1 MSKAYAES
9 RVRKAQEQRR
19 KEEEQKKKQK
29 QQAQVSK
36 SSAKSAVGG
45 ALRGATASKSTGKAY
60 KPAVESP
67 SYDWLSGT
75 TRTPSQFG
83 QKAYDDNKATPYQQY
98 MQNADAISSADALN
112 RYMQQA
118 NDYFNNTY
126 TDRNAGMKL
135 RNSGLMS
142 GVQNAN
148 TAGQKVQQYFSSN
161 PQIYSNGQYAKEKA
175 NYDRVSSE
183 VADPTLNY
191 KMRARTGDAS
201 VFNENMDDTTRSQA
215 RRYFRQSQFEN
226 FTNAMKRGIANGGH
240 VGGSAQ
246 KQYSDREIA
255 EIMAGKVPDF
265 KATQAVT
272 GGADTYQGVADMQSA
287 YSRDQVAADVET
299 VTYQDGTAR
308 EIQAA
313 AERLDALVGSGYSAR
328 LQQNW
333 SKDPNVRMEALNA
346 YDANEQML
354 SNYYD
359 QTVGTNS
366 PDEVKTSYDDYKN
379 YLVGY
384 NKQLAKEAKDE
395 KLRQQ
400 LEADFGDRVQS
411 ANAKKSSGGT
421 VAAAFAG
428 LRGQEATK
436 KQQGVYT
443 MIAEGYDAA
452 RKAGYID
459 EWQDAQGHDPVTREY
474 YDSGYDHMT
483 DEEKNN
489 FIALYNDP
497 TQGPEVAFE
506 YLNRL
511 KYFTQQRDAYEM
523 EKWTSDLAQKG
534 FWGATAATGV
544 GIAAGYANN
553 AASLYVMT
561 DRLINGD
568 QDGKYNEYSPELRY
582 SLIHDVALGTV
593 GQVIED
599 ATPNLELAGINI
611 PKAFY
616 NAATS
621 AAESFLN
628 TVSFGEFGAVSMG
641 VGAAGSSYRSN
652 LEKVGSVDGYTEKD
666 AFVDGAFDG
675 FVETLTEYV
684 SVENLLNPTLNPK
697 KNVLRAMW
705 TEPSEEVLG
714 WLLDNGYDTIKYGSR
729 GEIAQRYDE
738 LLVQGYS
745 DAEARATITQE
756 MAQELT
762 ETILVAGLS
771 GGMMG
776 GPQAIAAQVE
786 NSRVGSKVQQNNNV
800 TGLLDLADTLELPDD
815 VRRMSAEQRS
825 ASEKGE
831 KVSNAKLGRILR
843 ESMAKLDESSQQILS
858 ESAEKLAKNVLL
870 ENGYD
875 GDSVNLNTLAEK
887 VVKLVTGQNLTELEM
902 KDVARSDAATKAVQA
917 LTERTAELK
926 KINEKARKLD
936 SFLKPREAAQTEI
949 SERLK
954 EASAPQEV
962 TEAFDE
968 SVAKADEAV
977 AKATEA
983 AESDTLSAEE
993 ERTVRLE
1000 SFAAEYGKNA
1010 DVMQNAI
1017 NDGQDVDAYAK
1028 AFKVAEVRGE
1038 DGQSFDVVKK
1048 LSVLSDLTENQV
1060 RIAYELGRG
1069 IRGARNAQLR
1079 QNTNYGGKQVQVGNV
1094 DTSAIKGHLTGAQQR
1109 SVDAARSVAQALG
1122 VNIRFFESAA
1132 NEIGQYT
1139 TENGSFDGD
1148 TMTISLDIH
1157 AGSNS
1162 KFNTD
1167 YAVMQTLGHEL
1178 THFVKSFA
1186 DSEIFDAYQDF
1197 VIGHLSEKMD
1207 VDAEVERVTAL
1218 SSERGVNLSRDGAIE
1233 EIIANASGEALMNI
1247 TQEQIT
1253 QLAQANPSLAKRIG
1267 NRIQEWVKKVLDRIR
1282 TAYKGGSVKYEVA
1295 RQMQDVLTEMSEKWN
1310 NALVNAAQNRFGT
1323 KGQQQETAQQAETAV
1338 ENTVENSETAH
1349 ADEPVG
1355 KTEALAEAAQPAQE
1369 ETESIPQPIAGRHID
1384 QRTTDSVKGVDM
1396 DLFSSES
1403 ERIQIGFA
1411 EAAKILLADLNNTIR
1426 GDKTFVSDGGAD
1438 QTVLGQKRM
1447 TSALLEE
1454 IKDQTGWTWERIGK
1468 SLRAFVLAGETGDL
1482 VKNTVTNRTMELYLN
1497 EMLTEG
1503 YTTLEGVKLTPWGE
1517 YVDFVQGLEG
1527 AKEHTVREAE
1537 DAIPFEDYASADVE
1551 EAGAGGRE
1559 GYGDSE
1565 PKYSL
1570 RVQDQDTLDFLNDQ
1584 ETVTTYK
1591 TMQLVNGKLFP
1602 PMAAVVAGQYEDAS
1616 VLGQWEA
1623 AVEHPELVKVDKSGK
1638 TKFTL
1643 NKGKGKG
1650 SLDAAYNPYMHS
1662 SNLVLNDQFSSAY
1675 ARPNLVTV
1683 ECEVPVSELTSG
1695 YRAQYAKDTVGWH
1708 SWHTGTVAGALRKAN
1723 GTERKVLL
1731 SRWIKPVRILENS
1744 EVARMY
1750 SELLDGTG
1758 IAVPDNVV
1766 PPDLLVELKKAG
1778 VPIAESGK
1786 VKAEAN
1792 GDGVKYSVRDNSDE
1806 VRSIKAQIQAHSD
1819 ELNEMDPVA
1828 RVNVTLPARSDAA
1841 TLRKWAVE
1849 MLKHTG
1855 FKVDRKGFGT
1865 IEFSENRIKN
1875 SLNYLNGRG
1884 EIAALATLHKVLKKG
1899 IEIGAHSDHKQRG
1912 YGSVTFAAPVE
1923 INGVRGNMAA
1933 TVIQTNANHYKTHR
1947 IVMPDGSV
1955 FAYNNKNEAT
1965 VGTRVYNTDNGAV
1978 PTIIQVASETSIA
1991 QPGENVKFSLREPV
2005 ERTNDLIAVHNLTE
2019 RNLLDAMNLGG
2030 LPSPSIA
2037 IVKARDGHSKYG
2049 PISIVFDRS
2058 SIDPQ
2063 VDAKNHVYGG
2073 DAYTPTAPGVEY
2085 PVNYDRMLSIEK
2097 RLNQLATQVAGG
2109 IFQNSSVIRSA
2120 GIEDTSSRSAEQLAE
2135 QLANRDT
2142 VRAAYLAAQGE
2153 SLDPVMQDKEFSR
2166 FGNDTLK
2173 AFVEQ
2178 VGEQEL
2184 AELNAAIKLGEKGDN
2199 YAAAENQVRQLIRAW
2214 YADKHKGFLDR
2225 KPELREKR
2233 IDNYMDNNVT
2243 TFTIEDFIKNAWEFY
2258 QDGGRIKGEI
2268 NRMATS
2274 DALMERTDEREV
2286 TQWLLQQFD
2295 GILGAPGIYN
2305 GKERYTSGGN
2315 RRSFAQLHYAY
2326 TLENIVR
2333 AMTENQRQ
2341 RGEGTW
2347 GISATA
2353 LLSTATPEYGSI
2365 DEVRADSNRLQLAS
2379 DEEYGKLLKELDGD
2393 IDSVIRQVRRQ
2404 NNPHSDNSFE
2414 EGEIIGSVLMEA
2426 ATGKQTPAAIIKAFS
2441 REGYAIDKDTAKLI
2455 QALYHTAAQFPTG
2468 YFEAKPERAVRFDE
2482 VKYAVV
2488 PASMNENVRSRLEKL
2503 VPDVRTYADGDETQR
2518 LELLN
2523 ARDDLRFQMRMQDDA
2538 NQISDRELL
2547 ANALDTVAQNETERD
2562 YLKRYRKYIREL
2574 EQKQTQLDDL
2584 SARLKDL
2591 KADKASAKAN
2601 RDLIMRMENNAKT
2614 LENSIQR
2621 TDKRLL
2627 DFEATKALKDVM
2639 AREKAAWKQTAKK
2652 RSDARVERLR
2662 ESNRANTQAR
2672 VDAARERVRA
2682 SYERKLEA
2690 QQKKSASA
2698 LEKAM
2703 DRKDK
2708 TIGKLEDKLERT
2720 EARFEERIAKMKE
2733 SEKRTEYRKRILED
2747 SATMREWL
2755 TTPTNK
2761 AHVPE
2766 FLRAPLGDFLKSID
2780 YSSDSVLK
2788 GRAETKGDLKLIDA
2802 MDRMSRALA
2811 QARTQPDSLSTVE
2824 GFMGYLDL
2832 PSGFESEFNKLRDDI
2847 RSAMEAGAYET
2858 EDTPLNLMTS
2868 DQLKTLS
2875 NAIRTLNTSVRK
2887 MNRLI
2892 VNARYQTARDA
2903 SASTIEELA
2912 KLGDRKKMGALRDT
2926 LSGWVDWKSATPFY
2940 AFQRFGEGG
2949 KAIFEG
2955 IQDGWDRMAFNV
2967 KQVLDFAESAYTPK
2981 QVRQWSRETHSVEL
2995 SSKKTVQMTTA
3006 QLMSLYCLSR
3016 REQAL
3021 KHLQGG
3027 GIRIASFKTKGGTV
3041 NQAENYTLSTA
3052 DISKLTGMLTAE
3064 QIEVADKL
3072 QAFMSSTCADWG
3084 NEVSM
3089 QRFGYNAFT
3098 EENYFPIETDSNNR
3112 AAVDESARE
3121 NDLFR
3126 LLNLS
3131 ATKALVQNANNAVV
3145 LQDIFDVFAAHAAD
3159 MAKYNGLAL
3168 PILDTLK
3175 WYNYVEKTKPVNG
3188 QFTTQSVQKSL
3199 EAAYGRDAQKY
3210 VTNFIRDLNGK
3221 KEGGRND
3228 GLINRMI
3235 SNYKVAAVGA
3245 NLRVGFL
3252 QITSMPRAAYVIS
3265 PKYLAVGVAK
3275 NAFFHNSPIAEKKV
3289 GIALWK
3295 SLGFYDTNISR
3306 NIRDLIKND
3315 AGFLEKARELSMTPA
3330 EKGDYW
3336 TMGVIYGA
3344 VEAEMADKHADVKKN
3359 TAKYDQM
3366 VNDRMREII
3375 YKTQVVDSTMT
3386 RSDIMRGK
3394 GLASVAS
3401 AFMSEPTL
3409 TMNLLS
3415 ESVYEA
3421 RMKARAGDSRSV
3433 AQALVGNRK
3442 FGKALAATTFV
3453 CAVSAVFEAVFSAYR
3468 DDDEYETFLEKFNDA
3483 LVGDLSGADSG
3494 WEKFQAFWDG
3504 SIMDNFKLWNNI
3516 VFVKDISEAL
3526 AGDSGDAAMWAAGF
3540 SDLATG
3546 VQQLYKSIFT
3556 DSGKPM
3562 YGSIYTTL
3570 KGVSEIGGFPMSAAT
3585 RDTIGLYNTIAGAV
3599 GWKRIQTSNDKPSDA
3614 AEAIMR
3620 AEENGNTV
3628 LADRYRRIANEHGIG
3643 EEKLQ
3648 NAMKSIIQSR
3658 FDAGKIEDKRAAELL
3673 EDYAGKDADDA
3684 SVQVARWRYAKDT
3697 GLKYGD
3703 MKEDYLSGLL
3713 DETTALRY
3721 LTAEIGA
3728 DKAAARV
3735 DRWNFEQLHGE
3746 DADYSSRWK
3755 LWEAFEGSGSYE
3767 GKTAEQYVREWAKTT
3782 DKKNIAAAIAGRYKD
3797 EYLKIKGTPA
3807 GNSMLEKLLNL
3818 YVAAGYE
3825 REYERDYINRKWV
3838 K

>member
-19 KEEEQKKKQK
+19 KEEEQKKRQK
-29 QQAQVSK
+29 QQAQASK

-83 QKAYDDNKATPYQQY
+83 QKVYDDSRATPYQQY

-148 TAGQKVQQYFSSN
+148 AAGRKVQQYFSGN
-161 PQIYSNGQYAKEKA
+161 PQIYSNGHYAEEKA
-175 NYDRVSSE
+175 NYGRISSE
-183 VADPTLNY
+183 VADPALNY
-191 KMRARTGDAS
+191 RLRARTGDAS
-201 VFNENMDDTTRSQA
+201 VFNENMDDSTRSQA
-215 RRYFRQSQFEN
+215 GRLFKLSQYEN
-226 FTNAMKRGIANGGH
+226 FTNAMRQRLPSNGH

-313 AERLDALVGSGYSAR
+313 SERLDALVGSGYSAR

-359 QTVGTNS
+359 QTVGANS
-366 PDEVKTSYDDYKN
+366 PDEVKTTYEDYKN

-400 LEADFGDRVQS
+400 LEADFGGKVQS

-443 MIAEGYDAA
+443 MIADGYDAA

-483 DEEKNN
+483 DEEKDN
-489 FIALYNDP
+489 FISLYNDP
-497 TQGPEVAFE
+497 AQGPEVAFE

-599 ATPNLELAGINI
+599 ATPNLELAGVNV

-628 TVSFGEFGAVSMG
+628 AVSFDHFGAVAMG

-652 LEKVGSVDGYTEKD
+652 LEKVGSVQGYTEKD
-666 AFVDGAFDG
+666 AFIDGAFDG

-684 SVENLLNPTLNPK
+684 SVENLLNPTLSPM
-697 KNVLRAMW
+697 KNAVRAPL
-705 TEPSEEVLG
+705 TEMSEEVLG
-714 WLLDNGYDTIKYGSR
+714 YLLDNGYDTIKYGSR

-756 MAQELT
+756 MAQELA

-771 GGMMG
+771 GEMMG
-776 GPQAIAAQVE
+776 GTQAIAAQVE
-786 NSRVGSKVQQNNNV
+786 NSHVGSEVRKNDNV
-800 TGLLDLADTLELPDD
+800 TGLLDLADTLELPKD
-815 VRRMSAEQRS
+815 VQRMSAEQRS
-825 ASEKGE
+825 AAEKGE

-843 ESMAKLDESSQQILS
+843 ESMAKLDESGRQILS

-875 GDSVNLNTLAEK
+875 GDNVNLNALAKK
-887 VVKLVTGQNLTELEM
+887 VVRLVSGQKLTELEM

-917 LTERTAELK
+917 LTERTTELK
-926 KINEKARKLD
+926 KIGEKAGKLD
-936 SFLKPREAAQTEI
+936 SLMKPREAAQTEI
-949 SERLK
+949 SDRLK
-954 EASAPQEV
+954 EASVPQEV

-968 SVAKADEAV
+968 AVAKADEAV
-977 AKATEA
+977 AKATEE
-983 AESDTLSAEE
+983 AESDALSTEE
-993 ERTVRLE
+993 ERAVRLE
-1000 SFAAEYGKNA
+1000 SFASEYGKNA

-1069 IRGARNAQLR
+1069 IRGARSAQLR
-1079 QNTNYGGKQVQVGNV
+1079 QNTNYSGKQVQVGSV

-1109 SVDAARSVAQALG
+1109 NIDAARSVAQALG

-1139 TENGSFDGD
+1139 AENGSFDGD

-1186 DSEIFDAYQDF
+1186 DSEAFNAYQDF

-1207 VDAEVERVTAL
+1207 VDAEVERVMAL
-1218 SSERGVNLSRDGAIE
+1218 SAERGVNLSRDGAIE

-1282 TAYKGGSVKYEVA
+1282 AAYKGGSVKYEVA

-1323 KGQQQETAQQAETAV
+1323 KNQQQENMQQAETAV
-1338 ENTVENSETAH
+1338 ENSVENSETVH
-1349 ADEPVG
+1349 AEEPDV
-1355 KTEALAEAAQPAQE
+1355 KTEALIEETQSAQE
-1369 ETESIPQPIAGRHID
+1369 EAESKPQPIAGRHID

-1396 DLFSSES
+1396 DLFSSEG
-1403 ERIQIGFA
+1403 EQIQVGFA

-1426 GDKTFVSDGGAD
+1426 GDKTFVSDDGAD

-1503 YTTLEGVKLTPWGE
+1503 YTTLDGVKLTPWGE

-1527 AKEHTVREAE
+1527 AKEHAVRETE
-1537 DAIPFEDYASADVE
+1537 DAIPFEDYAFADVE
-1551 EAGAGGRE
+1551 EAAEEE
-1559 GYGDSE
+1559 GND
-1565 PKYSL
+1565 L
-1570 RVQDQDTLDFLNDQ
+1570 R
-1584 ETVTTYK
+1584 
-1591 TMQLVNGKLFP
+1591 
-1602 PMAAVVAGQYEDAS
+1602 
-1616 VLGQWEA
+1616 
-1623 AVEHPELVKVDKSGK
+1623 
-1638 TKFTL
+1638 
-1643 NKGKGKG
+1643 
-1650 SLDAAYNPYMHS
+1650 
-1662 SNLVLNDQFSSAY
+1662 
-1675 ARPNLVTV
+1675 
-1683 ECEVPVSELTSG
+1683 
-1695 YRAQYAKDTVGWH
+1695 
-1708 SWHTGTVAGALRKAN
+1708 
-1723 GTERKVLL
+1723 
-1731 SRWIKPVRILENS
+1731 
-1744 EVARMY
+1744 
-1750 SELLDGTG
+1750 
-1758 IAVPDNVV
+1758 
-1766 PPDLLVELKKAG
+1766 
-1778 VPIAESGK
+1778 
-1786 VKAEAN
+1786 
-1792 GDGVKYSVRDNSDE
+1792 
-1806 VRSIKAQIQAHSD
+1806 
-1819 ELNEMDPVA
+1819 
-1828 RVNVTLPARSDAA
+1828 
-1841 TLRKWAVE
+1841 
-1849 MLKHTG
+1849 
-1855 FKVDRKGFGT
+1855 
-1865 IEFSENRIKN
+1865 
-1875 SLNYLNGRG
+1875 
-1884 EIAALATLHKVLKKG
+1884 
-1899 IEIGAHSDHKQRG
+1899 
-1912 YGSVTFAAPVE
+1912 
-1923 INGVRGNMAA
+1923 
-1933 TVIQTNANHYKTHR
+1933 
-1947 IVMPDGSV
+1947 
-1955 FAYNNKNEAT
+1955 
-1965 VGTRVYNTDNGAV
+1965 
-1978 PTIIQVASETSIA
+1978 
-1991 QPGENVKFSLREPV
+1991 FSLREPV
-2005 ERTNDLIAVHNLTE
+2005 ERTKDLIAVHNLTE
-2019 RNLLDAMNLGG
+2019 QKLKKALALGG
-2030 LPSPSIA
+2030 FPMPSIA
-2037 IVKARDGHSKYG
+2037 VTKTSIGHSTFGDISLVFSSDTIDPKANRKNKVYSADAWTPTFPQIDYEVNSAAYGRIVKRLETLS
-2049 PISIVFDRS
+2049 RE
-2058 SIDPQ
+2058 
-2063 VDAKNHVYGG
+2063 VDSNFSNDLRRIAYSLDDYLNRQGG
-2073 DAYTPTAPGVEY
+2073 ESGLIEY
-2085 PVNYDRMLSIEK
+2085 VMDNVGLK
-2097 RLNQLATQVAGG
+2097 
-2109 IFQNSSVIRSA
+2109 
-2120 GIEDTSSRSAEQLAE
+2120 
-2135 QLANRDT
+2135 
-2142 VRAAYLAAQGE
+2142 AAYLEEQGKHIPRMTKQTE
-2153 SLDPVMQDKEFSR
+2153 VQKGYAEDRVEKYRAIADELGTHDAEALGKMPIAEIRSEHGEALDRIFPGMMKSEMRMSGILR
-2166 FGNDTLK
+2166 
-2173 AFVEQ
+2173 
-2178 VGEQEL
+2178 
-2184 AELNAAIKLGEKGDN
+2184 
-2199 YAAAENQVRQLIRAW
+2199 QVRAW
-2214 YADKHKGFLDR
+2214 
-2225 KPELREKR
+2225 LRES
-2233 IDNYMDNNVT
+2233 NSGPEYETVT
-2243 TFTIEDFIKNAWEFY
+2243 DVAAMRRAVN
-2258 QDGGRIKGEI
+2258 
-2268 NRMATS
+2268 
-2274 DALMERTDEREV
+2274 DALNSSDYRKWVQEM
-2286 TQWLLQQFD
+2286 FS
-2295 GILGAPGIYN
+2295 GIEGNSGVYN
-2305 GKERYTSGGN
+2305 NKGLYTPSGN
-2315 RRSFAQLHYAY
+2315 RRSFASTHYPV
-2326 TLENIVR
+2326 TLENIAKAMAGQNGGNAKNVGGFYGAKTLR
-2333 AMTENQRQ
+2333 A
-2341 RGEGTW
+2341 
-2347 GISATA
+2347 ATA
-2353 LLSTATPEYGSI
+2353 ETFRSVDEMRRKSSRLQALTQEQIDARTSALNDRLYAII
-2365 DEVRADSNRLQLAS
+2365 DEVSDGSKSIGNRLVEMDTIGQIIAEIAEGRYSVSSIQNTLGEYRMNVS
-2379 DEEYGKLLKELDGD
+2379 EETARKIKNLLDD
-2393 IDSVIRQVRRQ
+2393 I
-2404 NNPHSDNSFE
+2404 
-2414 EGEIIGSVLMEA
+2414 
-2426 ATGKQTPAAIIKAFS
+2426 
-2441 REGYAIDKDTAKLI
+2441 
-2455 QALYHTAAQFPTG
+2455 AQMPVNM
-2468 YFEAKPERAVRFDE
+2468 FEAKPERAVRFGE

-2488 PASMNENVRSRLEKL
+2488 PASMNENVRSRLEEL
-2503 VPDVRTYADGDETQR
+2503 VPDVRTYADGDEAQR

-2523 ARDDLRFQMRMQDDA
+2523 ARDDLRFQLRYQDDA

-2547 ANALDTVAQNETERD
+2547 ANALDTVAQNDTERD

-2584 SARLKDL
+2584 SARVKDL

-2621 TDKRLL
+2621 TDKRLM

-2639 AREKAAWKQTAKK
+2639 AREKAAWKQTAKA
-2652 RSDARVERLR
+2652 RSDARVARLR

-2690 QQKKSASA
+2690 K
-2698 LEKAM
+2698 LEKAQAAM
-2703 DRKDK
+2703 EKNTDR
-2708 TIGKLEDKLERT
+2708 IVGKLENKLERN

-2733 SEKRTEYRKRILED
+2733 SEKRTEYRRRILED
-2747 SATMREWL
+2747 SAAMREWL

-2766 FLRAPLGDFLKSID
+2766 FLRAPLGDFLKSIN
-2780 YSSDSVLK
+2780 YSSDSLLRGK
-2788 GRAETKGDLKLIDA
+2788 GETKADAALIDA
-2802 MDRMSRALA
+2802 MERMSRALA
-2811 QARTQPDSLSTVE
+2811 QTRTQPDSLSTAE
-2824 GFMGYLDL
+2824 GYMGYLDL
-2832 PSGFESEFNKLRDDI
+2832 PSGFESEFNEMLDRVKG
-2847 RSAMEAGAYET
+2847 AMESGADVT
-2858 EDTPLNLMTS
+2858 DTPLSRMTS
-2868 DQLKTLS
+2868 AQLKILS
-2875 NAIRTLNTSVRK
+2875 DAIRTLNTSVRN

-2892 VNARYQTARDA
+2892 ANGRYQTARDA

-2912 KLGDRKKMGALRDT
+2912 KLGDRKKTGAVRDV
-2926 LSGWVDWKSATPFY
+2926 LSGWIDWKSATPFY

-2967 KQVLDFAESAYTPK
+2967 KQVLDFTKSAYTPK

-2995 SSKKTVQMTTA
+2995 SSKKKVQMTTA

-3016 REQAL
+3016 REQAM

-3052 DISKLTGMLTAE
+3052 DISKLTGMLTSE

-3072 QAFMSSTCADWG
+3072 QAFMSSVCADWG

-3145 LQDIFDVFAAHAAD
+3145 IQDIFDVFAAHAAD

-3199 EAAYGRDAQKY
+3199 ESAYGRDAQKY
-3210 VTNFIRDLNGK
+3210 VTNFLRDLNGK
-3221 KEGGRND
+3221 REGGRND

-3275 NAFFHNSPIAEKKV
+3275 NVAFRNSPIAERKV

-3315 AGFLEKARELSMTPA
+3315 AGFFEKTRDLSMTLA

-3344 VEAEMADKHADVKKN
+3344 VEAEMADRHADVKKN

-3394 GLASVAS
+3394 GLASIAS

-3421 RMKARAGDSRSV
+3421 RMKARAGDSKSV
-3433 AQALVGNRK
+3433 AQALVGSRK
-3442 FGKALAATTFV
+3442 FGKALAATTVV
-3453 CAVSAVFEAVFSAYR
+3453 CALSALFEAVFSAYR

-3483 LVGDLSGADSG
+3483 LWGDVSGADGG
-3494 WEKFQAFWDG
+3494 WEKFQAFWNG

-3540 SDLATG
+3540 GDLAKG
-3546 VQQLYKSIFT
+3546 VQQLYKSILG
-3556 DSGKPM
+3556 DGGKPL

-3570 KGVSEIGGFPMSAAT
+3570 KGVSELSGIPMSAAA
-3585 RDTIGLYNTIAGAV
+3585 RDTIGLYNTIAGEM
-3599 GWKRIQTSNDKPSDA
+3599 GWKRLQTSNDKPSDA
-3614 AEAIMR
+3614 AEAILR

-3628 LADRYRRIANEHGIG
+3628 LADRYRRIAGEHGID
-3643 EEKLQ
+3643 EAKLQ
-3648 NAMKSIIQSR
+3648 SAMKSAIQSR
-3658 FDAGKIEDKRAAELL
+3658 FDDGKIEDQRAAELL
-3673 EDYAGKDADDA
+3673 EDYAGKDADEA
-3684 SVQVARWRYAKDT
+3684 NTQVAKWRYAKDT

-3703 MKEDYLSGLL
+3703 MKDDYLSGLL
-3713 DETTALRY
+3713 DEATALRY

-3728 DKAAARV
+3728 DKAAARI

-3746 DADYSSRWK
+3746 DADYSSHWK
-3755 LWEAFEGSGSYE
+3755 LWEAFDGSGSYE

-3797 EYLKIKGTPA
+3797 EYLRIKGTPA

-3825 REYERDYINRKWV
+3825 REYECDYINRKWV

>member
-9 RVRKAQEQRR
+9 RAKRAQEQRR
-19 KEEEQKKKQK
+19 REEEQKKRQK
-29 QQAQVSK
+29 QQAQASK
-36 SSAKSAVGG
+36 SAGKSAAGG
-45 ALRGATASKSTGKAY
+45 ALRGATASKSAGKAY

-83 QKAYDDNKATPYQQY
+83 QKAYDDGRATPYQQY
-98 MQNADAISSADALN
+98 MHNADAISSADALN

-118 NDYFNNTY
+118 SDYFNNTY

-142 GVQNAN
+142 GVQSANA
-148 TAGQKVQQYFSSN
+148 AGQKVQQYFSSN
-161 PQIYSNGQYAKEKA
+161 PQIYSNRKYAEEKA

-183 VADPTLNY
+183 VADPALDY
-191 KMRARTGDAS
+191 KLRARTGDAS

-226 FTNAMKRGIANGGH
+226 FTNAMKKSIANGGH

-287 YSRDQVAADVET
+287 YSRDQVASDVET

-359 QTVGTNS
+359 QTVGANS
-366 PDEVKTSYDDYKN
+366 PDEVKTTYEDYKN

-400 LEADFGDRVQS
+400 LEADFGDRVHS

-443 MIAEGYDAA
+443 MIADGYDAA

-483 DEEKNN
+483 DEEKDN
-489 FIALYNDP
+489 FISLYNDP

-523 EKWTSDLAQKG
+523 EKWTSDLAQNG
-534 FWGATAATGV
+534 FLGAAAATGV

-599 ATPNLELAGINI
+599 ASPNLELAGINV

-628 TVSFGEFGAVSMG
+628 TVSFGHFGAVAMG

-652 LEKVGSVDGYTEKD
+652 LEKVGSVQGYTEKD
-666 AFVDGAFDG
+666 AFIDGAFDG

-714 WLLDNGYDTIKYGSR
+714 WLLENGYDTIKYGSR

-786 NSRVGSKVQQNNNV
+786 NSRVGSEVRKNDNV
-800 TGLLDLADTLELPDD
+800 TGLLDLADTLELPKD
-815 VRRMSAEQRS
+815 VQRMSAEQRS
-825 ASEKGE
+825 AAEKGE

-843 ESMAKLDESSQQILS
+843 ESMAKLDESGRQILS
-858 ESAEKLAKNVLL
+858 ESAEKLAKRVLL

-875 GDSVNLNTLAEK
+875 GDRVNLNALAKK
-887 VVKLVTGQNLTELEM
+887 VVRLVSGQDMTELEM
-902 KDVARSDAATKAVQA
+902 KDVARSDAATRAVQA

-926 KINEKARKLD
+926 KIDEKAGKLD
-936 SFLKPREAAQTEI
+936 SLMKPREAAQTEI
-949 SERLK
+949 SDRLK
-954 EASAPQEV
+954 EDSAPQEV

-977 AKATEA
+977 AKATEE
-983 AESDTLSAEE
+983 AESDTLSTEE
-993 ERTVRLE
+993 ERAVRLE
-1000 SFAAEYGKNA
+1000 SFASEYGKNA

-1017 NDGQDVDAYAK
+1017 NDGQDVDAYAR

-1079 QNTNYGGKQVQVGNV
+1079 QNTNYSGKQVQVGNV

-1109 SVDAARSVAQALG
+1109 SIDAARSVAQALG
-1122 VNIRFFESAA
+1122 VNIRFFESTA

-1162 KFNTD
+1162 KFSTD

-1186 DSEIFDAYQDF
+1186 DSEVFNAYQDF
-1197 VIGHLSEKMD
+1197 IIGHLSEKMD

-1218 SSERGVNLSRDGAIE
+1218 SAERGVNLSRDGAIE

-1282 TAYKGGSVKYEVA
+1282 AAYKGGSVKYEVA

-1323 KGQQQETAQQAETAV
+1323 KNQQQENVQQAETAV
-1338 ENTVENSETAH
+1338 ENSVENSETVH
-1349 ADEPVG
+1349 TEEPAV
-1355 KTEALAEAAQPAQE
+1355 KTEVLTEETQSAQE
-1369 ETESIPQPIAGRHID
+1369 EAESKPQPIAGRHID

-1503 YTTLEGVKLTPWGE
+1503 YTTLDGVKLTPWGE

-1527 AKEHTVREAE
+1527 AKEHTVREAK
-1537 DAIPFEDYASADVE
+1537 DAIPFEDYAFADVE
-1551 EAGAGGRE
+1551 EADGTKYQARDYSYDELIQKPDMTVVSIDTSRNISRDEAVRLGRE
-1559 GYGDSE
+1559 NVLQYAERFDKNGTPMMYVDDLGKYVVVGKKALQHGLDRRAAKQNAVIANIGDILSNSIVVNE
-1565 PKYSL
+1565 AHPKREGVKNTWVL
-1570 RVQDQDTLDFLNDQ
+1570 L
-1584 ETVTTYK
+1584 
-1591 TMQLVNGKLFP
+1591 G
-1602 PMAAVVAGQYEDAS
+1602 MATDSDRIPVYVRAVVNQSTNELEEVNALYSVYGKKSEAGR
-1616 VLGQWEA
+1616 VVA
-1623 AVEHPELVKVDKSGK
+1623 AYASGK
-1638 TKFTL
+1638 TIGVPSSSTITIAEFLSGVKEKFP
-1643 NKGKGKG
+1643 
-1650 SLDAAYNPYMHS
+1650 D
-1662 SNLVLNDQFSSAY
+1662 VLSD
-1675 ARPNLVTV
+1675 
-1683 ECEVPVSELTSG
+1683 
-1695 YRAQYAKDTVGWH
+1695 D
-1708 SWHTGTVAGALRKAN
+1708 
-1723 GTERKVLL
+1723 
-1731 SRWIKPVRILENS
+1731 
-1744 EVARMY
+1744 VARN
-1750 SELLDGTG
+1750 LG
-1758 IAVPDNVV
+1758 I
-1766 PPDLLVELKKAG
+1766 ER
-1778 VPIAESGK
+1778 AES
-1786 VKAEAN
+1786 
-1792 GDGVKYSVRDNSDE
+1792 
-1806 VRSIKAQIQAHSD
+1806 
-1819 ELNEMDPVA
+1819 
-1828 RVNVTLPARSDAA
+1828 
-1841 TLRKWAVE
+1841 
-1849 MLKHTG
+1849 
-1855 FKVDRKGFGT
+1855 
-1865 IEFSENRIKN
+1865 EFTPR
-1875 SLNYLNGRG
+1875 L
-1884 EIAALATLHKVLKKG
+1884 
-1899 IEIGAHSDHKQRG
+1899 
-1912 YGSVTFAAPVE
+1912 
-1923 INGVRGNMAA
+1923 
-1933 TVIQTNANHYKTHR
+1933 
-1947 IVMPDGSV
+1947 
-1955 FAYNNKNEAT
+1955 
-1965 VGTRVYNTDNGAV
+1965 
-1978 PTIIQVASETSIA
+1978 
-1991 QPGENVKFSLREPV
+1991 KFSLRDAETDRRYMAAVENGDTETAQRMVDEAAEEAMGKSKIRGKDKKLLPV
-2005 ERTNDLIAVHNLTE
+2005 YHGTRDAFWKFNTGVKGGVNGTNEGYGIYLSDNTEITSQYGERQIRLYAD
-2019 RNLLDAMNLGG
+2019 
-2030 LPSPSIA
+2030 
-2037 IVKARDGHSKYG
+2037 
-2049 PISIVFDRS
+2049 
-2058 SIDPQ
+2058 
-2063 VDAKNHVYGG
+2063 
-2073 DAYTPTAPGVEY
+2073 
-2085 PVNYDRMLSIEK
+2085 IEK
-2097 RLNQLATQVAGG
+2097 PATSLKKSITSRTLASLIKDTCVREAQRMV
-2109 IFQNSSVIRSA
+2109 
-2120 GIEDTSSRSAEQLAE
+2120 EDGDYS
-2135 QLANRDT
+2135 
-2142 VRAAYLAAQGE
+2142 
-2153 SLDPVMQDKEFSR
+2153 
-2166 FGNDTLK
+2166 
-2173 AFVEQ
+2173 
-2178 VGEQEL
+2178 
-2184 AELNAAIKLGEKGDN
+2184 KL
-2199 YAAAENQVRQLIRAW
+2199 
-2214 YADKHKGFLDR
+2214 
-2225 KPELREKR
+2225 
-2233 IDNYMDNNVT
+2233 
-2243 TFTIEDFIKNAWEFY
+2243 
-2258 QDGGRIKGEI
+2258 
-2268 NRMATS
+2268 S
-2274 DALMERTDEREV
+2274 DALKDTWISNYVYTYDMNMEQAYREAANEILRANDNDMSIVQEVMSGIGIRSYEEAYDFYHNSLIPVTGIDGFV
-2286 TQWLLQQFD
+2286 TQW
-2295 GILGAPGIYN
+2295 
-2305 GKERYTSGGN
+2305 
-2315 RRSFAQLHYAY
+2315 
-2326 TLENIVR
+2326 
-2333 AMTENQRQ
+2333 ENQND
-2341 RGEGTW
+2341 GSKSN
-2347 GISATA
+2347 IILA
-2353 LLSTATPEYGSI
+2353 L
-2365 DEVRADSNRLQLAS
+2365 DSNQLKIADPVTYDDNGDVIPLSQRFNS
-2379 DEEYGKLLKELDGD
+2379 DSDD
-2393 IDSVIRQVRRQ
+2393 I
-2404 NNPHSDNSFE
+2404 
-2414 EGEIIGSVLMEA
+2414 
-2426 ATGKQTPAAIIKAFS
+2426 
-2441 REGYAIDKDTAKLI
+2441 
-2455 QALYHTAAQFPTG
+2455 
-2468 YFEAKPERAVRFDE
+2468 
-2482 VKYAVV
+2482 
-2488 PASMNENVRSRLEKL
+2488 
-2503 VPDVRTYADGDETQR
+2503 
-2518 LELLN
+2518 
-2523 ARDDLRFQMRMQDDA
+2523 RFQLRYQDDA

-2547 ANALDTVAQNETERD
+2547 ASALDTVAQNDTERD
-2562 YLKRYRKYIREL
+2562 YLKRYRKYINEL

-2621 TDKRLL
+2621 TDKRLM

-2639 AREKAAWKQTAKK
+2639 AREKAAWKQTAKA
-2652 RSDARVERLR
+2652 RSDARVARLR

-2690 QQKKSASA
+2690 KLGKAQAAMEKKT
-2698 LEKAM
+2698 
-2703 DRKDK
+2703 DR
-2708 TIGKLEDKLERT
+2708 IVGKLENKLERT
-2720 EARFEERIAKMKE
+2720 EARFEKRIANMKE

-2747 SATMREWL
+2747 SAAMREWL

-2766 FLRAPLGDFLKSID
+2766 FLRAPLGDFLKSIN
-2780 YSSDSVLK
+2780 YSSDSLLRGK
-2788 GRAETKGDLKLIDA
+2788 GETKADVALVDA
-2802 MDRMSRALA
+2802 MERMSRALA
-2811 QARTQPDSLSTVE
+2811 QTRTQPDSLSTAE

-2832 PSGFESEFNKLRDDI
+2832 PSGFESEFNEMLDRVKG
-2847 RSAMEAGAYET
+2847 AMESGADVT
-2858 EDTPLNLMTS
+2858 DTPLNRMNS
-2868 DQLKTLS
+2868 AQLKALS
-2875 NAIRTLNTSVRK
+2875 DAIRTLNTSVRN

-2892 VNARYQTARDA
+2892 ANGRYQTARDA

-2912 KLGDRKKMGALRDT
+2912 KLGDRKKTGAVRDV
-2926 LSGWVDWKSATPFY
+2926 LSGWIDWKSATPFY

-2967 KQVLDFAESAYTPK
+2967 KQVLDFTKSAYTPK

-3016 REQAL
+3016 REQAM

-3072 QAFMSSTCADWG
+3072 QAFMSSVCADWG

-3145 LQDIFDVFAAHAAD
+3145 IQDIFDVFAAHAAD

-3175 WYNYVEKTKPVNG
+3175 WYNYVEKTRPVNG

-3210 VTNFIRDLNGK
+3210 VTNFLRDLNGK
-3221 KEGGRND
+3221 REGGRND

-3275 NAFFHNSPIAEKKV
+3275 NVAFRNSPIAERKV

-3306 NIRDLIKND
+3306 NIRELIKND
-3315 AGFLEKARELSMTPA
+3315 AGFFEKTRDLSMTPA

-3336 TMGVIYGA
+3336 TMGVLYGA
-3344 VEAEMADKHADVKKN
+3344 VEAEMADRHADVKKGM
-3359 TAKYDQM
+3359 AKYDQM

-3394 GLASVAS
+3394 GLASIAS

-3415 ESVYEA
+3415 ESIYEA
-3421 RMKARAGDSRSV
+3421 RMKARAGDAKSV
-3433 AQALVGNRK
+3433 AQALVGSRK
-3442 FGKALAATTFV
+3442 FGKALAATTVV
-3453 CAVSAVFEAVFSAYR
+3453 CALSAVFEAVFSAYR

-3483 LVGDLSGADSG
+3483 LVGDLSGADGG
-3494 WEKFQAFWDG
+3494 WEKFQAFWNG

-3540 SDLATG
+3540 GDLAKG
-3546 VQQLYKSIFT
+3546 VQQLYKSILG
-3556 DSGKPM
+3556 DGGKPL

-3570 KGVSEIGGFPMSAAT
+3570 KGVSELSGIPMSAAT
-3585 RDTIGLYNTIAGAV
+3585 RDTIGLYNTIAGEM
-3599 GWKRIQTSNDKPSDA
+3599 GWKRLQTSNDKPSDA
-3614 AEAIMR
+3614 AEAILR
-3620 AEENGNTV
+3620 VEENGNTV
-3628 LADRYRRIANEHGIG
+3628 LADRYRRIAGEHGID
-3643 EEKLQ
+3643 EAKLQ
-3648 NAMKSIIQSR
+3648 SAMKSAIQSR
-3658 FDAGKIEDKRAAELL
+3658 FDAGRIEDQRAAELL
-3673 EDYAGKDADDA
+3673 EDYAGKDADEA

-3703 MKEDYLSGLL
+3703 MKEDYLSGRL
-3713 DETTALRY
+3713 DDATALRY

-3728 DKAAARV
+3728 DKAAARI

-3755 LWEAFEGSGSYE
+3755 LWEAFEGSGSYD

-3797 EYLKIKGTPA
+3797 EYLRIKGTPA
-3807 GNSMLEKLLNL
+3807 GNRMLEKLLNL

-3825 REYERDYINRKWV
+3825 REYEREYIDKKWV

>member
-9 RVRKAQEQRR
+9 RAKRAQEQRR
-19 KEEEQKKKQK
+19 REEEQKKRQK
-29 QQAQVSK
+29 QQAQASK
-36 SSAKSAVGG
+36 SAGKSAAGG
-45 ALRGATASKSTGKAY
+45 ALRGAMASKSSGKAY

-67 SYDWLSGT
+67 SYDWLGGT

-83 QKAYDDNKATPYQQY
+83 QKAYDDSRATPYQQY
-98 MQNADAISSADALN
+98 MHNADAISSADALN

-118 NDYFNNTY
+118 SDYFNNTY

-142 GVQNAN
+142 GVQGANA
-148 TAGQKVQQYFSSN
+148 AGQKVQQYFSSN
-161 PQIYSNGQYAKEKA
+161 PQIYSNGKYAEEKA
-175 NYDRVSSE
+175 NYDRISSE
-183 VADPTLNY
+183 VADPALDY
-191 KMRARTGDAS
+191 KLRARTGDAS

-226 FTNAMKRGIANGGH
+226 FTNAMKKSIANGGH

-287 YSRDQVAADVET
+287 YSRDQVASDVET

-328 LQQNW
+328 LRQNW

-359 QTVGTNS
+359 QTVGANS
-366 PDEVKTSYDDYKN
+366 PDEVKTTYEDYKN

-400 LEADFGDRVQS
+400 LEADFGGKVQS

-443 MIAEGYDAA
+443 MIADGYDAA

-483 DEEKNN
+483 DEEKDN
-489 FIALYNDP
+489 FISLYNDP

-523 EKWTSDLAQKG
+523 EKWTSDLAQNG
-534 FWGATAATGV
+534 FLGAAAATGV

-599 ATPNLELAGINI
+599 AAPNLELAGINV

-628 TVSFGEFGAVSMG
+628 TVSFGHFGAVAMG

-666 AFVDGAFDG
+666 AFIDGAFDG

-776 GPQAIAAQVE
+776 GPQAIATQVE
-786 NSRVGSKVQQNNNV
+786 NSRVGSEVRKNDNV
-800 TGLLDLADTLELPDD
+800 TGLLDLADTLELPKD
-815 VRRMSAEQRS
+815 VQRMSAEQRS
-825 ASEKGE
+825 AAEKGE
-831 KVSNAKLGRILR
+831 KVSSAKLGRILR
-843 ESMAKLDESSQQILS
+843 ESMAKLDESGQKILS

-875 GDSVNLNTLAEK
+875 GDDVNLNALAKK
-887 VVKLVTGQNLTELEM
+887 VVRLVSGQGVTELEM
-902 KDVARSDAATKAVQA
+902 KDVARSDAATRAVQA
-917 LTERTAELK
+917 LTERTADLK
-926 KINEKARKLD
+926 KIGDKFGKLD
-936 SFLKPREAAQTEI
+936 SLMKPREAAQTEI
-949 SERLK
+949 SDRLR
-954 EASAPQEV
+954 EVSAPHEV

-968 SVAKADEAV
+968 AVAKADEAV
-977 AKATEA
+977 AKATEE
-983 AESDTLSAEE
+983 AESDALSAED
-993 ERTVRLE
+993 ERAVRLE
-1000 SFAAEYGKNA
+1000 SFASEYGKNA

-1017 NDGQDVDAYAK
+1017 NDGQNVDAYAR

-1069 IRGARNAQLR
+1069 IRGARSAQLR
-1079 QNTNYGGKQVQVGNV
+1079 QNTNFKGAQVQVGNV

-1109 SVDAARSVAQALG
+1109 SIDAARSVAQALG

-1139 TENGSFDGD
+1139 AENGSFDGD

-1162 KFNTD
+1162 KFSTD

-1186 DSEIFDAYQDF
+1186 DSEVFNAYQDF

-1218 SSERGVNLSRDGAIE
+1218 SAERGVNLSRDGAIE

-1282 TAYKGGSVKYEVA
+1282 AAYKGGSVKYEVA

-1338 ENTVENSETAH
+1338 ENAVESSETAH

-1355 KTEALAEAAQPAQE
+1355 KTEALPEETQSAQE
-1369 ETESIPQPIAGRHID
+1369 EAEPKPQPIAGRHID

-1396 DLFSSES
+1396 DLFSSEGDQ
-1403 ERIQIGFA
+1403 IQVGFA

-1426 GDKTFVSDGGAD
+1426 GDKTFISDGGAD

-1503 YTTLEGVKLTPWGE
+1503 YTTLDGVKLTPWGE

-1527 AKEHTVREAE
+1527 AKEHAVREAD
-1537 DAIPFEDYASADVE
+1537 DAIPFEEYAFADVE
-1551 EAGAGGRE
+1551 EAGTNSENLKFQLRKLDDGKQYTLIDASEIQGEGISDTDAIGRKARIYMRNRYRGVVLPVGE
-1559 GYGDSE
+1559 TRSAYIRRDGINEYTNPAKFIDSE
-1565 PKYSL
+1565 AYESKML
-1570 RVQDQDTLDFLNDQ
+1570 
-1584 ETVTTYK
+1584 
-1591 TMQLVNGKLFP
+1591 
-1602 PMAAVVAGQYEDAS
+1602 AAT
-1616 VLGQWEA
+1616 
-1623 AVEHPELVKVDKSGK
+1623 ELEN
-1638 TKFTL
+1638 L
-1643 NKGKGKG
+1643 LKG
-1650 SLDAAYNPYMHS
+1650 SKY
-1662 SNLVLNDQFSSAY
+1662 
-1675 ARPNLVTV
+1675 
-1683 ECEVPVSELTSG
+1683 
-1695 YRAQYAKDTVGWH
+1695 
-1708 SWHTGTVAGALRKAN
+1708 LRWA
-1723 GTERKVLL
+1723 
-1731 SRWIKPVRILENS
+1731 
-1744 EVARMY
+1744 
-1750 SELLDGTG
+1750 
-1758 IAVPDNVV
+1758 PDNGHHKEAVRGWTSWKTTFAV
-1766 PPDLLVELKKAG
+1766 RDAQT
-1778 VPIAESGK
+1778 GK
-1786 VKAEAN
+1786 VNVYEGEVKIMRIAR
-1792 GDGVKYSVRDNSDE
+1792 GDVFHDITQ
-1806 VRSIKAQIQAHSD
+1806 IK
-1819 ELNEMDPVA
+1819 
-1828 RVNVTLPARSDAA
+1828 NVTNDTIGQSIQMDA
-1841 TLRKWAVE
+1841 K
-1849 MLKHTG
+1849 
-1855 FKVDRKGFGT
+1855 
-1865 IEFSENRIKN
+1865 
-1875 SLNYLNGRG
+1875 
-1884 EIAALATLHKVLKKG
+1884 
-1899 IEIGAHSDHKQRG
+1899 
-1912 YGSVTFAAPVE
+1912 SVGDKP
-1923 INGVRGNMAA
+1923 
-1933 TVIQTNANHYKTHR
+1933 
-1947 IVMPDGSV
+1947 
-1955 FAYNNKNEAT
+1955 
-1965 VGTRVYNTDNGAV
+1965 
-1978 PTIIQVASETSIA
+1978 SIA
-1991 QPGENVKFSLREPV
+1991 QPNENVKFSLRDAETDRRYMTAV
-2005 ERTNDLIAVHNLTE
+2005 ENGDTE
-2019 RNLLDAMNLGG
+2019 TAQRM
-2030 LPSPSIA
+2030 
-2037 IVKARDGHSKYG
+2037 
-2049 PISIVFDRS
+2049 
-2058 SIDPQ
+2058 
-2063 VDAKNHVYGG
+2063 VD
-2073 DAYTPTAPGVEY
+2073 E
-2085 PVNYDRMLSIEK
+2085 
-2097 RLNQLATQVAGG
+2097 
-2109 IFQNSSVIRSA
+2109 
-2120 GIEDTSSRSAEQLAE
+2120 
-2135 QLANRDT
+2135 
-2142 VRAAYLAAQGE
+2142 
-2153 SLDPVMQDKEFSR
+2153 
-2166 FGNDTLK
+2166 
-2173 AFVEQ
+2173 
-2178 VGEQEL
+2178 
-2184 AELNAAIKLGEKGDN
+2184 
-2199 YAAAENQVRQLIRAW
+2199 AAAEAMGRSKIRGKDKKLLPVYHGTRDAFWKFNTGVKGGVNGTNEGYGIYLSDNTEITSQYGERQIRL
-2214 YADKHKGFLDR
+2214 YADIE
-2225 KPELREKR
+2225 KPATSLKKSITSRTLASLIKDTCVREAQR
-2233 IDNYMDNNVT
+2233 MVD
-2243 TFTIEDFIKNAWEFY
+2243 
-2258 QDGGRIKGEI
+2258 DGDYSKL
-2268 NRMATS
+2268 S
-2274 DALMERTDEREV
+2274 DALKDTWISNYVYTYDMSMEQAYRETANEILRANDNDMAIVQEVMSGIGVRSYEEAYDFYQNSLIPVTGIDGFV
-2286 TQWLLQQFD
+2286 TQW
-2295 GILGAPGIYN
+2295 
-2305 GKERYTSGGN
+2305 
-2315 RRSFAQLHYAY
+2315 
-2326 TLENIVR
+2326 
-2333 AMTENQRQ
+2333 ENQND
-2341 RGEGTW
+2341 GSKSN
-2347 GISATA
+2347 IILA
-2353 LLSTATPEYGSI
+2353 L
-2365 DEVRADSNRLQLAS
+2365 DSNQLKIADPVTYDDNGNVIPLSQRFKS
-2379 DEEYGKLLKELDGD
+2379 DSDD
-2393 IDSVIRQVRRQ
+2393 I
-2404 NNPHSDNSFE
+2404 
-2414 EGEIIGSVLMEA
+2414 
-2426 ATGKQTPAAIIKAFS
+2426 
-2441 REGYAIDKDTAKLI
+2441 
-2455 QALYHTAAQFPTG
+2455 
-2468 YFEAKPERAVRFDE
+2468 
-2482 VKYAVV
+2482 
-2488 PASMNENVRSRLEKL
+2488 
-2503 VPDVRTYADGDETQR
+2503 
-2518 LELLN
+2518 
-2523 ARDDLRFQMRMQDDA
+2523 RFQLRYQDDA

-2547 ANALDTVAQNETERD
+2547 ASALDTVAQNDTERD
-2562 YLKRYRKYIREL
+2562 YLKRYRKYIKEL

-2584 SARLKDL
+2584 SARLKEL

-2627 DFEATKALKDVM
+2627 DFEATKTLKDVM
-2639 AREKAAWKQTAKK
+2639 AREKAAWKQTAKA
-2652 RSDARVERLR
+2652 RSDARVARLR
-2662 ESNRANTQAR
+2662 ENNRANTQAR
-2672 VDAARERVRA
+2672 VDAAKERARA

-2690 QQKKSASA
+2690 K
-2698 LEKAM
+2698 LEKAKAAM
-2703 DRKDK
+2703 EKKTDRIVDR
-2708 TIGKLEDKLERT
+2708 LENKLERN

-2733 SEKRTEYRKRILED
+2733 SEKRTEYRRRILED
-2747 SATMREWL
+2747 SAAMREWL

-2766 FLRAPLGDFLKSID
+2766 FLRAPLGDFLKSIN
-2780 YSSDSVLK
+2780 YSSDSLLRGK
-2788 GRAETKGDLKLIDA
+2788 GETKADAALIDA
-2802 MDRMSRALA
+2802 MERMSRALA
-2811 QARTQPDSLSTVE
+2811 QTRIQPDSLSTAE
-2824 GFMGYLDL
+2824 GYMGYLDL
-2832 PSGFESEFNKLRDDI
+2832 PSRFESEFNEMLDRVKG
-2847 RSAMEAGAYET
+2847 AMESGVDVM
-2858 EDTPLNLMTS
+2858 DTPLNRMTS
-2868 DQLKTLS
+2868 AQLKTLS
-2875 NAIRTLNTSVRK
+2875 DAIRTLNTSVRN

-2892 VNARYQTARDA
+2892 ANGRYQTARDA
-2903 SASTIEELA
+2903 SASTIEELT
-2912 KLGDRKKMGALRDT
+2912 KLGDRKKTGAVRDA
-2926 LSGWVDWKSATPFY
+2926 LSGWIDWKSATPFY

-2967 KQVLDFAESAYTPK
+2967 KQVLDFTKSAYTPK

-2995 SSKKTVQMTTA
+2995 SSKKKVQMTTA

-3016 REQAL
+3016 REQAM

-3041 NQAENYTLSTA
+3041 TQAENYTLSAA

-3072 QAFMSSTCADWG
+3072 QAFMSSVCADWG

-3145 LQDIFDVFAAHAAD
+3145 IQDIFDVFAAHAAD

-3175 WYNYVEKTKPVNG
+3175 WYNYVEKTRPVNG

-3210 VTNFIRDLNGK
+3210 VTNFLRDLNGK
-3221 KEGGRND
+3221 REGGRND

-3265 PKYLAVGVAK
+3265 PKYLAVGVAR
-3275 NAFFHNSPIAEKKV
+3275 NAFFHNSPIAERKV

-3315 AGFLEKARELSMTPA
+3315 AGFFENVRELSMTPA

-3344 VEAEMADKHADVKKN
+3344 VEAEMADRHADVKKN

-3394 GLASVAS
+3394 GLASIAS

-3409 TMNLLS
+3409 TMNMLS

-3421 RMKARAGDSRSV
+3421 RMKARAGDSKSV
-3433 AQALVGNRK
+3433 AQALVGSRK
-3442 FGKALAATTFV
+3442 FGKALAATTVV
-3453 CAVSAVFEAVFSAYR
+3453 CALSAVFEAVFSAYR

-3483 LVGDLSGADSG
+3483 LVGDLSGADGG
-3494 WEKFQAFWDG
+3494 WEKFQAIWNG

-3540 SDLATG
+3540 GDLAKG
-3546 VQQLYKSIFT
+3546 VQQLYKSILG
-3556 DSGKPM
+3556 DGGKPL

-3570 KGVSEIGGFPMSAAT
+3570 KGVSELSGIPMSAAT
-3585 RDTIGLYNTIAGAV
+3585 RDTIGLYNTIAGEM
-3599 GWKRIQTSNDKPSDA
+3599 GWKRLQTSNDKPSDA
-3614 AEAIMR
+3614 AEAILR
-3620 AEENGNTV
+3620 AEENGNTM
-3628 LADRYRRIANEHGIG
+3628 LADRYRRIAGEHGID
-3643 EEKLQ
+3643 EAKLQ
-3648 NAMKSIIQSR
+3648 SAMKSAIQSR
-3658 FDAGKIEDKRAAELL
+3658 FDAGRIEDQRAAELL
-3673 EDYAGKDADDA
+3673 EDYAGKDAEDA
-3684 SVQVARWRYAKDT
+3684 GMQVSRWRYAKDT

-3713 DETTALRY
+3713 DEATALRY

-3728 DKAAARV
+3728 DKAAARI

-3755 LWEAFEGSGSYE
+3755 LWEAFEGSGSYD

-3797 EYLKIKGTPA
+3797 EYLRIKGTPA
-3807 GNSMLEKLLNL
+3807 GNRMLEKLLNL

-3825 REYERDYINRKWV
+3825 REYEREYIDKKWV

>member
-19 KEEEQKKKQK
+19 KEEEQKKRQK
-29 QQAQVSK
+29 QQAQASK
-36 SSAKSAVGG
+36 SAGKSAAGG
-45 ALRGATASKSTGKAY
+45 AMRGATASKSTGKAY

-75 TRTPSQFG
+75 TRTPSQFS
-83 QKAYDDNKATPYQQY
+83 QKVYDDSRATPYQQY
-98 MQNADAISSADALN
+98 MQNADAISSAEALN

-118 NDYFNNTY
+118 SDYFNNTY

-142 GVQNAN
+142 GVQSANA
-148 TAGQKVQQYFSSN
+148 AGQKVQQYFSSN

-183 VADPTLNY
+183 VADPALDY
-191 KMRARTGDAS
+191 KLRARTGDAS

-226 FTNAMKRGIANGGH
+226 FTNAMKQSIANGGH

-287 YSRDQVAADVET
+287 YSRDQVASDVET

-354 SNYYD
+354 SDYYD
-359 QTVGTNS
+359 QTVGANS
-366 PDEVKTSYDDYKN
+366 PDEVKTTYEDYKN

-400 LEADFGDRVQS
+400 LEADFGGKVQS

-459 EWQDAQGHDPVTREY
+459 EWQDAQGQDPVTREY
-474 YDSGYDHMT
+474 YDGGYDHMT
-483 DEEKNN
+483 DEEKDN
-489 FIALYNDP
+489 FISLYNDP

-523 EKWTSDLAQKG
+523 EKWTSDLAQNG
-534 FWGATAATGV
+534 FLGGLAATGV

-582 SLIHDVALGTV
+582 SMIHDVALGTV

-599 ATPNLELAGINI
+599 ATPNLELAGINV

-628 TVSFGEFGAVSMG
+628 TVSFGHFGAVAMG

-652 LEKVGSVDGYTEKD
+652 LEKVGSVQGYTEKD
-666 AFVDGAFDG
+666 AFIDGAFDG

-714 WLLDNGYDTIKYGSR
+714 WLLDNGYDMIKYGSR

-786 NSRVGSKVQQNNNV
+786 NSRVGAKVQQNDNV

-843 ESMAKLDESSQQILS
+843 ESMAKLDESSRQILS

-875 GDSVNLNTLAEK
+875 GDNANLNALAKK
-887 VVKLVTGQNLTELEM
+887 VVRLVTGQKLTELEM

-926 KINEKARKLD
+926 KIDEKAGKLD
-936 SFLKPREAAQTEI
+936 SLMKPREAAQTEI

-983 AESDTLSAEE
+983 AESDTLSTEE
-993 ERTVRLE
+993 ERAVRLE
-1000 SFAAEYGKNA
+1000 SFASEYGKNA

-1048 LSVLSDLTENQV
+1048 LSVLSELTENQV

-1079 QNTNYGGKQVQVGNV
+1079 QNTNYSGKQVQVGSV

-1186 DSEIFDAYQDF
+1186 DSDVFDAYQDF

-1218 SSERGVNLSRDGAIE
+1218 ASERGVNLSRDGAIE

-1282 TAYKGGSVKYEVA
+1282 AAYKGGSVKYEVA
-1295 RQMQDVLTEMSEKWN
+1295 RQMQDVLTEMSERWN

-1323 KGQQQETAQQAETAV
+1323 NGQQQETAV
-1338 ENTVENSETAH
+1338 ENAVENSETAH
-1349 ADEPVG
+1349 AEEPVV
-1355 KTEALAEAAQPAQE
+1355 KTEALTENAQE
-1369 ETESIPQPIAGRHID
+1369 ETESKPQPIAGRHID

-1396 DLFSSES
+1396 DLFSSEG
-1403 ERIQIGFA
+1403 EQIQVGFA

-1497 EMLTEG
+1497 EMLTDG
-1503 YTTLEGVKLTPWGE
+1503 YTTLDGVKLTPWGE
-1517 YVDFVQGLEG
+1517 YVVFVQGLEG
-1527 AKEHTVREAE
+1527 AKEHAVREAE
-1537 DAIPFEDYASADVE
+1537 DAIPFEEYAFADVE
-1551 EAGAGGRE
+1551 EA
-1559 GYGDSE
+1559 D
-1565 PKYSL
+1565 
-1570 RVQDQDTLDFLNDQ
+1570 
-1584 ETVTTYK
+1584 
-1591 TMQLVNGKLFP
+1591 
-1602 PMAAVVAGQYEDAS
+1602 
-1616 VLGQWEA
+1616 
-1623 AVEHPELVKVDKSGK
+1623 
-1638 TKFTL
+1638 
-1643 NKGKGKG
+1643 
-1650 SLDAAYNPYMHS
+1650 
-1662 SNLVLNDQFSSAY
+1662 
-1675 ARPNLVTV
+1675 
-1683 ECEVPVSELTSG
+1683 
-1695 YRAQYAKDTVGWH
+1695 
-1708 SWHTGTVAGALRKAN
+1708 
-1723 GTERKVLL
+1723 
-1731 SRWIKPVRILENS
+1731 
-1744 EVARMY
+1744 
-1750 SELLDGTG
+1750 
-1758 IAVPDNVV
+1758 
-1766 PPDLLVELKKAG
+1766 
-1778 VPIAESGK
+1778 
-1786 VKAEAN
+1786 

-1806 VRSIKAQIQAHSD
+1806 VRSIKEQIQAHSD

-1828 RVNVTLPARSDAA
+1828 QVNVTLPARSDAA

-1884 EIAALATLHKVLKKG
+1884 EIAALSTLHNVLKKG

-1955 FAYNNKNEAT
+1955 FVYNNKNEAT

-1991 QPGENVKFSLREPV
+1991 QPNENVKFSLRDAETDRRYMTAVENGDTETAQRMVDEAAEEVMGRSKIRGKDKKLLPV
-2005 ERTNDLIAVHNLTE
+2005 YHGTRDAFWRFNTGVKGGVNGTNEGYGIYLSDNTEVTSQYGERQIRLYAD
-2019 RNLLDAMNLGG
+2019 
-2030 LPSPSIA
+2030 
-2037 IVKARDGHSKYG
+2037 
-2049 PISIVFDRS
+2049 
-2058 SIDPQ
+2058 
-2063 VDAKNHVYGG
+2063 
-2073 DAYTPTAPGVEY
+2073 
-2085 PVNYDRMLSIEK
+2085 IEK
-2097 RLNQLATQVAGG
+2097 PATSLKKSITSRTLASL
-2109 IFQNSSVIRSA
+2109 IK
-2120 GIEDTSSRSAEQLAE
+2120 DTC
-2135 QLANRDT
+2135 
-2142 VRAAYLAAQGE
+2142 VREAQRMVDEGDY
-2153 SLDPVMQDKEFSR
+2153 S
-2166 FGNDTLK
+2166 
-2173 AFVEQ
+2173 
-2178 VGEQEL
+2178 
-2184 AELNAAIKLGEKGDN
+2184 KL
-2199 YAAAENQVRQLIRAW
+2199 
-2214 YADKHKGFLDR
+2214 
-2225 KPELREKR
+2225 
-2233 IDNYMDNNVT
+2233 
-2243 TFTIEDFIKNAWEFY
+2243 
-2258 QDGGRIKGEI
+2258 
-2268 NRMATS
+2268 S
-2274 DALMERTDEREV
+2274 DALKDTWISNYVYTYDMSMEQAYREAANEILRANDNDMAIVQEVMSGIGIRSYEEAYDFYHNSLIPVTGIDGFV
-2286 TQWLLQQFD
+2286 TQWANQND
-2295 GILGAPGIYN
+2295 GSKSNIIL
-2305 GKERYTSGGN
+2305 
-2315 RRSFAQLHYAY
+2315 
-2326 TLENIVR
+2326 
-2333 AMTENQRQ
+2333 
-2341 RGEGTW
+2341 
-2347 GISATA
+2347 A
-2353 LLSTATPEYGSI
+2353 L
-2365 DEVRADSNRLQLAS
+2365 DSNQLKIADPVTYDDNGNVIPLSERFNS
-2379 DEEYGKLLKELDGD
+2379 DSDD
-2393 IDSVIRQVRRQ
+2393 I
-2404 NNPHSDNSFE
+2404 
-2414 EGEIIGSVLMEA
+2414 
-2426 ATGKQTPAAIIKAFS
+2426 
-2441 REGYAIDKDTAKLI
+2441 
-2455 QALYHTAAQFPTG
+2455 
-2468 YFEAKPERAVRFDE
+2468 
-2482 VKYAVV
+2482 
-2488 PASMNENVRSRLEKL
+2488 
-2503 VPDVRTYADGDETQR
+2503 
-2518 LELLN
+2518 
-2523 ARDDLRFQMRMQDDA
+2523 RFQMRMQDDA

-2547 ANALDTVAQNETERD
+2547 ANALDTVAQNDTERD

-2584 SARLKDL
+2584 SARLKEL
-2591 KADKASAKAN
+2591 KADKANAKAN
-2601 RDLIMRMENNAKT
+2601 RDLMMRMENNAKT

-2639 AREKAAWKQTAKK
+2639 AREKAAWQQTAKA
-2652 RSDARVERLR
+2652 RSDARVERLK

-2690 QQKKSASA
+2690 Q
-2698 LEKAM
+2698 LEKTRAAM
-2703 DRKDK
+2703 EKKTDR
-2708 TIGKLEDKLERT
+2708 IVGKLENKLERT
-2720 EARFEERIAKMKE
+2720 EARFEKRIANMKE

-2780 YSSDSVLK
+2780 YSSNSLLRGK
-2788 GRAETKGDLKLIDA
+2788 GETKADTALVDA
-2802 MDRMSRALA
+2802 MERMSRALA
-2811 QARTQPDSLSTVE
+2811 QTRTQPDSLSTAE

-2832 PSGFESEFNKLRDDI
+2832 PSGFESEFNEMLDRVKG
-2847 RSAMEAGAYET
+2847 AMESGADVT
-2858 EDTPLNLMTS
+2858 DTPLNRMNS
-2868 DQLKTLS
+2868 AQLKALS
-2875 NAIRTLNTSVRK
+2875 DAIRTLNTSVRN

-2892 VNARYQTARDA
+2892 ANARYETARDA

-2912 KLGDRKKMGALRDT
+2912 KLGDRKKMGTIRDT
-2926 LSGWVDWKSATPFY
+2926 LSGWIDWKSATPFY

-2967 KQVLDFAESAYTPK
+2967 KQVLDFAESVYTPK

-2995 SSKKTVQMTTA
+2995 SSKKKVQMTTA

-3016 REQAL
+3016 REQAM

-3027 GIRIASFKTKGGTV
+3027 GIRIASFKAKGGTV
-3041 NQAENYTLSTA
+3041 NQAENYTLSMA

-3064 QIEVADKL
+3064 QIEVADRL

-3112 AAVDESARE
+3112 VAVDESARE

-3188 QFTTQSVQKSL
+3188 QFTTKSVQKSL
-3199 EAAYGRDAQKY
+3199 EASYGKDAQKY
-3210 VTNFIRDLNGK
+3210 VTSFIRDLNGK
-3221 KEGGRND
+3221 REGGRND

-3265 PKYLAVGVAK
+3265 PKYLAVGLAK
-3275 NAFFHNSPIAEKKV
+3275 NVAFHNSPIAEKKV

-3315 AGFLEKARELSMTPA
+3315 AGFFEKVRELSMTPA

-3394 GLASVAS
+3394 GLASIAS

-3442 FGKALAATTFV
+3442 FGKALATTTVV
-3453 CAVSAVFEAVFSAYR
+3453 CALSALFEAVFSAYR
-3468 DDDEYETFLEKFNDA
+3468 DDDEYETFLEKFTDA
-3483 LVGDLSGADSG
+3483 LVGDLSSADGG
-3494 WEKFQAFWDG
+3494 WEKFQAFWNG
-3504 SIMDNFKLWNNI
+3504 SIMDNFKLWNNV

-3585 RDTIGLYNTIAGAV
+3585 RDTISLYNTIAGEM
-3599 GWKRIQTSNDKPSDA
+3599 GWKRLQTSNDKPSDA
-3614 AEAIMR
+3614 AEAILR
-3620 AEENGNTV
+3620 VEENGNKV
-3628 LADRYRRIANEHGIG
+3628 LADRYRRIASEHGID
-3643 EEKLQ
+3643 EAKLQ
-3648 NAMKSIIQSR
+3648 NAMKSAIQKQ
-3658 FDAGKIEDKRAAELL
+3658 FDAGKIEDQRAAELL
-3673 EDYAGKDADDA
+3673 EDYAGKDADEA

-3713 DETTALRY
+3713 DEATALRY

-3728 DKAAARV
+3728 DKAAARI

-3797 EYLKIKGTPA
+3797 EYLKIKGAPA
-3807 GNSMLEKLLNL
+3807 GDRMLEKLLNL

>member
-19 KEEEQKKKQK
+19 KEEEQKKRQK

-36 SSAKSAVGG
+36 SAGKSAVGG

-60 KPAVESP
+60 RPAVESP

-83 QKAYDDNKATPYQQY
+83 QKSYDDNKATPYQQY
-98 MQNADAISSADALN
+98 MQNADAISSADALK

-135 RNSGLMS
+135 RNSGLVS

-148 TAGQKVQQYFSSN
+148 AAGRKVQQYFSGN
-161 PQIYSNGQYAKEKA
+161 PQIYSNGQYAEEKA
-175 NYDRVSSE
+175 NYGRISSE
-183 VADPTLNY
+183 VADPALNY
-191 KMRARTGDAS
+191 RLRARTGDAS
-201 VFNENMDDTTRSQA
+201 VFNENMDDSTRSQA
-215 RRYFRQSQFEN
+215 GRLFKLSQYEN
-226 FTNAMKRGIANGGH
+226 FTNAMRQRLPSNGH

-246 KQYSDREIA
+246 NQYSNREIVA
-255 EIMAGKVPDF
+255 IMAGEVPDF

-333 SKDPNVRMEALNA
+333 SKDPNVRMEALNT

-359 QTVGTNS
+359 QTVGANS
-366 PDEVKTSYDDYKN
+366 PDEVKTTYEDYKN

-400 LEADFGDRVQS
+400 LEADFGGKVQS

-483 DEEKNN
+483 DEEKDN
-489 FIALYNDP
+489 FISLYNDP
-497 TQGPEVAFE
+497 AQGPEVAFE

-511 KYFTQQRDAYEM
+511 KYFTQQRDAYEI

-599 ATPNLELAGINI
+599 ATPNLELAGVNV

-628 TVSFGEFGAVSMG
+628 AVSFDHFGAVAMG

-652 LEKVGSVDGYTEKD
+652 LGKVGSVQGYTEKD
-666 AFVDGAFDG
+666 AFIDGAFDG

-684 SVENLLNPTLNPK
+684 SVENLLNPTLSPM
-697 KNVLRAMW
+697 KNAVRAPL
-705 TEPSEEVLG
+705 TEMSEEVLG
-714 WLLDNGYDTIKYGSR
+714 YLLDNGYDTIKYGSR

-756 MAQELT
+756 MAQELA

-771 GGMMG
+771 GEMMG
-776 GPQAIAAQVE
+776 GTQAIAAQVE
-786 NSRVGSKVQQNNNV
+786 NSRVGSEVRKNDNV

-843 ESMAKLDESSQQILS
+843 ESMAKLDEIGQKILS

-875 GDSVNLNTLAEK
+875 GDNVNLNALAKK
-887 VVKLVTGQNLTELEM
+887 VVRLVSGQKLTELEM

-926 KINEKARKLD
+926 KIGDKFGKLD
-936 SFLKPREAAQTEI
+936 SLMKPREAAQTEI
-949 SERLK
+949 SEKLK

-968 SVAKADEAV
+968 AVAKADEAV
-977 AKATEA
+977 AKATEEA
-983 AESDTLSAEE
+983 DSDALSAED
-993 ERTVRLE
+993 ERAVRLE
-1000 SFAAEYGKNA
+1000 SFASEYGKNA

-1048 LSVLSDLTENQV
+1048 LPVLSDLTENQV

-1069 IRGARNAQLR
+1069 IRGARSAQLR
-1079 QNTNYGGKQVQVGNV
+1079 QNINYSGQQVQVGNV

-1109 SVDAARSVAQALG
+1109 SIDAARSVAQALG
-1122 VNIRFFESAA
+1122 VNIRFFESEA

-1148 TMTISLDIH
+1148 TMTISMDIH

-1186 DSEIFDAYQDF
+1186 DSEVFNAYQDF

-1218 SSERGVNLSRDGAIE
+1218 ASERGVALSRDGAIE

-1282 TAYKGGSVKYEVA
+1282 AAYKGGSVKYEVA

-1323 KGQQQETAQQAETAV
+1323 KNQQQENVQQAETAV
-1338 ENTVENSETAH
+1338 ENSVENFEMVHTE
-1349 ADEPVG
+1349 EPAV
-1355 KTEALAEAAQPAQE
+1355 KTEALTEETQSAQE
-1369 ETESIPQPIAGRHID
+1369 EAESKPQPIAGRHID

-1396 DLFSSES
+1396 DLFSSEG
-1403 ERIQIGFA
+1403 EQIQVGFA
-1411 EAAKILLADLNNTIR
+1411 EAAKILLADLNSTIR
-1426 GDKTFVSDGGAD
+1426 GDRTFVSDGGAD

-1503 YTTLEGVKLTPWGE
+1503 YTTLKGVKLTPWGE

-1527 AKEHTVREAE
+1527 AKEHAVREVKG
-1537 DAIPFEDYASADVE
+1537 AIPFEDYAFADVE
-1551 EAGAGGRE
+1551 EAGTGGRE

-1570 RVQDQDTLDFLNDQ
+1570 RVQDQDTLDFLNNQ

-1662 SNLVLNDQFSSAY
+1662 SNLVLNDQFSGAY

-1786 VKAEAN
+1786 VKTAAY
-1792 GDGVKYSVRDNSDE
+1792 GDVIPLSQRFNSD
-1806 VRSIKAQIQAHSD
+1806 SD
-1819 ELNEMDPVA
+1819 DI
-1828 RVNVTLPARSDAA
+1828 R
-1841 TLRKWAVE
+1841 
-1849 MLKHTG
+1849 
-1855 FKVDRKGFGT
+1855 
-1865 IEFSENRIKN
+1865 
-1875 SLNYLNGRG
+1875 
-1884 EIAALATLHKVLKKG
+1884 
-1899 IEIGAHSDHKQRG
+1899 
-1912 YGSVTFAAPVE
+1912 
-1923 INGVRGNMAA
+1923 
-1933 TVIQTNANHYKTHR
+1933 
-1947 IVMPDGSV
+1947 
-1955 FAYNNKNEAT
+1955 
-1965 VGTRVYNTDNGAV
+1965 
-1978 PTIIQVASETSIA
+1978 
-1991 QPGENVKFSLREPV
+1991 FSLREPV

-2085 PVNYDRMLSIEK
+2085 PVNYDRMLGVEK

-2120 GIEDTSSRSAEQLAE
+2120 GIEDTSSKSTEQLAE

-2142 VRAAYLAAQGE
+2142 VRAAYLAAKGK
-2153 SLDPVMQDKEFSR
+2153 SLEPVMQNKEFSR

-2184 AELNAAIKLGEKGDN
+2184 AKLNADIELGEKGED
-2199 YAAAENQVRQLIRAW
+2199 YAAAENQVRRLIRAW
-2214 YADKHKGFLDR
+2214 YANEHKSLFDR

-2233 IDNYMDNNVT
+2233 IDDYMNNNVT
-2243 TFTIEDFIKNAWEFY
+2243 AFTIEDFIKSAWEFY
-2258 QDGGRIKGEI
+2258 QDGGRTNGEI
-2268 NRMATS
+2268 NRMATR
-2274 DALMERTDEREV
+2274 DVLMERTDEGDV
-2286 TQWLLQQFD
+2286 IQWLLQQFD
-2295 GILGAPGIYN
+2295 GMLGAPGIYN
-2305 GKERYTSGGN
+2305 GKERYTPGGN
-2315 RRSFAQLHYAY
+2315 LRSFAQLHYAY

-2379 DEEYGKLLKELDGD
+2379 DEEYSKLLKELDGD

-2404 NNPHSDNSFE
+2404 NKPHSDNSFE

-2441 REGYAIDKDTAKLI
+2441 REGYAIDKDTAKQI

-2488 PASMNENVRSRLEKL
+2488 PASMNENVRSRLEEL
-2503 VPDVRTYADGDETQR
+2503 VPDVRTYADGDEAQR
-2518 LELLN
+2518 IELLN
-2523 ARDDLRFQMRMQDDA
+2523 ARDDLRFQLRYQDDA

-2547 ANALDTVAQNETERD
+2547 ASALDTVAQNDTERD
-2562 YLKRYRKYIREL
+2562 YLKRYRKYIKEL

-2621 TDKRLL
+2621 TDKRLM

-2639 AREKAAWKQTAKK
+2639 AREKAAWKQTAKA
-2652 RSDARVERLR
+2652 RSDARVARLR

-2690 QQKKSASA
+2690 K
-2698 LEKAM
+2698 LEKAKAAM
-2703 DRKDK
+2703 DKK
-2708 TIGKLEDKLERT
+2708 TDRIVGRLENKLERN

-2733 SEKRTEYRKRILED
+2733 SEKRTEYRRRILED
-2747 SATMREWL
+2747 SAAMREWL

-2766 FLRAPLGDFLKSID
+2766 FLRAPLGDFLKSIN
-2780 YSSDSVLK
+2780 YSSDSLLRGK
-2788 GRAETKGDLKLIDA
+2788 GETKADAALIDA
-2802 MDRMSRALA
+2802 MERMSRALA
-2811 QARTQPDSLSTVE
+2811 QTRTQPDSLSTAE
-2824 GFMGYLDL
+2824 GYMGYLDL
-2832 PSGFESEFNKLRDDI
+2832 PSGFESEFNEMLDRVKG
-2847 RSAMEAGAYET
+2847 AMESGSDVT
-2858 EDTPLNLMTS
+2858 DTPLNRMTS
-2868 DQLKTLS
+2868 AQLKTLS
-2875 NAIRTLNTSVRK
+2875 DAIRTLNTSVRN

-2892 VNARYQTARDA
+2892 ANGRYQTARDA
-2903 SASTIEELA
+2903 SASTIEELT
-2912 KLGDRKKMGALRDT
+2912 KLGDRKKTGAVRDV
-2926 LSGWVDWKSATPFY
+2926 LSGWIDWKSATPFY

-2967 KQVLDFAESAYTPK
+2967 KQVLDFTKSAYTPK

-2995 SSKKTVQMTTA
+2995 SSKKKVQMTTA

-3016 REQAL
+3016 REQAM

-3072 QAFMSSTCADWG
+3072 QAFMSSVCADWG

-3145 LQDIFDVFAAHAAD
+3145 IQDIFDVFAAHAAD

-3175 WYNYVEKTKPVNG
+3175 WYNYVEKTKAVNG
-3188 QFTTQSVQKSL
+3188 QFTTKSVQKSL
-3199 EAAYGRDAQKY
+3199 EASYGKDAQKY

-3235 SNYKVAAVGA
+3235 SNYKMAAVGA

-3275 NAFFHNSPIAEKKV
+3275 NVAFRNSPIAERKV

-3315 AGFLEKARELSMTPA
+3315 AGFFEKTRDLSMTLA

-3394 GLASVAS
+3394 GLASIAS

-3421 RMKARAGDSRSV
+3421 RMKARAGDSKSV
-3433 AQALVGNRK
+3433 AQALVGSRK
-3442 FGKALAATTFV
+3442 FGKALAATTVV
-3453 CAVSAVFEAVFSAYR
+3453 CALSAVFEAVFSAYR

-3483 LVGDLSGADSG
+3483 LWGDVSGADGG
-3494 WEKFQAFWDG
+3494 WEKFQAFWNG

-3540 SDLATG
+3540 GDLAKG
-3546 VQQLYKSIFT
+3546 VQQLYKSILS
-3556 DSGKPM
+3556 DGGKPL

-3570 KGVSEIGGFPMSAAT
+3570 KGVSELSGIPMSAAT
-3585 RDTIGLYNTIAGAV
+3585 RDTIGLYNTIAGEM

-3620 AEENGNTV
+3620 AEDNGNTA
-3628 LADRYRRIANEHGIG
+3628 LADRYRRIANEHGID
-3643 EEKLQ
+3643 EAKLQ

-3658 FDAGKIEDKRAAELL
+3658 FDDGKIEDQRAAELL
-3673 EDYAGKDADDA
+3673 EDYAGKDADEA
-3684 SVQVARWRYAKDT
+3684 NTQVAKWRYAKDT

-3713 DETTALRY
+3713 DEATALRY

-3728 DKAAARV
+3728 DKAAARI

-3746 DADYSSRWK
+3746 DADYSSHWK
-3755 LWEAFEGSGSYE
+3755 LWEAFDGSGSYD

-3797 EYLKIKGTPA
+3797 EYLRIKGTPA
-3807 GNSMLEKLLNL
+3807 GNRMLEKLLNL
-3818 YVAAGYE
+3818 YVAAGYD
-3825 REYERDYINRKWV
+3825 REYERKYIDKKWV

>member
-9 RVRKAQEQRR
+9 RARKAQEQRR
-19 KEEEQKKKQK
+19 KEEEQKKRQK

-36 SSAKSAVGG
+36 SAGKSAVGG

-60 KPAVESP
+60 RPAVESP

-83 QKAYDDNKATPYQQY
+83 QKSYDDNKATPYQQY

-118 NDYFNNTY
+118 NDYFNSTY

-142 GVQNAN
+142 GVQSANA
-148 TAGQKVQQYFSSN
+148 AGQKVHQYFSSN
-161 PQIYSNGQYAKEKA
+161 PQIYSNGKYAEEKA
-175 NYDRVSSE
+175 NYDRISSE
-183 VADPTLNY
+183 VADPALDY
-191 KMRARTGDAS
+191 KLRARTGDAS

-226 FTNAMKRGIANGGH
+226 FTNAMKQGLANGRH

-272 GGADTYQGVADMQSA
+272 GGADTYQGVADMLSA
-287 YSRDQVAADVET
+287 YSRDQVASDVET

-359 QTVGTNS
+359 QTVGANS
-366 PDEVKTSYDDYKN
+366 PDEVKTTYEDYKN

-400 LEADFGDRVQS
+400 IEADFGGKVQS

-483 DEEKNN
+483 DEEKDN
-489 FIALYNDP
+489 FISLYNDP

-523 EKWTSDLAQKG
+523 EKWTSDLAQNG
-534 FWGATAATGV
+534 FLGAAAATGV

-628 TVSFGEFGAVSMG
+628 AVSFDHFGAVAMG

-652 LEKVGSVDGYTEKD
+652 LEKVGSVQGYTEKD
-666 AFVDGAFDG
+666 AFIDGAFDG

-684 SVENLLNPTLNPK
+684 SVENLLNPTLSPM
-697 KNVLRAMW
+697 KNAVRAPL
-705 TEPSEEVLG
+705 TEMSEEVLG
-714 WLLDNGYDTIKYGSR
+714 YLLDNGYDTIKYGSR

-786 NSRVGSKVQQNNNV
+786 NNRVGSKVQQNDNV

-843 ESMAKLDESSQQILS
+843 ESMAKLDESGQKILS

-875 GDSVNLNTLAEK
+875 GDNVNLNALAKK
-887 VVKLVTGQNLTELEM
+887 VVRLVSGKKLTELEM
-902 KDVARSDAATKAVQA
+902 NDVARSNAATKAVQA

-926 KINEKARKLD
+926 KIDEKAGKLD
-936 SFLKPREAAQTEI
+936 SLMKPREAAQTEI
-949 SERLK
+949 SDRLK
-954 EASAPQEV
+954 EASVPQEV

-977 AKATEA
+977 AKATEKA
-983 AESDTLSAEE
+983 DSDALSAED
-993 ERTVRLE
+993 ERAVRLE
-1000 SFAAEYGKNA
+1000 SFASEYGKNA

-1017 NDGQDVDAYAK
+1017 NDGQDADAYAR

-1069 IRGARNAQLR
+1069 IRGARSAQLR
-1079 QNTNYGGKQVQVGNV
+1079 QNTNYSGTQVQVGNV

-1109 SVDAARSVAQALG
+1109 SIDAARSVAQALG

-1139 TENGSFDGD
+1139 AENGSFDGD

-1186 DSEIFDAYQDF
+1186 DSEVFNAYQDF

-1218 SSERGVNLSRDGAIE
+1218 SAERGVNLSRDGAIE

-1282 TAYKGGSVKYEVA
+1282 AAYKGGGVRYEVA

-1323 KGQQQETAQQAETAV
+1323 KNQQQETAQQAETAV
-1338 ENTVENSETAH
+1338 ENSVENSETVH
-1349 ADEPVG
+1349 AEEPDV
-1355 KTEALAEAAQPAQE
+1355 KTEALTEETQSAQE
-1369 ETESIPQPIAGRHID
+1369 EAESKPQPIAGRHID

-1396 DLFSSES
+1396 DLFSSEG
-1403 ERIQIGFA
+1403 EQIQVGFA

-1426 GDKTFVSDGGAD
+1426 GDKTFISDGGAD

-1497 EMLTEG
+1497 EMLTDG
-1503 YTTLEGVKLTPWGE
+1503 YTTLDGVKLTPWGE

-1527 AKEHTVREAE
+1527 AKEHAVREVKG
-1537 DAIPFEDYASADVE
+1537 AIPFEDYAFADVE
-1551 EAGAGGRE
+1551 EAADEE
-1559 GYGDSE
+1559 GND
-1565 PKYSL
+1565 L
-1570 RVQDQDTLDFLNDQ
+1570 R
-1584 ETVTTYK
+1584 
-1591 TMQLVNGKLFP
+1591 
-1602 PMAAVVAGQYEDAS
+1602 
-1616 VLGQWEA
+1616 
-1623 AVEHPELVKVDKSGK
+1623 
-1638 TKFTL
+1638 
-1643 NKGKGKG
+1643 
-1650 SLDAAYNPYMHS
+1650 
-1662 SNLVLNDQFSSAY
+1662 
-1675 ARPNLVTV
+1675 
-1683 ECEVPVSELTSG
+1683 
-1695 YRAQYAKDTVGWH
+1695 
-1708 SWHTGTVAGALRKAN
+1708 
-1723 GTERKVLL
+1723 
-1731 SRWIKPVRILENS
+1731 
-1744 EVARMY
+1744 
-1750 SELLDGTG
+1750 
-1758 IAVPDNVV
+1758 
-1766 PPDLLVELKKAG
+1766 
-1778 VPIAESGK
+1778 
-1786 VKAEAN
+1786 
-1792 GDGVKYSVRDNSDE
+1792 
-1806 VRSIKAQIQAHSD
+1806 
-1819 ELNEMDPVA
+1819 
-1828 RVNVTLPARSDAA
+1828 
-1841 TLRKWAVE
+1841 
-1849 MLKHTG
+1849 
-1855 FKVDRKGFGT
+1855 
-1865 IEFSENRIKN
+1865 
-1875 SLNYLNGRG
+1875 
-1884 EIAALATLHKVLKKG
+1884 
-1899 IEIGAHSDHKQRG
+1899 
-1912 YGSVTFAAPVE
+1912 
-1923 INGVRGNMAA
+1923 
-1933 TVIQTNANHYKTHR
+1933 
-1947 IVMPDGSV
+1947 
-1955 FAYNNKNEAT
+1955 
-1965 VGTRVYNTDNGAV
+1965 
-1978 PTIIQVASETSIA
+1978 
-1991 QPGENVKFSLREPV
+1991 FSLREPV

-2019 RNLLDAMNLGG
+2019 QKLKKALALGG
-2030 LPSPSIA
+2030 FPMPSIA
-2037 IVKARDGHSKYG
+2037 VTKSSIGHSTFGDISLVFSSDTIDPKANRKNKVYSADAWTPTFPQIDYEVNAAAHGRIVKRLETLS
-2049 PISIVFDRS
+2049 RE
-2058 SIDPQ
+2058 
-2063 VDAKNHVYGG
+2063 VDSNFSNDLRRIIYSLDDYLNRQGG
-2073 DAYTPTAPGVEY
+2073 ESGLVEY
-2085 PVNYDRMLSIEK
+2085 VMDNVGLK
-2097 RLNQLATQVAGG
+2097 
-2109 IFQNSSVIRSA
+2109 
-2120 GIEDTSSRSAEQLAE
+2120 
-2135 QLANRDT
+2135 
-2142 VRAAYLAAQGE
+2142 AAYLEEHGQHIPHMTKQTEVQKGYAEDRVDKYRAIADELGTQDADALGKMPIAEIRSEHGE
-2153 SLDPVMQDKEFSR
+2153 ALDRIFPGMMKSEMR
-2166 FGNDTLK
+2166 MIGILR
-2173 AFVEQ
+2173 
-2178 VGEQEL
+2178 
-2184 AELNAAIKLGEKGDN
+2184 
-2199 YAAAENQVRQLIRAW
+2199 QVRAW
-2214 YADKHKGFLDR
+2214 
-2225 KPELREKR
+2225 LRES
-2233 IDNYMDNNVT
+2233 NSGPEYETVT
-2243 TFTIEDFIKNAWEFY
+2243 DVAAMRRAV
-2258 QDGGRIKGEI
+2258 D
-2268 NRMATS
+2268 
-2274 DALMERTDEREV
+2274 DALNSSDYRKWVQEM
-2286 TQWLLQQFD
+2286 FS
-2295 GILGAPGIYN
+2295 GIEGNSGVYN
-2305 GKERYTSGGN
+2305 NKGLYTPSGN
-2315 RRSFAQLHYAY
+2315 RRSFASTHYPV
-2326 TLENIVR
+2326 TLENIAKAMAGQNGGNAKNVGGFYGAKTLR
-2333 AMTENQRQ
+2333 A
-2341 RGEGTW
+2341 
-2347 GISATA
+2347 ATA
-2353 LLSTATPEYGSI
+2353 ETFRSVDEMRRKSSRLQALTQEQIDARNSALNDRLYAII
-2365 DEVRADSNRLQLAS
+2365 DEVSDGSKSIGNRLAEMDTIGQIIAKIAEGRYSVSSIQNTLGEYRMNVS
-2379 DEEYGKLLKELDGD
+2379 EETARKIKNLLDD
-2393 IDSVIRQVRRQ
+2393 I
-2404 NNPHSDNSFE
+2404 
-2414 EGEIIGSVLMEA
+2414 
-2426 ATGKQTPAAIIKAFS
+2426 
-2441 REGYAIDKDTAKLI
+2441 
-2455 QALYHTAAQFPTG
+2455 AQMPVNM
-2468 YFEAKPERAVRFDE
+2468 FEAKPERAVRFDE

-2488 PASMNENVRSRLEKL
+2488 PASMNENVRSRLEEL
-2503 VPDVRTYADGDETQR
+2503 VPDVRTYADGDEAQR

-2523 ARDDLRFQMRMQDDA
+2523 ARDDLRFQIRYQDDA

-2547 ANALDTVAQNETERD
+2547 ASALDTVAQNDTERD
-2562 YLKRYRKYIREL
+2562 YLKRYRKYIKEL
-2574 EQKQTQLDDL
+2574 EQKQSQLDDL

-2621 TDKRLL
+2621 TDKRLM

-2639 AREKAAWKQTAKK
+2639 AREKAAWKQTAKA

-2690 QQKKSASA
+2690 K
-2698 LEKAM
+2698 LEKAKAAM
-2703 DRKDK
+2703 EKKTDRIVDR
-2708 TIGKLEDKLERT
+2708 LENKLERN

-2733 SEKRTEYRKRILED
+2733 SEKRTEYRRRILED
-2747 SATMREWL
+2747 SAAMREWL

-2766 FLRAPLGDFLKSID
+2766 FLRAPLGDFLKSIN
-2780 YSSDSVLK
+2780 YSSDSLLRGK
-2788 GRAETKGDLKLIDA
+2788 GETKADAALIDA
-2802 MDRMSRALA
+2802 MERMSRALA
-2811 QARTQPDSLSTVE
+2811 QTRTQPDSLSTAE
-2824 GFMGYLDL
+2824 GYMGYLDL
-2832 PSGFESEFNKLRDDI
+2832 PSGFESEFNEMLDRVKG
-2847 RSAMEAGAYET
+2847 AMESGADVT
-2858 EDTPLNLMTS
+2858 DTPLNRMTS
-2868 DQLKTLS
+2868 AQLKILS
-2875 NAIRTLNTSVRK
+2875 DAIRTLNTSVRN

-2892 VNARYQTARDA
+2892 ANGRYQTARDA

-2912 KLGDRKKMGALRDT
+2912 KLGDRKKTGAVRDA
-2926 LSGWVDWKSATPFY
+2926 LSGWIDWKSATPFY

-2949 KAIFEG
+2949 KAIFAG

-2967 KQVLDFAESAYTPK
+2967 KQVLDFTKSAYTPK

-2995 SSKKTVQMTTA
+2995 SSKKKVQMTTA

-3016 REQAL
+3016 REQAM

-3072 QAFMSSTCADWG
+3072 QAFMSSVCADWG

-3145 LQDIFDVFAAHAAD
+3145 IQDIFDVFAAHAAD

-3175 WYNYVEKTKPVNG
+3175 WYNYVEKTRPVNG

-3210 VTNFIRDLNGK
+3210 VTNFLRDLNGK
-3221 KEGGRND
+3221 REGGRND

-3275 NAFFHNSPIAEKKV
+3275 NVAFRNSPIAERKV

-3315 AGFLEKARELSMTPA
+3315 AGFFEKTRDLSMTLA

-3394 GLASVAS
+3394 GLASIAS

-3421 RMKARAGDSRSV
+3421 RMKARAGDSKSV
-3433 AQALVGNRK
+3433 AQALVGSRK
-3442 FGKALAATTFV
+3442 FGKALAATTVV
-3453 CAVSAVFEAVFSAYR
+3453 CALSAVFEAVFSAYR
-3468 DDDEYETFLEKFNDA
+3468 DDDEYETFLEKFSDA
-3483 LVGDLSGADSG
+3483 LWGDLSGADGG
-3494 WEKFQAFWDG
+3494 WEKFQAFWNG

-3540 SDLATG
+3540 GDLAKG
-3546 VQQLYKSIFT
+3546 VQQLYKSILG
-3556 DSGKPM
+3556 DGGKPL

-3570 KGVSEIGGFPMSAAT
+3570 KGVSELSGIPMSAAT
-3585 RDTIGLYNTIAGAV
+3585 RDTIGLYNTIAGEM
-3599 GWKRIQTSNDKPSDA
+3599 GWKRLQTSNDKPSDA
-3614 AEAIMR
+3614 AEAILR
-3620 AEENGNTV
+3620 VEENGNTV
-3628 LADRYRRIANEHGIG
+3628 LADRYRRIAGEHGID
-3643 EEKLQ
+3643 EAKLQ
-3648 NAMKSIIQSR
+3648 SAMKSAIQSR
-3658 FDAGKIEDKRAAELL
+3658 FDAGRIEDQRAAELL
-3673 EDYAGKDADDA
+3673 EDYAGKDADEA

-3713 DETTALRY
+3713 DEATALRY

-3728 DKAAARV
+3728 DKAAARI
-3735 DRWNFEQLHGE
+3735 DRWNFEQIHGE

-3755 LWEAFEGSGSYE
+3755 LWEAFEGSGSYD

-3797 EYLKIKGTPA
+3797 EYLRIKGTPA

-3825 REYERDYINRKWV
+3825 REYEREYIDKKWV

>member
-9 RVRKAQEQRR
+9 RAKRAQEQRR
-19 KEEEQKKKQK
+19 REEEQKKRQK
-29 QQAQVSK
+29 QQAQASK
-36 SSAKSAVGG
+36 SAGKSAAGG
-45 ALRGATASKSTGKAY
+45 ALRGAMASKSTGKAY

-83 QKAYDDNKATPYQQY
+83 QTAYDDSRATPYQQY
-98 MQNADAISSADALN
+98 MHNADAISSADALN

-118 NDYFNNTY
+118 SDYFNNTY

-142 GVQNAN
+142 GVQKANA
-148 TAGQKVQQYFSSN
+148 AGQKVQQYFSSN
-161 PQIYSNGQYAKEKA
+161 PQIYSNGKYAEEKA

-183 VADPTLNY
+183 VADPALDY
-191 KMRARTGDAS
+191 KLRARTGDAS

-226 FTNAMKRGIANGGH
+226 FTNAMKQGLANGGH

-287 YSRDQVAADVET
+287 YSRDQVASDVET

-354 SNYYD
+354 SSYYD
-359 QTVGTNS
+359 QTVGANS
-366 PDEVKTSYDDYKN
+366 PDEVKTTYGDYKK

-400 LEADFGDRVQS
+400 LEADFGDRVHS

-421 VAAAFAG
+421 VAAAFGG
-428 LRGQEATK
+428 LRGQKATK

-443 MIAEGYDAA
+443 MISEGYDAA

-483 DEEKNN
+483 DEEKGN
-489 FIALYNDP
+489 FIALYDDP
-497 TQGPEVAFE
+497 TQGPKVAFE

-523 EKWTSDLAQKG
+523 EKWTSDLAQNG
-534 FWGATAATGV
+534 FLGAAAATGV

-599 ATPNLELAGINI
+599 ASPNLELAGINV

-628 TVSFGEFGAVSMG
+628 TVSFGHFGAVAMG

-652 LEKVGSVDGYTEKD
+652 LEKVGSVQGYTEKD
-666 AFVDGAFDG
+666 AFIDGAFDG

-714 WLLDNGYDTIKYGSR
+714 WLLENGYDTIKYGSR

-786 NSRVGSKVQQNNNV
+786 NSRVGSKVQQNDNV
-800 TGLLDLADTLELPDD
+800 TGLLDLADTLELPKD
-815 VRRMSAEQRS
+815 VQRMSAEQRS
-825 ASEKGE
+825 AAEKGE

-843 ESMAKLDESSQQILS
+843 ESMAKLDESGRQILS

-875 GDSVNLNTLAEK
+875 GDNVNLNALAKK
-887 VVKLVTGQNLTELEM
+887 VVRLVSGQKLTELEM

-926 KINEKARKLD
+926 KIDEKAGKLD
-936 SFLKPREAAQTEI
+936 SLMKPREAAQTEI
-949 SERLK
+949 SDRLK

-968 SVAKADEAV
+968 AVAKADEAV
-977 AKATEA
+977 AKATEK
-983 AESDTLSAEE
+983 AESDALSAED
-993 ERTVRLE
+993 ERAVRLE
-1000 SFAAEYGKNA
+1000 SFASEYGKNA

-1017 NDGQDVDAYAK
+1017 NDGQDADAYAR

-1069 IRGARNAQLR
+1069 IRGARSAQLR
-1079 QNTNYGGKQVQVGNV
+1079 QNTNYSGTQVQVGNV

-1109 SVDAARSVAQALG
+1109 SIDAARSVAQALG

-1139 TENGSFDGD
+1139 AENGSFDGD

-1162 KFNTD
+1162 KFSTD

-1186 DSEIFDAYQDF
+1186 DSEVFNAYQDF

-1218 SSERGVNLSRDGAIE
+1218 SAERGVNLSRDGAIE

-1247 TQEQIT
+1247 TQDQIT

-1323 KGQQQETAQQAETAV
+1323 KNQQQENVQQAETAV
-1338 ENTVENSETAH
+1338 ENAVENSETVH
-1349 ADEPVG
+1349 TEEPAV
-1355 KTEALAEAAQPAQE
+1355 KTEAMTEETQSAQE
-1369 ETESIPQPIAGRHID
+1369 EAESKPQPIAGRHID

-1396 DLFSSES
+1396 DLFSSEG
-1403 ERIQIGFA
+1403 EQIQVGFA
-1411 EAAKILLADLNNTIR
+1411 EAAKIMLADLNNTIR
-1426 GDKTFVSDGGAD
+1426 GDKTFISDGGAD

-1503 YTTLEGVKLTPWGE
+1503 YTTLEGVKLTPWDE

-1527 AKEHTVREAE
+1527 AKEHAVREAD
-1537 DAIPFEDYASADVE
+1537 DAIPFEEYAFADVE
-1551 EAGAGGRE
+1551 EAGTGGRE

-1570 RVQDQDTLDFLNDQ
+1570 RVQDQDTLDFLNNQ

-1662 SNLVLNDQFSSAY
+1662 SNLVLNDQFSGAY

-1786 VKAEAN
+1786 VKTAAD
-1792 GDGVKYSVRDNSDE
+1792 GDGVKYSIREADGKNIVWISDNILSSKPKDQKISDFIVDYLTDHVGE
-1806 VRSIKAQIQAHSD
+1806 MYTIIESGQRVYLGKDLPKEYAWSKYSQRIRSRNQRIYQDKAKAIAGIGETINTATNRRWEQTLHTGNKDAKYGIYKYDSKIAFPVYNEAGDNTGVHAYDVTLVIRNASNGRKYLYDIQNIKNDAFTANTLYSKSRGATERIAQRENIVSEHNIAHS
-1819 ELNEMDPVA
+1819 
-1828 RVNVTLPARSDAA
+1828 
-1841 TLRKWAVE
+1841 
-1849 MLKHTG
+1849 
-1855 FKVDRKGFGT
+1855 
-1865 IEFSENRIKN
+1865 
-1875 SLNYLNGRG
+1875 
-1884 EIAALATLHKVLKKG
+1884 
-1899 IEIGAHSDHKQRG
+1899 
-1912 YGSVTFAAPVE
+1912 
-1923 INGVRGNMAA
+1923 
-1933 TVIQTNANHYKTHR
+1933 
-1947 IVMPDGSV
+1947 
-1955 FAYNNKNEAT
+1955 
-1965 VGTRVYNTDNGAV
+1965 
-1978 PTIIQVASETSIA
+1978 
-1991 QPGENVKFSLREPV
+1991 GENVKFSLRDAETDRRYMTAV
-2005 ERTNDLIAVHNLTE
+2005 ENGDMETAQRMVDEAAEEAGFTRLFYHGARKGGGFTVFKGWQYFTENKAYAQRYSKVGDSSSLYTVYARMEKPFDTRIPEVQQMFEEARMEYGMGELQENGLPDWTDGYDIADYIEENDL
-2019 RNLLDAMNLGG
+2019 
-2030 LPSPSIA
+2030 S
-2037 IVKARDGHSKYG
+2037 
-2049 PISIVFDRS
+2049 
-2058 SIDPQ
+2058 
-2063 VDAKNHVYGG
+2063 
-2073 DAYTPTAPGVEY
+2073 
-2085 PVNYDRMLSIEK
+2085 
-2097 RLNQLATQVAGG
+2097 
-2109 IFQNSSVIRSA
+2109 
-2120 GIEDTSSRSAEQLAE
+2120 
-2135 QLANRDT
+2135 
-2142 VRAAYLAAQGE
+2142 
-2153 SLDPVMQDKEFSR
+2153 
-2166 FGNDTLK
+2166 
-2173 AFVEQ
+2173 
-2178 VGEQEL
+2178 
-2184 AELNAAIKLGEKGDN
+2184 
-2199 YAAAENQVRQLIRAW
+2199 
-2214 YADKHKGFLDR
+2214 
-2225 KPELREKR
+2225 
-2233 IDNYMDNNVT
+2233 
-2243 TFTIEDFIKNAWEFY
+2243 
-2258 QDGGRIKGEI
+2258 
-2268 NRMATS
+2268 
-2274 DALMERTDEREV
+2274 
-2286 TQWLLQQFD
+2286 FD
-2295 GILGAPGIYN
+2295 GIVLDEGGDFVN
-2305 GKERYTSGGN
+2305 GKPVS
-2315 RRSFAQLHYAY
+2315 
-2326 TLENIVR
+2326 
-2333 AMTENQRQ
+2333 
-2341 RGEGTW
+2341 RG
-2347 GISATA
+2347 
-2353 LLSTATPEYGSI
+2353 LSYVI
-2365 DEVRADSNRLQLAS
+2365 RDSNQVKSADPVTYDDNGDVIPLSQRFNS
-2379 DEEYGKLLKELDGD
+2379 DSDD
-2393 IDSVIRQVRRQ
+2393 I
-2404 NNPHSDNSFE
+2404 
-2414 EGEIIGSVLMEA
+2414 
-2426 ATGKQTPAAIIKAFS
+2426 
-2441 REGYAIDKDTAKLI
+2441 
-2455 QALYHTAAQFPTG
+2455 
-2468 YFEAKPERAVRFDE
+2468 
-2482 VKYAVV
+2482 
-2488 PASMNENVRSRLEKL
+2488 
-2503 VPDVRTYADGDETQR
+2503 
-2518 LELLN
+2518 
-2523 ARDDLRFQMRMQDDA
+2523 RFQLRYQDDA

-2547 ANALDTVAQNETERD
+2547 ASALDTVAQNDTERD
-2562 YLKRYRKYIREL
+2562 YLKRYRKYIKEL

-2621 TDKRLL
+2621 TDKRLM

-2639 AREKAAWKQTAKK
+2639 AREKAAWKQTAKA
-2652 RSDARVERLR
+2652 RSDARVARLK

-2690 QQKKSASA
+2690 K
-2698 LEKAM
+2698 LEKARAAM
-2703 DRKDK
+2703 EKKTDR
-2708 TIGKLEDKLERT
+2708 IVGKLENKLERT
-2720 EARFEERIAKMKE
+2720 EARFEERIANMKE

-2747 SATMREWL
+2747 SAAMREWL

-2780 YSSDSVLK
+2780 YSSNSLLRGK
-2788 GRAETKGDLKLIDA
+2788 GETKADAALIDA
-2802 MDRMSRALA
+2802 MERMSRALA
-2811 QARTQPDSLSTVE
+2811 QTRTQPDSLSTAE
-2824 GFMGYLDL
+2824 GYMGYLDL
-2832 PSGFESEFNKLRDDI
+2832 PSGFESEFNEMLDRVKG
-2847 RSAMEAGAYET
+2847 AMESGADVT
-2858 EDTPLNLMTS
+2858 DTPLNRMNS
-2868 DQLKTLS
+2868 AQLKALS
-2875 NAIRTLNTSVRK
+2875 DAIRTLNTSVRN

-2892 VNARYQTARDA
+2892 ANARYETAREA

-2912 KLGDRKKMGALRDT
+2912 KLGDRKKMGTIRDT
-2926 LSGWVDWKSATPFY
+2926 LSGWIDWKSATPFY

-2995 SSKKTVQMTTA
+2995 SSKKNVQMTTA

-3016 REQAL
+3016 REQAM

-3027 GIRIASFKTKGGTV
+3027 GIRIASFKAKGGTV
-3041 NQAENYTLSTA
+3041 NQAENYTLSMA

-3188 QFTTQSVQKSL
+3188 QFTTKSVQKSL
-3199 EAAYGRDAQKY
+3199 EASYGKDAQKY
-3210 VTNFIRDLNGK
+3210 VTSFIRDLNGK
-3221 KEGGRND
+3221 REGGRND

-3265 PKYLAVGVAK
+3265 PKYLAVGLAK
-3275 NAFFHNSPIAEKKV
+3275 NVAFHNSPIAERKV

-3315 AGFLEKARELSMTPA
+3315 AGFFEKVRELSMTPA

-3366 VNDRMREII
+3366 VNDRMREVI

-3394 GLASVAS
+3394 GLASIAS

-3442 FGKALAATTFV
+3442 FGKALATTTVV
-3453 CAVSAVFEAVFSAYR
+3453 CALSALFEAVFSAYR
-3468 DDDEYETFLEKFNDA
+3468 DDDEYETFLEKFTDA
-3483 LVGDLSGADSG
+3483 LVGDLSSADGG
-3494 WEKFQAFWDG
+3494 WEKFQAFWNG
-3504 SIMDNFKLWNNI
+3504 SIMDNFKLWNNV

-3526 AGDSGDAAMWAAGF
+3526 AGDSDDAAMWAAGF

-3585 RDTIGLYNTIAGAV
+3585 RDTISLYNTIAGEM
-3599 GWKRIQTSNDKPSDA
+3599 GWKRLQTSNDKPSDA
-3614 AEAIMR
+3614 AEAILR
-3620 AEENGNTV
+3620 AEESGNTV
-3628 LADRYRRIANEHGIG
+3628 LADRYRRIAGEHGID
-3643 EEKLQ
+3643 EAKLQ
-3648 NAMKSIIQSR
+3648 SAMKSAIQSR
-3658 FDAGKIEDKRAAELL
+3658 FDAGRIEDQRAAELL
-3673 EDYAGKDADDA
+3673 EDYAGKDAEDA
-3684 SVQVARWRYAKDT
+3684 GMQVSRWRYAKDT

-3713 DETTALRY
+3713 DEATALRY

-3728 DKAAARV
+3728 DKAAARI

-3755 LWEAFEGSGSYE
+3755 LWEAFEGSGSYD

-3807 GNSMLEKLLNL
+3807 GDRMLEKLLNL

>member
-19 KEEEQKKKQK
+19 KEEEQKKRQK
-29 QQAQVSK
+29 QQAQASK
-36 SSAKSAVGG
+36 SAGKSAAGG
-45 ALRGATASKSTGKAY
+45 ALRGATASKSAGKAY

-83 QKAYDDNKATPYQQY
+83 QKVYDDSRATPYQQY

-112 RYMQQA
+112 RYMQQVS
-118 NDYFNNTY
+118 DYFNNTY

-142 GVQNAN
+142 GVQSANA
-148 TAGQKVQQYFSSN
+148 AGQKVQQYFSSN

-175 NYDRVSSE
+175 NYDRISSE
-183 VADPTLNY
+183 VADPALDY
-191 KMRARTGDAS
+191 KLRARTGDAS

-226 FTNAMKRGIANGGH
+226 FTNAMKQGLANGGH

-287 YSRDQVAADVET
+287 YSREQVASDVET

-354 SNYYD
+354 SDYYD
-359 QTVGTNS
+359 QTVGANS
-366 PDEVKTSYDDYKN
+366 PDEVKTTYEDYKN

-400 LEADFGDRVQS
+400 LEADFGGKVQS

-459 EWQDAQGHDPVTREY
+459 EWQDAQGQDPVTREY

-483 DEEKNN
+483 DEEKDN
-489 FIALYNDP
+489 FISLYNDP

-523 EKWTSDLAQKG
+523 EKWTSDLAQNG
-534 FWGATAATGV
+534 FLGGLAATGV

-599 ATPNLELAGINI
+599 ASPNLELAGINV

-628 TVSFGEFGAVSMG
+628 TVSFGHFGAVAMG

-652 LEKVGSVDGYTEKD
+652 LEKVGSVQGYTEKD
-666 AFVDGAFDG
+666 AFIDGAFDG

-776 GPQAIAAQVE
+776 GTQAIAAQVE
-786 NSRVGSKVQQNNNV
+786 NSRVGAKVQQNDNV

-843 ESMAKLDESSQQILS
+843 ESMAKLDESGRQILS

-875 GDSVNLNTLAEK
+875 GDNANLNALAKK
-887 VVKLVTGQNLTELEM
+887 VVRLVSGQKLTELEM

-926 KINEKARKLD
+926 KIGDKFGKLD
-936 SFLKPREAAQTEI
+936 SLMKPREAAQTEI

-983 AESDTLSAEE
+983 AESDTLSTEE
-993 ERTVRLE
+993 ERAVRLE
-1000 SFAAEYGKNA
+1000 SFASEYGKNA

-1069 IRGARNAQLR
+1069 IRGARSAQLR
-1079 QNTNYGGKQVQVGNV
+1079 QNTNYSGKQVQVGSV
-1094 DTSAIKGHLTGAQQR
+1094 DTSAIKGHLTGAQQQM
-1109 SVDAARSVAQALG
+1109 VKVAPDVAKLLG

-1132 NEIGQYT
+1132 NELGQYT
-1139 TENGSFDGD
+1139 AENGSFDGD
-1148 TMTISLDIH
+1148 TMTISMDIH

-1162 KFNTD
+1162 KFDTK
-1167 YAVMQTLGHEL
+1167 YAIMQTLAHET
-1178 THFVKSFA
+1178 THYIMRFA
-1186 DSEIFDAYQDF
+1186 DTEVKNAYQDF

-1207 VDAEVERVTAL
+1207 VDAEVERVMAL
-1218 SSERGVNLSRDGAIE
+1218 SAERGVNLSRDGAIE

-1282 TAYKGGSVKYEVA
+1282 AAYKGGSVKYEVA

-1323 KGQQQETAQQAETAV
+1323 KGQQQETVQQAETAV
-1338 ENTVENSETAH
+1338 ENAVENSETAH
-1349 ADEPVG
+1349 AEEPVV
-1355 KTEALAEAAQPAQE
+1355 KTEALAENAQE
-1369 ETESIPQPIAGRHID
+1369 KTESKPQPIAGRHID

-1411 EAAKILLADLNNTIR
+1411 EAAKILLADLNSTIR

-1438 QTVLGQKRM
+1438 QVVLGQKRM

-1527 AKEHTVREAE
+1527 AKEHTVREAK
-1537 DAIPFEDYASADVE
+1537 DAIPFEDYAFADVE
-1551 EAGAGGRE
+1551 EAGTNSENLKFQLRKLDDGKQYTLIDASEIQGEGISDTDAIGRKARIYMRNRYRGVVLPVGE
-1559 GYGDSE
+1559 TRSAYIRRDGINEYTNPAKFIDSE
-1565 PKYSL
+1565 AYESKML
-1570 RVQDQDTLDFLNDQ
+1570 
-1584 ETVTTYK
+1584 
-1591 TMQLVNGKLFP
+1591 
-1602 PMAAVVAGQYEDAS
+1602 AAT
-1616 VLGQWEA
+1616 
-1623 AVEHPELVKVDKSGK
+1623 ELEN
-1638 TKFTL
+1638 L
-1643 NKGKGKG
+1643 LKG
-1650 SLDAAYNPYMHS
+1650 SKY
-1662 SNLVLNDQFSSAY
+1662 
-1675 ARPNLVTV
+1675 
-1683 ECEVPVSELTSG
+1683 
-1695 YRAQYAKDTVGWH
+1695 
-1708 SWHTGTVAGALRKAN
+1708 LRWA
-1723 GTERKVLL
+1723 
-1731 SRWIKPVRILENS
+1731 
-1744 EVARMY
+1744 
-1750 SELLDGTG
+1750 
-1758 IAVPDNVV
+1758 PDNGHHKEAVRGWTSWKTTFAV
-1766 PPDLLVELKKAG
+1766 RDAQT
-1778 VPIAESGK
+1778 GK
-1786 VKAEAN
+1786 VNVYEGEVKIMRIAR
-1792 GDGVKYSVRDNSDE
+1792 GDVFHDITQ
-1806 VRSIKAQIQAHSD
+1806 IK
-1819 ELNEMDPVA
+1819 
-1828 RVNVTLPARSDAA
+1828 NVTNDTIGQSIQMDA
-1841 TLRKWAVE
+1841 K
-1849 MLKHTG
+1849 
-1855 FKVDRKGFGT
+1855 
-1865 IEFSENRIKN
+1865 
-1875 SLNYLNGRG
+1875 
-1884 EIAALATLHKVLKKG
+1884 
-1899 IEIGAHSDHKQRG
+1899 
-1912 YGSVTFAAPVE
+1912 SVGDKP
-1923 INGVRGNMAA
+1923 
-1933 TVIQTNANHYKTHR
+1933 
-1947 IVMPDGSV
+1947 
-1955 FAYNNKNEAT
+1955 
-1965 VGTRVYNTDNGAV
+1965 
-1978 PTIIQVASETSIA
+1978 SIA
-1991 QPGENVKFSLREPV
+1991 QPNENVKFSLRDAETDRRYMTAV
-2005 ERTNDLIAVHNLTE
+2005 END
-2019 RNLLDAMNLGG
+2019 D
-2030 LPSPSIA
+2030 
-2037 IVKARDGHSKYG
+2037 
-2049 PISIVFDRS
+2049 
-2058 SIDPQ
+2058 
-2063 VDAKNHVYGG
+2063 
-2073 DAYTPTAPGVEY
+2073 
-2085 PVNYDRMLSIEK
+2085 
-2097 RLNQLATQVAGG
+2097 
-2109 IFQNSSVIRSA
+2109 IR
-2120 GIEDTSSRSAEQLAE
+2120 
-2135 QLANRDT
+2135 
-2142 VRAAYLAAQGE
+2142 Y
-2153 SLDPVMQDKEFSR
+2153 
-2166 FGNDTLK
+2166 
-2173 AFVEQ
+2173 
-2178 VGEQEL
+2178 
-2184 AELNAAIKLGEKGDN
+2184 
-2199 YAAAENQVRQLIRAW
+2199 
-2214 YADKHKGFLDR
+2214 
-2225 KPELREKR
+2225 
-2233 IDNYMDNNVT
+2233 
-2243 TFTIEDFIKNAWEFY
+2243 
-2258 QDGGRIKGEI
+2258 
-2268 NRMATS
+2268 
-2274 DALMERTDEREV
+2274 
-2286 TQWLLQQFD
+2286 
-2295 GILGAPGIYN
+2295 
-2305 GKERYTSGGN
+2305 
-2315 RRSFAQLHYAY
+2315 
-2326 TLENIVR
+2326 
-2333 AMTENQRQ
+2333 
-2341 RGEGTW
+2341 
-2347 GISATA
+2347 
-2353 LLSTATPEYGSI
+2353 
-2365 DEVRADSNRLQLAS
+2365 
-2379 DEEYGKLLKELDGD
+2379 
-2393 IDSVIRQVRRQ
+2393 
-2404 NNPHSDNSFE
+2404 
-2414 EGEIIGSVLMEA
+2414 
-2426 ATGKQTPAAIIKAFS
+2426 
-2441 REGYAIDKDTAKLI
+2441 
-2455 QALYHTAAQFPTG
+2455 
-2468 YFEAKPERAVRFDE
+2468 
-2482 VKYAVV
+2482 
-2488 PASMNENVRSRLEKL
+2488 
-2503 VPDVRTYADGDETQR
+2503 
-2518 LELLN
+2518 
-2523 ARDDLRFQMRMQDDA
+2523 QMRMQDDA

-2574 EQKQTQLDDL
+2574 EQKQAQLDDL

-2591 KADKASAKAN
+2591 RADKANAKAN
-2601 RDLIMRMENNAKT
+2601 RDLMMRMENNAKT

-2639 AREKAAWKQTAKK
+2639 AREKAAWQQTAKA
-2652 RSDARVERLR
+2652 RSDARVERLK

-2690 QQKKSASA
+2690 Q
-2698 LEKAM
+2698 LEKTRAAM
-2703 DRKDK
+2703 EKKTDR
-2708 TIGKLEDKLERT
+2708 IVGKLENKLERT
-2720 EARFEERIAKMKE
+2720 EARFEKRIANMKE

-2747 SATMREWL
+2747 SAAMREWL

-2780 YSSDSVLK
+2780 YSSNSLLRGK
-2788 GRAETKGDLKLIDA
+2788 GETKADAALVDA
-2802 MDRMSRALA
+2802 MERMSRALA
-2811 QARTQPDSLSTVE
+2811 QTRTQPDSLSTAE

-2832 PSGFESEFNKLRDDI
+2832 PSGFENEFNEMLDRIKG
-2847 RSAMEAGAYET
+2847 AMESGADVT
-2858 EDTPLNLMTS
+2858 DTPLNRMNS
-2868 DQLKTLS
+2868 AQLKALS
-2875 NAIRTLNTSVRK
+2875 DAIRTLNTSVRN

-2892 VNARYQTARDA
+2892 ANARYETARDA

-2912 KLGDRKKMGALRDT
+2912 KLGDRKKMGAVRDA
-2926 LSGWVDWKSATPFY
+2926 LSGWIDWKSATPFY

-2995 SSKKTVQMTTA
+2995 SSKKNVQMTTA

-3016 REQAL
+3016 REQAM

-3188 QFTTQSVQKSL
+3188 QFTTKSVQKSL
-3199 EAAYGRDAQKY
+3199 EASYGKDAQKY

-3265 PKYLAVGVAK
+3265 PKYLAVGLAK
-3275 NAFFHNSPIAEKKV
+3275 NVAFHNSPIAERKV

-3315 AGFLEKARELSMTPA
+3315 AGFFEKVRELSMTPA

-3394 GLASVAS
+3394 GLASIAS

-3433 AQALVGNRK
+3433 AQALVGNKK
-3442 FGKALAATTFV
+3442 FGKALAATTVV
-3453 CAVSAVFEAVFSAYR
+3453 CAFSALFEAVFSAYR
-3468 DDDEYETFLEKFNDA
+3468 DDDEYETFLEKFTDA
-3483 LVGDLSGADSG
+3483 LVGDLSGADGG
-3494 WEKFQAFWDG
+3494 WEKFQAFWNG
-3504 SIMDNFKLWNNI
+3504 SIMDNFKLWNNV

-3526 AGDSGDAAMWAAGF
+3526 AGDSDDAAMWAAGF

-3546 VQQLYKSIFT
+3546 IQQLYKSIFT

-3570 KGVSEIGGFPMSAAT
+3570 KGVSEIGGIPMSAAT
-3585 RDTIGLYNTIAGAV
+3585 RDTISLYNTIAGEM
-3599 GWKRIQTSNDKPSDA
+3599 GWKRLQTSNDKPSDA
-3614 AEAIMR
+3614 AEAILR
-3620 AEENGNTV
+3620 VEENGNKV
-3628 LADRYRRIANEHGIG
+3628 LADRYRRIASEHGID
-3643 EEKLQ
+3643 EAKLQ
-3648 NAMKSIIQSR
+3648 NAMKSVIQKQ
-3658 FDAGKIEDKRAAELL
+3658 FDAGKIDDKRAAELL
-3673 EDYAGKDADDA
+3673 EDYAGKDADEA

-3713 DETTALRY
+3713 DEATALRY

-3728 DKAAARV
+3728 DKAAARI

-3807 GNSMLEKLLNL
+3807 GDRMLEKLLNL

>member
-9 RVRKAQEQRR
+9 RAKRAQEQRR
-19 KEEEQKKKQK
+19 REEEQKKRQK
-29 QQAQVSK
+29 QQAQASK
-36 SSAKSAVGG
+36 SAGKSAAGG
-45 ALRGATASKSTGKAY
+45 ALRGAMASKSTGKAY

-83 QKAYDDNKATPYQQY
+83 QTAYDDSRATPYQQY
-98 MQNADAISSADALN
+98 MHNADAISSADALN

-118 NDYFNNTY
+118 SDYFNNTY

-142 GVQNAN
+142 GVQKANA
-148 TAGQKVQQYFSSN
+148 AGQKVQQYFSSN
-161 PQIYSNGQYAKEKA
+161 PQIYSNGKYAEEKA

-183 VADPTLNY
+183 VADPALDY
-191 KMRARTGDAS
+191 KLRARTGDAS

-226 FTNAMKRGIANGGH
+226 FTNAMKQGLANGGH

-287 YSRDQVAADVET
+287 YSRDQVASDVET

-354 SNYYD
+354 SSYYD
-359 QTVGTNS
+359 QTVGANS
-366 PDEVKTSYDDYKN
+366 PDEVKTTYGDYKK

-400 LEADFGDRVQS
+400 LEADFGDRVHS

-421 VAAAFAG
+421 VAAAFGG
-428 LRGQEATK
+428 LRGQKATK

-443 MIAEGYDAA
+443 MISEGYDAA

-483 DEEKNN
+483 DEEKGN
-489 FIALYNDP
+489 FIALYDDP

-523 EKWTSDLAQKG
+523 EKWTSDLAQNG
-534 FWGATAATGV
+534 FLGAAAATGV

-599 ATPNLELAGINI
+599 ASPNLELAGINV

-621 AAESFLN
+621 ATESFLN
-628 TVSFGEFGAVSMG
+628 TVSFGHFGAVAMG

-652 LEKVGSVDGYTEKD
+652 LEKVGSVQGYTEKD
-666 AFVDGAFDG
+666 AFIDGAFDG

-705 TEPSEEVLG
+705 TETSEEVLG
-714 WLLDNGYDTIKYGSR
+714 WLLENGYDTIKYGSR

-786 NSRVGSKVQQNNNV
+786 NSRVGSKVQQNDNV
-800 TGLLDLADTLELPDD
+800 TGLLDLADTLELPKD
-815 VRRMSAEQRS
+815 VQRMSAEQRS
-825 ASEKGE
+825 AAEKGE

-843 ESMAKLDESSQQILS
+843 ESMAKLDESGRQILS

-875 GDSVNLNTLAEK
+875 GDNVNLNALAKK
-887 VVKLVTGQNLTELEM
+887 VVRLATGQKLTELEM

-917 LTERTAELK
+917 LTERTAGLK
-926 KINEKARKLD
+926 KIGDKFGKLD
-936 SFLKPREAAQTEI
+936 SLMKPREAAQTEI
-949 SERLK
+949 SDRLK

-977 AKATEA
+977 AKATEE
-983 AESDTLSAEE
+983 AESDALSSEE
-993 ERTVRLE
+993 ERAVRLE
-1000 SFAAEYGKNA
+1000 SFASEYGKNA

-1048 LSVLSDLTENQV
+1048 LSVLSELTENQV

-1069 IRGARNAQLR
+1069 IRGARSAQLR
-1079 QNTNYGGKQVQVGNV
+1079 QNTNYSGKQVQVGSV

-1132 NEIGQYT
+1132 NELGQYT
-1139 TENGSFDGD
+1139 AENGSFDGD

-1178 THFVKSFA
+1178 THFVKSFS

-1218 SSERGVNLSRDGAIE
+1218 ASERGVNLSRDGAIE

-1282 TAYKGGSVKYEVA
+1282 AAYKGGSVKYEVA

-1323 KGQQQETAQQAETAV
+1323 KGQQQDTVQQAETAV
-1338 ENTVENSETAH
+1338 ENAVENSETAH
-1349 ADEPVG
+1349 AEEPVG
-1355 KTEALAEAAQPAQE
+1355 KTEALAENAQE
-1369 ETESIPQPIAGRHID
+1369 ETESKPQPIAGRHID

-1438 QTVLGQKRM
+1438 QVVLGQKRM

-1503 YTTLEGVKLTPWGE
+1503 YTTLDGVKLTPWGE
-1517 YVDFVQGLEG
+1517 YVEFVQGLEG
-1527 AKEHTVREAE
+1527 AKEHTVREAK
-1537 DAIPFEDYASADVE
+1537 DAIPFENYAFADVE
-1551 EAGAGGRE
+1551 EAG
-1559 GYGDSE
+1559 
-1565 PKYSL
+1565 
-1570 RVQDQDTLDFLNDQ
+1570 
-1584 ETVTTYK
+1584 
-1591 TMQLVNGKLFP
+1591 
-1602 PMAAVVAGQYEDAS
+1602 
-1616 VLGQWEA
+1616 
-1623 AVEHPELVKVDKSGK
+1623 
-1638 TKFTL
+1638 
-1643 NKGKGKG
+1643 
-1650 SLDAAYNPYMHS
+1650 
-1662 SNLVLNDQFSSAY
+1662 
-1675 ARPNLVTV
+1675 
-1683 ECEVPVSELTSG
+1683 
-1695 YRAQYAKDTVGWH
+1695 
-1708 SWHTGTVAGALRKAN
+1708 
-1723 GTERKVLL
+1723 
-1731 SRWIKPVRILENS
+1731 
-1744 EVARMY
+1744 
-1750 SELLDGTG
+1750 
-1758 IAVPDNVV
+1758 
-1766 PPDLLVELKKAG
+1766 
-1778 VPIAESGK
+1778 
-1786 VKAEAN
+1786 

-1806 VRSIKAQIQAHSD
+1806 VRSIKEQIQAHFD

-1828 RVNVTLPARSDAA
+1828 QVNVTLPARSDAA

-1875 SLNYLNGRG
+1875 SLNYLETRG

-1899 IEIGAHSDHKQRG
+1899 IEIGSHSDHKQRG

-1955 FAYNNKNEAT
+1955 FVYNNKNEAT

-1978 PTIIQVASETSIA
+1978 PTITRVASETSIA
-1991 QPGENVKFSLREPV
+1991 QPGENVKFSLRDAETDQRYMTAV
-2005 ERTNDLIAVHNLTE
+2005 ENGDTETAQRMVDEAAEKTGYTRLFYHGARKGGGFTVFKGWQYFTENKAYAQRYSKAGDSSSLYTVYARMENPFDTRIPEVQQMFEEARMEYGMGELQENGLPDWTDGYDLADYIEENDL
-2019 RNLLDAMNLGG
+2019 
-2030 LPSPSIA
+2030 P
-2037 IVKARDGHSKYG
+2037 
-2049 PISIVFDRS
+2049 
-2058 SIDPQ
+2058 
-2063 VDAKNHVYGG
+2063 
-2073 DAYTPTAPGVEY
+2073 
-2085 PVNYDRMLSIEK
+2085 
-2097 RLNQLATQVAGG
+2097 
-2109 IFQNSSVIRSA
+2109 
-2120 GIEDTSSRSAEQLAE
+2120 
-2135 QLANRDT
+2135 
-2142 VRAAYLAAQGE
+2142 
-2153 SLDPVMQDKEFSR
+2153 
-2166 FGNDTLK
+2166 
-2173 AFVEQ
+2173 
-2178 VGEQEL
+2178 
-2184 AELNAAIKLGEKGDN
+2184 
-2199 YAAAENQVRQLIRAW
+2199 
-2214 YADKHKGFLDR
+2214 
-2225 KPELREKR
+2225 
-2233 IDNYMDNNVT
+2233 
-2243 TFTIEDFIKNAWEFY
+2243 
-2258 QDGGRIKGEI
+2258 
-2268 NRMATS
+2268 
-2274 DALMERTDEREV
+2274 
-2286 TQWLLQQFD
+2286 FD
-2295 GILGAPGIYN
+2295 GIVLDEGGDFVN
-2305 GKERYTSGGN
+2305 GKPVS
-2315 RRSFAQLHYAY
+2315 
-2326 TLENIVR
+2326 
-2333 AMTENQRQ
+2333 
-2341 RGEGTW
+2341 RG
-2347 GISATA
+2347 
-2353 LLSTATPEYGSI
+2353 LSY
-2365 DEVRADSNRLQLAS
+2365 
-2379 DEEYGKLLKELDGD
+2379 
-2393 IDSVIRQVRRQ
+2393 VIRDSSQIKSADPVTYDDNGNVIPLSERF
-2404 NNPHSDNSFE
+2404 NSDS
-2414 EGEIIGSVLMEA
+2414 
-2426 ATGKQTPAAIIKAFS
+2426 
-2441 REGYAIDKDTAKLI
+2441 
-2455 QALYHTAAQFPTG
+2455 
-2468 YFEAKPERAVRFDE
+2468 
-2482 VKYAVV
+2482 
-2488 PASMNENVRSRLEKL
+2488 
-2503 VPDVRTYADGDETQR
+2503 
-2518 LELLN
+2518 
-2523 ARDDLRFQMRMQDDA
+2523 DDIRFQMRMQDDA

-2591 KADKASAKAN
+2591 RADKANAKAN
-2601 RDLIMRMENNAKT
+2601 RDLMMRMENNAKT

-2639 AREKAAWKQTAKK
+2639 AREKAAWQQTAKA
-2652 RSDARVERLR
+2652 RSDARVARLK

-2690 QQKKSASA
+2690 KLGKAQAAMEKKT
-2698 LEKAM
+2698 
-2703 DRKDK
+2703 DR
-2708 TIGKLEDKLERT
+2708 IVGKLENKLERT
-2720 EARFEERIAKMKE
+2720 EARFEKRISNMKE

-2780 YSSDSVLK
+2780 YSSNSLLRGK
-2788 GRAETKGDLKLIDA
+2788 GETKADAALVDA
-2802 MDRMSRALA
+2802 MERMSRALA
-2811 QARTQPDSLSTVE
+2811 QTRTQPDSLSTAE

-2832 PSGFESEFNKLRDDI
+2832 PSGFESEFNEMLDRVKG
-2847 RSAMEAGAYET
+2847 AMESGADVT
-2858 EDTPLNLMTS
+2858 DTPLNRMNS
-2868 DQLKTLS
+2868 AQLKALS
-2875 NAIRTLNTSVRK
+2875 DAIRTLNTSVRN

-2892 VNARYQTARDA
+2892 ANARYETAREA

-2912 KLGDRKKMGALRDT
+2912 KLGDRKKMGTIRDT
-2926 LSGWVDWKSATPFY
+2926 LSGWIDWKSATPFY

-2995 SSKKTVQMTTA
+2995 SSKKNVQMTTA

-3016 REQAL
+3016 REQAM

-3027 GIRIASFKTKGGTV
+3027 GIRIASFKAKGGTV
-3041 NQAENYTLSTA
+3041 NQAENYTLSMA

-3188 QFTTQSVQKSL
+3188 QFTTKSVQKSL
-3199 EAAYGRDAQKY
+3199 EASYGKDAQKY
-3210 VTNFIRDLNGK
+3210 VTSFIRDLNGK
-3221 KEGGRND
+3221 REGGRND

-3265 PKYLAVGVAK
+3265 PKYLAVGLAK
-3275 NAFFHNSPIAEKKV
+3275 NVAFHNSPIAERKV

-3315 AGFLEKARELSMTPA
+3315 AGFFEKVRELSMTPA

-3366 VNDRMREII
+3366 VNDRMREVI

-3394 GLASVAS
+3394 GLASIAS

-3442 FGKALAATTFV
+3442 FGKALATTTVV
-3453 CAVSAVFEAVFSAYR
+3453 CALSALFEAVFSAYR
-3468 DDDEYETFLEKFNDA
+3468 DDDEYETFLEKFTDA
-3483 LVGDLSGADSG
+3483 LVGDLSSADGG
-3494 WEKFQAFWDG
+3494 WEKFQAFWNG
-3504 SIMDNFKLWNNI
+3504 SIMDNFKLWNNV

-3526 AGDSGDAAMWAAGF
+3526 AGDSDDAAMWAAGF

-3585 RDTIGLYNTIAGAV
+3585 RDTISLYNTIAGEM
-3599 GWKRIQTSNDKPSDA
+3599 GWKRLQTSNDKPSDA
-3614 AEAIMR
+3614 AEAILR
-3620 AEENGNTV
+3620 AEESGNTV
-3628 LADRYRRIANEHGIG
+3628 LADRYRRIAGEHGID
-3643 EEKLQ
+3643 EAKLQ
-3648 NAMKSIIQSR
+3648 SAMKSAIQSR
-3658 FDAGKIEDKRAAELL
+3658 FDAGRIEDQRAAELL
-3673 EDYAGKDADDA
+3673 EDYAGKDAEDA
-3684 SVQVARWRYAKDT
+3684 GMQVSRWRYAKDT

-3713 DETTALRY
+3713 DEATALRY

-3728 DKAAARV
+3728 DKAAARI

-3755 LWEAFEGSGSYE
+3755 LWEAFEGSGSYD

-3807 GNSMLEKLLNL
+3807 GDRMLEKLLNL

>member
-9 RVRKAQEQRR
+9 RAKRAQEQRR
-19 KEEEQKKKQK
+19 REEEQKKRQK
-29 QQAQVSK
+29 QQAQASK
-36 SSAKSAVGG
+36 SAGKSAAGG
-45 ALRGATASKSTGKAY
+45 ALRGAMASKSSGKAY

-67 SYDWLSGT
+67 SYDWLGGT

-83 QKAYDDNKATPYQQY
+83 QKAYDDSRATPYQQY
-98 MQNADAISSADALN
+98 MHNADAISSADALN

-118 NDYFNNTY
+118 SDYFNNTY

-142 GVQNAN
+142 GVQGANA
-148 TAGQKVQQYFSSN
+148 AGQKVQQYFSSN
-161 PQIYSNGQYAKEKA
+161 PQIYSNGKYAEEKA
-175 NYDRVSSE
+175 NYDRISSE
-183 VADPTLNY
+183 VADPALDY
-191 KMRARTGDAS
+191 KLRARTGDAS

-226 FTNAMKRGIANGGH
+226 FTNAMKKSIANGGH

-287 YSRDQVAADVET
+287 YSRDQVASDVET

-328 LQQNW
+328 LRQNW

-359 QTVGTNS
+359 QTVGANS
-366 PDEVKTSYDDYKN
+366 PDEVKTTYEDYKN

-400 LEADFGDRVQS
+400 LEADFGGKVQS

-443 MIAEGYDAA
+443 MIADGYDAA

-483 DEEKNN
+483 DEEKDN
-489 FIALYNDP
+489 FISLYNDP

-523 EKWTSDLAQKG
+523 EKWTSDLAQNG
-534 FWGATAATGV
+534 FLGAAAATGV

-599 ATPNLELAGINI
+599 AAPNLELAGINV

-628 TVSFGEFGAVSMG
+628 TVSFGHFGAVAMG

-666 AFVDGAFDG
+666 AFIDGAFDG

-776 GPQAIAAQVE
+776 GPQAIATQVE
-786 NSRVGSKVQQNNNV
+786 NSRVGSEVRKNDNV
-800 TGLLDLADTLELPDD
+800 TGLLDLADTLELPKD
-815 VRRMSAEQRS
+815 VQRMSAEQRS
-825 ASEKGE
+825 AAEKGE
-831 KVSNAKLGRILR
+831 KVSSAKLGRILR
-843 ESMAKLDESSQQILS
+843 ESMAKLDESGQKILS

-875 GDSVNLNTLAEK
+875 GDDVNLNALAKK
-887 VVKLVTGQNLTELEM
+887 VVRLVSGQGVTELEM
-902 KDVARSDAATKAVQA
+902 KDVARSDAATRAVQA
-917 LTERTAELK
+917 LTERTADLK
-926 KINEKARKLD
+926 KIGDKFGKLD
-936 SFLKPREAAQTEI
+936 SLMKPREAAQTEI
-949 SERLK
+949 SDRLR
-954 EASAPQEV
+954 EVSAPHEV

-968 SVAKADEAV
+968 AVAKADEAV
-977 AKATEA
+977 AKATEE
-983 AESDTLSAEE
+983 AESDALSAED
-993 ERTVRLE
+993 ERAVRLE
-1000 SFAAEYGKNA
+1000 SFASEYGKNA

-1017 NDGQDVDAYAK
+1017 NDGQNVDAYAR

-1069 IRGARNAQLR
+1069 IRGARSAQLR
-1079 QNTNYGGKQVQVGNV
+1079 QNTNFKGAQVQVGNV

-1109 SVDAARSVAQALG
+1109 SIDAARSVAQALG

-1139 TENGSFDGD
+1139 AENGSFDGD

-1162 KFNTD
+1162 KFSTD

-1186 DSEIFDAYQDF
+1186 DSEVFNAYQDF

-1218 SSERGVNLSRDGAIE
+1218 SAERGVNLSRDGAIE

-1282 TAYKGGSVKYEVA
+1282 AAYKGGSVKYEVA

-1338 ENTVENSETAH
+1338 ENAVESSETAH

-1355 KTEALAEAAQPAQE
+1355 KTEALPEETQSAQE
-1369 ETESIPQPIAGRHID
+1369 EAEPKPQPIAGRHID

-1396 DLFSSES
+1396 DLFSSEGDQ
-1403 ERIQIGFA
+1403 IQVGFA

-1426 GDKTFVSDGGAD
+1426 GDKTFISDGGAD

-1503 YTTLEGVKLTPWGE
+1503 YTTLDGVKLTPWGE

-1527 AKEHTVREAE
+1527 AKEHAVREAD
-1537 DAIPFEDYASADVE
+1537 DAIPFEEYAFADVE
-1551 EAGAGGRE
+1551 EAGTNSENLKFQLRKLDDGKQYTLIDASEIQGEGISDTDAIGRKARIYMRNRYRGVVLPVGE
-1559 GYGDSE
+1559 TRSAYIRRDGINEYTNPAKFIDSE
-1565 PKYSL
+1565 AYESKML
-1570 RVQDQDTLDFLNDQ
+1570 
-1584 ETVTTYK
+1584 
-1591 TMQLVNGKLFP
+1591 
-1602 PMAAVVAGQYEDAS
+1602 AAT
-1616 VLGQWEA
+1616 
-1623 AVEHPELVKVDKSGK
+1623 ELEN
-1638 TKFTL
+1638 L
-1643 NKGKGKG
+1643 LKG
-1650 SLDAAYNPYMHS
+1650 SKY
-1662 SNLVLNDQFSSAY
+1662 
-1675 ARPNLVTV
+1675 
-1683 ECEVPVSELTSG
+1683 
-1695 YRAQYAKDTVGWH
+1695 
-1708 SWHTGTVAGALRKAN
+1708 LRWA
-1723 GTERKVLL
+1723 
-1731 SRWIKPVRILENS
+1731 
-1744 EVARMY
+1744 
-1750 SELLDGTG
+1750 
-1758 IAVPDNVV
+1758 PDNGHHKEAVRGWTSWKTTFAV
-1766 PPDLLVELKKAG
+1766 RDAQT
-1778 VPIAESGK
+1778 GK
-1786 VKAEAN
+1786 VNVYEGEVKIMRIAR
-1792 GDGVKYSVRDNSDE
+1792 GDVFHDITQ
-1806 VRSIKAQIQAHSD
+1806 IK
-1819 ELNEMDPVA
+1819 
-1828 RVNVTLPARSDAA
+1828 NVTNDTIGQSIQMDA
-1841 TLRKWAVE
+1841 K
-1849 MLKHTG
+1849 
-1855 FKVDRKGFGT
+1855 
-1865 IEFSENRIKN
+1865 
-1875 SLNYLNGRG
+1875 
-1884 EIAALATLHKVLKKG
+1884 
-1899 IEIGAHSDHKQRG
+1899 
-1912 YGSVTFAAPVE
+1912 SVGDKP
-1923 INGVRGNMAA
+1923 
-1933 TVIQTNANHYKTHR
+1933 
-1947 IVMPDGSV
+1947 
-1955 FAYNNKNEAT
+1955 
-1965 VGTRVYNTDNGAV
+1965 
-1978 PTIIQVASETSIA
+1978 SIA
-1991 QPGENVKFSLREPV
+1991 QPNENVKFSLRDAETDRRYMTAV
-2005 ERTNDLIAVHNLTE
+2005 ENGDTE
-2019 RNLLDAMNLGG
+2019 TAQRM
-2030 LPSPSIA
+2030 
-2037 IVKARDGHSKYG
+2037 
-2049 PISIVFDRS
+2049 
-2058 SIDPQ
+2058 
-2063 VDAKNHVYGG
+2063 VD
-2073 DAYTPTAPGVEY
+2073 E
-2085 PVNYDRMLSIEK
+2085 
-2097 RLNQLATQVAGG
+2097 
-2109 IFQNSSVIRSA
+2109 
-2120 GIEDTSSRSAEQLAE
+2120 
-2135 QLANRDT
+2135 
-2142 VRAAYLAAQGE
+2142 
-2153 SLDPVMQDKEFSR
+2153 
-2166 FGNDTLK
+2166 
-2173 AFVEQ
+2173 
-2178 VGEQEL
+2178 
-2184 AELNAAIKLGEKGDN
+2184 
-2199 YAAAENQVRQLIRAW
+2199 AAAEAMGRSKIRGKDKKLLPVYHGTRDAFWKFNTGVKGGVNGTNEGYGIYLSDNTEITSQYGERQIRL
-2214 YADKHKGFLDR
+2214 YADIE
-2225 KPELREKR
+2225 KPATSLKKSITSRTLASLIKDTCVREAQR
-2233 IDNYMDNNVT
+2233 MVD
-2243 TFTIEDFIKNAWEFY
+2243 
-2258 QDGGRIKGEI
+2258 DGDYSKL
-2268 NRMATS
+2268 S
-2274 DALMERTDEREV
+2274 DALKDTWISNYVYTYDMSMEQAYRETANEILRANDNDMAIVQEVMSGIGVRSYEEAYDFYQNSLIPVTGIDGFV
-2286 TQWLLQQFD
+2286 TQW
-2295 GILGAPGIYN
+2295 
-2305 GKERYTSGGN
+2305 
-2315 RRSFAQLHYAY
+2315 
-2326 TLENIVR
+2326 
-2333 AMTENQRQ
+2333 ENQND
-2341 RGEGTW
+2341 GSKSN
-2347 GISATA
+2347 IILA
-2353 LLSTATPEYGSI
+2353 L
-2365 DEVRADSNRLQLAS
+2365 DSNQLKIADPVTYDDNGNVIPLSQRFKS
-2379 DEEYGKLLKELDGD
+2379 DSDD
-2393 IDSVIRQVRRQ
+2393 I
-2404 NNPHSDNSFE
+2404 
-2414 EGEIIGSVLMEA
+2414 
-2426 ATGKQTPAAIIKAFS
+2426 
-2441 REGYAIDKDTAKLI
+2441 
-2455 QALYHTAAQFPTG
+2455 
-2468 YFEAKPERAVRFDE
+2468 
-2482 VKYAVV
+2482 
-2488 PASMNENVRSRLEKL
+2488 
-2503 VPDVRTYADGDETQR
+2503 
-2518 LELLN
+2518 
-2523 ARDDLRFQMRMQDDA
+2523 RFQLRYQDDA

-2547 ANALDTVAQNETERD
+2547 ASALDTVAQNDTERD
-2562 YLKRYRKYIREL
+2562 YLKRYRKYIKEL

-2584 SARLKDL
+2584 SARLKEL

-2627 DFEATKALKDVM
+2627 DFEATKTLKDVM
-2639 AREKAAWKQTAKK
+2639 AREKAAWKQTAKA
-2652 RSDARVERLR
+2652 RSDARVARLR
-2662 ESNRANTQAR
+2662 ENNRANTQAR
-2672 VDAARERVRA
+2672 VDAAKERARA

-2690 QQKKSASA
+2690 K
-2698 LEKAM
+2698 LEKAKAAM
-2703 DRKDK
+2703 EKKTDRIVDR
-2708 TIGKLEDKLERT
+2708 LENKLERN

-2733 SEKRTEYRKRILED
+2733 SEKRTEYRRRILED
-2747 SATMREWL
+2747 SAAMREWL

-2766 FLRAPLGDFLKSID
+2766 FLRAPLGDFLKSIN
-2780 YSSDSVLK
+2780 YSSDSLLRGK
-2788 GRAETKGDLKLIDA
+2788 GETKADAALIDA
-2802 MDRMSRALA
+2802 MERMSRALA
-2811 QARTQPDSLSTVE
+2811 QTRIQPDSLSTAE
-2824 GFMGYLDL
+2824 GYMGYLDL
-2832 PSGFESEFNKLRDDI
+2832 PSGFESEFNEMLDRVKG
-2847 RSAMEAGAYET
+2847 AMESGVDVM
-2858 EDTPLNLMTS
+2858 DTPLNRMTS
-2868 DQLKTLS
+2868 AQLKTLS
-2875 NAIRTLNTSVRK
+2875 DAIRTLNTSVRN

-2892 VNARYQTARDA
+2892 ANGRYQTARDA

-2912 KLGDRKKMGALRDT
+2912 KLGDRKKTGAVRDV
-2926 LSGWVDWKSATPFY
+2926 LSGWIDWKSATPFY

-2995 SSKKTVQMTTA
+2995 SSKKKVQMTTA

-3016 REQAL
+3016 REQAM

-3072 QAFMSSTCADWG
+3072 QAFMSSVCADWG

-3112 AAVDESARE
+3112 AAVDDSARE

-3145 LQDIFDVFAAHAAD
+3145 IQDIFDVFAAHAAD

-3175 WYNYVEKTKPVNG
+3175 WYNYVEKTRPVNG

-3210 VTNFIRDLNGK
+3210 VTNFLRDLNGK
-3221 KEGGRND
+3221 REGGRND

-3265 PKYLAVGVAK
+3265 SKYLAVGVAR
-3275 NAFFHNSPIAEKKV
+3275 NAFFHNSPIAERKV

-3315 AGFLEKARELSMTPA
+3315 AGFFENVRELSMTPA

-3344 VEAEMADKHADVKKN
+3344 VEAEMADRHADVKKN

-3394 GLASVAS
+3394 GLASIAS

-3409 TMNLLS
+3409 TMNMLS

-3421 RMKARAGDSRSV
+3421 RMKARAGDSKSV
-3433 AQALVGNRK
+3433 AQALVGSRK
-3442 FGKALAATTFV
+3442 FGKALAATTVV
-3453 CAVSAVFEAVFSAYR
+3453 CALSAVFEAVFSAYR

-3483 LVGDLSGADSG
+3483 LVGDLSGADGG
-3494 WEKFQAFWDG
+3494 WEKFQAIWNG

-3540 SDLATG
+3540 GDLAKG
-3546 VQQLYKSIFT
+3546 VQQLYKSILG
-3556 DSGKPM
+3556 DGGKPL
-3562 YGSIYTTL
+3562 YSSIYTTL
-3570 KGVSEIGGFPMSAAT
+3570 KGVSELSGIPMSAAT
-3585 RDTIGLYNTIAGAV
+3585 RDTIGLYNTIAGEM
-3599 GWKRIQTSNDKPSDA
+3599 GWKRLQTSNDKPSDA
-3614 AEAIMR
+3614 AEAILR
-3620 AEENGNTV
+3620 AEENGNTM
-3628 LADRYRRIANEHGIG
+3628 LADRYRRIAGEHGID
-3643 EEKLQ
+3643 EAKLQ
-3648 NAMKSIIQSR
+3648 SAMKSAIQSR
-3658 FDAGKIEDKRAAELL
+3658 FDAGRIEDQRAAELL
-3673 EDYAGKDADDA
+3673 EDYAGKDAEDA
-3684 SVQVARWRYAKDT
+3684 GMQVSRWRYAKDT

-3713 DETTALRY
+3713 DEATALRY

-3728 DKAAARV
+3728 DKAAARI

-3755 LWEAFEGSGSYE
+3755 LWEAFEGSGSYD

-3797 EYLKIKGTPA
+3797 EYLRIKGTPA
-3807 GNSMLEKLLNL
+3807 GNRMLEKLLNL

-3825 REYERDYINRKWV
+3825 REYEREYIDKKWV

>member
-19 KEEEQKKKQK
+19 KEEEQKKRQK
-29 QQAQVSK
+29 QQAQASK
-36 SSAKSAVGG
+36 SAGKSAAGG

-83 QKAYDDNKATPYQQY
+83 QKVYDDSRATPYQQY

-118 NDYFNNTY
+118 SDYFNDTY

-142 GVQNAN
+142 GVQSANA
-148 TAGQKVQQYFSSN
+148 AGQKVQQYFSSN

-183 VADPTLNY
+183 VADPALDY
-191 KMRARTGDAS
+191 KLRARTGDAS

-226 FTNAMKRGIANGGH
+226 FTNAMKQGLANGGH

-287 YSRDQVAADVET
+287 YSRDQVASDVET

-359 QTVGTNS
+359 QTVGANS
-366 PDEVKTSYDDYKN
+366 PDEVKTTYEDYKN

-400 LEADFGDRVQS
+400 LEADFGGKVQS

-428 LRGQEATK
+428 LRGQEASNQ
-436 KQQGVYT
+436 QQGVYT

-452 RKAGYID
+452 KKAGYID
-459 EWQDAQGHDPVTREY
+459 KAPVSQGIDSISKEY

-483 DEEKNN
+483 DEEKDN
-489 FIALYNDP
+489 FISLYNDP

-523 EKWTSDLAQKG
+523 EKWTSDLAQNG
-534 FWGATAATGV
+534 FLGGLAATGV
-544 GIAAGYANN
+544 GLAAGYANN

-628 TVSFGEFGAVSMG
+628 AVSFNEFGAVAMG

-652 LEKVGSVDGYTEKD
+652 LEKVGSVQGYTEKD
-666 AFVDGAFDG
+666 AFIDGAFDG

-786 NSRVGSKVQQNNNV
+786 NSRVGSKVQQNDNV

-843 ESMAKLDESSQQILS
+843 ESMAKLDESGRQILS

-875 GDSVNLNTLAEK
+875 GDDVNLNALAKK
-887 VVKLVTGQNLTELEM
+887 VVRLATGQKLTELEM

-926 KINEKARKLD
+926 KIGDKFGKLD
-936 SFLKPREAAQTEI
+936 SLMKPREAAQTEI

-983 AESDTLSAEE
+983 AESDTLSSEE
-993 ERTVRLE
+993 ERAVRLE
-1000 SFAAEYGKNA
+1000 SFASEYGKNA

-1048 LSVLSDLTENQV
+1048 LSVLSELTENQM

-1069 IRGARNAQLR
+1069 IRGARSAQLR
-1079 QNTNYGGKQVQVGNV
+1079 QNTNYGGKQVQVGSV
-1094 DTSAIKGHLTGAQQR
+1094 DTSAIKGHLTDVQQR

-1139 TENGSFDGD
+1139 AENGSFDGD

-1218 SSERGVNLSRDGAIE
+1218 SAEHGVNLSRDGAIE

-1282 TAYKGGSVKYEVA
+1282 AAYNGGSVKYEVA

-1323 KGQQQETAQQAETAV
+1323 KGQQQETVQHAETTV
-1338 ENTVENSETAH
+1338 ENAVENSETAQ
-1349 ADEPVG
+1349 AEEPVG
-1355 KTEALAEAAQPAQE
+1355 KTEALTENAQE
-1369 ETESIPQPIAGRHID
+1369 ETESKPQPIAGRHID

-1396 DLFSSES
+1396 DLFSSEG
-1403 ERIQIGFA
+1403 EQIQVGFA

-1503 YTTLEGVKLTPWGE
+1503 YTTLDGVELTPWGE

-1527 AKEHTVREAE
+1527 AKEHTVREAK
-1537 DAIPFEDYASADVE
+1537 DAIPFEDYAFADVE
-1551 EAGAGGRE
+1551 EA
-1559 GYGDSE
+1559 
-1565 PKYSL
+1565 
-1570 RVQDQDTLDFLNDQ
+1570 
-1584 ETVTTYK
+1584 
-1591 TMQLVNGKLFP
+1591 
-1602 PMAAVVAGQYEDAS
+1602 
-1616 VLGQWEA
+1616 
-1623 AVEHPELVKVDKSGK
+1623 
-1638 TKFTL
+1638 
-1643 NKGKGKG
+1643 
-1650 SLDAAYNPYMHS
+1650 
-1662 SNLVLNDQFSSAY
+1662 
-1675 ARPNLVTV
+1675 
-1683 ECEVPVSELTSG
+1683 
-1695 YRAQYAKDTVGWH
+1695 
-1708 SWHTGTVAGALRKAN
+1708 
-1723 GTERKVLL
+1723 
-1731 SRWIKPVRILENS
+1731 
-1744 EVARMY
+1744 
-1750 SELLDGTG
+1750 
-1758 IAVPDNVV
+1758 
-1766 PPDLLVELKKAG
+1766 
-1778 VPIAESGK
+1778 
-1786 VKAEAN
+1786 N
-1792 GDGVKYSVRDNSDE
+1792 GDGDSSDI
-1806 VRSIKAQIQAHSD
+1806 R
-1819 ELNEMDPVA
+1819 
-1828 RVNVTLPARSDAA
+1828 
-1841 TLRKWAVE
+1841 
-1849 MLKHTG
+1849 
-1855 FKVDRKGFGT
+1855 
-1865 IEFSENRIKN
+1865 
-1875 SLNYLNGRG
+1875 
-1884 EIAALATLHKVLKKG
+1884 
-1899 IEIGAHSDHKQRG
+1899 
-1912 YGSVTFAAPVE
+1912 
-1923 INGVRGNMAA
+1923 
-1933 TVIQTNANHYKTHR
+1933 
-1947 IVMPDGSV
+1947 
-1955 FAYNNKNEAT
+1955 
-1965 VGTRVYNTDNGAV
+1965 
-1978 PTIIQVASETSIA
+1978 
-1991 QPGENVKFSLREPV
+1991 FSLREPV
-2005 ERTNDLIAVHNLTE
+2005 ERTKDLIAVHNLTE

-2049 PISIVFDRS
+2049 PISIVFDGS

-2085 PVNYDRMLSIEK
+2085 PVNYDRMLSVEK

-2120 GIEDTSSRSAEQLAE
+2120 GVDDTSSKSAEQLAE

-2153 SLDPVMQDKEFSR
+2153 SLEPVMQDKEFSR

-2184 AELNAAIKLGEKGDN
+2184 AKLNVAIELGEKGED

-2214 YADKHKGFLDR
+2214 FANEHKGLLDR

-2233 IDNYMDNNVT
+2233 IDNYMNNNVT
-2243 TFTIEDFIKNAWEFY
+2243 AFTIEDFIKNAWEFY
-2258 QDGGRIKGEI
+2258 QDGGRTKGEI
-2268 NRMATS
+2268 DRMATS
-2274 DALMERTDEREV
+2274 DALMERTDERDV
-2286 TQWLLQQFD
+2286 TQWLLQQLE
-2295 GILGAPGIYN
+2295 GMLGAPGIYN
-2305 GKERYTSGGN
+2305 GKERYTPGGN

-2347 GISATA
+2347 GISATS

-2365 DEVRADSNRLQLAS
+2365 DEVRADSNRLQLAN
-2379 DEEYGKLLKELDGD
+2379 DEEYSKLLKELDGD

-2404 NNPHSDNSFE
+2404 NKPHSDNSFE

-2426 ATGKQTPAAIIKAFS
+2426 ATGKQTPAAIIKAFG

-2455 QALYHTAAQFPTG
+2455 QALYHTASQFPTG

-2488 PASMNENVRSRLEKL
+2488 PASMNENVRSRLEQL

-2562 YLKRYRKYIREL
+2562 YLKRYRKYIKEL
-2574 EQKQTQLDDL
+2574 EQKQAQLDDL

-2591 KADKASAKAN
+2591 RADKANAKAN
-2601 RDLIMRMENNAKT
+2601 RDLMMRMENNAKT

-2639 AREKAAWKQTAKK
+2639 AREKAAWQQTAKA
-2652 RSDARVERLR
+2652 RSDARVARLKD
-2662 ESNRANTQAR
+2662 SNRANTQAR

-2690 QQKKSASA
+2690 KLGKAQAAMEKKT
-2698 LEKAM
+2698 
-2703 DRKDK
+2703 DR
-2708 TIGKLEDKLERT
+2708 IVGKLENKLERT
-2720 EARFEERIAKMKE
+2720 EARFEKRIANMKE

-2780 YSSDSVLK
+2780 YSSNSLLRGK
-2788 GRAETKGDLKLIDA
+2788 GETKADAALVDA
-2802 MDRMSRALA
+2802 MERMSRALA
-2811 QARTQPDSLSTVE
+2811 QTRTQPDSLSTAE

-2832 PSGFESEFNKLRDDI
+2832 PSGFESEFNEMLDRIKG
-2847 RSAMEAGAYET
+2847 AMESGADVT
-2858 EDTPLNLMTS
+2858 DTPLNRMNS
-2868 DQLKTLS
+2868 AQLKALS
-2875 NAIRTLNTSVRK
+2875 DAIRTLNTSVRN

-2892 VNARYQTARDA
+2892 ANARYQTARDA

-2912 KLGDRKKMGALRDT
+2912 KLGDRKKTGAVRDV
-2926 LSGWVDWKSATPFY
+2926 LSGWIDWKSATPFY

-2981 QVRQWSRETHSVEL
+2981 QVRQWSRETHGVEL
-2995 SSKKTVQMTTA
+2995 SSKKKVQMTTA

-3016 REQAL
+3016 REQAM

-3112 AAVDESARE
+3112 PAVDEKARE

-3188 QFTTQSVQKSL
+3188 QFTTKSVQKSL
-3199 EAAYGRDAQKY
+3199 EASYGKDAQKY
-3210 VTNFIRDLNGK
+3210 VTSFIRDLNGK
-3221 KEGGRND
+3221 REGGRND

-3265 PKYLAVGVAK
+3265 PKYLAVGLAK
-3275 NAFFHNSPIAEKKV
+3275 NVAFHNSPIAERKV

-3386 RSDIMRGK
+3386 RSDIMRGN
-3394 GLASVAS
+3394 GLASIAS

-3421 RMKARAGDSRSV
+3421 RMKARAGDSKSV

-3442 FGKALAATTFV
+3442 FGKALATTTVV
-3453 CAVSAVFEAVFSAYR
+3453 CALSALFEAVFSAYR
-3468 DDDEYETFLEKFNDA
+3468 DDDEYETFLEKFTDA
-3483 LVGDLSGADSG
+3483 LVGDLSGADGG
-3494 WEKFQAFWDG
+3494 WEKFQAFWNG
-3504 SIMDNFKLWNNI
+3504 SIMDNFKLWNNV
-3516 VFVKDISEAL
+3516 VFVKNISEAL
-3526 AGDSGDAAMWAAGF
+3526 AGDDGSSIMAFEGF
-3540 SDLATG
+3540 GDLAKG
-3546 VQQLYKSIFT
+3546 LQQLYKSIFT

-3570 KGVSEIGGFPMSAAT
+3570 KGVSELGGIPMSAAT
-3585 RDTIGLYNTIAGAV
+3585 RDTISLYNTIAGAV

-3614 AEAIMR
+3614 AEAILR
-3620 AEENGNTV
+3620 VEENGNKV
-3628 LADRYRRIANEHGIG
+3628 LADRYRRIANEHGID
-3643 EEKLQ
+3643 EAKLQ
-3648 NAMKSIIQSR
+3648 NAMKSAIQKQ
-3658 FDAGKIEDKRAAELL
+3658 FDAGKIDDKRAAELL
-3673 EDYAGKDADDA
+3673 EDYAGKDADEA

-3713 DETTALRY
+3713 DEATALRY

-3728 DKAAARV
+3728 DKAAARI

-3807 GNSMLEKLLNL
+3807 GDRMLEKLLNL

>member
-9 RVRKAQEQRR
+9 RAKRAQEQRR
-19 KEEEQKKKQK
+19 REEEQKKRQK
-29 QQAQVSK
+29 QQAQISE
-36 SSAKSAVGG
+36 SAGKSAAGG
-45 ALRGATASKSTGKAY
+45 ALRGVKASKSAGKAN

-67 SYDWLSGT
+67 SYSWLSGK

-83 QKAYDDNKATPYQQY
+83 QTAYDDGRATPYQQY
-98 MQNADAISSADALN
+98 MHNADAISSADALN
-112 RYMQQA
+112 RYIQQA
-118 NDYFNNTY
+118 NDYFNSTY

-142 GVQNAN
+142 GVQKANA
-148 TAGQKVQQYFSSN
+148 AGQKVQQYFSSN
-161 PQIYSNGQYAKEKA
+161 PQIYSNGKYAEEKA

-183 VADPTLNY
+183 VADPALDY
-191 KMRARTGDAS
+191 KLRARTGDAS

-226 FTNAMKRGIANGGH
+226 FTNAMKQGLANGGH

-287 YSRDQVAADVET
+287 YSRDQVASDVET
-299 VTYQDGTAR
+299 VTYQDGNAR
-308 EIQAA
+308 EIHAA

-328 LQQNW
+328 LRQNW

-354 SNYYD
+354 SSYYD
-359 QTVGTNS
+359 QTVGANS
-366 PDEVKTSYDDYKN
+366 PDEVKTTYGDYKN

-400 LEADFGDRVQS
+400 LEADFGDRVRS

-421 VAAAFAG
+421 VAAAFGG
-428 LRGQEATK
+428 LRGQNATK

-483 DEEKNN
+483 DDEKDN
-489 FIALYNDP
+489 FISLYNDL

-523 EKWTSDLAQKG
+523 EKWTSDLAQNG
-534 FWGATAATGV
+534 FWGAAAATGV

-553 AASLYVMT
+553 AASLYVMM

-599 ATPNLELAGINI
+599 ASPNLELAGINV

-628 TVSFGEFGAVSMG
+628 TVSFGHFGAVAMG

-652 LEKVGSVDGYTEKD
+652 LGKVGSVDGYTEKD
-666 AFVDGAFDG
+666 AFIDGAFDG

-714 WLLDNGYDTIKYGSR
+714 WLMDNGYDTIKYGSR

-745 DAEARATITQE
+745 DAEARAAITQE

-771 GGMMG
+771 GSMMG

-786 NSRVGSKVQQNNNV
+786 NSRVGSEVRKNDNV
-800 TGLLDLADTLELPDD
+800 TGLLDLADTLELPKD
-815 VRRMSAEQRS
+815 VQRMSAEQRS
-825 ASEKGE
+825 AAEKGE

-843 ESMAKLDESSQQILS
+843 ESMAKLDESGRQILS
-858 ESAEKLAKNVLL
+858 ESAENLAKRVLL

-875 GDSVNLNTLAEK
+875 GDDVNLNALAKK
-887 VVKLVTGQNLTELEM
+887 VVRLVSGQNLTELEM
-902 KDVARSDAATKAVQA
+902 KDVARSDAATRAVQA
-917 LTERTAELK
+917 LTERTAEQSG
-926 KINEKARKLD
+926 IEEKLGKLD
-936 SFLKPREAAQTEI
+936 SLMKPQEAAR
-949 SERLK
+949 ERVSDRLR
-954 EASAPQEV
+954 EVSAPQEV

-968 SVAKADEAV
+968 AVAKADEAV
-977 AKATEA
+977 AKATEE
-983 AESDTLSAEE
+983 AESDALSAED
-993 ERTVRLE
+993 ERVVRLE
-1000 SFAAEYGKNA
+1000 SFASEYGKNA

-1017 NDGQDVDAYAK
+1017 NDGQDVDAYAR

-1069 IRGARNAQLR
+1069 IRGARSAQLR
-1079 QNTNYGGKQVQVGNV
+1079 QNTNYSGAQVQVGNV
-1094 DTSAIKGHLTGAQQR
+1094 DASAIKGHLTGAQQR
-1109 SVDAARSVAQALG
+1109 SIDAARSVAQALG

-1132 NEIGQYT
+1132 NEIGKYT
-1139 TENGSFDGD
+1139 AENGSFDGD

-1162 KFNTD
+1162 KFDTK
-1167 YAVMQTLGHEL
+1167 YAIMQTLAHET
-1178 THFVKSFA
+1178 THYIMRFA
-1186 DSEIFDAYQDF
+1186 DTEVKNAYQDF

-1218 SSERGVNLSRDGAIE
+1218 ASERGVNLSRDGAIE

-1247 TQEQIT
+1247 TQEQIA

-1282 TAYKGGSVKYEVA
+1282 AAYKGGSVKYEVA

-1323 KGQQQETAQQAETAV
+1323 KGQQQENVQQAETAV
-1338 ENTVENSETAH
+1338 ENSVENSETVH
-1349 ADEPVG
+1349 TEEPAV
-1355 KTEALAEAAQPAQE
+1355 KTEALTEETQSAQE
-1369 ETESIPQPIAGRHID
+1369 EAESKPQPIAGRHID

-1396 DLFSSES
+1396 DLFSSEG
-1403 ERIQIGFA
+1403 EQIQVGFA

-1426 GDKTFVSDGGAD
+1426 GDKMFISDGGAD

-1527 AKEHTVREAE
+1527 AKKHAVREVK
-1537 DAIPFEDYASADVE
+1537 DAIPFEDYAFADVE
-1551 EAGAGGRE
+1551 EAGTGGRE

-1570 RVQDQDTLDFLNDQ
+1570 RVQDQDTLDFLNNQ

-1662 SNLVLNDQFSSAY
+1662 SNLVLNDQFSGAY

-1786 VKAEAN
+1786 VKTAD
-1792 GDGVKYSVRDNSDE
+1792 GDGVKYSVRDAETD
-1806 VRSIKAQIQAHSD
+1806 RRY
-1819 ELNEMDPVA
+1819 M
-1828 RVNVTLPARSDAA
+1828 T
-1841 TLRKWAVE
+1841 AVE
-1849 MLKHTG
+1849 NGDTETAQRM
-1855 FKVDRKGFGT
+1855 VDEAAEEAF
-1865 IEFSENRIKN
+1865 KN
-1875 SLNYLNGRG
+1875 SEIRQRTEDGEWVFKYFGKGPLAKVHHKTNAEFNVFSMDKLGQNTSGNASTEALEATAYLGYWFNDNGKVSGKRDISAYLNIKSVYEAGTLEG
-1884 EIAALATLHKVLKKG
+1884 LADEIAN
-1899 IEIGAHSDHKQRG
+1899 
-1912 YGSVTFAAPVE
+1912 Y
-1923 INGVRGNMAA
+1923 
-1933 TVIQTNANHYKTHR
+1933 
-1947 IVMPDGSV
+1947 
-1955 FAYNNKNEAT
+1955 AYYEL
-1965 VGTRVYNTDNGAV
+1965 
-1978 PTIIQVASETSIA
+1978 
-1991 QPGENVKFSLREPV
+1991 SLP
-2005 ERTNDLIAVHNLTE
+2005 
-2019 RNLLDAMNLGG
+2019 
-2030 LPSPSIA
+2030 
-2037 IVKARDGHSKYG
+2037 
-2049 PISIVFDRS
+2049 
-2058 SIDPQ
+2058 
-2063 VDAKNHVYGG
+2063 
-2073 DAYTPTAPGVEY
+2073 
-2085 PVNYDRMLSIEK
+2085 
-2097 RLNQLATQVAGG
+2097 
-2109 IFQNSSVIRSA
+2109 
-2120 GIEDTSSRSAEQLAE
+2120 EDTSPAEMGEAFRDYVQYTLRCDGIAVDDTEYGGTSFVVFDSNQIKSA
-2135 QLANRDT
+2135 
-2142 VRAAYLAAQGE
+2142 
-2153 SLDPVMQDKEFSR
+2153 DPVTYDDNGNVIPLSER
-2166 FGNDTLK
+2166 FNS
-2173 AFVEQ
+2173 ES
-2178 VGEQEL
+2178 
-2184 AELNAAIKLGEKGDN
+2184 
-2199 YAAAENQVRQLIRAW
+2199 
-2214 YADKHKGFLDR
+2214 
-2225 KPELREKR
+2225 
-2233 IDNYMDNNVT
+2233 
-2243 TFTIEDFIKNAWEFY
+2243 
-2258 QDGGRIKGEI
+2258 
-2268 NRMATS
+2268 S
-2274 DALMERTDEREV
+2274 D
-2286 TQWLLQQFD
+2286 
-2295 GILGAPGIYN
+2295 I
-2305 GKERYTSGGN
+2305 
-2315 RRSFAQLHYAY
+2315 
-2326 TLENIVR
+2326 
-2333 AMTENQRQ
+2333 
-2341 RGEGTW
+2341 
-2347 GISATA
+2347 
-2353 LLSTATPEYGSI
+2353 
-2365 DEVRADSNRLQLAS
+2365 
-2379 DEEYGKLLKELDGD
+2379 
-2393 IDSVIRQVRRQ
+2393 
-2404 NNPHSDNSFE
+2404 
-2414 EGEIIGSVLMEA
+2414 
-2426 ATGKQTPAAIIKAFS
+2426 
-2441 REGYAIDKDTAKLI
+2441 
-2455 QALYHTAAQFPTG
+2455 
-2468 YFEAKPERAVRFDE
+2468 
-2482 VKYAVV
+2482 
-2488 PASMNENVRSRLEKL
+2488 
-2503 VPDVRTYADGDETQR
+2503 
-2518 LELLN
+2518 
-2523 ARDDLRFQMRMQDDA
+2523 RFQMRMQDDA

-2547 ANALDTVAQNETERD
+2547 ANALDTVAQNDTERD
-2562 YLKRYRKYIREL
+2562 YLKRYRKYIKEL

-2584 SARLKDL
+2584 SGRLKDL

-2639 AREKAAWKQTAKK
+2639 AREKAAWNQTAKA

-2690 QQKKSASA
+2690 Q
-2698 LEKAM
+2698 LEKTRAAM
-2703 DRKDK
+2703 EKKTDR
-2708 TIGKLEDKLERT
+2708 IVGKLENKLERT
-2720 EARFEERIAKMKE
+2720 EARFEKRIANMKE

-2747 SATMREWL
+2747 SAAMREWL

-2780 YSSDSVLK
+2780 YSSNSLLRGK
-2788 GRAETKGDLKLIDA
+2788 GETKADAALVDA
-2802 MDRMSRALA
+2802 MERMSRALA
-2811 QARTQPDSLSTVE
+2811 QTRTQPDSLSTAE

-2832 PSGFESEFNKLRDDI
+2832 PSGFESEFNEMLDRVKG
-2847 RSAMEAGAYET
+2847 AMESGADVT
-2858 EDTPLNLMTS
+2858 DTPLNRMTS
-2868 DQLKTLS
+2868 AQLKTLS
-2875 NAIRTLNTSVRK
+2875 DAIRTLNTSVRN

-2892 VNARYQTARDA
+2892 ANGRYQTARDA
-2903 SASTIEELA
+2903 SASTIEELT
-2912 KLGDRKKMGALRDT
+2912 KLGDRKKTGAVRDA
-2926 LSGWVDWKSATPFY
+2926 LSGWIDWKSATPFY

-2967 KQVLDFAESAYTPK
+2967 KQVLDFTKSAYTPN

-2995 SSKKTVQMTTA
+2995 SSKKKVQMTTA

-3016 REQAL
+3016 REQAM

-3145 LQDIFDVFAAHAAD
+3145 IQDIFDVFAAHAAD

-3175 WYNYVEKTKPVNG
+3175 WYNYVEKTRSVNG

-3210 VTNFIRDLNGK
+3210 VTNFLRDLNGK
-3221 KEGGRND
+3221 REGGRND

-3275 NAFFHNSPIAEKKV
+3275 NVAFRNSPIAERKV

-3315 AGFLEKARELSMTPA
+3315 AGFFENVRDLSMTPA

-3336 TMGVIYGA
+3336 TMGVLYGA
-3344 VEAEMADKHADVKKN
+3344 VEAEMADRHADVKKN
-3359 TAKYDQM
+3359 TAKYEQM

-3394 GLASVAS
+3394 GLASIAS

-3409 TMNLLS
+3409 TMNMLS

-3421 RMKARAGDSRSV
+3421 RMKARAGDSKSV
-3433 AQALVGNRK
+3433 AQALVGSRK
-3442 FGKALAATTFV
+3442 FGKALAATTVV
-3453 CAVSAVFEAVFSAYR
+3453 CALSAVFEAVFSAYR
-3468 DDDEYETFLEKFNDA
+3468 DDDEYETFIEKFNDA
-3483 LVGDLSGADSG
+3483 LWGDVSGADGG
-3494 WEKFQAFWDG
+3494 WEKFQAIWNG

-3540 SDLATG
+3540 GDLAKG
-3546 VQQLYKSIFT
+3546 VQQLYKSILG
-3556 DSGKPM
+3556 DGGKPL

-3570 KGVSEIGGFPMSAAT
+3570 KGVSELSGIPMSAAT
-3585 RDTIGLYNTIAGAV
+3585 RDTIGLYNTIAGEM
-3599 GWKRIQTSNDKPSDA
+3599 GWKRLQTSSDKPSDA
-3614 AEAIMR
+3614 AEAILR
-3620 AEENGNTV
+3620 AEESGNTV
-3628 LADRYRRIANEHGIG
+3628 LADRYRRIAGEHGID
-3643 EEKLQ
+3643 EAKLQ
-3648 NAMKSIIQSR
+3648 SAMKSAIQSR
-3658 FDAGKIEDKRAAELL
+3658 FDAGRIEDQRAAELL
-3673 EDYAGKDADDA
+3673 EDYAGKDAEDA
-3684 SVQVARWRYAKDT
+3684 GMQVSRWRYAKDT

-3713 DETTALRY
+3713 DEATALRY

-3728 DKAAARV
+3728 DKAAARI

-3755 LWEAFEGSGSYE
+3755 LWEAFEGSGSYD

-3797 EYLKIKGTPA
+3797 EYLRIKGTPA
-3807 GNSMLEKLLNL
+3807 GNRMLEKLLNL

-3825 REYERDYINRKWV
+3825 REYEREYIDKKWV

>member
-19 KEEEQKKKQK
+19 KEEEQKKRQK
-29 QQAQVSK
+29 QQAHVSK
-36 SSAKSAVGG
+36 SAGKSAVGG

-60 KPAVESP
+60 RPAVESP

-83 QKAYDDNKATPYQQY
+83 QKVYDDSRATPYQQY

-135 RNSGLMS
+135 RNSGLVS

-148 TAGQKVQQYFSSN
+148 AAGRKVQQYFSGN
-161 PQIYSNGQYAKEKA
+161 PQIYSNGHYAEEKA
-175 NYDRVSSE
+175 NYGRISSE
-183 VADPTLNY
+183 VADPALNY
-191 KMRARTGDAS
+191 RLRARTGDAS
-201 VFNENMDDTTRSQA
+201 VFNENMDDSTRSQA
-215 RRYFRQSQFEN
+215 GRLFKLSQYEN
-226 FTNAMKRGIANGGH
+226 FTNAMRQRLPSNGH

-287 YSRDQVAADVET
+287 YSRDQVASDVET

-359 QTVGTNS
+359 QTVGANS
-366 PDEVKTSYDDYKN
+366 PDEVKTTYEDYKN

-400 LEADFGDRVQS
+400 LEADFGGKVQS

-436 KQQGVYT
+436 KQKGVYT
-443 MIAEGYDAA
+443 MIADGYDAA

-483 DEEKNN
+483 DEEKDN
-489 FIALYNDP
+489 FISLYNDP
-497 TQGPEVAFE
+497 AQGPEVAFE

-553 AASLYVMT
+553 TASLYVMT

-599 ATPNLELAGINI
+599 ATPNLELAGVNV

-628 TVSFGEFGAVSMG
+628 AVSFRHFGAAAMG

-652 LEKVGSVDGYTEKD
+652 LEKVGSVQGYTEKD
-666 AFVDGAFDG
+666 AFIDGAFDG

-684 SVENLLNPTLNPK
+684 SVENLLNPTLSPM
-697 KNVLRAMW
+697 KNAVRAPL
-705 TEPSEEVLG
+705 TEMSEEVLG
-714 WLLDNGYDTIKYGSR
+714 YLLDNGYDTIKYGSR

-771 GGMMG
+771 GTMMG
-776 GPQAIAAQVE
+776 GPQAISTQVE
-786 NSRVGSKVQQNNNV
+786 NSRVGSKIQQNDNV

-831 KVSNAKLGRILR
+831 KVSSAKLGRILR
-843 ESMAKLDESSQQILS
+843 ESMAKLDESGQKILS

-875 GDSVNLNTLAEK
+875 GDNVNLNALANK
-887 VVKLVTGQNLTELEM
+887 VVRLVSGQKLTELEM

-926 KINEKARKLD
+926 KIGDKFGKLD
-936 SFLKPREAAQTEI
+936 SLMKPREAAQTEI
-949 SERLK
+949 SEKLK
-954 EASAPQEV
+954 DASAPQEV

-968 SVAKADEAV
+968 AVAKADEAV
-977 AKATEA
+977 AKATEEA
-983 AESDTLSAEE
+983 DSDALSAED
-993 ERTVRLE
+993 ERAVRLE
-1000 SFAAEYGKNA
+1000 SFASEYGKNA

-1069 IRGARNAQLR
+1069 IRGARSAQLR
-1079 QNTNYGGKQVQVGNV
+1079 QNINYSGQQVQVGNV

-1109 SVDAARSVAQALG
+1109 SIDAARSVAQALG

-1139 TENGSFDGD
+1139 AENGSFDGD

-1186 DSEIFDAYQDF
+1186 DSEVFNAYQDF

-1218 SSERGVNLSRDGAIE
+1218 SAERGVNLSRDGAIE

-1282 TAYKGGSVKYEVA
+1282 AAYKGGSVKYEVA

-1323 KGQQQETAQQAETAV
+1323 KNQQQETAQQAETAV
-1338 ENTVENSETAH
+1338 ENSVENTETAH
-1349 ADEPVG
+1349 AEESVG
-1355 KTEALAEAAQPAQE
+1355 KTEELTEKTQSAQE
-1369 ETESIPQPIAGRHID
+1369 ETESKPQPIAGRHID
-1384 QRTTDSVKGVDM
+1384 QRTTDSVNGVDM
-1396 DLFSSES
+1396 DLFSSEG
-1403 ERIQIGFA
+1403 EQIQVGFA
-1411 EAAKILLADLNNTIR
+1411 EAAKILLSDLNSTIR
-1426 GDKTFVSDGGAD
+1426 GDRTFVSDGGAD

-1503 YTTLEGVKLTPWGE
+1503 YTTLDGVKLTPWGE

-1527 AKEHTVREAE
+1527 AKEHAVREVKG
-1537 DAIPFEDYASADVE
+1537 AIPFEDYAFADME
-1551 EAGAGGRE
+1551 EAGTGGRE

-1570 RVQDQDTLDFLNDQ
+1570 RVQDQDTLDFLNNQ

-1662 SNLVLNDQFSSAY
+1662 SNLVLNDQFSGAY

-1786 VKAEAN
+1786 VKTAAY
-1792 GDGVKYSVRDNSDE
+1792 GDVIPLSQRFNSD
-1806 VRSIKAQIQAHSD
+1806 SD
-1819 ELNEMDPVA
+1819 
-1828 RVNVTLPARSDAA
+1828 
-1841 TLRKWAVE
+1841 
-1849 MLKHTG
+1849 
-1855 FKVDRKGFGT
+1855 
-1865 IEFSENRIKN
+1865 
-1875 SLNYLNGRG
+1875 
-1884 EIAALATLHKVLKKG
+1884 
-1899 IEIGAHSDHKQRG
+1899 
-1912 YGSVTFAAPVE
+1912 
-1923 INGVRGNMAA
+1923 
-1933 TVIQTNANHYKTHR
+1933 
-1947 IVMPDGSV
+1947 
-1955 FAYNNKNEAT
+1955 
-1965 VGTRVYNTDNGAV
+1965 
-1978 PTIIQVASETSIA
+1978 
-1991 QPGENVKFSLREPV
+1991 
-2005 ERTNDLIAVHNLTE
+2005 
-2019 RNLLDAMNLGG
+2019 
-2030 LPSPSIA
+2030 
-2037 IVKARDGHSKYG
+2037 
-2049 PISIVFDRS
+2049 
-2058 SIDPQ
+2058 
-2063 VDAKNHVYGG
+2063 
-2073 DAYTPTAPGVEY
+2073 
-2085 PVNYDRMLSIEK
+2085 
-2097 RLNQLATQVAGG
+2097 
-2109 IFQNSSVIRSA
+2109 
-2120 GIEDTSSRSAEQLAE
+2120 
-2135 QLANRDT
+2135 
-2142 VRAAYLAAQGE
+2142 
-2153 SLDPVMQDKEFSR
+2153 
-2166 FGNDTLK
+2166 
-2173 AFVEQ
+2173 
-2178 VGEQEL
+2178 
-2184 AELNAAIKLGEKGDN
+2184 
-2199 YAAAENQVRQLIRAW
+2199 
-2214 YADKHKGFLDR
+2214 
-2225 KPELREKR
+2225 
-2233 IDNYMDNNVT
+2233 
-2243 TFTIEDFIKNAWEFY
+2243 
-2258 QDGGRIKGEI
+2258 
-2268 NRMATS
+2268 
-2274 DALMERTDEREV
+2274 
-2286 TQWLLQQFD
+2286 
-2295 GILGAPGIYN
+2295 
-2305 GKERYTSGGN
+2305 
-2315 RRSFAQLHYAY
+2315 
-2326 TLENIVR
+2326 
-2333 AMTENQRQ
+2333 
-2341 RGEGTW
+2341 
-2347 GISATA
+2347 
-2353 LLSTATPEYGSI
+2353 
-2365 DEVRADSNRLQLAS
+2365 
-2379 DEEYGKLLKELDGD
+2379 D
-2393 IDSVIRQVRRQ
+2393 I
-2404 NNPHSDNSFE
+2404 
-2414 EGEIIGSVLMEA
+2414 
-2426 ATGKQTPAAIIKAFS
+2426 
-2441 REGYAIDKDTAKLI
+2441 
-2455 QALYHTAAQFPTG
+2455 
-2468 YFEAKPERAVRFDE
+2468 
-2482 VKYAVV
+2482 
-2488 PASMNENVRSRLEKL
+2488 
-2503 VPDVRTYADGDETQR
+2503 
-2518 LELLN
+2518 
-2523 ARDDLRFQMRMQDDA
+2523 RFQLRYQDDA

-2547 ANALDTVAQNETERD
+2547 ASALDTVAQNDTERD
-2562 YLKRYRKYIREL
+2562 YLKRYRKYIKEL

-2621 TDKRLL
+2621 TDKRLM

-2639 AREKAAWKQTAKK
+2639 AREKAAWKQTAKT
-2652 RSDARVERLR
+2652 RSDARVARLR

-2690 QQKKSASA
+2690 K
-2698 LEKAM
+2698 LEKAKAAM
-2703 DRKDK
+2703 EKKTDR
-2708 TIGKLEDKLERT
+2708 IVGRLENKLERN

-2747 SATMREWL
+2747 SAAMREWL

-2766 FLRAPLGDFLKSID
+2766 FLRAPLGDFLKSIN
-2780 YSSDSVLK
+2780 YSSDSLLRGK
-2788 GRAETKGDLKLIDA
+2788 GETKADAALIDA
-2802 MDRMSRALA
+2802 MERMSRALA
-2811 QARTQPDSLSTVE
+2811 QTRTQPDSLSTAE
-2824 GFMGYLDL
+2824 GYMGYLDL
-2832 PSGFESEFNKLRDDI
+2832 PSGFESEFNEMLDRVKG
-2847 RSAMEAGAYET
+2847 AMESGADVT
-2858 EDTPLNLMTS
+2858 DTPLNRMTS
-2868 DQLKTLS
+2868 AQLKTLS
-2875 NAIRTLNTSVRK
+2875 DAIRTLNTSVRN

-2892 VNARYQTARDA
+2892 ANGRYQTARDA
-2903 SASTIEELA
+2903 SASTIEELT
-2912 KLGDRKKMGALRDT
+2912 KLGDRKKTGVVRDV
-2926 LSGWVDWKSATPFY
+2926 LSGWIDWKSATPFY

-2995 SSKKTVQMTTA
+2995 SSKKKVQMTTA

-3016 REQAL
+3016 REQAM

-3041 NQAENYTLSTA
+3041 NQAENYTLSME
-3052 DISKLTGMLTAE
+3052 DISKMTGMLTSE

-3072 QAFMSSTCADWG
+3072 QAFMSSVCADWG

-3112 AAVDESARE
+3112 PAVDESARE

-3145 LQDIFDVFAAHAAD
+3145 IQDIFDVFAAHAAD

-3210 VTNFIRDLNGK
+3210 VTSFLRDLNGK
-3221 KEGGRND
+3221 REGGRND
-3228 GLINRMI
+3228 GLFNRMI

-3275 NAFFHNSPIAEKKV
+3275 NVAFRNSPIAERKV

-3315 AGFLEKARELSMTPA
+3315 AGFFEKTRDLSMTLA

-3344 VEAEMADKHADVKKN
+3344 VEAEMADRHADVKKG
-3359 TAKYDQM
+3359 TAKYEQM

-3386 RSDIMRGK
+3386 RSDIMRGN
-3394 GLASVAS
+3394 GLASIAS

-3421 RMKARAGDSRSV
+3421 RMKARAGDAKSV
-3433 AQALVGNRK
+3433 AQALVGSRK
-3442 FGKALAATTFV
+3442 FGKALAVTTVV
-3453 CAVSAVFEAVFSAYR
+3453 CAFAALVEAVFSAYR

-3483 LVGDLSGADSG
+3483 LWGDLSGADGG
-3494 WEKFQAFWDG
+3494 WEKFQAFWNG
-3504 SIMDNFKLWNNI
+3504 SIMDNFKLWNNV
-3516 VFVKDISEAL
+3516 VFVKNVSEAL
-3526 AGDSGDAAMWAAGF
+3526 AGNDGSSIMAFEGF
-3540 SDLATG
+3540 GDLAKG
-3546 VQQLYKSIFT
+3546 VQQLYKSILG
-3556 DSGKPM
+3556 DGGKPL

-3570 KGVSEIGGFPMSAAT
+3570 KGVSELSGIPMSAAT
-3585 RDTIGLYNTIAGAV
+3585 RDTIGLYNTIAGEM

-3614 AEAIMR
+3614 AEAILR
-3620 AEENGNTV
+3620 VEENGNTV
-3628 LADRYRRIANEHGIG
+3628 LADRYRRIAGEHGID
-3643 EEKLQ
+3643 EAKLQ
-3648 NAMKSIIQSR
+3648 SAMKSAIQSR
-3658 FDAGKIEDKRAAELL
+3658 FDAGRIEDQRAAELL
-3673 EDYAGKDADDA
+3673 EDYAGKDADEA
-3684 SVQVARWRYAKDT
+3684 SVQVSRWRYAKDT

-3713 DETTALRY
+3713 DESTALRY

-3728 DKAAARV
+3728 DKAAARI

-3746 DADYSSRWK
+3746 DADYSSHWK
-3755 LWEAFEGSGSYE
+3755 LWEAFDGSGSYE

-3797 EYLKIKGTPA
+3797 EYLRIKGTPA
-3807 GNSMLEKLLNL
+3807 GNRMLEKLLNL

-3825 REYERDYINRKWV
+3825 REYEREYIDKKWV

>member
-9 RVRKAQEQRR
+9 RAKRAQEQRR
-19 KEEEQKKKQK
+19 REEEQKKRQK
-29 QQAQVSK
+29 QQAQASK
-36 SSAKSAVGG
+36 SAGKSAAGG
-45 ALRGATASKSTGKAY
+45 ALRGAMASKSSGKAY

-83 QKAYDDNKATPYQQY
+83 QTAYDDGRATPYQQY
-98 MQNADAISSADALN
+98 MHNADAISSADALN
-112 RYMQQA
+112 RYIQQA

-142 GVQNAN
+142 GVQSANA
-148 TAGQKVQQYFSSN
+148 AGQKVQQYFSSN
-161 PQIYSNGQYAKEKA
+161 PQIYSNRKYAEEKA

-183 VADPTLNY
+183 VADPALDY
-191 KMRARTGDAS
+191 KLRARTGDAS

-226 FTNAMKRGIANGGH
+226 FTNAMKKSIANGGH

-287 YSRDQVAADVET
+287 YSRDQVASDVET

-359 QTVGTNS
+359 QTVGANS
-366 PDEVKTSYDDYKN
+366 PDEVKTTYEDYKN

-400 LEADFGDRVQS
+400 LEADFGDRVHS

-443 MIAEGYDAA
+443 MIADGYDAA

-483 DEEKNN
+483 DEEKDN
-489 FIALYNDP
+489 FISLYNDP

-523 EKWTSDLAQKG
+523 EKWTSDLAQNG
-534 FWGATAATGV
+534 FLGAAAATGV

-599 ATPNLELAGINI
+599 ASPNLELAGINV

-628 TVSFGEFGAVSMG
+628 TVSFGHFGAVAMG

-652 LEKVGSVDGYTEKD
+652 LEKVGSVQGYTEKD
-666 AFVDGAFDG
+666 AFIDGAFDG

-714 WLLDNGYDTIKYGSR
+714 WLLENGYDTIKYGSR

-786 NSRVGSKVQQNNNV
+786 NSRVGSEVRKNDNV
-800 TGLLDLADTLELPDD
+800 TGLLDLADTLELPKD
-815 VRRMSAEQRS
+815 VQRMSAEQRS
-825 ASEKGE
+825 AAEKGE

-843 ESMAKLDESSQQILS
+843 ESMAKLDESGRQILS

-875 GDSVNLNTLAEK
+875 GDDVNLNALAEK
-887 VVKLVTGQNLTELEM
+887 VVRMVSGQGVTELEM
-902 KDVARSDAATKAVQA
+902 KDVARSDAATRAVQA
-917 LTERTAELK
+917 LTERTTELK
-926 KINEKARKLD
+926 KIGDKFGKLD
-936 SFLKPREAAQTEI
+936 SLMKPREAAQTEI
-949 SERLK
+949 SDRLK

-977 AKATEA
+977 AKATEE
-983 AESDTLSAEE
+983 AESDTLSAED
-993 ERTVRLE
+993 ERAVRLE
-1000 SFAAEYGKNA
+1000 SFASEYGKNA

-1017 NDGQDVDAYAK
+1017 NDGQDVDAYAR

-1069 IRGARNAQLR
+1069 IRGARSAQLR
-1079 QNTNYGGKQVQVGNV
+1079 QNTNYSGTQVQVGNV

-1109 SVDAARSVAQALG
+1109 SIDAARSVAQALG

-1139 TENGSFDGD
+1139 AENGSFDGD

-1186 DSEIFDAYQDF
+1186 DSEVFNAYQDF

-1218 SSERGVNLSRDGAIE
+1218 SAERGVNLSRDSAIE

-1282 TAYKGGSVKYEVA
+1282 AAYKGGSVKYEVA

-1323 KGQQQETAQQAETAV
+1323 KNQQQENVQQAETAV
-1338 ENTVENSETAH
+1338 ENSVENFEMVHTE
-1349 ADEPVG
+1349 EPAV
-1355 KTEALAEAAQPAQE
+1355 KTEALTEETQSAQE
-1369 ETESIPQPIAGRHID
+1369 EAESKPQPIAGRHID

-1396 DLFSSES
+1396 DLFSSEG
-1403 ERIQIGFA
+1403 EQIQVGFA

-1503 YTTLEGVKLTPWGE
+1503 YTTLDGVKLTPWGE

-1527 AKEHTVREAE
+1527 AKEHAVREAD
-1537 DAIPFEDYASADVE
+1537 DAIPFEEYAFADVE
-1551 EAGAGGRE
+1551 EAGTNSENLKFQLRKLDDGKQYTLIDASEIQGEGISDTDAIGRKARIYMRNRYRGVVLPVGE
-1559 GYGDSE
+1559 TRSAYIRRDGINEYTNPAKFIDSE
-1565 PKYSL
+1565 AYESKML
-1570 RVQDQDTLDFLNDQ
+1570 
-1584 ETVTTYK
+1584 
-1591 TMQLVNGKLFP
+1591 
-1602 PMAAVVAGQYEDAS
+1602 AAT
-1616 VLGQWEA
+1616 
-1623 AVEHPELVKVDKSGK
+1623 ELEN
-1638 TKFTL
+1638 L
-1643 NKGKGKG
+1643 LKG
-1650 SLDAAYNPYMHS
+1650 SKY
-1662 SNLVLNDQFSSAY
+1662 
-1675 ARPNLVTV
+1675 
-1683 ECEVPVSELTSG
+1683 
-1695 YRAQYAKDTVGWH
+1695 
-1708 SWHTGTVAGALRKAN
+1708 LRWA
-1723 GTERKVLL
+1723 
-1731 SRWIKPVRILENS
+1731 
-1744 EVARMY
+1744 
-1750 SELLDGTG
+1750 
-1758 IAVPDNVV
+1758 PDNGHHKEAVRGWTSWKTTFAV
-1766 PPDLLVELKKAG
+1766 RDAQT
-1778 VPIAESGK
+1778 GK
-1786 VKAEAN
+1786 VNVYEGEVKIMRIAR
-1792 GDGVKYSVRDNSDE
+1792 GDVFHDITQ
-1806 VRSIKAQIQAHSD
+1806 IK
-1819 ELNEMDPVA
+1819 
-1828 RVNVTLPARSDAA
+1828 NVTNDTIGQSIQMDA
-1841 TLRKWAVE
+1841 K
-1849 MLKHTG
+1849 
-1855 FKVDRKGFGT
+1855 
-1865 IEFSENRIKN
+1865 
-1875 SLNYLNGRG
+1875 
-1884 EIAALATLHKVLKKG
+1884 
-1899 IEIGAHSDHKQRG
+1899 
-1912 YGSVTFAAPVE
+1912 SVGDKP
-1923 INGVRGNMAA
+1923 
-1933 TVIQTNANHYKTHR
+1933 
-1947 IVMPDGSV
+1947 
-1955 FAYNNKNEAT
+1955 
-1965 VGTRVYNTDNGAV
+1965 
-1978 PTIIQVASETSIA
+1978 SIA
-1991 QPGENVKFSLREPV
+1991 QPNENVKFSLRDAETDRRYMAAVENGDTETAQRMVDEAAEEAMGKSKIRGKDKKLLPV
-2005 ERTNDLIAVHNLTE
+2005 YHGTRDAFWRFNTGVKGGVNGTNEGYGIYLSDNAEITSQYGERQIRLYAD
-2019 RNLLDAMNLGG
+2019 
-2030 LPSPSIA
+2030 
-2037 IVKARDGHSKYG
+2037 
-2049 PISIVFDRS
+2049 
-2058 SIDPQ
+2058 
-2063 VDAKNHVYGG
+2063 
-2073 DAYTPTAPGVEY
+2073 
-2085 PVNYDRMLSIEK
+2085 IEK
-2097 RLNQLATQVAGG
+2097 PATSLKKSITSRTLASL
-2109 IFQNSSVIRSA
+2109 IK
-2120 GIEDTSSRSAEQLAE
+2120 DTC
-2135 QLANRDT
+2135 
-2142 VRAAYLAAQGE
+2142 VREAQRMVDDGDY
-2153 SLDPVMQDKEFSR
+2153 S
-2166 FGNDTLK
+2166 
-2173 AFVEQ
+2173 
-2178 VGEQEL
+2178 
-2184 AELNAAIKLGEKGDN
+2184 KL
-2199 YAAAENQVRQLIRAW
+2199 
-2214 YADKHKGFLDR
+2214 
-2225 KPELREKR
+2225 
-2233 IDNYMDNNVT
+2233 
-2243 TFTIEDFIKNAWEFY
+2243 
-2258 QDGGRIKGEI
+2258 
-2268 NRMATS
+2268 S
-2274 DALMERTDEREV
+2274 DALKDTWISNYVYTYDMSMEQAYRETANEILRANDNDMAIVQEVMSGIGIRSYEEAYDFYHNSLIPVTGIDGFV
-2286 TQWLLQQFD
+2286 TQW
-2295 GILGAPGIYN
+2295 
-2305 GKERYTSGGN
+2305 
-2315 RRSFAQLHYAY
+2315 
-2326 TLENIVR
+2326 
-2333 AMTENQRQ
+2333 ENQND
-2341 RGEGTW
+2341 GSKSN
-2347 GISATA
+2347 IILA
-2353 LLSTATPEYGSI
+2353 L
-2365 DEVRADSNRLQLAS
+2365 DSNQLKIADPVTYDDNGDVIPLSQRFNS
-2379 DEEYGKLLKELDGD
+2379 DSDD
-2393 IDSVIRQVRRQ
+2393 I
-2404 NNPHSDNSFE
+2404 
-2414 EGEIIGSVLMEA
+2414 
-2426 ATGKQTPAAIIKAFS
+2426 
-2441 REGYAIDKDTAKLI
+2441 
-2455 QALYHTAAQFPTG
+2455 
-2468 YFEAKPERAVRFDE
+2468 
-2482 VKYAVV
+2482 
-2488 PASMNENVRSRLEKL
+2488 
-2503 VPDVRTYADGDETQR
+2503 
-2518 LELLN
+2518 
-2523 ARDDLRFQMRMQDDA
+2523 RFQLRYQDDA

-2547 ANALDTVAQNETERD
+2547 ANALDTVAQNDAERD
-2562 YLKRYRKYIREL
+2562 YLKRYRKYIKEL

-2591 KADKASAKAN
+2591 KADKASANAN

-2639 AREKAAWKQTAKK
+2639 AREKAAWKQTAKA
-2652 RSDARVERLR
+2652 RSDARVARLR

-2690 QQKKSASA
+2690 K
-2698 LEKAM
+2698 LEKAQAAM
-2703 DRKDK
+2703 EKKTDR
-2708 TIGKLEDKLERT
+2708 IVGRLENKLERN

-2733 SEKRTEYRKRILED
+2733 SEKRTEYRRRILED
-2747 SATMREWL
+2747 SAAMREWL

-2780 YSSDSVLK
+2780 YSSNSLLRGK
-2788 GRAETKGDLKLIDA
+2788 GETKADAALIDA
-2802 MDRMSRALA
+2802 MERMSRALA
-2811 QARTQPDSLSTVE
+2811 QTRTQPDSLSTAE
-2824 GFMGYLDL
+2824 GYMGYLDL
-2832 PSGFESEFNKLRDDI
+2832 PSGFESEFNEMLDRVKG
-2847 RSAMEAGAYET
+2847 AMESGADVT
-2858 EDTPLNLMTS
+2858 DTPLNRMTS
-2868 DQLKTLS
+2868 AQLKTLS
-2875 NAIRTLNTSVRK
+2875 DAIRTLNTSVRN

-2892 VNARYQTARDA
+2892 ANGRYQTARDA
-2903 SASTIEELA
+2903 SASTIEELT
-2912 KLGDRKKMGALRDT
+2912 KLGDRKKTGAVRDV
-2926 LSGWVDWKSATPFY
+2926 LSGWIDWKSATPFY

-2967 KQVLDFAESAYTPK
+2967 KQVLDFTKSAYTPK

-2995 SSKKTVQMTTA
+2995 SSKKKVQMTTA

-3016 REQAL
+3016 REQAM

-3072 QAFMSSTCADWG
+3072 QAFMSSVCADWG

-3112 AAVDESARE
+3112 PAVDESARE

-3145 LQDIFDVFAAHAAD
+3145 IQDIFDVFAAHAAD

-3175 WYNYVEKTKPVNG
+3175 WYNYVEKTRPVNG

-3210 VTNFIRDLNGK
+3210 VTNFLRDLNGK
-3221 KEGGRND
+3221 REGGRND

-3275 NAFFHNSPIAEKKV
+3275 NAFFHNSPIAERKV

-3315 AGFLEKARELSMTPA
+3315 AGFFENVRELSMTPA

-3336 TMGVIYGA
+3336 TMGVLYGA
-3344 VEAEMADKHADVKKN
+3344 VEAEMADRHADVKKN

-3394 GLASVAS
+3394 GLASIAS

-3421 RMKARAGDSRSV
+3421 RMKARAGDSKSV
-3433 AQALVGNRK
+3433 AQALVGSRK
-3442 FGKALAATTFV
+3442 FGKALAATTVV
-3453 CAVSAVFEAVFSAYR
+3453 CALSAVFEAVFSAYR

-3483 LVGDLSGADSG
+3483 LVGDLSGADGG
-3494 WEKFQAFWDG
+3494 WEKFQAFWNG

-3540 SDLATG
+3540 GDLAKG
-3546 VQQLYKSIFT
+3546 VQQLYKSILG
-3556 DSGKPM
+3556 DGGKPL

-3570 KGVSEIGGFPMSAAT
+3570 KGVSELSGIPMSAAT
-3585 RDTIGLYNTIAGAV
+3585 RDTIGLYNTIAGEM
-3599 GWKRIQTSNDKPSDA
+3599 GWKRLQTSNDKPSDA
-3614 AEAIMR
+3614 AEAILR
-3620 AEENGNTV
+3620 AEESGNTV
-3628 LADRYRRIANEHGIG
+3628 LADRYRRIAGEHGID
-3643 EEKLQ
+3643 EAKLQ
-3648 NAMKSIIQSR
+3648 SAMKSAIQSR
-3658 FDAGKIEDKRAAELL
+3658 FDAGRIEDQRAAELL
-3673 EDYAGKDADDA
+3673 EDYAGKDAEDA
-3684 SVQVARWRYAKDT
+3684 GMQVSRWRYAKDT

-3713 DETTALRY
+3713 DEATALRY

-3728 DKAAARV
+3728 DKAAARI

-3755 LWEAFEGSGSYE
+3755 LWEAFEGSGSYD

-3782 DKKNIAAAIAGRYKD
+3782 DKKNIAAAIAGRYND
-3797 EYLKIKGTPA
+3797 EYLRIKGTPA
-3807 GNSMLEKLLNL
+3807 GNRMLEKLLNL

-3825 REYERDYINRKWV
+3825 REYEREYIDKKWV

>member
-9 RVRKAQEQRR
+9 RAKKAQEQRR
-19 KEEEQKKKQK
+19 KEEEQKKRQK
-29 QQAQVSK
+29 QQAQASK
-36 SSAKSAVGG
+36 SAAKSAVDG

-83 QKAYDDNKATPYQQY
+83 QKVYDDSRATPYQQY

-118 NDYFNNTY
+118 SDYFNNTY

-142 GVQNAN
+142 GVQSANA
-148 TAGQKVQQYFSSN
+148 AGQKVQQYFSSN

-183 VADPTLNY
+183 VADPTLDY
-191 KMRARTGDAS
+191 RLRARTGDAS

-226 FTNAMKRGIANGGH
+226 FTNAMKQGLANGGH

-287 YSRDQVAADVET
+287 YSRDQVASDVET

-359 QTVGTNS
+359 QTVGANS
-366 PDEVKTSYDDYKN
+366 PDDVKTTYGDYKN

-400 LEADFGDRVQS
+400 LEADFGGKVQS

-443 MIAEGYDAA
+443 MIADGYDAA

-474 YDSGYDHMT
+474 YNNGYDHMT
-483 DEEKNN
+483 DEEKDN
-489 FIALYNDP
+489 FISLYNDP

-523 EKWTSDLAQKG
+523 EKWTSDLAQNG
-534 FWGATAATGV
+534 FLGAAAATGV

-599 ATPNLELAGINI
+599 ASPNLELAGINV

-628 TVSFGEFGAVSMG
+628 TVSFGHFGAVAMG

-652 LEKVGSVDGYTEKD
+652 LEKVGSVQGYTEKD
-666 AFVDGAFDG
+666 AFIDGAFDG

-786 NSRVGSKVQQNNNV
+786 NSRVGSKVQQNDNV

-843 ESMAKLDESSQQILS
+843 ESMAKLDESGRQILS

-875 GDSVNLNTLAEK
+875 GDDVNLNALAKK
-887 VVKLVTGQNLTELEM
+887 VVRLATGQKLTELEM

-926 KINEKARKLD
+926 KIGDKFGKLD
-936 SFLKPREAAQTEI
+936 SLMKPREAAHTEI

-977 AKATEA
+977 AKATEE
-983 AESDTLSAEE
+983 AESDALSTEE
-993 ERTVRLE
+993 ERAVRLE
-1000 SFAAEYGKNA
+1000 SFASEYGKNA

-1079 QNTNYGGKQVQVGNV
+1079 QNTNYSGKQVQVGSV

-1109 SVDAARSVAQALG
+1109 SIDAARSVAQALG

-1132 NEIGQYT
+1132 NEVGQYT
-1139 TENGSFDGD
+1139 AENGSFDGD

-1218 SSERGVNLSRDGAIE
+1218 SAERGVNLSRDGAIE

-1282 TAYKGGSVKYEVA
+1282 AAYKGGGVKYEVA

-1323 KGQQQETAQQAETAV
+1323 KNQQQETVQQAETAV
-1338 ENTVENSETAH
+1338 ENAVENSETAH
-1349 ADEPVG
+1349 AEEPVG
-1355 KTEALAEAAQPAQE
+1355 KTEALTETAQE
-1369 ETESIPQPIAGRHID
+1369 ETESKPQPIAGRHID

-1396 DLFSSES
+1396 DLFSSEG
-1403 ERIQIGFA
+1403 EQIQVGFA

-1426 GDKTFVSDGGAD
+1426 GDRTFVSDSGAD
-1438 QTVLGQKRM
+1438 QVVLGQKRM

-1503 YTTLEGVKLTPWGE
+1503 YTTLDGVKLTPWGE

-1527 AKEHTVREAE
+1527 AKEHAVREAK
-1537 DAIPFEDYASADVE
+1537 DAIPFEDYAFADVE
-1551 EAGAGGRE
+1551 EAGTGGRE

-1584 ETVTTYK
+1584 DTVTTYK

-1623 AVEHPELVKVDKSGK
+1623 AVEHPELVKVDKAGK

-1662 SNLVLNDQFSSAY
+1662 SNLVLNDQFSGAY

-1766 PPDLLVELKKAG
+1766 PPDLLIELKKAG
-1778 VPIAESGK
+1778 VPITESGK
-1786 VKAEAN
+1786 VKAEAD
-1792 GDGVKYSVRDNSDE
+1792 GDGVKYSVRDAEAD
-1806 VRSIKAQIQAHSD
+1806 RRY
-1819 ELNEMDPVA
+1819 M
-1828 RVNVTLPARSDAA
+1828 T
-1841 TLRKWAVE
+1841 AVE
-1849 MLKHTG
+1849 NGDTETAQRM
-1855 FKVDRKGFGT
+1855 VDEAAEEAF
-1865 IEFSENRIKN
+1865 KN
-1875 SLNYLNGRG
+1875 SEIRRRTEDGEWVFKYFGKGPLAKVHHKTNAEFNVFSMDKLGQNTSGNAVTEALEATAYLGYWFNDKGNVSGKRDISAYLNIKSVYEAGTLEG
-1884 EIAALATLHKVLKKG
+1884 LADEIAN
-1899 IEIGAHSDHKQRG
+1899 
-1912 YGSVTFAAPVE
+1912 Y
-1923 INGVRGNMAA
+1923 
-1933 TVIQTNANHYKTHR
+1933 
-1947 IVMPDGSV
+1947 
-1955 FAYNNKNEAT
+1955 AYYEL
-1965 VGTRVYNTDNGAV
+1965 
-1978 PTIIQVASETSIA
+1978 
-1991 QPGENVKFSLREPV
+1991 SLP
-2005 ERTNDLIAVHNLTE
+2005 
-2019 RNLLDAMNLGG
+2019 
-2030 LPSPSIA
+2030 
-2037 IVKARDGHSKYG
+2037 
-2049 PISIVFDRS
+2049 
-2058 SIDPQ
+2058 
-2063 VDAKNHVYGG
+2063 
-2073 DAYTPTAPGVEY
+2073 
-2085 PVNYDRMLSIEK
+2085 
-2097 RLNQLATQVAGG
+2097 
-2109 IFQNSSVIRSA
+2109 
-2120 GIEDTSSRSAEQLAE
+2120 EDTSPAEMGEAFRDYVQYTLRCDGIAVDDTEYGGTSFVVFDSNQIKSA
-2135 QLANRDT
+2135 
-2142 VRAAYLAAQGE
+2142 
-2153 SLDPVMQDKEFSR
+2153 DPVTYDDNGNVIPLSER
-2166 FGNDTLK
+2166 FN
-2173 AFVEQ
+2173 
-2178 VGEQEL
+2178 
-2184 AELNAAIKLGEKGDN
+2184 
-2199 YAAAENQVRQLIRAW
+2199 
-2214 YADKHKGFLDR
+2214 
-2225 KPELREKR
+2225 
-2233 IDNYMDNNVT
+2233 
-2243 TFTIEDFIKNAWEFY
+2243 
-2258 QDGGRIKGEI
+2258 
-2268 NRMATS
+2268 S
-2274 DALMERTDEREV
+2274 D
-2286 TQWLLQQFD
+2286 
-2295 GILGAPGIYN
+2295 
-2305 GKERYTSGGN
+2305 
-2315 RRSFAQLHYAY
+2315 
-2326 TLENIVR
+2326 
-2333 AMTENQRQ
+2333 
-2341 RGEGTW
+2341 
-2347 GISATA
+2347 
-2353 LLSTATPEYGSI
+2353 
-2365 DEVRADSNRLQLAS
+2365 S
-2379 DEEYGKLLKELDGD
+2379 DD
-2393 IDSVIRQVRRQ
+2393 I
-2404 NNPHSDNSFE
+2404 
-2414 EGEIIGSVLMEA
+2414 
-2426 ATGKQTPAAIIKAFS
+2426 
-2441 REGYAIDKDTAKLI
+2441 
-2455 QALYHTAAQFPTG
+2455 
-2468 YFEAKPERAVRFDE
+2468 
-2482 VKYAVV
+2482 
-2488 PASMNENVRSRLEKL
+2488 
-2503 VPDVRTYADGDETQR
+2503 
-2518 LELLN
+2518 
-2523 ARDDLRFQMRMQDDA
+2523 RFQMRMQDDA

-2562 YLKRYRKYIREL
+2562 YLKRYRKYIKEL
-2574 EQKQTQLDDL
+2574 EQKQAQLDDL

-2591 KADKASAKAN
+2591 RADKANAKAN
-2601 RDLIMRMENNAKT
+2601 RDLMMRMENNAKT

-2621 TDKRLL
+2621 TDKRLM

-2639 AREKAAWKQTAKK
+2639 AREKAAWKQTAKA
-2652 RSDARVERLR
+2652 RSDARVERLK

-2690 QQKKSASA
+2690 KLGKAQAAMEKKT
-2698 LEKAM
+2698 
-2703 DRKDK
+2703 DR
-2708 TIGKLEDKLERT
+2708 IVGKLENKLERT

-2747 SATMREWL
+2747 SAAMREWL

-2780 YSSDSVLK
+2780 YSSNSLLRGK
-2788 GRAETKGDLKLIDA
+2788 GETKADAALVDA
-2802 MDRMSRALA
+2802 MERMSRALA
-2811 QARTQPDSLSTVE
+2811 QTRTQPDSLSTAE

-2832 PSGFESEFNKLRDDI
+2832 PSGFESEFNEMLDRVKG
-2847 RSAMEAGAYET
+2847 AMESGADVT
-2858 EDTPLNLMTS
+2858 DTPLNRMNST
-2868 DQLKTLS
+2868 QLKTLS
-2875 NAIRTLNTSVRK
+2875 DAIRTLNTSVRN

-2892 VNARYQTARDA
+2892 ANARYETAREA

-2912 KLGDRKKMGALRDT
+2912 KLGDRKKMGAVRDV
-2926 LSGWVDWKSATPFY
+2926 LSGWIDWKSATPFY

-2949 KAIFEG
+2949 KAVFEG

-2981 QVRQWSRETHSVEL
+2981 QVRQWSRETHGVEL
-2995 SSKKTVQMTTA
+2995 SSKKKVQMTTA

-3016 REQAL
+3016 REQAM

-3112 AAVDESARE
+3112 PAVDEKARE

-3188 QFTTQSVQKSL
+3188 QFTTKSVQKSL
-3199 EAAYGRDAQKY
+3199 EASYGKDAQKY
-3210 VTNFIRDLNGK
+3210 VTSFIRDLNGK
-3221 KEGGRND
+3221 REGGRND

-3265 PKYLAVGVAK
+3265 PKYLAVGLAK
-3275 NAFFHNSPIAEKKV
+3275 NVAFHNSPIAERKV

-3386 RSDIMRGK
+3386 RSDIMRGN
-3394 GLASVAS
+3394 GLASIAS

-3421 RMKARAGDSRSV
+3421 RMKARAGDSKSV

-3442 FGKALAATTFV
+3442 FGKALATTTVV
-3453 CAVSAVFEAVFSAYR
+3453 CALSALFEAVFSAYR
-3468 DDDEYETFLEKFNDA
+3468 DDDEYETFLEKFTDA
-3483 LVGDLSGADSG
+3483 LVGDLSGADGG
-3494 WEKFQAFWDG
+3494 WEKFQAFWNG
-3504 SIMDNFKLWNNI
+3504 SIMDNFKLWNNV
-3516 VFVKDISEAL
+3516 VFVKNISEAL
-3526 AGDSGDAAMWAAGF
+3526 AGDDGSSIMAFEGF
-3540 SDLATG
+3540 GDLAKG
-3546 VQQLYKSIFT
+3546 LQQLYKSIFT

-3570 KGVSEIGGFPMSAAT
+3570 KGVSELGGIPMSAAT
-3585 RDTIGLYNTIAGAV
+3585 RDTISLYNTIAGAV

-3614 AEAIMR
+3614 AEAILR
-3620 AEENGNTV
+3620 VEENGNKV
-3628 LADRYRRIANEHGIG
+3628 LADRYRRIANEHGID
-3643 EEKLQ
+3643 EAKLQ
-3648 NAMKSIIQSR
+3648 NAMKSAIQKQ
-3658 FDAGKIEDKRAAELL
+3658 FDAGKIDDKRAAELL
-3673 EDYAGKDADDA
+3673 EDYAGKDADEA

-3713 DETTALRY
+3713 DEATALRY

-3728 DKAAARV
+3728 DKAAARI

-3807 GNSMLEKLLNL
+3807 GDRMLEKLLNL

>member
-9 RVRKAQEQRR
+9 RARKAQEQRR
-19 KEEEQKKKQK
+19 KEEEQKKRQK

-36 SSAKSAVGG
+36 SAGKSAVGG

-60 KPAVESP
+60 RPAVESP

-83 QKAYDDNKATPYQQY
+83 QKSYDDNKATPYQQY

-118 NDYFNNTY
+118 NDYFNSTY

-142 GVQNAN
+142 GVQSANA
-148 TAGQKVQQYFSSN
+148 AGQKVHQYFSSN
-161 PQIYSNGQYAKEKA
+161 PQIYSNGKYAEEKA
-175 NYDRVSSE
+175 NYDRISSE
-183 VADPTLNY
+183 VADPALDY
-191 KMRARTGDAS
+191 KLRARTGDAS

-226 FTNAMKRGIANGGH
+226 FTNAMKQGLANGRH

-272 GGADTYQGVADMQSA
+272 GGADTYQGVADMLSA
-287 YSRDQVAADVET
+287 YSRDQVASDVET

-359 QTVGTNS
+359 QTVGANS
-366 PDEVKTSYDDYKN
+366 PDEVKTTYEDYKN

-400 LEADFGDRVQS
+400 IEADFGGKVQS

-483 DEEKNN
+483 DEEKDN
-489 FIALYNDP
+489 FISLYNDP

-523 EKWTSDLAQKG
+523 EKWTSDLAQNG
-534 FWGATAATGV
+534 FLGAAAATGV

-628 TVSFGEFGAVSMG
+628 AVSFDHFGAVAMG

-652 LEKVGSVDGYTEKD
+652 LEKVGSVQGYTEKD
-666 AFVDGAFDG
+666 AFIDGAFDG

-684 SVENLLNPTLNPK
+684 SVENLLNPTLSPM
-697 KNVLRAMW
+697 KNAVRAPL
-705 TEPSEEVLG
+705 TEMSEEVLG
-714 WLLDNGYDTIKYGSR
+714 YLLDNGYDTIKYGSR

-786 NSRVGSKVQQNNNV
+786 NNRVGSKVQQNDNV

-843 ESMAKLDESSQQILS
+843 ESMAKLDESGQKILS

-875 GDSVNLNTLAEK
+875 GDNVNLNALAKK
-887 VVKLVTGQNLTELEM
+887 VVRLVSGKKLTELEM
-902 KDVARSDAATKAVQA
+902 NDVARSNAATKAVQA

-926 KINEKARKLD
+926 KIDEKAGKLD
-936 SFLKPREAAQTEI
+936 SLMKPREAAQTEI
-949 SERLK
+949 SDRLK
-954 EASAPQEV
+954 EASVPQEV

-977 AKATEA
+977 AKATEKA
-983 AESDTLSAEE
+983 DSDALSAED
-993 ERTVRLE
+993 ERAVRLE
-1000 SFAAEYGKNA
+1000 SFASEYGKNA

-1017 NDGQDVDAYAK
+1017 NDGQDADAYAR

-1069 IRGARNAQLR
+1069 IRGARSAQLR
-1079 QNTNYGGKQVQVGNV
+1079 QNTNYSGTQVQVGNV
-1094 DTSAIKGHLTGAQQR
+1094 DTSAIKGHLTGAQHR
-1109 SVDAARSVAQALG
+1109 SIDAARSVAQALG

-1139 TENGSFDGD
+1139 AENGSFDGD

-1186 DSEIFDAYQDF
+1186 DSEVFNAYQDF

-1218 SSERGVNLSRDGAIE
+1218 SAERGVNLSRDGAIE

-1282 TAYKGGSVKYEVA
+1282 AAYKGGGVRYEVA

-1323 KGQQQETAQQAETAV
+1323 KNQQQETAQQAETAV
-1338 ENTVENSETAH
+1338 ENSVENSETVH
-1349 ADEPVG
+1349 AEEPDV
-1355 KTEALAEAAQPAQE
+1355 KTEALTEETQSAQE
-1369 ETESIPQPIAGRHID
+1369 EAESKPQPIAGRHID

-1396 DLFSSES
+1396 DLFSSEG
-1403 ERIQIGFA
+1403 EQIQVGFA

-1426 GDKTFVSDGGAD
+1426 GDKTFISDGGAD

-1497 EMLTEG
+1497 EMLTDG
-1503 YTTLEGVKLTPWGE
+1503 YTTLDGVKLTPWGE

-1527 AKEHTVREAE
+1527 AKEHAVREVKG
-1537 DAIPFEDYASADVE
+1537 AIPFEDYAFADVE
-1551 EAGAGGRE
+1551 EAADEE
-1559 GYGDSE
+1559 GND
-1565 PKYSL
+1565 L
-1570 RVQDQDTLDFLNDQ
+1570 R
-1584 ETVTTYK
+1584 
-1591 TMQLVNGKLFP
+1591 
-1602 PMAAVVAGQYEDAS
+1602 
-1616 VLGQWEA
+1616 
-1623 AVEHPELVKVDKSGK
+1623 
-1638 TKFTL
+1638 
-1643 NKGKGKG
+1643 
-1650 SLDAAYNPYMHS
+1650 
-1662 SNLVLNDQFSSAY
+1662 
-1675 ARPNLVTV
+1675 
-1683 ECEVPVSELTSG
+1683 
-1695 YRAQYAKDTVGWH
+1695 
-1708 SWHTGTVAGALRKAN
+1708 
-1723 GTERKVLL
+1723 
-1731 SRWIKPVRILENS
+1731 
-1744 EVARMY
+1744 
-1750 SELLDGTG
+1750 
-1758 IAVPDNVV
+1758 
-1766 PPDLLVELKKAG
+1766 
-1778 VPIAESGK
+1778 
-1786 VKAEAN
+1786 
-1792 GDGVKYSVRDNSDE
+1792 
-1806 VRSIKAQIQAHSD
+1806 
-1819 ELNEMDPVA
+1819 
-1828 RVNVTLPARSDAA
+1828 
-1841 TLRKWAVE
+1841 
-1849 MLKHTG
+1849 
-1855 FKVDRKGFGT
+1855 
-1865 IEFSENRIKN
+1865 
-1875 SLNYLNGRG
+1875 
-1884 EIAALATLHKVLKKG
+1884 
-1899 IEIGAHSDHKQRG
+1899 
-1912 YGSVTFAAPVE
+1912 
-1923 INGVRGNMAA
+1923 
-1933 TVIQTNANHYKTHR
+1933 
-1947 IVMPDGSV
+1947 
-1955 FAYNNKNEAT
+1955 
-1965 VGTRVYNTDNGAV
+1965 
-1978 PTIIQVASETSIA
+1978 
-1991 QPGENVKFSLREPV
+1991 FSLREPV

-2019 RNLLDAMNLGG
+2019 QKLKKALALGG
-2030 LPSPSIA
+2030 FPMPSIA
-2037 IVKARDGHSKYG
+2037 VTKSSIGHSTFGDISLVFSSDTIDPKANRKNKVYSADAWTPTFPQIDYEVNAAAHGRIVKRLETLS
-2049 PISIVFDRS
+2049 RE
-2058 SIDPQ
+2058 
-2063 VDAKNHVYGG
+2063 VDSNFSNDLRRIIYSLDDYLNRQGG
-2073 DAYTPTAPGVEY
+2073 ESGLVEY
-2085 PVNYDRMLSIEK
+2085 VMDNVGLK
-2097 RLNQLATQVAGG
+2097 
-2109 IFQNSSVIRSA
+2109 
-2120 GIEDTSSRSAEQLAE
+2120 
-2135 QLANRDT
+2135 
-2142 VRAAYLAAQGE
+2142 AAYLEEHGQHIPHMTKQTEVQKGYAEDRVDKYRAIADELGTQDADALGKMPIAEIRSEHGE
-2153 SLDPVMQDKEFSR
+2153 ALDRIFPGMMKSEMR
-2166 FGNDTLK
+2166 MIGILR
-2173 AFVEQ
+2173 
-2178 VGEQEL
+2178 
-2184 AELNAAIKLGEKGDN
+2184 
-2199 YAAAENQVRQLIRAW
+2199 QVRAW
-2214 YADKHKGFLDR
+2214 
-2225 KPELREKR
+2225 LRES
-2233 IDNYMDNNVT
+2233 NSGPEYETVT
-2243 TFTIEDFIKNAWEFY
+2243 DVAAMRRAV
-2258 QDGGRIKGEI
+2258 D
-2268 NRMATS
+2268 
-2274 DALMERTDEREV
+2274 DALNSSDYRKWVQEM
-2286 TQWLLQQFD
+2286 FS
-2295 GILGAPGIYN
+2295 GIEGNSGVYN
-2305 GKERYTSGGN
+2305 NKGLYTPSGN
-2315 RRSFAQLHYAY
+2315 RRSFASTHYPV
-2326 TLENIVR
+2326 TLENIAKAMAGQNGGNAKNVGGFYGAKTLR
-2333 AMTENQRQ
+2333 A
-2341 RGEGTW
+2341 
-2347 GISATA
+2347 ATA
-2353 LLSTATPEYGSI
+2353 ETFRSVDEMRRKSSRLQALTQEQIDARNSALNDRLYAII
-2365 DEVRADSNRLQLAS
+2365 DEVSDGSKSIGNRLAEMDTIGQIIAKIAEGRYSVSSIQNTLGEYRMNVS
-2379 DEEYGKLLKELDGD
+2379 EETARKIKNLLDD
-2393 IDSVIRQVRRQ
+2393 I
-2404 NNPHSDNSFE
+2404 
-2414 EGEIIGSVLMEA
+2414 
-2426 ATGKQTPAAIIKAFS
+2426 
-2441 REGYAIDKDTAKLI
+2441 
-2455 QALYHTAAQFPTG
+2455 AQMPVNM
-2468 YFEAKPERAVRFDE
+2468 FEAKPERAVRFDE

-2488 PASMNENVRSRLEKL
+2488 PASMNENVRSRLEEL
-2503 VPDVRTYADGDETQR
+2503 VPDVRTYADGDEAQR

-2523 ARDDLRFQMRMQDDA
+2523 ARDDLRFQIRYQDDA

-2547 ANALDTVAQNETERD
+2547 ASALDTVAQNDTERD
-2562 YLKRYRKYIREL
+2562 YLKRYRKYIKEL
-2574 EQKQTQLDDL
+2574 EQKQSQLDDL

-2621 TDKRLL
+2621 TDKRLM

-2639 AREKAAWKQTAKK
+2639 AREKAAWKQTAKA

-2690 QQKKSASA
+2690 K
-2698 LEKAM
+2698 LEKAKAAM
-2703 DRKDK
+2703 EKKTDRIVDR
-2708 TIGKLEDKLERT
+2708 LENKLERN

-2733 SEKRTEYRKRILED
+2733 SEKRTEYRRRILED
-2747 SATMREWL
+2747 SAAMREWL

-2766 FLRAPLGDFLKSID
+2766 FLRAPLGDFLKSIN
-2780 YSSDSVLK
+2780 YSSDSLLRGK
-2788 GRAETKGDLKLIDA
+2788 GETKADAALIDA
-2802 MDRMSRALA
+2802 MERMSRALA
-2811 QARTQPDSLSTVE
+2811 QTRTQPDSLSTAE
-2824 GFMGYLDL
+2824 GYMGYLDL
-2832 PSGFESEFNKLRDDI
+2832 PSGFESEFNEMLDRVKG
-2847 RSAMEAGAYET
+2847 AMESGADVT
-2858 EDTPLNLMTS
+2858 DTPLNRMTS
-2868 DQLKTLS
+2868 AQLKILS
-2875 NAIRTLNTSVRK
+2875 DAIRTLNTSVRN

-2892 VNARYQTARDA
+2892 ANGRYQTARDA

-2912 KLGDRKKMGALRDT
+2912 KLGDRKKTGAVRDA
-2926 LSGWVDWKSATPFY
+2926 LSGWIDWKSATPFY

-2967 KQVLDFAESAYTPK
+2967 KQVLDFTKSAYTPK

-2995 SSKKTVQMTTA
+2995 SSKKKVQMTTA

-3016 REQAL
+3016 REQAM

-3072 QAFMSSTCADWG
+3072 QAFMSSVCADWG

-3145 LQDIFDVFAAHAAD
+3145 IQDIFDVFAAHAAD

-3175 WYNYVEKTKPVNG
+3175 WYNYVEKTRPVNG

-3210 VTNFIRDLNGK
+3210 VTNFLRDLNGK
-3221 KEGGRND
+3221 REGGRND

-3275 NAFFHNSPIAEKKV
+3275 NVAFRNSPIAERKV

-3315 AGFLEKARELSMTPA
+3315 AGFFEKTRDLSMTLA

-3394 GLASVAS
+3394 GLASIAS

-3421 RMKARAGDSRSV
+3421 RMKARAGDSKSV
-3433 AQALVGNRK
+3433 AQALVGSRK
-3442 FGKALAATTFV
+3442 FGKALAATTVV
-3453 CAVSAVFEAVFSAYR
+3453 CALSAVFEAVFSAYR
-3468 DDDEYETFLEKFNDA
+3468 DDDEYETFLEKFSDA
-3483 LVGDLSGADSG
+3483 LWGDLSGADGG
-3494 WEKFQAFWDG
+3494 WEKFQAFWNG

-3540 SDLATG
+3540 GDLAKG
-3546 VQQLYKSIFT
+3546 VQQLYKSILG
-3556 DSGKPM
+3556 DGGKPL

-3570 KGVSEIGGFPMSAAT
+3570 KGVSELSGIPMSAAT
-3585 RDTIGLYNTIAGAV
+3585 RDTIGLYNTIAGEM
-3599 GWKRIQTSNDKPSDA
+3599 GWKRLQTSNDKPSDA
-3614 AEAIMR
+3614 AEAILR
-3620 AEENGNTV
+3620 VEENGNTV
-3628 LADRYRRIANEHGIG
+3628 LADRYRRIAGEHGID
-3643 EEKLQ
+3643 EAKLQ
-3648 NAMKSIIQSR
+3648 SAMKSAIQSR
-3658 FDAGKIEDKRAAELL
+3658 FDAGRIEDQRAAELL
-3673 EDYAGKDADDA
+3673 EDYAGKDADEA

-3713 DETTALRY
+3713 DEATALRY

-3728 DKAAARV
+3728 DKAAARI
-3735 DRWNFEQLHGE
+3735 DRWNFEQIHGE

-3755 LWEAFEGSGSYE
+3755 LWEAFEGSGSYD

-3797 EYLKIKGTPA
+3797 EYLRIKGTPA

-3825 REYERDYINRKWV
+3825 REYEREYIDKKWV

>member
-9 RVRKAQEQRR
+9 RAKRAQEQRR
-19 KEEEQKKKQK
+19 REEEQKKRQK
-29 QQAQVSK
+29 QQAQASK
-36 SSAKSAVGG
+36 SAGKSAAGG
-45 ALRGATASKSTGKAY
+45 ALRGAMASKSAGKAY

-67 SYDWLSGT
+67 SYDWLGGT

-83 QKAYDDNKATPYQQY
+83 QKAYDDSRATPYQQY
-98 MQNADAISSADALN
+98 MHNADAISSADALN
-112 RYMQQA
+112 RYIQQA
-118 NDYFNNTY
+118 NDYFNSTY

-142 GVQNAN
+142 GVQKANA
-148 TAGQKVQQYFSSN
+148 AGQKVQQYFSSN
-161 PQIYSNGQYAKEKA
+161 PQIYSNGKYAEEKA

-183 VADPTLNY
+183 VADPALDY
-191 KMRARTGDAS
+191 KLRARTGDAS

-226 FTNAMKRGIANGGH
+226 FTNAMKQGLANGGH

-287 YSRDQVAADVET
+287 YSREQVASDVET

-354 SNYYD
+354 SSYYD
-359 QTVGTNS
+359 QTVGANS
-366 PDEVKTSYDDYKN
+366 PDEVKTTYEDYKN

-400 LEADFGDRVQS
+400 LEADFGDRVHS

-421 VAAAFAG
+421 VSAAFGG
-428 LRGQEATK
+428 LRGQKATK

-483 DEEKNN
+483 DEEKDN
-489 FIALYNDP
+489 FISLYNDP

-523 EKWTSDLAQKG
+523 EKWTSDLAQNG
-534 FWGATAATGV
+534 FLGAAAATGV

-599 ATPNLELAGINI
+599 AAPNLELAGINV

-628 TVSFGEFGAVSMG
+628 TVSFGHFGAVAMG

-666 AFVDGAFDG
+666 AFIDGAFDG

-786 NSRVGSKVQQNNNV
+786 NSRVGSEVRKNDNV
-800 TGLLDLADTLELPDD
+800 TGLLDLADTLELPKD
-815 VRRMSAEQRS
+815 VQRMSAEQRS
-825 ASEKGE
+825 AAEKGE
-831 KVSNAKLGRILR
+831 KISNAKLGRILR
-843 ESMAKLDESSQQILS
+843 ESMAKLDESGRQILS
-858 ESAEKLAKNVLL
+858 ESAEKLAKRVLL

-875 GDSVNLNTLAEK
+875 GDDVNLNALAKK
-887 VVKLVTGQNLTELEM
+887 VVRLVSGQNLTELEM
-902 KDVARSDAATKAVQA
+902 KDVARSDAATRAVQA
-917 LTERTAELK
+917 LTERTTELK
-926 KINEKARKLD
+926 KIGDKFGKLD
-936 SFLKPREAAQTEI
+936 SLMKPREAAQTEI
-949 SERLK
+949 SDRLR
-954 EASAPQEV
+954 EVSAPQEV

-968 SVAKADEAV
+968 AVAKADEAV
-977 AKATEA
+977 AKATEE
-983 AESDTLSAEE
+983 AESDALSAEE
-993 ERTVRLE
+993 ERAVRLE
-1000 SFAAEYGKNA
+1000 SFASEYGKNA

-1017 NDGQDVDAYAK
+1017 NDGQDVDAYAR

-1069 IRGARNAQLR
+1069 IRSARSAQLR
-1079 QNTNYGGKQVQVGNV
+1079 QNTNYKGAQVQVGNV
-1094 DTSAIKGHLTGAQQR
+1094 DASAIKGHLTSAQQR
-1109 SVDAARSVAQALG
+1109 SIDAARSVAQALG
-1122 VNIRFFESAA
+1122 VNIRFFESTA

-1139 TENGSFDGD
+1139 AENGSFDGD

-1162 KFNTD
+1162 KFSTD

-1186 DSEIFDAYQDF
+1186 DSEVFNAYHDF

-1218 SSERGVNLSRDGAIE
+1218 SAERGVNLSRDGAIE

-1282 TAYKGGSVKYEVA
+1282 AAYKGGSVKYEVA

-1323 KGQQQETAQQAETAV
+1323 KNQQQENVQQAETAV
-1338 ENTVENSETAH
+1338 ENSVENS
-1349 ADEPVG
+1349 
-1355 KTEALAEAAQPAQE
+1355 AAVQQ
-1369 ETESIPQPIAGRHID
+1369 ETERQS
-1384 QRTTDSVKGVDM
+1384 
-1396 DLFSSES
+1396 
-1403 ERIQIGFA
+1403 
-1411 EAAKILLADLNNTIR
+1411 
-1426 GDKTFVSDGGAD
+1426 
-1438 QTVLGQKRM
+1438 
-1447 TSALLEE
+1447 
-1454 IKDQTGWTWERIGK
+1454 
-1468 SLRAFVLAGETGDL
+1468 
-1482 VKNTVTNRTMELYLN
+1482 
-1497 EMLTEG
+1497 
-1503 YTTLEGVKLTPWGE
+1503 
-1517 YVDFVQGLEG
+1517 
-1527 AKEHTVREAE
+1527 
-1537 DAIPFEDYASADVE
+1537 
-1551 EAGAGGRE
+1551 
-1559 GYGDSE
+1559 
-1565 PKYSL
+1565 
-1570 RVQDQDTLDFLNDQ
+1570 
-1584 ETVTTYK
+1584 
-1591 TMQLVNGKLFP
+1591 
-1602 PMAAVVAGQYEDAS
+1602 DAS
-1616 VLGQWEA
+1616 VQSPEELRLSG
-1623 AVEHPELVKVDKSGK
+1623 ELV
-1638 TKFTL
+1638 L
-1643 NKGKGKG
+1643 
-1650 SLDAAYNPYMHS
+1650 
-1662 SNLVLNDQFSSAY
+1662 
-1675 ARPNLVTV
+1675 
-1683 ECEVPVSELTSG
+1683 
-1695 YRAQYAKDTVGWH
+1695 
-1708 SWHTGTVAGALRKAN
+1708 
-1723 GTERKVLL
+1723 
-1731 SRWIKPVRILENS
+1731 
-1744 EVARMY
+1744 
-1750 SELLDGTG
+1750 
-1758 IAVPDNVV
+1758 
-1766 PPDLLVELKKAG
+1766 
-1778 VPIAESGK
+1778 
-1786 VKAEAN
+1786 
-1792 GDGVKYSVRDNSDE
+1792 
-1806 VRSIKAQIQAHSD
+1806 
-1819 ELNEMDPVA
+1819 
-1828 RVNVTLPARSDAA
+1828 
-1841 TLRKWAVE
+1841 
-1849 MLKHTG
+1849 
-1855 FKVDRKGFGT
+1855 
-1865 IEFSENRIKN
+1865 
-1875 SLNYLNGRG
+1875 
-1884 EIAALATLHKVLKKG
+1884 
-1899 IEIGAHSDHKQRG
+1899 
-1912 YGSVTFAAPVE
+1912 
-1923 INGVRGNMAA
+1923 
-1933 TVIQTNANHYKTHR
+1933 
-1947 IVMPDGSV
+1947 
-1955 FAYNNKNEAT
+1955 
-1965 VGTRVYNTDNGAV
+1965 TDNGAAV
-1978 PTIIQVASETSIA
+1978 SRDVARIMEDPELYTA
-1991 QPGENVKFSLREPV
+1991 PENGFFSLRETDQWAEAHRKNYPNDPNFKENLALVQKLDADIVQDSFLRYAVPHGRLPKRGNGPIRSNIEYVVTFDMDTKCERAYQFQNYRQQIQNRIGRQLTEIEARNLIEQMRAYGQMIPCTYCYVEGKRMALADMYLRYVNKNGMEALNRKISPYEIFDETESARTAVHYYLDDKYNREENFTLDDRLTADGFEGYRDFNLPV
-2005 ERTNDLIAVHNLTE
+2005 SESELFNEVCDRYGITHKAARHVMEGYVQEWLYDTRMDVPHNLSKTDVDFDTAVIDESVLDFHDRALKAAQGGIKARGIENYEPYVDQVQNIPEDAKKYVNAMGGIRKHSSNDFQIQNVQDYMLFYMDLAADRRGGTGWFGHTYTKNLDYAEIFAPTNDRINVSVAFYGDNRTGITPNEAEGVNHQAVQRIQKKYGNVGAMAMVVNNDQLSYALNSDWVYMIIPFHASGMKRAYWYDVLKWMDYTSKQNEAFYTKAEMLEALRERGVNMKSSTPAKEVLSAFVDELGIKTIYDPKTGKRKPPHFYPKASVQYGVEIPGHENNAQRYFELCREYGVRPRFKGVKVQNSSGETIDVTEHPNYVRLIKETARTDSPQKEIVAEFNMDKVYEALKGFRGYDNLSEDPYGIVDEFIREYVGKNRPLGYLTE
-2019 RNLLDAMNLGG
+2019 RAQQTRDILHEMAVEALD
-2030 LPSPSIA
+2030 
-2037 IVKARDGHSKYG
+2037 KKREAR
-2049 PISIVFDRS
+2049 
-2058 SIDPQ
+2058 Q
-2063 VDAKNHVYGG
+2063 
-2073 DAYTPTAPGVEY
+2073 
-2085 PVNYDRMLSIEK
+2085 
-2097 RLNQLATQVAGG
+2097 
-2109 IFQNSSVIRSA
+2109 
-2120 GIEDTSSRSAEQLAE
+2120 
-2135 QLANRDT
+2135 
-2142 VRAAYLAAQGE
+2142 
-2153 SLDPVMQDKEFSR
+2153 
-2166 FGNDTLK
+2166 
-2173 AFVEQ
+2173 
-2178 VGEQEL
+2178 
-2184 AELNAAIKLGEKGDN
+2184 AELNDLS
-2199 YAAAENQVRQLIRAW
+2199 AAAEEA
-2214 YADKHKGFLDR
+2214 
-2225 KPELREKR
+2225 
-2233 IDNYMDNNVT
+2233 
-2243 TFTIEDFIKNAWEFY
+2243 
-2258 QDGGRIKGEI
+2258 
-2268 NRMATS
+2268 
-2274 DALMERTDEREV
+2274 
-2286 TQWLLQQFD
+2286 
-2295 GILGAPGIYN
+2295 
-2305 GKERYTSGGN
+2305 GN
-2315 RRSFAQLHYAY
+2315 
-2326 TLENIVR
+2326 
-2333 AMTENQRQ
+2333 
-2341 RGEGTW
+2341 
-2347 GISATA
+2347 
-2353 LLSTATPEYGSI
+2353 
-2365 DEVRADSNRLQLAS
+2365 
-2379 DEEYGKLLKELDGD
+2379 
-2393 IDSVIRQVRRQ
+2393 
-2404 NNPHSDNSFE
+2404 
-2414 EGEIIGSVLMEA
+2414 
-2426 ATGKQTPAAIIKAFS
+2426 
-2441 REGYAIDKDTAKLI
+2441 
-2455 QALYHTAAQFPTG
+2455 
-2468 YFEAKPERAVRFDE
+2468 
-2482 VKYAVV
+2482 
-2488 PASMNENVRSRLEKL
+2488 
-2503 VPDVRTYADGDETQR
+2503 
-2518 LELLN
+2518 
-2523 ARDDLRFQMRMQDDA
+2523 DLRFQMRMPDDL

-2547 ANALDTVAQNETERD
+2547 ANALDTVAQNDTERD
-2562 YLKRYRKYIREL
+2562 YLKRYRKYIKEL

-2639 AREKAAWKQTAKK
+2639 AREKAAWKQTAKA
-2652 RSDARVERLR
+2652 RSDARVARLR

-2672 VDAARERVRA
+2672 VDAAKERARA

-2690 QQKKSASA
+2690 K
-2698 LEKAM
+2698 LEKAQSAM
-2703 DRKDK
+2703 EKKTDR
-2708 TIGKLEDKLERT
+2708 IVGRLENKLERN

-2733 SEKRTEYRKRILED
+2733 SEKRTEYRRRILED
-2747 SATMREWL
+2747 SAAMREWL

-2766 FLRAPLGDFLKSID
+2766 FLRAPLGDFLKSIN
-2780 YSSDSVLK
+2780 YSSDSLLRGK
-2788 GRAETKGDLKLIDA
+2788 GETKADAALIDA
-2802 MDRMSRALA
+2802 MERMSRALA
-2811 QARTQPDSLSTVE
+2811 QTRTQPDSLSTAE
-2824 GFMGYLDL
+2824 GYMGYLDL
-2832 PSGFESEFNKLRDDI
+2832 PSGFESEFNEMLDRVKG
-2847 RSAMEAGAYET
+2847 AMESGADVT
-2858 EDTPLNLMTS
+2858 DTPLNRMTS
-2868 DQLKTLS
+2868 AQLKTLS
-2875 NAIRTLNTSVRK
+2875 DAIRTLNTSVRN

-2892 VNARYQTARDA
+2892 ANGRYQTARDA
-2903 SASTIEELA
+2903 SASTIEELT
-2912 KLGDRKKMGALRDT
+2912 KLGDRKKTGAVRDA
-2926 LSGWVDWKSATPFY
+2926 LSGWIDWKSATPFY

-2967 KQVLDFAESAYTPK
+2967 KQVLDFTKSAYTPK

-2995 SSKKTVQMTTA
+2995 SGKKTMQMTTA

-3016 REQAL
+3016 REQAM

-3041 NQAENYTLSTA
+3041 NQAENYTLSAA

-3072 QAFMSSTCADWG
+3072 QAFMSSVCADWG

-3145 LQDIFDVFAAHAAD
+3145 IQDIFDVFAAHAAD

-3175 WYNYVEKTKPVNG
+3175 WYNYVEKTRPING

-3210 VTNFIRDLNGK
+3210 VTNFLRDLNGK
-3221 KEGGRND
+3221 REGGRND

-3275 NAFFHNSPIAEKKV
+3275 NVAFRNSPIAERKV

-3315 AGFLEKARELSMTPA
+3315 AGFFENVRELSMTPA

-3336 TMGVIYGA
+3336 TMGVLYGA

-3394 GLASVAS
+3394 GLASIAS

-3421 RMKARAGDSRSV
+3421 RMKARAGDSKSV
-3433 AQALVGNRK
+3433 AQALVGSRK
-3442 FGKALAATTFV
+3442 FGKALAATTVV
-3453 CAVSAVFEAVFSAYR
+3453 CALSAVFEAVFSAYR

-3483 LVGDLSGADSG
+3483 LWGDVSGADGG
-3494 WEKFQAFWDG
+3494 WEKFQAIWNG

-3540 SDLATG
+3540 GDLAKG
-3546 VQQLYKSIFT
+3546 VQQLYKSILG
-3556 DSGKPM
+3556 DGGKPL

-3570 KGVSEIGGFPMSAAT
+3570 KGVSELSGIPMSAAT
-3585 RDTIGLYNTIAGAV
+3585 RDTIGLYNTIAGEM
-3599 GWKRIQTSNDKPSDA
+3599 GWKRLQTSNDKPSDA
-3614 AEAIMR
+3614 AEAILR
-3620 AEENGNTV
+3620 VEENGNTV
-3628 LADRYRRIANEHGIG
+3628 LADRYRRIAGEHGID
-3643 EEKLQ
+3643 EAKLQ
-3648 NAMKSIIQSR
+3648 SAMKSAIQSR
-3658 FDAGKIEDKRAAELL
+3658 FDAGRIEDQRAAELL
-3673 EDYAGKDADDA
+3673 EDYAGKDAEDA
-3684 SVQVARWRYAKDT
+3684 GMQVSRWRYAKDT

-3713 DETTALRY
+3713 DEATALRY

-3728 DKAAARV
+3728 DKAAARI

-3755 LWEAFEGSGSYE
+3755 LWEAFDGSGSYD

-3797 EYLKIKGTPA
+3797 EYLRIKGTPS
-3807 GNSMLEKLLNL
+3807 GNRMLEKLLNL

-3825 REYERDYINRKWV
+3825 REYEREYIDKKWV

>member
-19 KEEEQKKKQK
+19 KEEEQKKRQK

-36 SSAKSAVGG
+36 SAGKSAVGG
-45 ALRGATASKSTGKAY
+45 ALRGATTSKSTGKAY

-83 QKAYDDNKATPYQQY
+83 QNAYDDSRATPYQQY

-118 NDYFNNTY
+118 NDYFNSTY

-135 RNSGLMS
+135 RNSGLVS

-148 TAGQKVQQYFSSN
+148 AAGRKVQQYFSGN
-161 PQIYSNGQYAKEKA
+161 PQIYSNGQYAEEKA
-175 NYDRVSSE
+175 NYGRISSE
-183 VADPTLNY
+183 VADPALNY
-191 KMRARTGDAS
+191 RLRARTGDAS
-201 VFNENMDDTTRSQA
+201 VFNENMDDSTRSQA
-215 RRYFRQSQFEN
+215 GRLFKLSQYEN
-226 FTNAMKRGIANGGH
+226 FTNAMRQRLPSNGH

-246 KQYSDREIA
+246 KQYSDREIVG
-255 EIMAGKVPDF
+255 IMAGEVPDF

-359 QTVGTNS
+359 QTVGANS
-366 PDEVKTSYDDYKN
+366 PDEVKTTYEDYKN

-400 LEADFGDRVQS
+400 LEADFGGKVQS

-483 DEEKNN
+483 DEEKDN
-489 FIALYNDP
+489 FISLYNDP

-599 ATPNLELAGINI
+599 ATPNLELAGVNV

-628 TVSFGEFGAVSMG
+628 AVSFDHFGAVAMG

-652 LEKVGSVDGYTEKD
+652 LEKVGSVQGYTEKD
-666 AFVDGAFDG
+666 AFIDGAFDG

-684 SVENLLNPTLNPK
+684 SVENLLNPALSPM
-697 KNVLRAMW
+697 KNAVRAPL
-705 TEPSEEVLG
+705 TEMSEEVLG
-714 WLLDNGYDTIKYGSR
+714 YLIDNGYDTIKYGSR

-756 MAQELT
+756 MAQELA

-771 GGMMG
+771 GEMMG
-776 GPQAIAAQVE
+776 GTQAIAAQVE
-786 NSRVGSKVQQNNNV
+786 NSRVGSEVRKNDNV

-843 ESMAKLDESSQQILS
+843 ESMAKLDESGRQILS

-875 GDSVNLNTLAEK
+875 GDNVNLNALAKK
-887 VVKLVTGQNLTELEM
+887 VVRLVSGQKLTELEM

-926 KINEKARKLD
+926 KIDEKAGKLD
-936 SFLKPREAAQTEI
+936 SLMKPREAAQTEI
-949 SERLK
+949 SDRLK

-968 SVAKADEAV
+968 AVAKADEAV
-977 AKATEA
+977 AKATEK
-983 AESDTLSAEE
+983 AESDALSAED
-993 ERTVRLE
+993 ERAVRLE
-1000 SFAAEYGKNA
+1000 SFASEYGKNA

-1017 NDGQDVDAYAK
+1017 NDGQDVDAYAR

-1069 IRGARNAQLR
+1069 IRGARSAQLR
-1079 QNTNYGGKQVQVGNV
+1079 QNTNYSGTQVQVGNV

-1109 SVDAARSVAQALG
+1109 SIDAARSVAQALG
-1122 VNIRFFESAA
+1122 VNIRFFESDA

-1186 DSEIFDAYQDF
+1186 DSEVFNAYQDF

-1218 SSERGVNLSRDGAIE
+1218 SAERGVNLSRDGAIE

-1282 TAYKGGSVKYEVA
+1282 AAYKGGSVKYEVA

-1310 NALVNAAQNRFGT
+1310 NALINAAQNRFRGQS
-1323 KGQQQETAQQAETAV
+1323 QQQENAQQADTAV
-1338 ENTVENSETAH
+1338 ENAVENS
-1349 ADEPVG
+1349 V
-1355 KTEALAEAAQPAQE
+1355 AAQQ
-1369 ETESIPQPIAGRHID
+1369 ETERQSD
-1384 QRTTDSVKGVDM
+1384 TSVQ
-1396 DLFSSES
+1396 SP
-1403 ERIQIGFA
+1403 
-1411 EAAKILLADLNNTIR
+1411 
-1426 GDKTFVSDGGAD
+1426 
-1438 QTVLGQKRM
+1438 
-1447 TSALLEE
+1447 EE
-1454 IKDQTGWTWERIGK
+1454 
-1468 SLRAFVLAGETGDL
+1468 LRLSG
-1482 VKNTVTNRTMELYLN
+1482 
-1497 EMLTEG
+1497 
-1503 YTTLEGVKLTPWGE
+1503 
-1517 YVDFVQGLEG
+1517 
-1527 AKEHTVREAE
+1527 
-1537 DAIPFEDYASADVE
+1537 
-1551 EAGAGGRE
+1551 
-1559 GYGDSE
+1559 
-1565 PKYSL
+1565 
-1570 RVQDQDTLDFLNDQ
+1570 
-1584 ETVTTYK
+1584 
-1591 TMQLVNGKLFP
+1591 
-1602 PMAAVVAGQYEDAS
+1602 
-1616 VLGQWEA
+1616 
-1623 AVEHPELVKVDKSGK
+1623 ELV
-1638 TKFTL
+1638 L
-1643 NKGKGKG
+1643 
-1650 SLDAAYNPYMHS
+1650 
-1662 SNLVLNDQFSSAY
+1662 
-1675 ARPNLVTV
+1675 
-1683 ECEVPVSELTSG
+1683 
-1695 YRAQYAKDTVGWH
+1695 
-1708 SWHTGTVAGALRKAN
+1708 
-1723 GTERKVLL
+1723 
-1731 SRWIKPVRILENS
+1731 
-1744 EVARMY
+1744 
-1750 SELLDGTG
+1750 
-1758 IAVPDNVV
+1758 
-1766 PPDLLVELKKAG
+1766 
-1778 VPIAESGK
+1778 
-1786 VKAEAN
+1786 
-1792 GDGVKYSVRDNSDE
+1792 
-1806 VRSIKAQIQAHSD
+1806 
-1819 ELNEMDPVA
+1819 
-1828 RVNVTLPARSDAA
+1828 
-1841 TLRKWAVE
+1841 
-1849 MLKHTG
+1849 
-1855 FKVDRKGFGT
+1855 
-1865 IEFSENRIKN
+1865 
-1875 SLNYLNGRG
+1875 
-1884 EIAALATLHKVLKKG
+1884 
-1899 IEIGAHSDHKQRG
+1899 
-1912 YGSVTFAAPVE
+1912 
-1923 INGVRGNMAA
+1923 
-1933 TVIQTNANHYKTHR
+1933 
-1947 IVMPDGSV
+1947 
-1955 FAYNNKNEAT
+1955 
-1965 VGTRVYNTDNGAV
+1965 TDNGAAV
-1978 PTIIQVASETSIA
+1978 SRDVARIMEDPKLYTA
-1991 QPGENVKFSLREPV
+1991 PENGFFSLRETDQWAEAHRKNYPNDPNFKENLALVQKLDADIVQDSFLRYAVPHGRLPKRRNGPIRSNIEYVVTFDMDTKCERAYQFQNYRQQIQNRIGRQLTEIEARNLIELMRAYGQMIPCTYCYVEGKRMALADMYLRYVNKNGMEALNRKISPYEIFDETESARTAVHYYLDDKYNREENYTLDDRLTADGFEGYRDFNLPV
-2005 ERTNDLIAVHNLTE
+2005 SESELFNEVCDRYGITHKAARHVMEGYVQEWLYDMRMDVPHNLSKTDVDFDTAVIDESVLDFHDRALKAAQGGIKARGIENYEPYVDQVQNIPEDAKKYVNAMGGIRKHSSNDFQIQNVQDYMLFYMDLAADRRGGTGWFGHTYTKNLDYAEIFAPTNDRINVSVAFYGDNRTGITPNEAEGVNHQAVQRIQKKYSNVGAMAMVVNNDQLSYALNSDWVYMIIPFHASGMKRAYWYDVLKWMDYTSKQNEAFYTKAEMLEALRERGVNMKSSTPAKEVLSAFVDELGIKTIYDPKTGKRKPPHFYPKASVQYGVEIPGHENNAQRYFELCREYGVRPRFKGVKVQNSSGETIDVTEHPNYVRLIKETARTDSPQKEIVAEFNMDKVYEALKGFRGYDNLSEDPYGIVDEFIREYVGKNRPLGYLTE
-2019 RNLLDAMNLGG
+2019 RAQQTRDILHEMAVEALD
-2030 LPSPSIA
+2030 
-2037 IVKARDGHSKYG
+2037 KKREAR
-2049 PISIVFDRS
+2049 
-2058 SIDPQ
+2058 Q
-2063 VDAKNHVYGG
+2063 
-2073 DAYTPTAPGVEY
+2073 
-2085 PVNYDRMLSIEK
+2085 
-2097 RLNQLATQVAGG
+2097 
-2109 IFQNSSVIRSA
+2109 
-2120 GIEDTSSRSAEQLAE
+2120 
-2135 QLANRDT
+2135 
-2142 VRAAYLAAQGE
+2142 
-2153 SLDPVMQDKEFSR
+2153 
-2166 FGNDTLK
+2166 
-2173 AFVEQ
+2173 
-2178 VGEQEL
+2178 
-2184 AELNAAIKLGEKGDN
+2184 AELNDLS
-2199 YAAAENQVRQLIRAW
+2199 AAAEEA
-2214 YADKHKGFLDR
+2214 
-2225 KPELREKR
+2225 
-2233 IDNYMDNNVT
+2233 
-2243 TFTIEDFIKNAWEFY
+2243 
-2258 QDGGRIKGEI
+2258 
-2268 NRMATS
+2268 
-2274 DALMERTDEREV
+2274 
-2286 TQWLLQQFD
+2286 
-2295 GILGAPGIYN
+2295 
-2305 GKERYTSGGN
+2305 GN
-2315 RRSFAQLHYAY
+2315 
-2326 TLENIVR
+2326 
-2333 AMTENQRQ
+2333 
-2341 RGEGTW
+2341 
-2347 GISATA
+2347 
-2353 LLSTATPEYGSI
+2353 
-2365 DEVRADSNRLQLAS
+2365 
-2379 DEEYGKLLKELDGD
+2379 
-2393 IDSVIRQVRRQ
+2393 
-2404 NNPHSDNSFE
+2404 
-2414 EGEIIGSVLMEA
+2414 
-2426 ATGKQTPAAIIKAFS
+2426 
-2441 REGYAIDKDTAKLI
+2441 
-2455 QALYHTAAQFPTG
+2455 
-2468 YFEAKPERAVRFDE
+2468 
-2482 VKYAVV
+2482 
-2488 PASMNENVRSRLEKL
+2488 
-2503 VPDVRTYADGDETQR
+2503 
-2518 LELLN
+2518 
-2523 ARDDLRFQMRMQDDA
+2523 DLRFQMRMPDDL

-2547 ANALDTVAQNETERD
+2547 ASALDTVAQNDTERD
-2562 YLKRYRKYIREL
+2562 YLKRYRKYIKEL

-2621 TDKRLL
+2621 TDKRLM

-2639 AREKAAWKQTAKK
+2639 AREKAAWKQTAKV
-2652 RSDARVERLR
+2652 RSDARVARLR

-2690 QQKKSASA
+2690 K
-2698 LEKAM
+2698 LEKAKAAM
-2703 DRKDK
+2703 EKKTDR
-2708 TIGKLEDKLERT
+2708 IVGRLENKLELN
-2720 EARFEERIAKMKE
+2720 EARFEKRIANMKE

-2747 SATMREWL
+2747 SAAMREWL

-2780 YSSDSVLK
+2780 YSSNSLLRGK
-2788 GRAETKGDLKLIDA
+2788 GETKADAALIDA
-2802 MDRMSRALA
+2802 MERMSRALA
-2811 QARTQPDSLSTVE
+2811 QTRTQPDSLSTAE
-2824 GFMGYLDL
+2824 GYMGYLDL
-2832 PSGFESEFNKLRDDI
+2832 PSGFESEFNEMLDRVKG
-2847 RSAMEAGAYET
+2847 AMESGT
-2858 EDTPLNLMTS
+2858 DVTDTPLNRMTS
-2868 DQLKTLS
+2868 GQLKTLS
-2875 NAIRTLNTSVRK
+2875 DAIRTLNTSVRN

-2892 VNARYQTARDA
+2892 ANGRYQTARDA
-2903 SASTIEELA
+2903 SASTIEELT
-2912 KLGDRKKMGALRDT
+2912 KLGDRKKTGAVRDV
-2926 LSGWVDWKSATPFY
+2926 LSGWIDWKSATPFY

-2995 SSKKTVQMTTA
+2995 SSKKKVQMTTA

-3016 REQAL
+3016 REQAM

-3072 QAFMSSTCADWG
+3072 QAFMSSVCADWG

-3145 LQDIFDVFAAHAAD
+3145 IQDIFDVFAAHAAD

-3210 VTNFIRDLNGK
+3210 VTNFLRDLNGK
-3221 KEGGRND
+3221 REGGRND

-3275 NAFFHNSPIAEKKV
+3275 NVAFRNSPIAERKV

-3315 AGFLEKARELSMTPA
+3315 AGFFENVRDLSMTLA

-3336 TMGVIYGA
+3336 TMGVLYGA
-3344 VEAEMADKHADVKKN
+3344 VEAEMADRHADVKKN

-3394 GLASVAS
+3394 GLASIAS

-3421 RMKARAGDSRSV
+3421 RMKARAGDSKSV
-3433 AQALVGNRK
+3433 AQALVGSRK
-3442 FGKALAATTFV
+3442 FGKALAATTVV
-3453 CAVSAVFEAVFSAYR
+3453 CALSAVFEAVFSAYR

-3483 LVGDLSGADSG
+3483 LWGDVSGADGG
-3494 WEKFQAFWDG
+3494 WEKFQSFWNG

-3540 SDLATG
+3540 GDLAKG
-3546 VQQLYKSIFT
+3546 VQQLYKSILG
-3556 DSGKPM
+3556 DGGKPL

-3570 KGVSEIGGFPMSAAT
+3570 KGVSELSGIPMSAAT
-3585 RDTIGLYNTIAGAV
+3585 RDTIGLYNTIAGAM

-3614 AEAIMR
+3614 ADAILR
-3620 AEENGNTV
+3620 VEENGNTV
-3628 LADRYRRIANEHGIG
+3628 LADRYRRIANEHGID
-3643 EEKLQ
+3643 EAKLQ
-3648 NAMKSIIQSR
+3648 NAMKSAIQSR
-3658 FDAGKIEDKRAAELL
+3658 FDDGKIEDQRAAELL
-3673 EDYAGKDADDA
+3673 EDYAGKDADEA
-3684 SVQVARWRYAKDT
+3684 NTQVAKWRYAKDT

-3713 DETTALRY
+3713 DEATALRY

-3728 DKAAARV
+3728 DKAAARI

-3755 LWEAFEGSGSYE
+3755 LWEAFDGSGSYE

-3797 EYLKIKGTPA
+3797 EYLSIKGTPA
-3807 GNSMLEKLLNL
+3807 GNRMLEKLLNL

-3825 REYERDYINRKWV
+3825 REYEREYIDKKWV

>member
-1 MSKAYAES
+1 MSKAYEES
-9 RVRKAQEQRR
+9 KARKAQEQRR
-19 KEEEQKKKQK
+19 REEEQKKRQK
-29 QQAQVSK
+29 QQAQISE
-36 SSAKSAVGG
+36 STGKSAAGG
-45 ALRGATASKSTGKAY
+45 ALRGVTTSKSAGKANR
-60 KPAVESP
+60 PAVGSP
-67 SYDWLSGT
+67 SYSWLSGK

-83 QKAYDDNKATPYQQY
+83 QTAYDDSRATPYQQY
-98 MQNADAISSADALN
+98 MHNADAISSADALN

-118 NDYFNNTY
+118 NDYFNSTY
-126 TDRNAGMKL
+126 TDRSGGMKL
-135 RNSGLMS
+135 RSSGLLG
-142 GVQNAN
+142 GVQTANA
-148 TAGQKVQQYFSSN
+148 AGQKVQQYFSSN
-161 PQIYSNGQYAKEKA
+161 PQIYSNGKYAEEKA

-183 VADPTLNY
+183 VADPTLDY
-191 KMRARTGDAS
+191 RLRARTGDMS
-201 VFNENMDDTTRSQA
+201 VLDEEMDDDTREA
-215 RRYFRQSQFEN
+215 VKRNFRQWQYEN
-226 FTNAMKRGIANGGH
+226 FYNTSKRETLKNGT
-240 VGGSAQ
+240 VGGTQGLSIWDNVTALRAQ
-246 KQYSDREIA
+246 ALPEVFGYNSDQKSTRALAKGAKNYSEL
-255 EIMAGKVPDF
+255 
-265 KATQAVT
+265 T
-272 GGADTYQGVADMQSA
+272 DMLRA
-287 YSRDQVAADVET
+287 YSRDQLEDDTTTVRTRLGSAQEQRDAAARLNMLVGDGYAQRLQRDWLTDPSVLAEAFDVYEGLQKDSSASY
-299 VTYQDGTAR
+299 VDALKKAGIYYDGTA
-308 EIQAA
+308 EDVNSSY
-313 AERLDALVGSGYSAR
+313 EDYVST
-328 LQQNW
+328 
-333 SKDPNVRMEALNA
+333 LNA
-346 YDANEQML
+346 QE
-354 SNYYD
+354 
-359 QTVGTNS
+359 
-366 PDEVKTSYDDYKN
+366 N
-379 YLVGY
+379 YLKEQSKLDTLY
-384 NKQLAKEAKDE
+384 KQLDKKFGERIQQAKSRASNP
-395 KLRQQ
+395 LLSMSRASNQ
-400 LEADFGDRVQS
+400 
-411 ANAKKSSGGT
+411 
-421 VAAAFAG
+421 
-428 LRGQEATK
+428 
-436 KQQGVYT
+436 QQGVYT

-452 RKAGYID
+452 KKAGYID
-459 EWQDAQGHDPVTREY
+459 KAPVSQGIDIISKEY
-474 YDSGYDHMT
+474 YDGGYDRMT
-483 DEEKNN
+483 DEEKDN

-497 TQGPEVAFE
+497 TQGPGVAFE
-506 YLNRL
+506 YLNEL
-511 KYFTQQRDAYEM
+511 KYFTQKKD
-523 EKWTSDLAQKG
+523 SDEQEIWISNLAQDG
-534 FWGATAATGV
+534 FLGAAAATG
-544 GIAAGYANN
+544 ISFAAGLAND
-553 AASLYVMT
+553 ASSLYVMT

-582 SLIHDVALGTV
+582 SMIHDVAQGTV
-593 GQVIED
+593 AQVIEE
-599 ATPNLELAGINI
+599 AAPNLELAGINI
-611 PKAFY
+611 PKAAY

-621 AAESFLN
+621 AIESAMRTTLVGHASIF
-628 TVSFGEFGAVSMG
+628 TMG
-641 VGAAGSSYRSN
+641 IGAAGSSYRNN
-652 LEKVGSVDGYTEKD
+652 LAKVGSVSGYTEDD
-666 AFVDGAFDG
+666 AYVDSLFDGA
-675 FVETLTEYV
+675 VESLTEIF
-684 SVENLLNPTLNPK
+684 SVEQLLNPTLSPL
-697 KNVLRAMW
+697 KNAVRAPL
-705 TEPSEEVLG
+705 TEMSEEVLSD
-714 WLLDNGYDTIKYGSR
+714 LVDMGYDTIKYKSR
-729 GEIAQRYDE
+729 SELSQRYYELLTQGYTNEEAKTMVTQEVAREIA
-738 LLVQGYS
+738 
-745 DAEARATITQE
+745 
-756 MAQELT
+756 
-762 ETILVAGLS
+762 ETALVAAIS
-771 GGMMG
+771 GEMMG
-776 GPQAIAAQVE
+776 GTQAIAAQVE
-786 NSRVGSKVQQNNNV
+786 NSRVGSEVRKNDNV
-800 TGLLDLADTLELPDD
+800 TGLLDLADTLELPKD
-815 VRRMSAEQRS
+815 VQRMSAEQRS
-825 ASEKGE
+825 AAEKGE
-831 KVSNAKLGRILR
+831 KVSSAKLGRILR
-843 ESMAKLDESSQQILS
+843 ESMAKLDESGRQILS

-875 GDSVNLNTLAEK
+875 GDRVNLNTLAKK
-887 VVKLVTGQNLTELEM
+887 VARLAAGQNLTELEM

-917 LTERTAELK
+917 LTERTAKLK
-926 KINEKARKLD
+926 EIGDKFGKLD
-936 SFLKPREAAQTEI
+936 SFMKPREAAQTEI
-949 SERLK
+949 SDRLR
-954 EASAPQEV
+954 EVSAPQEV

-968 SVAKADEAV
+968 AVAKADEAV
-977 AKATEA
+977 AKATEE
-983 AESDTLSAEE
+983 AESDALSAED
-993 ERTVRLE
+993 ERAVRLE
-1000 SFAAEYGKNA
+1000 SFASEYGKNA

-1069 IRGARNAQLR
+1069 IRGARSAQLR
-1079 QNTNYGGKQVQVGNV
+1079 QNTNFKGAQVQVGNV
-1094 DTSAIKGHLTGAQQR
+1094 DASAIKGHLTSAQQR
-1109 SVDAARSVAQALG
+1109 SIDAARSVAQALG

-1139 TENGSFDGD
+1139 AENGSFDGD

-1178 THFVKSFA
+1178 THFVKGFA
-1186 DSEIFDAYQDF
+1186 DSEVFNAYQDF

-1218 SSERGVNLSRDGAIE
+1218 SAERGVNLSRDGAIE

-1267 NRIQEWVKKVLDRIR
+1267 TRIQEWVKKVLDRIR
-1282 TAYKGGSVKYEVA
+1282 AAYKAGSVKYEVA

-1323 KGQQQETAQQAETAV
+1323 KNQQQENVQQAETVHTEEPAV
-1338 ENTVENSETAH
+1338 
-1349 ADEPVG
+1349 
-1355 KTEALAEAAQPAQE
+1355 KTEALTEETQSAQE
-1369 ETESIPQPIAGRHID
+1369 EAESKPQPIAGRHID

-1396 DLFSSES
+1396 DLFSSEG
-1403 ERIQIGFA
+1403 EQIQVGFA

-1426 GDKTFVSDGGAD
+1426 GDKTFISDGGAD

-1468 SLRAFVLAGETGDL
+1468 SLRAFVLAGENGDL

-1517 YVDFVQGLEG
+1517 YLDFVQGLEG
-1527 AKEHTVREAE
+1527 AKEHAVREVKG
-1537 DAIPFEDYASADVE
+1537 AIPFEDYAFADVE
-1551 EAGAGGRE
+1551 EAGTGGRE

-1570 RVQDQDTLDFLNDQ
+1570 RVQDQDTLDFLNNQ

-1662 SNLVLNDQFSSAY
+1662 SNLVLNDQFSGAY

-1695 YRAQYAKDTVGWH
+1695 YRAQHAKDTVGWH

-1786 VKAEAN
+1786 VKTAAD
-1792 GDGVKYSVRDNSDE
+1792 GDGVKYSIREVDGKNIVWISDNILSLKPKDQKISDFIVDYLTNHVGE
-1806 VRSIKAQIQAHSD
+1806 MYTIIESGQRVYLGKDLPKEYAWSKYSQRIRSRNQRIYQDKAKAIAGIGETINTATNRRWEQTLHTGNKDAKYGIYKYDSKIAFPVYNEAGDNTGVHAYDVTLVIRNASNGRKYLYDIQNIKNDAFTANTLYSKSRGATERIAQRENIVSEHNIAHS
-1819 ELNEMDPVA
+1819 
-1828 RVNVTLPARSDAA
+1828 
-1841 TLRKWAVE
+1841 
-1849 MLKHTG
+1849 
-1855 FKVDRKGFGT
+1855 
-1865 IEFSENRIKN
+1865 
-1875 SLNYLNGRG
+1875 
-1884 EIAALATLHKVLKKG
+1884 
-1899 IEIGAHSDHKQRG
+1899 
-1912 YGSVTFAAPVE
+1912 
-1923 INGVRGNMAA
+1923 
-1933 TVIQTNANHYKTHR
+1933 
-1947 IVMPDGSV
+1947 
-1955 FAYNNKNEAT
+1955 
-1965 VGTRVYNTDNGAV
+1965 
-1978 PTIIQVASETSIA
+1978 
-1991 QPGENVKFSLREPV
+1991 GENVKFSLRDAESDRRYMAAVENGDTETAQRMVDEAAEEAMGKSKIRGKDKKLLPV
-2005 ERTNDLIAVHNLTE
+2005 YHGTRDAFWKFNTGVKGGVNGTNEGYGIYLSDNTEITSQYGERQIRLYAD
-2019 RNLLDAMNLGG
+2019 
-2030 LPSPSIA
+2030 
-2037 IVKARDGHSKYG
+2037 
-2049 PISIVFDRS
+2049 
-2058 SIDPQ
+2058 
-2063 VDAKNHVYGG
+2063 
-2073 DAYTPTAPGVEY
+2073 
-2085 PVNYDRMLSIEK
+2085 IEK
-2097 RLNQLATQVAGG
+2097 PATSLKKSITSRTLASL
-2109 IFQNSSVIRSA
+2109 IK
-2120 GIEDTSSRSAEQLAE
+2120 DTC
-2135 QLANRDT
+2135 
-2142 VRAAYLAAQGE
+2142 VREAQRMVDDGDY
-2153 SLDPVMQDKEFSR
+2153 S
-2166 FGNDTLK
+2166 
-2173 AFVEQ
+2173 
-2178 VGEQEL
+2178 
-2184 AELNAAIKLGEKGDN
+2184 KL
-2199 YAAAENQVRQLIRAW
+2199 
-2214 YADKHKGFLDR
+2214 
-2225 KPELREKR
+2225 
-2233 IDNYMDNNVT
+2233 
-2243 TFTIEDFIKNAWEFY
+2243 
-2258 QDGGRIKGEI
+2258 
-2268 NRMATS
+2268 S
-2274 DALMERTDEREV
+2274 DALKDTWISNYVYTYDMSMEQAYRETANEILRANDNDMAIVQEVMSGIGVRSYEEAYDFYHNSLIPVTGIDGFV
-2286 TQWLLQQFD
+2286 TQW
-2295 GILGAPGIYN
+2295 
-2305 GKERYTSGGN
+2305 
-2315 RRSFAQLHYAY
+2315 
-2326 TLENIVR
+2326 
-2333 AMTENQRQ
+2333 ENQND
-2341 RGEGTW
+2341 GSKSN
-2347 GISATA
+2347 IILA
-2353 LLSTATPEYGSI
+2353 L
-2365 DEVRADSNRLQLAS
+2365 DSNQLKIADPVTYDDNGNVIPLSQRFNS
-2379 DEEYGKLLKELDGD
+2379 DSDD
-2393 IDSVIRQVRRQ
+2393 I
-2404 NNPHSDNSFE
+2404 
-2414 EGEIIGSVLMEA
+2414 
-2426 ATGKQTPAAIIKAFS
+2426 
-2441 REGYAIDKDTAKLI
+2441 
-2455 QALYHTAAQFPTG
+2455 
-2468 YFEAKPERAVRFDE
+2468 
-2482 VKYAVV
+2482 
-2488 PASMNENVRSRLEKL
+2488 
-2503 VPDVRTYADGDETQR
+2503 
-2518 LELLN
+2518 
-2523 ARDDLRFQMRMQDDA
+2523 RFQLRYQDDA

-2547 ANALDTVAQNETERD
+2547 ASALDTVAQNDTERD
-2562 YLKRYRKYIREL
+2562 YLKRYRKYIKEL

-2639 AREKAAWKQTAKK
+2639 AREKAAWKQTAKA
-2652 RSDARVERLR
+2652 RSDARVARLR
-2662 ESNRANTQAR
+2662 ENNRANTQAR
-2672 VDAARERVRA
+2672 VDAAKERARA

-2690 QQKKSASA
+2690 K
-2698 LEKAM
+2698 LEKAKAAM
-2703 DRKDK
+2703 EKKTDR
-2708 TIGKLEDKLERT
+2708 IVGRLENKLERT

-2747 SATMREWL
+2747 SAAMREWL

-2780 YSSDSVLK
+2780 YSSDSLLRGK
-2788 GRAETKGDLKLIDA
+2788 SETKADAALIDA
-2802 MDRMSRALA
+2802 MERMSRALA
-2811 QARTQPDSLSTVE
+2811 QTRTQPDSLSTAE
-2824 GFMGYLDL
+2824 GYMGYLDL
-2832 PSGFESEFNKLRDDI
+2832 PSGFESEFNEMLDRIKG
-2847 RSAMEAGAYET
+2847 AMESGADVT
-2858 EDTPLNLMTS
+2858 DTPLNRMTS
-2868 DQLKTLS
+2868 AQLKTLS
-2875 NAIRTLNTSVRK
+2875 DAIRTLNTSVRN

-2892 VNARYQTARDA
+2892 ANGRYQTARDA
-2903 SASTIEELA
+2903 SASTIEELT
-2912 KLGDRKKMGALRDT
+2912 KLGDRKKTGAVRDA
-2926 LSGWVDWKSATPFY
+2926 LSGWIDWKSATPFY

-2967 KQVLDFAESAYTPK
+2967 KQVLDFTKSAYTPK

-2995 SSKKTVQMTTA
+2995 SSKKKVQMTTA

-3016 REQAL
+3016 REQAM

-3041 NQAENYTLSTA
+3041 TQAENYTLSAA

-3072 QAFMSSTCADWG
+3072 QAFMSSVCADWG

-3131 ATKALVQNANNAVV
+3131 ATKAVVQNANNAVV
-3145 LQDIFDVFAAHAAD
+3145 IQDIFDVFAAHAAD

-3175 WYNYVEKTKPVNG
+3175 WYNYVEKTRPVNG

-3210 VTNFIRDLNGK
+3210 VTNFLRDLNGK
-3221 KEGGRND
+3221 REGGRND

-3265 PKYLAVGVAK
+3265 PKYLAVGVAR
-3275 NAFFHNSPIAEKKV
+3275 NAFFHNSPIAEMKV

-3315 AGFLEKARELSMTPA
+3315 AGFFENVRELSMTPA

-3344 VEAEMADKHADVKKN
+3344 VEAEMADRHADVKKN

-3394 GLASVAS
+3394 GLASIAS

-3409 TMNLLS
+3409 TMNMLS

-3421 RMKARAGDSRSV
+3421 RMKARAGDSKSV
-3433 AQALVGNRK
+3433 AQALVGSRK
-3442 FGKALAATTFV
+3442 FGKALAATTVV
-3453 CAVSAVFEAVFSAYR
+3453 CALSAVFEAVFSAYR

-3483 LVGDLSGADSG
+3483 LVGDLSGADGG
-3494 WEKFQAFWDG
+3494 WEKFQAIWNG

-3540 SDLATG
+3540 GDLAKG
-3546 VQQLYKSIFT
+3546 VQQLYKSILG
-3556 DSGKPM
+3556 DGGKPL

-3570 KGVSEIGGFPMSAAT
+3570 KGVSELSGIPMSAAT
-3585 RDTIGLYNTIAGAV
+3585 RDTIGLYNTIAGEM
-3599 GWKRIQTSNDKPSDA
+3599 GWKRLQTSNDKPSDA
-3614 AEAIMR
+3614 AEAILR
-3620 AEENGNTV
+3620 AEENGNTM
-3628 LADRYRRIANEHGIG
+3628 LADRYRRIAGEHGID
-3643 EEKLQ
+3643 EAKLQ
-3648 NAMKSIIQSR
+3648 SAMKSAIQSR
-3658 FDAGKIEDKRAAELL
+3658 FDAGRIEDQRAAELL
-3673 EDYAGKDADDA
+3673 EDYAGKDAEDA
-3684 SVQVARWRYAKDT
+3684 GMQVSRWRYAKDT

-3713 DETTALRY
+3713 DEATALRY

-3728 DKAAARV
+3728 DKAAARI

-3755 LWEAFEGSGSYE
+3755 LWEAFEGSGSYD

-3797 EYLKIKGTPA
+3797 EYLRIKGTPA
-3807 GNSMLEKLLNL
+3807 GNRMLEKLLNL

-3825 REYERDYINRKWV
+3825 REYEREYIDKKWV

>member
-9 RVRKAQEQRR
+9 RARKAQEQRR
-19 KEEEQKKKQK
+19 KEEEQKKRQK

-36 SSAKSAVGG
+36 SAGKSAVGG

-60 KPAVESP
+60 RPAVESP

-83 QKAYDDNKATPYQQY
+83 QKSYDDNKATPYQQY

-118 NDYFNNTY
+118 NDYFNSTY

-142 GVQNAN
+142 GVQSANA
-148 TAGQKVQQYFSSN
+148 AGQKVHQYFSSN
-161 PQIYSNGQYAKEKA
+161 PQIYSNGKYAEEKA
-175 NYDRVSSE
+175 NYDRISSE
-183 VADPTLNY
+183 VADPALDY
-191 KMRARTGDAS
+191 KLRARTGDAS

-226 FTNAMKRGIANGGH
+226 FTNAMKQGLANGRH

-272 GGADTYQGVADMQSA
+272 GGADTYQGVADMLSA
-287 YSRDQVAADVET
+287 YSRDQVASDVET

-359 QTVGTNS
+359 QTVGANS
-366 PDEVKTSYDDYKN
+366 PDEVKTTYEDYKN

-400 LEADFGDRVQS
+400 IEADFGGKVQS

-483 DEEKNN
+483 DEEKDN
-489 FIALYNDP
+489 FISLYNDP

-523 EKWTSDLAQKG
+523 EKWTSDLAQNG
-534 FWGATAATGV
+534 FLGAAAATGV

-628 TVSFGEFGAVSMG
+628 AVSFDHFGAVAMG

-652 LEKVGSVDGYTEKD
+652 LEKVGSVQGYTEKD
-666 AFVDGAFDG
+666 AFIDGAFDG

-684 SVENLLNPTLNPK
+684 SVENLLNPTLSPM
-697 KNVLRAMW
+697 KNAVRAPL
-705 TEPSEEVLG
+705 TEMSEEVLG
-714 WLLDNGYDTIKYGSR
+714 YLLDNGYDTIKYGSR

-786 NSRVGSKVQQNNNV
+786 NNRVGSKVQQNDNV

-843 ESMAKLDESSQQILS
+843 ESMAKLDESGQKILS

-875 GDSVNLNTLAEK
+875 GDNVNLNALAKK
-887 VVKLVTGQNLTELEM
+887 VVRLVSGKKLTELEM
-902 KDVARSDAATKAVQA
+902 NDVARSNAATKAVQA

-926 KINEKARKLD
+926 KIDEKAGKLD
-936 SFLKPREAAQTEI
+936 SLMKPREAAQTEI
-949 SERLK
+949 SDRLK
-954 EASAPQEV
+954 EASVPQEV

-977 AKATEA
+977 AKATEKA
-983 AESDTLSAEE
+983 DSDALSAED
-993 ERTVRLE
+993 ERAVRLE
-1000 SFAAEYGKNA
+1000 SFASEYGKNA

-1017 NDGQDVDAYAK
+1017 NDGQDADAYAR

-1069 IRGARNAQLR
+1069 IRGARSAQLR
-1079 QNTNYGGKQVQVGNV
+1079 QNTNYSGTQVQVGNV

-1109 SVDAARSVAQALG
+1109 SIDAARSVAQALG

-1139 TENGSFDGD
+1139 AENGSFDGD

-1186 DSEIFDAYQDF
+1186 DSEVFNAYQDF

-1218 SSERGVNLSRDGAIE
+1218 SAERGVNLSRDGAIE

-1282 TAYKGGSVKYEVA
+1282 AAYKGGGVRYEVA

-1323 KGQQQETAQQAETAV
+1323 KNQQQETAQQAETAV
-1338 ENTVENSETAH
+1338 ENSVENSETVH
-1349 ADEPVG
+1349 AEEPDV
-1355 KTEALAEAAQPAQE
+1355 KTEALTEETQSAQE
-1369 ETESIPQPIAGRHID
+1369 EAESKPQPIAGRHID

-1396 DLFSSES
+1396 DLFSSEG
-1403 ERIQIGFA
+1403 EQIQVGFA

-1426 GDKTFVSDGGAD
+1426 GDKTFISDGGAD

-1497 EMLTEG
+1497 EMLTDG
-1503 YTTLEGVKLTPWGE
+1503 YTTLDGVKLTPWGE

-1527 AKEHTVREAE
+1527 AKEHAVREVKG
-1537 DAIPFEDYASADVE
+1537 AIPFEDYAFADVE
-1551 EAGAGGRE
+1551 EAADEE
-1559 GYGDSE
+1559 GND
-1565 PKYSL
+1565 L
-1570 RVQDQDTLDFLNDQ
+1570 R
-1584 ETVTTYK
+1584 
-1591 TMQLVNGKLFP
+1591 
-1602 PMAAVVAGQYEDAS
+1602 
-1616 VLGQWEA
+1616 
-1623 AVEHPELVKVDKSGK
+1623 
-1638 TKFTL
+1638 
-1643 NKGKGKG
+1643 
-1650 SLDAAYNPYMHS
+1650 
-1662 SNLVLNDQFSSAY
+1662 
-1675 ARPNLVTV
+1675 
-1683 ECEVPVSELTSG
+1683 
-1695 YRAQYAKDTVGWH
+1695 
-1708 SWHTGTVAGALRKAN
+1708 
-1723 GTERKVLL
+1723 
-1731 SRWIKPVRILENS
+1731 
-1744 EVARMY
+1744 
-1750 SELLDGTG
+1750 
-1758 IAVPDNVV
+1758 
-1766 PPDLLVELKKAG
+1766 
-1778 VPIAESGK
+1778 
-1786 VKAEAN
+1786 
-1792 GDGVKYSVRDNSDE
+1792 
-1806 VRSIKAQIQAHSD
+1806 
-1819 ELNEMDPVA
+1819 
-1828 RVNVTLPARSDAA
+1828 
-1841 TLRKWAVE
+1841 
-1849 MLKHTG
+1849 
-1855 FKVDRKGFGT
+1855 
-1865 IEFSENRIKN
+1865 
-1875 SLNYLNGRG
+1875 
-1884 EIAALATLHKVLKKG
+1884 
-1899 IEIGAHSDHKQRG
+1899 
-1912 YGSVTFAAPVE
+1912 
-1923 INGVRGNMAA
+1923 
-1933 TVIQTNANHYKTHR
+1933 
-1947 IVMPDGSV
+1947 
-1955 FAYNNKNEAT
+1955 
-1965 VGTRVYNTDNGAV
+1965 
-1978 PTIIQVASETSIA
+1978 
-1991 QPGENVKFSLREPV
+1991 FSLREPV

-2019 RNLLDAMNLGG
+2019 QKLKKALALGG
-2030 LPSPSIA
+2030 FPMPSIA
-2037 IVKARDGHSKYG
+2037 VTKSSIGHSTFGDISLVFSSDTIDPKANRKNKVYSADAWTPTFPQIDYEVNAAAHGRIVKRLETLS
-2049 PISIVFDRS
+2049 RE
-2058 SIDPQ
+2058 
-2063 VDAKNHVYGG
+2063 VDSNFSNDLRRIIYSLDDYLNRQGG
-2073 DAYTPTAPGVEY
+2073 ESGLVEY
-2085 PVNYDRMLSIEK
+2085 VMDNVGLK
-2097 RLNQLATQVAGG
+2097 
-2109 IFQNSSVIRSA
+2109 
-2120 GIEDTSSRSAEQLAE
+2120 
-2135 QLANRDT
+2135 
-2142 VRAAYLAAQGE
+2142 AAYLEEHGQHIPHMTKQTEVQKGYAEDRVDKYRAIADELGTQDADALGKMPIAEIRSEHGE
-2153 SLDPVMQDKEFSR
+2153 ALDRIFPGMMKSEMR
-2166 FGNDTLK
+2166 MIGILR
-2173 AFVEQ
+2173 
-2178 VGEQEL
+2178 
-2184 AELNAAIKLGEKGDN
+2184 
-2199 YAAAENQVRQLIRAW
+2199 QVRAW
-2214 YADKHKGFLDR
+2214 
-2225 KPELREKR
+2225 LRES
-2233 IDNYMDNNVT
+2233 NSGPEYETVT
-2243 TFTIEDFIKNAWEFY
+2243 DVAAMRRAV
-2258 QDGGRIKGEI
+2258 D
-2268 NRMATS
+2268 
-2274 DALMERTDEREV
+2274 DALNSSDYRKWVQEM
-2286 TQWLLQQFD
+2286 FS
-2295 GILGAPGIYN
+2295 GIEGNSGVYN
-2305 GKERYTSGGN
+2305 NKGLYTPSGN
-2315 RRSFAQLHYAY
+2315 RRSFASTHYPV
-2326 TLENIVR
+2326 TLENIAKAMAGQNGGNAKNVGGFYGAKTLR
-2333 AMTENQRQ
+2333 A
-2341 RGEGTW
+2341 
-2347 GISATA
+2347 ATA
-2353 LLSTATPEYGSI
+2353 ETFRSVDEMRRKSSRLQALTQEQIDARNSALNDRLYAII
-2365 DEVRADSNRLQLAS
+2365 DEVSDGSKSIGNRLAEMDTIGQIIAKIAEGRYSVSSIQNTLGEYRMNVS
-2379 DEEYGKLLKELDGD
+2379 EETARKIKNLLDD
-2393 IDSVIRQVRRQ
+2393 I
-2404 NNPHSDNSFE
+2404 
-2414 EGEIIGSVLMEA
+2414 
-2426 ATGKQTPAAIIKAFS
+2426 
-2441 REGYAIDKDTAKLI
+2441 
-2455 QALYHTAAQFPTG
+2455 AQMPVNM
-2468 YFEAKPERAVRFDE
+2468 FEAKPERAVRFDE

-2488 PASMNENVRSRLEKL
+2488 PASMNENVRSRLEEL
-2503 VPDVRTYADGDETQR
+2503 VPDVRTYADGDEAQR

-2523 ARDDLRFQMRMQDDA
+2523 ARDDLRFQIRYQDDA

-2547 ANALDTVAQNETERD
+2547 ASALDTVAQNDTERD
-2562 YLKRYRKYIREL
+2562 YLKRYRKYIKEL
-2574 EQKQTQLDDL
+2574 EQKQSQLDDL

-2621 TDKRLL
+2621 TDKRLM

-2639 AREKAAWKQTAKK
+2639 AREKAAWKQTAKA

-2690 QQKKSASA
+2690 K
-2698 LEKAM
+2698 LEKAKAAM
-2703 DRKDK
+2703 EKKTDRIVDR
-2708 TIGKLEDKLERT
+2708 LENKLERN

-2733 SEKRTEYRKRILED
+2733 SEKRTEYRRRILED
-2747 SATMREWL
+2747 SAAMREWL

-2766 FLRAPLGDFLKSID
+2766 FLRAPLGDFLKSIN
-2780 YSSDSVLK
+2780 YSSDSLLRGK
-2788 GRAETKGDLKLIDA
+2788 GETKADAALIDA
-2802 MDRMSRALA
+2802 MERMSRALA
-2811 QARTQPDSLSTVE
+2811 QTRTQPDSLSTAE
-2824 GFMGYLDL
+2824 GYMGYLDL
-2832 PSGFESEFNKLRDDI
+2832 PSGFESEFNEMLDRVKG
-2847 RSAMEAGAYET
+2847 AMESGADVT
-2858 EDTPLNLMTS
+2858 DTPLNRMTS
-2868 DQLKTLS
+2868 AQLKILS
-2875 NAIRTLNTSVRK
+2875 DAIRTLNTSVRN

-2892 VNARYQTARDA
+2892 ANGRYQTARDA

-2912 KLGDRKKMGALRDT
+2912 KLGDRKKTGAVRDA
-2926 LSGWVDWKSATPFY
+2926 LSGWIDWKSATPFY

-2967 KQVLDFAESAYTPK
+2967 KQVLDFTKSAYTPK

-2995 SSKKTVQMTTA
+2995 SSKKKVQMTTA

-3016 REQAL
+3016 REQAM

-3072 QAFMSSTCADWG
+3072 QAFMSSVCADWG

-3145 LQDIFDVFAAHAAD
+3145 IQDIFDVFAAHAAD

-3175 WYNYVEKTKPVNG
+3175 WYNYVEKTRPVNG

-3210 VTNFIRDLNGK
+3210 VTNFLRDLNGK
-3221 KEGGRND
+3221 REGGRND

-3275 NAFFHNSPIAEKKV
+3275 NVAFRNSPIAERKV

-3315 AGFLEKARELSMTPA
+3315 AGFFEKTRDLSMTLA

-3394 GLASVAS
+3394 GLASIAS

-3421 RMKARAGDSRSV
+3421 RMKARAGDSKSV
-3433 AQALVGNRK
+3433 AQALVGSRK
-3442 FGKALAATTFV
+3442 LGKALAATTVV
-3453 CAVSAVFEAVFSAYR
+3453 CALSAVFEAVFSAYR
-3468 DDDEYETFLEKFNDA
+3468 DDDEYETFLEKFSDA
-3483 LVGDLSGADSG
+3483 LWGDLSGADGG
-3494 WEKFQAFWDG
+3494 WEKFQAFWNG

-3540 SDLATG
+3540 GDLAKG
-3546 VQQLYKSIFT
+3546 VQQLYKSILG
-3556 DSGKPM
+3556 DGGKPL

-3570 KGVSEIGGFPMSAAT
+3570 KGVSELSGIPMSAAT
-3585 RDTIGLYNTIAGAV
+3585 RDTIGLYNTIAGEM
-3599 GWKRIQTSNDKPSDA
+3599 GWKRLQTSNDKPSDA
-3614 AEAIMR
+3614 AEAILR
-3620 AEENGNTV
+3620 VEENGNTV
-3628 LADRYRRIANEHGIG
+3628 LADRYRRIAGEHGID
-3643 EEKLQ
+3643 EAKLQ
-3648 NAMKSIIQSR
+3648 SAMKSAIQSR
-3658 FDAGKIEDKRAAELL
+3658 FDAGRIEDQRAAELL
-3673 EDYAGKDADDA
+3673 EDYAGKDADEA

-3713 DETTALRY
+3713 DEATALRY

-3728 DKAAARV
+3728 DKAAARI
-3735 DRWNFEQLHGE
+3735 DRWNFEQIHGE

-3755 LWEAFEGSGSYE
+3755 LWEAFEGSGSYD

-3797 EYLKIKGTPA
+3797 EYLRIKGTPA

-3825 REYERDYINRKWV
+3825 REYEREYIDKKWV

>member
-19 KEEEQKKKQK
+19 KEEEQKKRQK

-36 SSAKSAVGG
+36 SAGKSAVGG

-60 KPAVESP
+60 RPAVESP

-83 QKAYDDNKATPYQQY
+83 QKSYDDNKATPYQQY

-118 NDYFNNTY
+118 NDYFNSTY

-142 GVQNAN
+142 GVQSANA
-148 TAGQKVQQYFSSN
+148 AGQKVQKYFSGN
-161 PQIYSNGQYAKEKA
+161 PQIYSNGQYAEEKA
-175 NYDRVSSE
+175 NYGRISSE
-183 VADPTLNY
+183 VADPALNY
-191 KMRARTGDAS
+191 RLRARTGDAS
-201 VFNENMDDTTRSQA
+201 VFNENMDDSTRSQA
-215 RRYFRQSQFEN
+215 GRLFKLSQYEN
-226 FTNAMKRGIANGGH
+226 FTNAMRQRLPSNGH

-246 KQYSDREIA
+246 KQYSNREIVA
-255 EIMAGKVPDF
+255 IMAGEVPDF

-287 YSRDQVAADVET
+287 YSRDQVASDVET

-359 QTVGTNS
+359 QTVGANS
-366 PDEVKTSYDDYKN
+366 PDEVKTTYEDYKN

-400 LEADFGDRVQS
+400 LEADFGGKVQS

-474 YDSGYDHMT
+474 YDSGYDHMS
-483 DEEKNN
+483 DEEKDN
-489 FIALYNDP
+489 FISLYNDP

-523 EKWTSDLAQKG
+523 EKWTSDLAQNG
-534 FWGATAATGV
+534 FLGAAAATGV

-599 ATPNLELAGINI
+599 ATPNLELAGVNV

-628 TVSFGEFGAVSMG
+628 AVSFDHFGAVAMG

-652 LEKVGSVDGYTEKD
+652 LEKVGSVQGYTEKD
-666 AFVDGAFDG
+666 AFIDGAFDG

-714 WLLDNGYDTIKYGSR
+714 WLLENGYDTIKYGSR

-786 NSRVGSKVQQNNNV
+786 NSRVGSEVRNNDNV

-843 ESMAKLDESSQQILS
+843 ESMAKLDESGQKILS

-875 GDSVNLNTLAEK
+875 GDNVNLNALAKK
-887 VVKLVTGQNLTELEM
+887 VVRLVSGQKLTELEM

-926 KINEKARKLD
+926 KIDEKAGKLD
-936 SFLKPREAAQTEI
+936 SLMKPREAAQTEI
-949 SERLK
+949 SDRLK

-968 SVAKADEAV
+968 AVAKADEAV

-983 AESDTLSAEE
+983 SESDALSAEE
-993 ERTVRLE
+993 ERAVRLE
-1000 SFAAEYGKNA
+1000 SFASEYGKNA

-1017 NDGQDVDAYAK
+1017 NDGQDVDAYAR

-1069 IRGARNAQLR
+1069 IRGARSAQLR
-1079 QNTNYGGKQVQVGNV
+1079 QNINYSGQQVQVGNV

-1109 SVDAARSVAQALG
+1109 SIDAARSVAQALG
-1122 VNIRFFESAA
+1122 VNIRFFESEA

-1148 TMTISLDIH
+1148 TMTISMDIH

-1186 DSEIFDAYQDF
+1186 DSEVFNAYQDF

-1218 SSERGVNLSRDGAIE
+1218 ASERGVALSRDGAIE

-1282 TAYKGGSVKYEVA
+1282 AAYKGGSVKYEVA

-1323 KGQQQETAQQAETAV
+1323 KNQQQETAQQAETAV
-1338 ENTVENSETAH
+1338 ENSVENSETVH
-1349 ADEPVG
+1349 AEEPDV
-1355 KTEALAEAAQPAQE
+1355 KTEALTEETQSAQE
-1369 ETESIPQPIAGRHID
+1369 EAESKPQPIAGRHID

-1396 DLFSSES
+1396 DLFSSEG
-1403 ERIQIGFA
+1403 EQIQVGFA
-1411 EAAKILLADLNNTIR
+1411 EAAKILLLDLNSTIR
-1426 GDKTFVSDGGAD
+1426 GDRTFVSDGGAD

-1503 YTTLEGVKLTPWGE
+1503 YTTLDGVKLTPWGE
-1517 YVDFVQGLEG
+1517 YVDFVQGIEG
-1527 AKEHTVREAE
+1527 AKEHAVREVKG
-1537 DAIPFEDYASADVE
+1537 AIPFEDYAFADVE
-1551 EAGAGGRE
+1551 EAADEE
-1559 GYGDSE
+1559 GND
-1565 PKYSL
+1565 L
-1570 RVQDQDTLDFLNDQ
+1570 R
-1584 ETVTTYK
+1584 
-1591 TMQLVNGKLFP
+1591 
-1602 PMAAVVAGQYEDAS
+1602 
-1616 VLGQWEA
+1616 
-1623 AVEHPELVKVDKSGK
+1623 
-1638 TKFTL
+1638 
-1643 NKGKGKG
+1643 
-1650 SLDAAYNPYMHS
+1650 
-1662 SNLVLNDQFSSAY
+1662 
-1675 ARPNLVTV
+1675 
-1683 ECEVPVSELTSG
+1683 
-1695 YRAQYAKDTVGWH
+1695 
-1708 SWHTGTVAGALRKAN
+1708 
-1723 GTERKVLL
+1723 
-1731 SRWIKPVRILENS
+1731 
-1744 EVARMY
+1744 
-1750 SELLDGTG
+1750 
-1758 IAVPDNVV
+1758 
-1766 PPDLLVELKKAG
+1766 
-1778 VPIAESGK
+1778 
-1786 VKAEAN
+1786 
-1792 GDGVKYSVRDNSDE
+1792 
-1806 VRSIKAQIQAHSD
+1806 
-1819 ELNEMDPVA
+1819 
-1828 RVNVTLPARSDAA
+1828 
-1841 TLRKWAVE
+1841 
-1849 MLKHTG
+1849 
-1855 FKVDRKGFGT
+1855 
-1865 IEFSENRIKN
+1865 
-1875 SLNYLNGRG
+1875 
-1884 EIAALATLHKVLKKG
+1884 
-1899 IEIGAHSDHKQRG
+1899 
-1912 YGSVTFAAPVE
+1912 
-1923 INGVRGNMAA
+1923 
-1933 TVIQTNANHYKTHR
+1933 
-1947 IVMPDGSV
+1947 
-1955 FAYNNKNEAT
+1955 
-1965 VGTRVYNTDNGAV
+1965 
-1978 PTIIQVASETSIA
+1978 
-1991 QPGENVKFSLREPV
+1991 FSLREPV

-2019 RNLLDAMNLGG
+2019 QKLKKALALGG
-2030 LPSPSIA
+2030 FPMPSIA
-2037 IVKARDGHSKYG
+2037 VTKSSIGHSTFGDISLVFSSDTIDPKANRKNKVYSADAWTPTFPQIDYEVNPAAHGRIVKRLETLS
-2049 PISIVFDRS
+2049 RE
-2058 SIDPQ
+2058 
-2063 VDAKNHVYGG
+2063 VDSNFSNDLRRIIYSLDDYLNRQGG
-2073 DAYTPTAPGVEY
+2073 ESGLVEY
-2085 PVNYDRMLSIEK
+2085 VMDNVGLK
-2097 RLNQLATQVAGG
+2097 
-2109 IFQNSSVIRSA
+2109 
-2120 GIEDTSSRSAEQLAE
+2120 
-2135 QLANRDT
+2135 
-2142 VRAAYLAAQGE
+2142 AAYLEEHGQHIPHMTKQTEVQKGYAEDRVDKYRAIADELGTQDADALGKMPIAEIRSEHGE
-2153 SLDPVMQDKEFSR
+2153 ALDRIFPGMMKSEMRMSGILR
-2166 FGNDTLK
+2166 
-2173 AFVEQ
+2173 
-2178 VGEQEL
+2178 
-2184 AELNAAIKLGEKGDN
+2184 
-2199 YAAAENQVRQLIRAW
+2199 QVRAW
-2214 YADKHKGFLDR
+2214 
-2225 KPELREKR
+2225 LRES
-2233 IDNYMDNNVT
+2233 NSGPEYETVT
-2243 TFTIEDFIKNAWEFY
+2243 DVAAMRRAV
-2258 QDGGRIKGEI
+2258 D
-2268 NRMATS
+2268 
-2274 DALMERTDEREV
+2274 DALNSSDYRKWVQEM
-2286 TQWLLQQFD
+2286 FS
-2295 GILGAPGIYN
+2295 GIEGNSGVYN
-2305 GKERYTSGGN
+2305 NKGLYTPSGN
-2315 RRSFAQLHYAY
+2315 RRSFASTHYPV
-2326 TLENIVR
+2326 TLENIAKAMVGQNGGNAKNVGGFYGAKTLR
-2333 AMTENQRQ
+2333 A
-2341 RGEGTW
+2341 
-2347 GISATA
+2347 ATA
-2353 LLSTATPEYGSI
+2353 ETFRSVDEMRRKSSRLQALTQEQIDARTSALNDRLYAII
-2365 DEVRADSNRLQLAS
+2365 DEVSYGSKSIGNRLAEMDTIGQIIAEIAEGRYSVSSIQNTLGEYRMNVS
-2379 DEEYGKLLKELDGD
+2379 EETARKIKNLLDD
-2393 IDSVIRQVRRQ
+2393 I
-2404 NNPHSDNSFE
+2404 
-2414 EGEIIGSVLMEA
+2414 
-2426 ATGKQTPAAIIKAFS
+2426 
-2441 REGYAIDKDTAKLI
+2441 
-2455 QALYHTAAQFPTG
+2455 AQMPVNM
-2468 YFEAKPERAVRFDE
+2468 FEAKPERAVRFDE

-2488 PASMNENVRSRLEKL
+2488 PASMNENVRSRLEEL
-2503 VPDVRTYADGDETQR
+2503 VPDVRTYADGDEAQR

-2523 ARDDLRFQMRMQDDA
+2523 ARDDLRFQLRYQDDA

-2547 ANALDTVAQNETERD
+2547 ASALDTVAQNDTERD
-2562 YLKRYRKYIREL
+2562 YLKRYRKYIKEL

-2584 SARLKDL
+2584 SARLKEL

-2639 AREKAAWKQTAKK
+2639 AREKAAWQQTAKA
-2652 RSDARVERLR
+2652 RSDARVARLR

-2690 QQKKSASA
+2690 K
-2698 LEKAM
+2698 LEKAQAAM
-2703 DRKDK
+2703 EKK
-2708 TIGKLEDKLERT
+2708 TERIVGRLENKLERN

-2747 SATMREWL
+2747 SAAMMEWL

-2766 FLRAPLGDFLKSID
+2766 FLRAPLGDFLKSIN
-2780 YSSDSVLK
+2780 YSSDSLLRGK
-2788 GRAETKGDLKLIDA
+2788 GETKADAALIDA
-2802 MDRMSRALA
+2802 MERMSRALA
-2811 QARTQPDSLSTVE
+2811 QTRTQPDSLSTAE
-2824 GFMGYLDL
+2824 GYMGYLDL
-2832 PSGFESEFNKLRDDI
+2832 PSGFESEFNEMLDRVKG
-2847 RSAMEAGAYET
+2847 AMESGSDVT
-2858 EDTPLNLMTS
+2858 DTPLNRMTS
-2868 DQLKTLS
+2868 AQLKTLS
-2875 NAIRTLNTSVRK
+2875 DAIRTLNTSVRN

-2892 VNARYQTARDA
+2892 ANGRYQTARDA
-2903 SASTIEELA
+2903 SASTIEELT
-2912 KLGDRKKMGALRDT
+2912 KLGDRKKTGAVRDV
-2926 LSGWVDWKSATPFY
+2926 LSGWIDWKSATPFY

-2995 SSKKTVQMTTA
+2995 SSKRTVQMTTA

-3016 REQAL
+3016 REQAM

-3041 NQAENYTLSTA
+3041 NQAENYTLSME

-3072 QAFMSSTCADWG
+3072 QAFMSSVCADWG

-3145 LQDIFDVFAAHAAD
+3145 IQDIFDVFAAHAAD

-3175 WYNYVEKTKPVNG
+3175 WYNYVEKTKAVNG
-3188 QFTTQSVQKSL
+3188 QFTTKSVQKSL
-3199 EAAYGRDAQKY
+3199 EASYGKDAQKY

-3235 SNYKVAAVGA
+3235 SNYKMAAVGA

-3275 NAFFHNSPIAEKKV
+3275 NVAFRNSPIAERKV

-3315 AGFLEKARELSMTPA
+3315 AGFFEKTRDLSMTLA

-3336 TMGVIYGA
+3336 TMGVLYGA

-3359 TAKYDQM
+3359 TANYDQM

-3394 GLASVAS
+3394 GLASIAS

-3421 RMKARAGDSRSV
+3421 RMKARACDSKSV
-3433 AQALVGNRK
+3433 AQALVGSRK
-3442 FGKALAATTFV
+3442 FGKALAATTVV
-3453 CAVSAVFEAVFSAYR
+3453 CALSAVFEAVFSAYR

-3483 LVGDLSGADSG
+3483 LWGDVSGADGG
-3494 WEKFQAFWDG
+3494 WEKFQAFWNG

-3540 SDLATG
+3540 GDLAKG
-3546 VQQLYKSIFT
+3546 VQQLYKSILG
-3556 DSGKPM
+3556 DGGKPL

-3570 KGVSEIGGFPMSAAT
+3570 KGVSELSGIPMSAAT
-3585 RDTIGLYNTIAGAV
+3585 RDTIGLYNTIAGEM

-3614 AEAIMR
+3614 AEAILR
-3620 AEENGNTV
+3620 VEENGNTV
-3628 LADRYRRIANEHGIG
+3628 LADRYRRIAGEHGID
-3643 EEKLQ
+3643 EAKLQ
-3648 NAMKSIIQSR
+3648 SAMKSAIQSR
-3658 FDAGKIEDKRAAELL
+3658 FDAGRIEDQRAAELL
-3673 EDYAGKDADDA
+3673 EDYAGKDAEDA
-3684 SVQVARWRYAKDT
+3684 GMQVSRWRYAKDT

-3713 DETTALRY
+3713 DEATALRY

-3728 DKAAARV
+3728 DKAAARI

-3746 DADYSSRWK
+3746 DADYSSHWK
-3755 LWEAFEGSGSYE
+3755 LWDAFEGSGSYD

-3797 EYLKIKGTPA
+3797 EYLRIKGTPA
-3807 GNSMLEKLLNL
+3807 GNRMLEKLLNL

-3825 REYERDYINRKWV
+3825 REYEREYIDKKWV

>member
-9 RVRKAQEQRR
+9 RARKAQEQRR
-19 KEEEQKKKQK
+19 KEEEQKKRQK

-36 SSAKSAVGG
+36 SAGKSAVGG

-60 KPAVESP
+60 RPAVESP

-83 QKAYDDNKATPYQQY
+83 QKSYDDNKATPYQQY

-118 NDYFNNTY
+118 NDYFNSTY

-142 GVQNAN
+142 GVQSANA
-148 TAGQKVQQYFSSN
+148 AGQKVHQYFSSN
-161 PQIYSNGQYAKEKA
+161 PQIYSNGKYAEEKA
-175 NYDRVSSE
+175 NYDRISSE
-183 VADPTLNY
+183 VADPALDY
-191 KMRARTGDAS
+191 KLRARTGDAS

-226 FTNAMKRGIANGGH
+226 FTNAMKQGLANGRH

-272 GGADTYQGVADMQSA
+272 GGADTYQGVADMLSA
-287 YSRDQVAADVET
+287 YSRDQVASDVET

-359 QTVGTNS
+359 QTVGANS
-366 PDEVKTSYDDYKN
+366 PDEVKTTYEDYKN

-400 LEADFGDRVQS
+400 IEADFGGKVQS

-483 DEEKNN
+483 DEEKDN
-489 FIALYNDP
+489 FISLYNDP

-523 EKWTSDLAQKG
+523 EKWTSDLAQNG
-534 FWGATAATGV
+534 FLGAAAATGV

-628 TVSFGEFGAVSMG
+628 AVSFDHFGAVAMG

-652 LEKVGSVDGYTEKD
+652 LEKVGSVQGYTEKD
-666 AFVDGAFDG
+666 AFIDGAFDG

-684 SVENLLNPTLNPK
+684 SVENLLNPTLSPM
-697 KNVLRAMW
+697 KNAVRAPL
-705 TEPSEEVLG
+705 TEMSEEVLG
-714 WLLDNGYDTIKYGSR
+714 YLLDNGYDTIKYGSR

-786 NSRVGSKVQQNNNV
+786 NNRVGSKVQQNDNV

-843 ESMAKLDESSQQILS
+843 ESMAKLDESGQKILS

-875 GDSVNLNTLAEK
+875 GDNVNLNALAKK
-887 VVKLVTGQNLTELEM
+887 VVRLVSGKKLTELEM
-902 KDVARSDAATKAVQA
+902 NDVARSNAATKAVQA

-926 KINEKARKLD
+926 KIDEKAGKLD
-936 SFLKPREAAQTEI
+936 SLMKPREAAQTEI
-949 SERLK
+949 SDRLK
-954 EASAPQEV
+954 EASVPQEV

-977 AKATEA
+977 AKATEKA
-983 AESDTLSAEE
+983 DSDALSAED
-993 ERTVRLE
+993 ERAVRLE
-1000 SFAAEYGKNA
+1000 SFASEYGKNA

-1017 NDGQDVDAYAK
+1017 NDGQDADAYAR

-1069 IRGARNAQLR
+1069 IRGARSAQLR
-1079 QNTNYGGKQVQVGNV
+1079 QNTNYSGTQVQVGNV

-1109 SVDAARSVAQALG
+1109 SIDAARSVAQALG

-1139 TENGSFDGD
+1139 AENGSFDGD

-1186 DSEIFDAYQDF
+1186 DSEVFNAYQDF

-1218 SSERGVNLSRDGAIE
+1218 SAERGVNLSRDGAIE

-1282 TAYKGGSVKYEVA
+1282 AAYKGGGVRYEVA

-1323 KGQQQETAQQAETAV
+1323 KNQQQETAQQAETAV
-1338 ENTVENSETAH
+1338 ENSVENSETVH
-1349 ADEPVG
+1349 AEEPDV
-1355 KTEALAEAAQPAQE
+1355 KTEALTEETQSAQE
-1369 ETESIPQPIAGRHID
+1369 EAESKPQPIAGRHID

-1396 DLFSSES
+1396 DLFSSEG
-1403 ERIQIGFA
+1403 EQIQVGFA

-1426 GDKTFVSDGGAD
+1426 GDKTFISDGGAD

-1497 EMLTEG
+1497 EMLTDG
-1503 YTTLEGVKLTPWGE
+1503 YTTLDGVKLTPWGE

-1527 AKEHTVREAE
+1527 AKEHAVREVKG
-1537 DAIPFEDYASADVE
+1537 AIPFEDYAFADVE
-1551 EAGAGGRE
+1551 EAADEE
-1559 GYGDSE
+1559 GND
-1565 PKYSL
+1565 L
-1570 RVQDQDTLDFLNDQ
+1570 R
-1584 ETVTTYK
+1584 
-1591 TMQLVNGKLFP
+1591 
-1602 PMAAVVAGQYEDAS
+1602 
-1616 VLGQWEA
+1616 
-1623 AVEHPELVKVDKSGK
+1623 
-1638 TKFTL
+1638 
-1643 NKGKGKG
+1643 
-1650 SLDAAYNPYMHS
+1650 
-1662 SNLVLNDQFSSAY
+1662 
-1675 ARPNLVTV
+1675 
-1683 ECEVPVSELTSG
+1683 
-1695 YRAQYAKDTVGWH
+1695 
-1708 SWHTGTVAGALRKAN
+1708 
-1723 GTERKVLL
+1723 
-1731 SRWIKPVRILENS
+1731 
-1744 EVARMY
+1744 
-1750 SELLDGTG
+1750 
-1758 IAVPDNVV
+1758 
-1766 PPDLLVELKKAG
+1766 
-1778 VPIAESGK
+1778 
-1786 VKAEAN
+1786 
-1792 GDGVKYSVRDNSDE
+1792 
-1806 VRSIKAQIQAHSD
+1806 
-1819 ELNEMDPVA
+1819 
-1828 RVNVTLPARSDAA
+1828 
-1841 TLRKWAVE
+1841 
-1849 MLKHTG
+1849 
-1855 FKVDRKGFGT
+1855 
-1865 IEFSENRIKN
+1865 
-1875 SLNYLNGRG
+1875 
-1884 EIAALATLHKVLKKG
+1884 
-1899 IEIGAHSDHKQRG
+1899 
-1912 YGSVTFAAPVE
+1912 
-1923 INGVRGNMAA
+1923 
-1933 TVIQTNANHYKTHR
+1933 
-1947 IVMPDGSV
+1947 
-1955 FAYNNKNEAT
+1955 
-1965 VGTRVYNTDNGAV
+1965 
-1978 PTIIQVASETSIA
+1978 
-1991 QPGENVKFSLREPV
+1991 FSLREPV

-2019 RNLLDAMNLGG
+2019 QKLKKALALGG
-2030 LPSPSIA
+2030 FPMPSIA
-2037 IVKARDGHSKYG
+2037 VTKSSIGHSTFGDISLVFSSDTIDPKANRKNKVYSADAWTPTFPQIDYEVNAAAHGRIVKRLETLS
-2049 PISIVFDRS
+2049 RE
-2058 SIDPQ
+2058 
-2063 VDAKNHVYGG
+2063 VDSNFSNDLRRIIYSLDDYLNRQGG
-2073 DAYTPTAPGVEY
+2073 ESGLVEY
-2085 PVNYDRMLSIEK
+2085 VMDNVGLK
-2097 RLNQLATQVAGG
+2097 
-2109 IFQNSSVIRSA
+2109 
-2120 GIEDTSSRSAEQLAE
+2120 
-2135 QLANRDT
+2135 
-2142 VRAAYLAAQGE
+2142 AAYLEEHGQHIPHMTKQTEVQKGYAEDRVDKYRAIADELGTQDADALGKMPIAEIRSEHGE
-2153 SLDPVMQDKEFSR
+2153 ALDRIFPGMMKSEMR
-2166 FGNDTLK
+2166 MIGILR
-2173 AFVEQ
+2173 
-2178 VGEQEL
+2178 
-2184 AELNAAIKLGEKGDN
+2184 
-2199 YAAAENQVRQLIRAW
+2199 QVRAW
-2214 YADKHKGFLDR
+2214 
-2225 KPELREKR
+2225 LRES
-2233 IDNYMDNNVT
+2233 NSGPEYETVT
-2243 TFTIEDFIKNAWEFY
+2243 DVAAMRRAV
-2258 QDGGRIKGEI
+2258 D
-2268 NRMATS
+2268 
-2274 DALMERTDEREV
+2274 DALNSSDYRKWVQEM
-2286 TQWLLQQFD
+2286 FS
-2295 GILGAPGIYN
+2295 GIEGNSGVYN
-2305 GKERYTSGGN
+2305 NKGLYTPSGN
-2315 RRSFAQLHYAY
+2315 RRSFASTHYPV
-2326 TLENIVR
+2326 TLENIAKAMAGQNGGNAKNVGGFYGAKTLR
-2333 AMTENQRQ
+2333 A
-2341 RGEGTW
+2341 
-2347 GISATA
+2347 ATA
-2353 LLSTATPEYGSI
+2353 ETFRSVDEMRRKSSRLQALTQEQIDARNSALNDRLYAII
-2365 DEVRADSNRLQLAS
+2365 DEVSDGSKSIGNRLAEMDTIGQIIAKIAEGRYSVSSIQNTLGEYRMNVS
-2379 DEEYGKLLKELDGD
+2379 EETARKIKNLLDD
-2393 IDSVIRQVRRQ
+2393 I
-2404 NNPHSDNSFE
+2404 
-2414 EGEIIGSVLMEA
+2414 
-2426 ATGKQTPAAIIKAFS
+2426 
-2441 REGYAIDKDTAKLI
+2441 
-2455 QALYHTAAQFPTG
+2455 AQMPVNM
-2468 YFEAKPERAVRFDE
+2468 FEAKPERAVRFDE

-2488 PASMNENVRSRLEKL
+2488 PASMNENVRSRLEEL
-2503 VPDVRTYADGDETQR
+2503 VPDVRTYADGDEAQR

-2523 ARDDLRFQMRMQDDA
+2523 ARDDLRFQIRYQDDA

-2547 ANALDTVAQNETERD
+2547 ASALDTVAQNDTERD
-2562 YLKRYRKYIREL
+2562 YLKRYRKYIKEL
-2574 EQKQTQLDDL
+2574 EQKQSQLDDL

-2621 TDKRLL
+2621 TDKRLM

-2639 AREKAAWKQTAKK
+2639 AREKAAWKQTAKA

-2690 QQKKSASA
+2690 K
-2698 LEKAM
+2698 LEKAKAAM
-2703 DRKDK
+2703 EKKTDRIVDR
-2708 TIGKLEDKLERT
+2708 LENKLERN

-2733 SEKRTEYRKRILED
+2733 SEKRTEYRRRILED
-2747 SATMREWL
+2747 SAAMREWL

-2766 FLRAPLGDFLKSID
+2766 FLRAPLGDFLKSIN
-2780 YSSDSVLK
+2780 YSSDSLLRGK
-2788 GRAETKGDLKLIDA
+2788 GETKADAALIDA
-2802 MDRMSRALA
+2802 MERMSRALA
-2811 QARTQPDSLSTVE
+2811 QTRTQPDSLSTAE
-2824 GFMGYLDL
+2824 GYMGYLDL
-2832 PSGFESEFNKLRDDI
+2832 PSGFESEFNEMLDRVKG
-2847 RSAMEAGAYET
+2847 AMESGADVT
-2858 EDTPLNLMTS
+2858 DTPLNRMTS
-2868 DQLKTLS
+2868 AQLKILS
-2875 NAIRTLNTSVRK
+2875 DAIRTLNTSVRN

-2892 VNARYQTARDA
+2892 ANGRYQTARDA

-2912 KLGDRKKMGALRDT
+2912 KLGDRKKTGAVRDA
-2926 LSGWVDWKSATPFY
+2926 LSGWIDWKSATPFY

-2967 KQVLDFAESAYTPK
+2967 KQVLDFTKSAYTPK

-2995 SSKKTVQMTTA
+2995 SSKKKVQMTTA

-3016 REQAL
+3016 REQAM

-3072 QAFMSSTCADWG
+3072 QAFMSSVCADWG

-3145 LQDIFDVFAAHAAD
+3145 IQDIFDVFAAHAAD

-3175 WYNYVEKTKPVNG
+3175 WYNYVEKTRPVNG

-3210 VTNFIRDLNGK
+3210 VTNFLRDLNGK
-3221 KEGGRND
+3221 REGGRND

-3275 NAFFHNSPIAEKKV
+3275 NVAFRNSPIAERKV

-3315 AGFLEKARELSMTPA
+3315 AGFFEKTRDLSMTLA

-3394 GLASVAS
+3394 GLASIAS

-3421 RMKARAGDSRSV
+3421 RMKARAGDSKSV
-3433 AQALVGNRK
+3433 AQALVGSRK
-3442 FGKALAATTFV
+3442 FGKALAATTVV
-3453 CAVSAVFEAVFSAYR
+3453 CALSAVFEAVFSAYR
-3468 DDDEYETFLEKFNDA
+3468 DDDEYETFLEKFSDA
-3483 LVGDLSGADSG
+3483 LWGDLSGADGG
-3494 WEKFQAFWDG
+3494 WEKFQAFWNG

-3540 SDLATG
+3540 GDLAKG
-3546 VQQLYKSIFT
+3546 VQQLYKSILG
-3556 DSGKPM
+3556 DGGKPL

-3570 KGVSEIGGFPMSAAT
+3570 KGVSELSGIPMSAAT
-3585 RDTIGLYNTIAGAV
+3585 RDTIGLYNTIAGEM
-3599 GWKRIQTSNDKPSDA
+3599 GWKRLQTSNDKPSDA
-3614 AEAIMR
+3614 AEAILR
-3620 AEENGNTV
+3620 VEENGNTV
-3628 LADRYRRIANEHGIG
+3628 LADRYRRIAGEHGID
-3643 EEKLQ
+3643 EAKLQ
-3648 NAMKSIIQSR
+3648 SAMKSAIQSR
-3658 FDAGKIEDKRAAELL
+3658 FDAGRIEDQRAAELL
-3673 EDYAGKDADDA
+3673 EDYAGKDADEA

-3713 DETTALRY
+3713 DEATALRY

-3728 DKAAARV
+3728 DKAAARI
-3735 DRWNFEQLHGE
+3735 DRWNFEQIHGE

-3755 LWEAFEGSGSYE
+3755 LWEAFEGSGSYD

-3797 EYLKIKGTPA
+3797 EYLRIKGTPA

-3825 REYERDYINRKWV
+3825 REYEREYIDKKWV

>member
-19 KEEEQKKKQK
+19 KEEEQKKRQK
-29 QQAQVSK
+29 QQAQASK

-60 KPAVESP
+60 RPAVESP

-83 QKAYDDNKATPYQQY
+83 QNVYDDSRATPYQQY

-118 NDYFNNTY
+118 NDYFNSTY

-135 RNSGLMS
+135 RNSGLVS

-148 TAGQKVQQYFSSN
+148 AAGRKVQQYFSGN
-161 PQIYSNGQYAKEKA
+161 PQIYSNGQYAEEKA
-175 NYDRVSSE
+175 NYGRISSE
-183 VADPTLNY
+183 VADPALNY
-191 KMRARTGDAS
+191 RLRARTGDAS
-201 VFNENMDDTTRSQA
+201 VFNENMDDSTRSQA
-215 RRYFRQSQFEN
+215 GRLFKLSQYEN
-226 FTNAMKRGIANGGH
+226 FTNAMRQRLPSNGH

-246 KQYSDREIA
+246 KQYSNRDIVA
-255 EIMAGKVPDF
+255 IMAGEVPDF

-313 AERLDALVGSGYSAR
+313 SERLDALVGSGYSAR

-359 QTVGTNS
+359 QTVGANS
-366 PDEVKTSYDDYKN
+366 PDEVKTTYEDYKN

-384 NKQLAKEAKDE
+384 NKQFAKEAKDE

-400 LEADFGDRVQS
+400 LEADFGGKVQS

-483 DEEKNN
+483 DEEKDN
-489 FIALYNDP
+489 FISLYNDP
-497 TQGPEVAFE
+497 AQGPEVAFE

-599 ATPNLELAGINI
+599 ATPNLELAGVNV

-628 TVSFGEFGAVSMG
+628 AVSFRHFGAAAMG

-652 LEKVGSVDGYTEKD
+652 LEKVGSVQGYTEKD
-666 AFVDGAFDG
+666 AFIDGAFDG

-684 SVENLLNPTLNPK
+684 SVENLLNPKLSPM
-697 KNVLRAMW
+697 KNAVRAPL
-705 TEPSEEVLG
+705 TEMSEEVLG
-714 WLLDNGYDTIKYGSR
+714 YLIDNGYDTIKYGSR

-756 MAQELT
+756 MAQELA

-771 GGMMG
+771 GEMMG
-776 GPQAIAAQVE
+776 GTQAIAAQVE
-786 NSRVGSKVQQNNNV
+786 NSRVGSEVRKNDNV
-800 TGLLDLADTLELPDD
+800 TGLLDLADTLELPKD
-815 VRRMSAEQRS
+815 VQRMSAEQRS
-825 ASEKGE
+825 AAEKGE

-843 ESMAKLDESSQQILS
+843 ESMAKLDESGRQILS

-875 GDSVNLNTLAEK
+875 GDSVNLNALAEK
-887 VVKLVTGQNLTELEM
+887 VVKLVTGQKLTELEM

-917 LTERTAELK
+917 LTEKATELK
-926 KINEKARKLD
+926 KIGDKFGKLD
-936 SFLKPREAAQTEI
+936 SLMKPREAAQTEI
-949 SERLK
+949 SDRLK

-968 SVAKADEAV
+968 AVAKADEAV
-977 AKATEA
+977 AKATEE
-983 AESDTLSAEE
+983 AESDALSAEE
-993 ERTVRLE
+993 ERAVRLE
-1000 SFAAEYGKNA
+1000 SFASEYGKNA

-1069 IRGARNAQLR
+1069 IRGARSAQLR
-1079 QNTNYGGKQVQVGNV
+1079 QNTNYSGTQVQVGNV

-1109 SVDAARSVAQALG
+1109 SIDAARSVAQALG

-1139 TENGSFDGD
+1139 AENGSFDGD

-1186 DSEIFDAYQDF
+1186 DSEVFNAYQDF

-1218 SSERGVNLSRDGAIE
+1218 SAERGVNLSRDRAIE

-1282 TAYKGGSVKYEVA
+1282 AAYKGGSVKYEVA

-1310 NALVNAAQNRFGT
+1310 NALINAAQNRFRGQS
-1323 KGQQQETAQQAETAV
+1323 QQQENAQQSDTAV
-1338 ENTVENSETAH
+1338 ENAVENSVATQQETERQSDTSVQSPEELRLSGELVLTGNGAAVSRDVARIMEDPKLYTAPENGFFSLRETDQWAEAH
-1349 ADEPVG
+1349 RKNYPNDPNFKENLALVQKLDADIVQDSFLRYAVPHGRLPKRGNGPIRSNIEYVVTFDMDTKCERAYQFQNYRQQIQNRIGRQLTEIEARNLIEQMRAYGQMIPCTYCYVEG
-1355 KTEALAEAAQPAQE
+1355 KRMALADMYLRYVNKNGMEALNRKISPYEIFD
-1369 ETESIPQPIAGRHID
+1369 ETESA
-1384 QRTTDSVKGVDM
+1384 RTAVHYYLDDKYNREENYTLDDRLTADGFEGYRDFNLPV
-1396 DLFSSES
+1396 SES
-1403 ERIQIGFA
+1403 ELFNEVCDRYGITHKAARHVMEGYVQEWLYDTRMDVPHNLSKTDVDFDTAVIDESVLDFHDRALKAAQGGIKARGIENYEPYVDQVQNIPEDAKKYVNAMGGIRKHSSNDFQIQNVQDYMLFYMDLAADRRGGTGWFGHTYTKNLDYAEIFAPTNDRINVSVAFYGDNRTGITPNEAEGVNHQAVQRIQKKYSNVGAMAMVVNNDQLSYALNSDWVYMIIPFHASGMKRAYWYDVLKWMDYTSKQNEAFYTKA
-1411 EAAKILLADLNNTIR
+1411 EMLEALRERGVNMKRSTPAKE
-1426 GDKTFVSDGGAD
+1426 
-1438 QTVLGQKRM
+1438 VL
-1447 TSALLEE
+1447 S
-1454 IKDQTGWTWERIGK
+1454 
-1468 SLRAFVLAGETGDL
+1468 AFVDELGIKTIYDPKTGKRKPPHFYPKASVQYGVEIPGHENNAQRYFELCREYGVRPRFKGIKVQNSSGETIDVTEHPNYVRLIKETARTDSPQKEIVAEFNMDKVYEALKGFRGYDNL
-1482 VKNTVTNRTMELYLN
+1482 SEDPYGIVDEFIREYVGKNRPLGY
-1497 EMLTEG
+1497 LTERAQQ
-1503 YTTLEGVKLTPWGE
+1503 TRDILHEMAVEALDKKREARQAELN
-1517 YVDFVQGLEG
+1517 DLS
-1527 AKEHTVREAE
+1527 AAAEHAVRETE
-1537 DAIPFEDYASADVE
+1537 DAIPFEDYAFADVD
-1551 EAGAGGRE
+1551 EAGTGGRE

-1570 RVQDQDTLDFLNDQ
+1570 RVQDQDTLDFLNNQ

-1662 SNLVLNDQFSSAY
+1662 SNLVLNDQFSGAY

-1744 EVARMY
+1744 EVAQMY
-1750 SELLDGTG
+1750 SELLYGTG

-1786 VKAEAN
+1786 VK
-1792 GDGVKYSVRDNSDE
+1792 
-1806 VRSIKAQIQAHSD
+1806 
-1819 ELNEMDPVA
+1819 
-1828 RVNVTLPARSDAA
+1828 
-1841 TLRKWAVE
+1841 
-1849 MLKHTG
+1849 
-1855 FKVDRKGFGT
+1855 
-1865 IEFSENRIKN
+1865 
-1875 SLNYLNGRG
+1875 
-1884 EIAALATLHKVLKKG
+1884 
-1899 IEIGAHSDHKQRG
+1899 
-1912 YGSVTFAAPVE
+1912 
-1923 INGVRGNMAA
+1923 
-1933 TVIQTNANHYKTHR
+1933 
-1947 IVMPDGSV
+1947 
-1955 FAYNNKNEAT
+1955 
-1965 VGTRVYNTDNGAV
+1965 
-1978 PTIIQVASETSIA
+1978 
-1991 QPGENVKFSLREPV
+1991 
-2005 ERTNDLIAVHNLTE
+2005 
-2019 RNLLDAMNLGG
+2019 
-2030 LPSPSIA
+2030 
-2037 IVKARDGHSKYG
+2037 
-2049 PISIVFDRS
+2049 
-2058 SIDPQ
+2058 
-2063 VDAKNHVYGG
+2063 
-2073 DAYTPTAPGVEY
+2073 TA
-2085 PVNYDRMLSIEK
+2085 
-2097 RLNQLATQVAGG
+2097 
-2109 IFQNSSVIRSA
+2109 
-2120 GIEDTSSRSAEQLAE
+2120 
-2135 QLANRDT
+2135 
-2142 VRAAYLAAQGE
+2142 
-2153 SLDPVMQDKEFSR
+2153 
-2166 FGNDTLK
+2166 
-2173 AFVEQ
+2173 
-2178 VGEQEL
+2178 
-2184 AELNAAIKLGEKGDN
+2184 
-2199 YAAAENQVRQLIRAW
+2199 
-2214 YADKHKGFLDR
+2214 
-2225 KPELREKR
+2225 
-2233 IDNYMDNNVT
+2233 
-2243 TFTIEDFIKNAWEFY
+2243 
-2258 QDGGRIKGEI
+2258 
-2268 NRMATS
+2268 
-2274 DALMERTDEREV
+2274 
-2286 TQWLLQQFD
+2286 
-2295 GILGAPGIYN
+2295 
-2305 GKERYTSGGN
+2305 
-2315 RRSFAQLHYAY
+2315 
-2326 TLENIVR
+2326 
-2333 AMTENQRQ
+2333 
-2341 RGEGTW
+2341 
-2347 GISATA
+2347 
-2353 LLSTATPEYGSI
+2353 
-2365 DEVRADSNRLQLAS
+2365 
-2379 DEEYGKLLKELDGD
+2379 
-2393 IDSVIRQVRRQ
+2393 
-2404 NNPHSDNSFE
+2404 
-2414 EGEIIGSVLMEA
+2414 
-2426 ATGKQTPAAIIKAFS
+2426 
-2441 REGYAIDKDTAKLI
+2441 
-2455 QALYHTAAQFPTG
+2455 
-2468 YFEAKPERAVRFDE
+2468 
-2482 VKYAVV
+2482 
-2488 PASMNENVRSRLEKL
+2488 
-2503 VPDVRTYADGDETQR
+2503 ADGDVIPLPHR
-2518 LELLN
+2518 FN
-2523 ARDDLRFQMRMQDDA
+2523 SDSDDIRFQMRMQDDA

-2547 ANALDTVAQNETERD
+2547 ASALDTVAQNDTERD
-2562 YLKRYRKYIREL
+2562 YLKRYRKYIKEL

-2614 LENSIQR
+2614 LENIIQR

-2639 AREKAAWKQTAKK
+2639 AREKAAWKQTAKA
-2652 RSDARVERLR
+2652 RSDARVARLR

-2690 QQKKSASA
+2690 K
-2698 LEKAM
+2698 LEKAQAAIEKKT
-2703 DRKDK
+2703 DR
-2708 TIGKLEDKLERT
+2708 IVGKLENKLERT
-2720 EARFEERIAKMKE
+2720 EARFEERIANMKE

-2780 YSSDSVLK
+2780 YSSNSLLRGK
-2788 GRAETKGDLKLIDA
+2788 GETKADAALIDA
-2802 MDRMSRALA
+2802 MERMSRALA
-2811 QARTQPDSLSTVE
+2811 QTRTQPDSLSTAE
-2824 GFMGYLDL
+2824 GYMGYLDL
-2832 PSGFESEFNKLRDDI
+2832 PSGFESEFNEMLDRVKG
-2847 RSAMEAGAYET
+2847 AMESGADVT
-2858 EDTPLNLMTS
+2858 DTPLNRMTS
-2868 DQLKTLS
+2868 AQLKTLS
-2875 NAIRTLNTSVRK
+2875 DAIRTLNTSVRN

-2892 VNARYQTARDA
+2892 ANGRYQTARDA
-2903 SASTIEELA
+2903 SASTIEELT
-2912 KLGDRKKMGALRDT
+2912 KLGDRKKTGAVRDV
-2926 LSGWVDWKSATPFY
+2926 LSGWIDWKSATPFY

-2967 KQVLDFAESAYTPK
+2967 KQVLDFTKSAYTPK

-2995 SSKKTVQMTTA
+2995 SSKKKVQMTTA

-3016 REQAL
+3016 REQAM

-3072 QAFMSSTCADWG
+3072 QAFMSSVCADWG

-3145 LQDIFDVFAAHAAD
+3145 IQDIFDVFAAHAAD

-3175 WYNYVEKTKPVNG
+3175 WYNYVDKTKPVNG
-3188 QFTTQSVQKSL
+3188 QFTTKSVQKSL
-3199 EAAYGRDAQKY
+3199 EASYGKDAQKY

-3235 SNYKVAAVGA
+3235 SNYKMAAVGA

-3275 NAFFHNSPIAEKKV
+3275 NVAFRNSPIAERKV

-3315 AGFLEKARELSMTPA
+3315 AGFFEKTRDLSMTLA

-3336 TMGVIYGA
+3336 TMGVLYGA

-3394 GLASVAS
+3394 GLASIAS

-3421 RMKARAGDSRSV
+3421 RMKARAGDSKSV
-3433 AQALVGNRK
+3433 AQALVGSRK
-3442 FGKALAATTFV
+3442 FGKALAATTVV
-3453 CAVSAVFEAVFSAYR
+3453 CALSAVFEAVFSAYR

-3483 LVGDLSGADSG
+3483 LWGDVSGADGG
-3494 WEKFQAFWDG
+3494 WEKFQAFWNG

-3540 SDLATG
+3540 GDLAKG
-3546 VQQLYKSIFT
+3546 VQQLYKSILG
-3556 DSGKPM
+3556 DGGKPL

-3570 KGVSEIGGFPMSAAT
+3570 KGVSELSGVPMSAAT
-3585 RDTIGLYNTIAGAV
+3585 RDTIGLYNTIAGEM

-3620 AEENGNTV
+3620 ADENGNTA
-3628 LADRYRRIANEHGIG
+3628 LADHYRRIANEHGID
-3643 EEKLQ
+3643 EAKLQ

-3658 FDAGKIEDKRAAELL
+3658 FDDGRIEDQRAAELL
-3673 EDYAGKDADDA
+3673 EDYAGKDADEA
-3684 SVQVARWRYAKDT
+3684 NTQVAKWRYAKDT

-3713 DETTALRY
+3713 DEATALRY

-3728 DKAAARV
+3728 DKAAARI
-3735 DRWNFEQLHGE
+3735 DRWNFEHLHGE
-3746 DADYSSRWK
+3746 DADYSSHWK
-3755 LWEAFEGSGSYE
+3755 LWEAFDGSGSYE

-3797 EYLKIKGTPA
+3797 EYLRIKGTPA

>member
-9 RVRKAQEQRR
+9 RARKAQEQRR
-19 KEEEQKKKQK
+19 KEEEKKKRQK

-36 SSAKSAVGG
+36 SAGKSAVGG

-60 KPAVESP
+60 RPAVESP

-83 QKAYDDNKATPYQQY
+83 QKSYDDNKATPYQQY

-118 NDYFNNTY
+118 NDYFNSTY

-142 GVQNAN
+142 GVQSANA
-148 TAGQKVQQYFSSN
+148 AGQKVHQYFSSN
-161 PQIYSNGQYAKEKA
+161 PQIYSNGKYAEEKA
-175 NYDRVSSE
+175 NYDRISSE
-183 VADPTLNY
+183 VADPALDY
-191 KMRARTGDAS
+191 KLRARTGDAS

-226 FTNAMKRGIANGGH
+226 FTNAMKQGLANGRH

-272 GGADTYQGVADMQSA
+272 GGADTYQGVADMLSA
-287 YSRDQVAADVET
+287 YSRDQVASDVET

-359 QTVGTNS
+359 QTVGANS
-366 PDEVKTSYDDYKN
+366 PDEVKTTYEDYKN

-400 LEADFGDRVQS
+400 IEADFGGKVQS

-483 DEEKNN
+483 DEEKDN
-489 FIALYNDP
+489 FISLYNDP

-523 EKWTSDLAQKG
+523 EKWTSDLAQNG
-534 FWGATAATGV
+534 FLGAAAATGV

-568 QDGKYNEYSPELRY
+568 KDGKYNEYSPELRY

-628 TVSFGEFGAVSMG
+628 AVSFDHFGAVAMG

-652 LEKVGSVDGYTEKD
+652 LEKVGSVQVYTEKD
-666 AFVDGAFDG
+666 AFIDGAFDG

-684 SVENLLNPTLNPK
+684 SVENLLNPTLSPM
-697 KNVLRAMW
+697 KNAVRAPL
-705 TEPSEEVLG
+705 TEMSEEVLG
-714 WLLDNGYDTIKYGSR
+714 YLLDNGYDTIKYGSR

-786 NSRVGSKVQQNNNV
+786 NNRVGSKVQQNDNV

-843 ESMAKLDESSQQILS
+843 ESMAKLDESGQKILS

-875 GDSVNLNTLAEK
+875 GDNVNLNALAKK
-887 VVKLVTGQNLTELEM
+887 VVRLVSGKKLTELEM
-902 KDVARSDAATKAVQA
+902 NDVARSNAATKAVQA
-917 LTERTAELK
+917 LTERTSELK
-926 KINEKARKLD
+926 KIDEKTGKLD
-936 SFLKPREAAQTEI
+936 SLMKPREAAQTEI
-949 SERLK
+949 SDRLK
-954 EASAPQEV
+954 EASVPQEV

-977 AKATEA
+977 AKATEKA
-983 AESDTLSAEE
+983 DSDALSAED
-993 ERTVRLE
+993 ERAVRLE
-1000 SFAAEYGKNA
+1000 SFASEYGKNA

-1017 NDGQDVDAYAK
+1017 NDGQDADAYAR

-1069 IRGARNAQLR
+1069 IRGARSAQLR
-1079 QNTNYGGKQVQVGNV
+1079 QNTNYSGTQVQVGNV

-1109 SVDAARSVAQALG
+1109 SIDAARSVAQALG

-1139 TENGSFDGD
+1139 AENGSFDGD

-1186 DSEIFDAYQDF
+1186 DSEVFNAYQDF

-1218 SSERGVNLSRDGAIE
+1218 SAERGVNLSRDGAIE

-1282 TAYKGGSVKYEVA
+1282 AAYKGGGVRYEVA

-1323 KGQQQETAQQAETAV
+1323 KNQQQETDQQAETAV
-1338 ENTVENSETAH
+1338 ENSVENSETVH
-1349 ADEPVG
+1349 AEEPDV
-1355 KTEALAEAAQPAQE
+1355 KTEALTEETQSAQE
-1369 ETESIPQPIAGRHID
+1369 EAESKPQPIAGRHID

-1396 DLFSSES
+1396 DLFSSEG
-1403 ERIQIGFA
+1403 EQIQVGFA

-1426 GDKTFVSDGGAD
+1426 GDKTFISDGGAD

-1497 EMLTEG
+1497 EMLTDG
-1503 YTTLEGVKLTPWGE
+1503 YTTLDGVKLTPWGE

-1527 AKEHTVREAE
+1527 AKEHAVREVKG
-1537 DAIPFEDYASADVE
+1537 AIPFEDYAFADVE
-1551 EAGAGGRE
+1551 EAADEE
-1559 GYGDSE
+1559 GND
-1565 PKYSL
+1565 L
-1570 RVQDQDTLDFLNDQ
+1570 R
-1584 ETVTTYK
+1584 
-1591 TMQLVNGKLFP
+1591 
-1602 PMAAVVAGQYEDAS
+1602 
-1616 VLGQWEA
+1616 
-1623 AVEHPELVKVDKSGK
+1623 
-1638 TKFTL
+1638 
-1643 NKGKGKG
+1643 
-1650 SLDAAYNPYMHS
+1650 
-1662 SNLVLNDQFSSAY
+1662 
-1675 ARPNLVTV
+1675 
-1683 ECEVPVSELTSG
+1683 
-1695 YRAQYAKDTVGWH
+1695 
-1708 SWHTGTVAGALRKAN
+1708 
-1723 GTERKVLL
+1723 
-1731 SRWIKPVRILENS
+1731 
-1744 EVARMY
+1744 
-1750 SELLDGTG
+1750 
-1758 IAVPDNVV
+1758 
-1766 PPDLLVELKKAG
+1766 
-1778 VPIAESGK
+1778 
-1786 VKAEAN
+1786 
-1792 GDGVKYSVRDNSDE
+1792 
-1806 VRSIKAQIQAHSD
+1806 
-1819 ELNEMDPVA
+1819 
-1828 RVNVTLPARSDAA
+1828 
-1841 TLRKWAVE
+1841 
-1849 MLKHTG
+1849 
-1855 FKVDRKGFGT
+1855 
-1865 IEFSENRIKN
+1865 
-1875 SLNYLNGRG
+1875 
-1884 EIAALATLHKVLKKG
+1884 
-1899 IEIGAHSDHKQRG
+1899 
-1912 YGSVTFAAPVE
+1912 
-1923 INGVRGNMAA
+1923 
-1933 TVIQTNANHYKTHR
+1933 
-1947 IVMPDGSV
+1947 
-1955 FAYNNKNEAT
+1955 
-1965 VGTRVYNTDNGAV
+1965 
-1978 PTIIQVASETSIA
+1978 
-1991 QPGENVKFSLREPV
+1991 FSLREPV

-2019 RNLLDAMNLGG
+2019 QKLKKALALGG
-2030 LPSPSIA
+2030 FPMPSIA
-2037 IVKARDGHSKYG
+2037 VTKSSIGHSTFGDISRVFSSDTIDPKANRKNKVYSADAWTPTFPQIDYEVNAAAHGRIVKRLETLS
-2049 PISIVFDRS
+2049 RE
-2058 SIDPQ
+2058 
-2063 VDAKNHVYGG
+2063 VDSNFSNDLRRIIYSLDDYLNRQGG
-2073 DAYTPTAPGVEY
+2073 ESGLVEY
-2085 PVNYDRMLSIEK
+2085 VMDNVGLK
-2097 RLNQLATQVAGG
+2097 
-2109 IFQNSSVIRSA
+2109 
-2120 GIEDTSSRSAEQLAE
+2120 
-2135 QLANRDT
+2135 
-2142 VRAAYLAAQGE
+2142 AAYLEEHGQHIPHMTKQTEVQKGYAEDRVDKYRAIADELGTQDADALGKMPIAEIRSEHGE
-2153 SLDPVMQDKEFSR
+2153 ALDRIFPGMMKSEMR
-2166 FGNDTLK
+2166 MIGILR
-2173 AFVEQ
+2173 
-2178 VGEQEL
+2178 
-2184 AELNAAIKLGEKGDN
+2184 
-2199 YAAAENQVRQLIRAW
+2199 QVRAW
-2214 YADKHKGFLDR
+2214 
-2225 KPELREKR
+2225 LRES
-2233 IDNYMDNNVT
+2233 NSGPEYETVT
-2243 TFTIEDFIKNAWEFY
+2243 DVAAMRRAV
-2258 QDGGRIKGEI
+2258 D
-2268 NRMATS
+2268 
-2274 DALMERTDEREV
+2274 DALNSSDYRKWVQEM
-2286 TQWLLQQFD
+2286 FS
-2295 GILGAPGIYN
+2295 GIEGNSGVYN
-2305 GKERYTSGGN
+2305 NKGLYTPSGN
-2315 RRSFAQLHYAY
+2315 RRSFASTHYPV
-2326 TLENIVR
+2326 TLENIAKAMAGQNGGNAKNVGGFYGAKTLR
-2333 AMTENQRQ
+2333 A
-2341 RGEGTW
+2341 
-2347 GISATA
+2347 ATA
-2353 LLSTATPEYGSI
+2353 ETFRSVDEMRRKSSRLQALTQEQIDARNSALNDRLYAII
-2365 DEVRADSNRLQLAS
+2365 DEVSDGSKSIGNRLAEMDTIGQIIAKIAEGRYSVSSIQNTLGEYRMNVS
-2379 DEEYGKLLKELDGD
+2379 EETARKIKNLLDD
-2393 IDSVIRQVRRQ
+2393 I
-2404 NNPHSDNSFE
+2404 
-2414 EGEIIGSVLMEA
+2414 
-2426 ATGKQTPAAIIKAFS
+2426 
-2441 REGYAIDKDTAKLI
+2441 
-2455 QALYHTAAQFPTG
+2455 AQMPVNM
-2468 YFEAKPERAVRFDE
+2468 FEAKPERAVRFDE

-2488 PASMNENVRSRLEKL
+2488 PASMNENVRSRLEEL
-2503 VPDVRTYADGDETQR
+2503 VPDVRTYADGDEAQR

-2523 ARDDLRFQMRMQDDA
+2523 ARDDLRFQIRYQDDA

-2547 ANALDTVAQNETERD
+2547 ASALDTVAQNDTERD
-2562 YLKRYRKYIREL
+2562 YLKRYRKYIKEL
-2574 EQKQTQLDDL
+2574 EQKQSQLDDL

-2621 TDKRLL
+2621 TDKRLM

-2639 AREKAAWKQTAKK
+2639 AREKAAWKQTAKA

-2690 QQKKSASA
+2690 K
-2698 LEKAM
+2698 LEKAKAAM
-2703 DRKDK
+2703 EKKTDRIVDR
-2708 TIGKLEDKLERT
+2708 LENKLERN

-2733 SEKRTEYRKRILED
+2733 SEKRTEYRRRILED
-2747 SATMREWL
+2747 SAAMREWL

-2766 FLRAPLGDFLKSID
+2766 FLRAPLGDFLKSIN
-2780 YSSDSVLK
+2780 YSSDSLLRGK
-2788 GRAETKGDLKLIDA
+2788 GETKADAALIDA
-2802 MDRMSRALA
+2802 MERMSRALA
-2811 QARTQPDSLSTVE
+2811 QTRTQPDSLSTAE
-2824 GFMGYLDL
+2824 GYMGYLDL
-2832 PSGFESEFNKLRDDI
+2832 PSGFESEFNEMLDRVKG
-2847 RSAMEAGAYET
+2847 AMESGADVT
-2858 EDTPLNLMTS
+2858 DTPLNRMTS
-2868 DQLKTLS
+2868 AQLKTLS
-2875 NAIRTLNTSVRK
+2875 DAIRTLNTSVRN

-2892 VNARYQTARDA
+2892 ANGRYQTARDA
-2903 SASTIEELA
+2903 SASTIEELT
-2912 KLGDRKKMGALRDT
+2912 KLGDRKKTGAVRDA
-2926 LSGWVDWKSATPFY
+2926 LSGWIDWKSATPFY

-2967 KQVLDFAESAYTPK
+2967 KQVLDFTKSAYTPK

-2995 SSKKTVQMTTA
+2995 SSKKKVQMTTA

-3016 REQAL
+3016 REQAM

-3072 QAFMSSTCADWG
+3072 QAFMSSVCADWG

-3145 LQDIFDVFAAHAAD
+3145 IQDIFDVFAAHAAD

-3175 WYNYVEKTKPVNG
+3175 WYNYVEKTRPVNG

-3210 VTNFIRDLNGK
+3210 VTNFLRDLNGK
-3221 KEGGRND
+3221 MEGGRND

-3275 NAFFHNSPIAEKKV
+3275 NVAFRNSPIAERKV

-3315 AGFLEKARELSMTPA
+3315 AGFFEKTRDLSMTLA

-3394 GLASVAS
+3394 GLASIAS
-3401 AFMSEPTL
+3401 AFMSEPML

-3421 RMKARAGDSRSV
+3421 RMKARAGDSKSV
-3433 AQALVGNRK
+3433 AQALVGSRK
-3442 FGKALAATTFV
+3442 FGKALAATTVV
-3453 CAVSAVFEAVFSAYR
+3453 CALSAVFEAVFSAYR

-3483 LVGDLSGADSG
+3483 LVGDLSGADGG
-3494 WEKFQAFWDG
+3494 WEKFQALWNG

-3540 SDLATG
+3540 GDLAKG
-3546 VQQLYKSIFT
+3546 VQQLYKSILG
-3556 DSGKPM
+3556 DGGKPL

-3570 KGVSEIGGFPMSAAT
+3570 KGVSELSGIPMSAAT
-3585 RDTIGLYNTIAGAV
+3585 RDTIGLYNTIAGEM
-3599 GWKRIQTSNDKPSDA
+3599 GWKRLQTSNDKPSDA
-3614 AEAIMR
+3614 AEAILR
-3620 AEENGNTV
+3620 VEENGNTV
-3628 LADRYRRIANEHGIG
+3628 LADRYRRIAGEHGID
-3643 EEKLQ
+3643 EAKLQ
-3648 NAMKSIIQSR
+3648 SAMKSAIQSR
-3658 FDAGKIEDKRAAELL
+3658 FDAGRIEDQRAAELL
-3673 EDYAGKDADDA
+3673 EDYAGKDADEA

-3713 DETTALRY
+3713 DEATALRY

-3728 DKAAARV
+3728 DKAAARI
-3735 DRWNFEQLHGE
+3735 DRWNFEQIHGE

-3755 LWEAFEGSGSYE
+3755 LWEAFEGSGSYD

-3797 EYLKIKGTPA
+3797 EYLRIKGTPA

-3825 REYERDYINRKWV
+3825 REYEREYIDKKWV

>member
-9 RVRKAQEQRR
+9 RARKAQEQRR
-19 KEEEQKKKQK
+19 KEEEQKKRQK

-36 SSAKSAVGG
+36 SAGKSAVGG

-60 KPAVESP
+60 RPAVESP

-83 QKAYDDNKATPYQQY
+83 QKSYDDNKATLYQQY

-118 NDYFNNTY
+118 NDYFNSTY

-142 GVQNAN
+142 GVQSANA
-148 TAGQKVQQYFSSN
+148 AGQKVQKYFSGN
-161 PQIYSNGQYAKEKA
+161 PQIYSNGQYAEEKA
-175 NYDRVSSE
+175 NYGRISSE
-183 VADPTLNY
+183 VADPALNY
-191 KMRARTGDAS
+191 RLRARTGDAS
-201 VFNENMDDTTRSQA
+201 VFNENMDDSTRSQA
-215 RRYFRQSQFEN
+215 GRLFKLSQYEN
-226 FTNAMKRGIANGGH
+226 FTNAMRQRLPSNGH

-246 KQYSDREIA
+246 KQYRNREIVA
-255 EIMAGKVPDF
+255 IMAGEVPDF

-287 YSRDQVAADVET
+287 YSRDQVASDVET

-313 AERLDALVGSGYSAR
+313 TERLDALVGSGYSAR

-359 QTVGTNS
+359 QTVGANS
-366 PDEVKTSYDDYKN
+366 PDEVKTTYEDYKN

-400 LEADFGDRVQS
+400 LEADFGGKVQS

-443 MIAEGYDAA
+443 MIADGYDAA

-483 DEEKNN
+483 DEEKDN
-489 FIALYNDP
+489 FISLYNDP
-497 TQGPEVAFE
+497 AQGPEVAFE

-599 ATPNLELAGINI
+599 ATPNLELAGVNV

-628 TVSFGEFGAVSMG
+628 AVSFDHFGAVAMG

-652 LEKVGSVDGYTEKD
+652 LEKVGSVQGYTEKD
-666 AFVDGAFDG
+666 AFIDGAFDG

-684 SVENLLNPTLNPK
+684 SVENLLNPTLSPM
-697 KNVLRAMW
+697 KNAVRAPL
-705 TEPSEEVLG
+705 TEMSEEVLG
-714 WLLDNGYDTIKYGSR
+714 YLIDNGYDTIKYGSR

-756 MAQELT
+756 MAQELA

-771 GGMMG
+771 GEMMG
-776 GPQAIAAQVE
+776 GTQAIAAQVE
-786 NSRVGSKVQQNNNV
+786 NSRVGSEVRKNDNV
-800 TGLLDLADTLELPDD
+800 TGLLDLADTLELPED
-815 VRRMSAEQRS
+815 VKRMSAEQRS
-825 ASEKGE
+825 AAEKGE
-831 KVSNAKLGRILR
+831 KVSSAKLGRILR
-843 ESMAKLDESSQQILS
+843 ESMAKLDESGRQILS

-875 GDSVNLNTLAEK
+875 GDNVNLNALAKK
-887 VVKLVTGQNLTELEM
+887 VVRLVSGQKLTELEM
-902 KDVARSDAATKAVQA
+902 KDVARSDAATNAVQA

-926 KINEKARKLD
+926 KIDEKAGKLD
-936 SFLKPREAAQTEI
+936 SLMKPREAAQTEI
-949 SERLK
+949 SDRLK

-962 TEAFDE
+962 MEAFDE

-983 AESDTLSAEE
+983 AESDTLSTEE
-993 ERTVRLE
+993 ERAVRLE
-1000 SFAAEYGKNA
+1000 SFASEYGKNA

-1048 LSVLSDLTENQV
+1048 LPVLSDLTENQV

-1069 IRGARNAQLR
+1069 IRGVRSAQLR
-1079 QNTNYGGKQVQVGNV
+1079 QNTNFKGAQVQVGNV

-1109 SVDAARSVAQALG
+1109 SIDAARSVAQALG

-1139 TENGSFDGD
+1139 AENGSFDGD

-1186 DSEIFDAYQDF
+1186 DSEVFNAYQDF

-1218 SSERGVNLSRDGAIE
+1218 SAERGVNLSRDGAIE

-1282 TAYKGGSVKYEVA
+1282 AAYKGGSVKYEVA

-1310 NALVNAAQNRFGT
+1310 NALINAAQNRFGT
-1323 KGQQQETAQQAETAV
+1323 KNQQQETAQQAETDV
-1338 ENTVENSETAH
+1338 ENSVENSETVH
-1349 ADEPVG
+1349 AEEPDV
-1355 KTEALAEAAQPAQE
+1355 KTEALTEETQSAQE
-1369 ETESIPQPIAGRHID
+1369 EAESKPQPIAGRHID

-1396 DLFSSES
+1396 DLFSSEG
-1403 ERIQIGFA
+1403 EQIQVGFA
-1411 EAAKILLADLNNTIR
+1411 EAAKILLADLNSTIS
-1426 GDKTFVSDGGAD
+1426 GDRTFVSDGGAD

-1527 AKEHTVREAE
+1527 AKEHAVREVKG
-1537 DAIPFEDYASADVE
+1537 AIPSEDYAFADME
-1551 EAGAGGRE
+1551 QAGTGGRE

-1570 RVQDQDTLDFLNDQ
+1570 RVQDQDTLDFLNNQ

-1662 SNLVLNDQFSSAY
+1662 SNLVLNDQFSGAY

-1708 SWHTGTVAGALRKAN
+1708 MWHTGPVAGALRKAN

-1786 VKAEAN
+1786 VKTAA
-1792 GDGVKYSVRDNSDE
+1792 DGNVIPLSQRFNSD
-1806 VRSIKAQIQAHSD
+1806 SD
-1819 ELNEMDPVA
+1819 
-1828 RVNVTLPARSDAA
+1828 
-1841 TLRKWAVE
+1841 
-1849 MLKHTG
+1849 
-1855 FKVDRKGFGT
+1855 
-1865 IEFSENRIKN
+1865 
-1875 SLNYLNGRG
+1875 
-1884 EIAALATLHKVLKKG
+1884 
-1899 IEIGAHSDHKQRG
+1899 
-1912 YGSVTFAAPVE
+1912 
-1923 INGVRGNMAA
+1923 
-1933 TVIQTNANHYKTHR
+1933 
-1947 IVMPDGSV
+1947 
-1955 FAYNNKNEAT
+1955 
-1965 VGTRVYNTDNGAV
+1965 
-1978 PTIIQVASETSIA
+1978 
-1991 QPGENVKFSLREPV
+1991 
-2005 ERTNDLIAVHNLTE
+2005 
-2019 RNLLDAMNLGG
+2019 
-2030 LPSPSIA
+2030 
-2037 IVKARDGHSKYG
+2037 
-2049 PISIVFDRS
+2049 
-2058 SIDPQ
+2058 
-2063 VDAKNHVYGG
+2063 
-2073 DAYTPTAPGVEY
+2073 
-2085 PVNYDRMLSIEK
+2085 
-2097 RLNQLATQVAGG
+2097 
-2109 IFQNSSVIRSA
+2109 
-2120 GIEDTSSRSAEQLAE
+2120 
-2135 QLANRDT
+2135 
-2142 VRAAYLAAQGE
+2142 
-2153 SLDPVMQDKEFSR
+2153 
-2166 FGNDTLK
+2166 
-2173 AFVEQ
+2173 
-2178 VGEQEL
+2178 
-2184 AELNAAIKLGEKGDN
+2184 
-2199 YAAAENQVRQLIRAW
+2199 
-2214 YADKHKGFLDR
+2214 
-2225 KPELREKR
+2225 
-2233 IDNYMDNNVT
+2233 
-2243 TFTIEDFIKNAWEFY
+2243 
-2258 QDGGRIKGEI
+2258 
-2268 NRMATS
+2268 
-2274 DALMERTDEREV
+2274 
-2286 TQWLLQQFD
+2286 
-2295 GILGAPGIYN
+2295 
-2305 GKERYTSGGN
+2305 
-2315 RRSFAQLHYAY
+2315 
-2326 TLENIVR
+2326 
-2333 AMTENQRQ
+2333 
-2341 RGEGTW
+2341 
-2347 GISATA
+2347 
-2353 LLSTATPEYGSI
+2353 
-2365 DEVRADSNRLQLAS
+2365 
-2379 DEEYGKLLKELDGD
+2379 D
-2393 IDSVIRQVRRQ
+2393 I
-2404 NNPHSDNSFE
+2404 
-2414 EGEIIGSVLMEA
+2414 
-2426 ATGKQTPAAIIKAFS
+2426 
-2441 REGYAIDKDTAKLI
+2441 
-2455 QALYHTAAQFPTG
+2455 
-2468 YFEAKPERAVRFDE
+2468 
-2482 VKYAVV
+2482 
-2488 PASMNENVRSRLEKL
+2488 
-2503 VPDVRTYADGDETQR
+2503 
-2518 LELLN
+2518 
-2523 ARDDLRFQMRMQDDA
+2523 RFQLRYQDDA

-2547 ANALDTVAQNETERD
+2547 ANALDTVAQNDTERD
-2562 YLKRYRKYIREL
+2562 YLKRYRKYIKEL
-2574 EQKQTQLDDL
+2574 EQKQIQLDDL

-2621 TDKRLL
+2621 TDKRLM

-2639 AREKAAWKQTAKK
+2639 AREKAAWKQTAKT
-2652 RSDARVERLR
+2652 RSDARVARLR

-2672 VDAARERVRA
+2672 VDAARERVRV
-2682 SYERKLEA
+2682 SYERKLET
-2690 QQKKSASA
+2690 K
-2698 LEKAM
+2698 LEKAKAAM
-2703 DRKDK
+2703 EKKTDR
-2708 TIGKLEDKLERT
+2708 IVGRLENKLERN

-2747 SATMREWL
+2747 SAAMREWL

-2766 FLRAPLGDFLKSID
+2766 FLRAPLGDFLKSIN
-2780 YSSDSVLK
+2780 YSSDSLLRGK
-2788 GRAETKGDLKLIDA
+2788 GETKADAALIDA
-2802 MDRMSRALA
+2802 MERMSRALA
-2811 QARTQPDSLSTVE
+2811 QTRTQPDSLSTAE
-2824 GFMGYLDL
+2824 GYMGYLDL
-2832 PSGFESEFNKLRDDI
+2832 PSGFESEFNEMLDRVKG
-2847 RSAMEAGAYET
+2847 AMESGADVT
-2858 EDTPLNLMTS
+2858 DTPLNRMTS
-2868 DQLKTLS
+2868 AQLKTLS
-2875 NAIRTLNTSVRK
+2875 DAIRTLNTSVRN

-2892 VNARYQTARDA
+2892 ANGRYQTARDA
-2903 SASTIEELA
+2903 SASTIEELT
-2912 KLGDRKKMGALRDT
+2912 KLGDRKKTGAVRDV
-2926 LSGWVDWKSATPFY
+2926 LSGWIDWKSATPFY

-2967 KQVLDFAESAYTPK
+2967 KRVLDFAESAYTPK
-2981 QVRQWSRETHSVEL
+2981 QVRQWSRDTHSVEL
-2995 SSKKTVQMTTA
+2995 SSKKKVQMTTA

-3072 QAFMSSTCADWG
+3072 QAFMSSVCADWG

-3145 LQDIFDVFAAHAAD
+3145 IHDIFDVFAAHAAD

-3199 EAAYGRDAQKY
+3199 ESAYGRDAQKY
-3210 VTNFIRDLNGK
+3210 VTNFLRDLNGK
-3221 KEGGRND
+3221 REGGRND

-3275 NAFFHNSPIAEKKV
+3275 NVAFRNSPIAERKV

-3315 AGFLEKARELSMTPA
+3315 AGFFEKTRDLSMTLA

-3394 GLASVAS
+3394 GLASIAS

-3421 RMKARAGDSRSV
+3421 RMKARAGDSKSV
-3433 AQALVGNRK
+3433 AQALVGSRK
-3442 FGKALAATTFV
+3442 FGKALAATTVV
-3453 CAVSAVFEAVFSAYR
+3453 CALSAVFEAVFSAYR

-3483 LVGDLSGADSG
+3483 LWGDVSGADGG
-3494 WEKFQAFWDG
+3494 WEKFQAFWNG
-3504 SIMDNFKLWNNI
+3504 SIMDNFKLWNNV

-3540 SDLATG
+3540 GDLAKG
-3546 VQQLYKSIFT
+3546 VQQLYKSILG
-3556 DSGKPM
+3556 DGGKPL

-3570 KGVSEIGGFPMSAAT
+3570 KGVSELSGIPMSAAT
-3585 RDTIGLYNTIAGAV
+3585 RDTIGLYNTIAGEM

-3614 AEAIMR
+3614 AEAILR
-3620 AEENGNTV
+3620 VEENGNTV
-3628 LADRYRRIANEHGIG
+3628 LADRYRRIANEHGID
-3643 EEKLQ
+3643 EAKLQ
-3648 NAMKSIIQSR
+3648 NAMKSAIQSR
-3658 FDAGKIEDKRAAELL
+3658 FDDGKIEDQRAAELL
-3673 EDYAGKDADDA
+3673 EDYAGKDADEA
-3684 SVQVARWRYAKDT
+3684 NTQVSRWRYAKDT

-3713 DETTALRY
+3713 DEATALRY

-3728 DKAAARV
+3728 DKAAARI

-3746 DADYSSRWK
+3746 DADYSSHWK
-3755 LWEAFEGSGSYE
+3755 LWDAFDGSGSYD

-3797 EYLKIKGTPA
+3797 EYLRIKGTPA
-3807 GNSMLEKLLNL
+3807 GNRMLEKLLNL

-3825 REYERDYINRKWV
+3825 REYEREYIDKKWV

>member
-19 KEEEQKKKQK
+19 KEEEQKKRQK

-36 SSAKSAVGG
+36 SAGKSAVGG

-60 KPAVESP
+60 RPAVESP

-83 QKAYDDNKATPYQQY
+83 QKSYDDNKATPYQQY
-98 MQNADAISSADALN
+98 IQNADAISSADALN

-118 NDYFNNTY
+118 NDYFNSTY

-142 GVQNAN
+142 GVQSANA
-148 TAGQKVQQYFSSN
+148 AGQNVQQYFSGN
-161 PQIYSNGQYAKEKA
+161 PQIYSNGHYAEEKA
-175 NYDRVSSE
+175 NYGRISSE
-183 VADPTLNY
+183 VADPALNY
-191 KMRARTGDAS
+191 RLRARTGDAS
-201 VFNENMDDTTRSQA
+201 VFNENMDDSTRSQA
-215 RRYFRQSQFEN
+215 GRLFKLSQYEN
-226 FTNAMKRGIANGGH
+226 FTNAMRQRLPSNGH

-287 YSRDQVAADVET
+287 YSRDQVASDVET

-359 QTVGTNS
+359 QTVGANS
-366 PDEVKTSYDDYKN
+366 PDEVKTTYEDYKN

-400 LEADFGDRVQS
+400 IEADFGGKVQS

-436 KQQGVYT
+436 KQHGVYT

-483 DEEKNN
+483 DEEKDN
-489 FIALYNDP
+489 FISLYNDP

-523 EKWTSDLAQKG
+523 EKWTSDLAQNG
-534 FWGATAATGV
+534 FLGAAAATGV

-599 ATPNLELAGINI
+599 ASPNLELAGINV

-628 TVSFGEFGAVSMG
+628 TVSFGHFGSVAMG

-652 LEKVGSVDGYTEKD
+652 LEKVGSVQGYTEKD
-666 AFVDGAFDG
+666 AFIDGAFDG

-714 WLLDNGYDTIKYGSR
+714 WLLENGYDTIKYGSR

-786 NSRVGSKVQQNNNV
+786 NSRVGSKVQQNDNV

-843 ESMAKLDESSQQILS
+843 ESMAKLDESGQKILS

-875 GDSVNLNTLAEK
+875 GDNVNLNALAKK
-887 VVKLVTGQNLTELEM
+887 VVRLVSGQKLTELEM

-926 KINEKARKLD
+926 KIGDKFGKLD
-936 SFLKPREAAQTEI
+936 SLMKPREAAQTEI
-949 SERLK
+949 SEKLK

-968 SVAKADEAV
+968 AVAKADEAV
-977 AKATEA
+977 AKATEKA
-983 AESDTLSAEE
+983 DSDALSAED
-993 ERTVRLE
+993 ERAVRLE
-1000 SFAAEYGKNA
+1000 SFASEYGKNA

-1017 NDGQDVDAYAK
+1017 NDGQDVDAYAR

-1048 LSVLSDLTENQV
+1048 LSVLSELTENQV

-1069 IRGARNAQLR
+1069 IRGARSAQLR
-1079 QNTNYGGKQVQVGNV
+1079 QNTNYSGTQVQVGNV

-1109 SVDAARSVAQALG
+1109 SIEAARSVAQALG

-1139 TENGSFDGD
+1139 AENGSFDGD

-1186 DSEIFDAYQDF
+1186 DSEVFNAYQDF

-1218 SSERGVNLSRDGAIE
+1218 SAERGVALSRDGAIE

-1282 TAYKGGSVKYEVA
+1282 AAYKGGSVKYEVA

-1323 KGQQQETAQQAETAV
+1323 KNQQQETAQQAETAV
-1338 ENTVENSETAH
+1338 ENSVENSETVH
-1349 ADEPVG
+1349 AEEPDV
-1355 KTEALAEAAQPAQE
+1355 KTEALTEETQSAQE
-1369 ETESIPQPIAGRHID
+1369 EAESKPQPIAGRHID

-1396 DLFSSES
+1396 DLFSSEG
-1403 ERIQIGFA
+1403 EQIQVGFA
-1411 EAAKILLADLNNTIR
+1411 EAAKILLFDLNSTIR
-1426 GDKTFVSDGGAD
+1426 GDRTFVSDGGAD

-1503 YTTLEGVKLTPWGE
+1503 YTTPDGVKLTPWGE

-1527 AKEHTVREAE
+1527 AKEHAVREVKG
-1537 DAIPFEDYASADVE
+1537 AIPFEDYAFADVE
-1551 EAGAGGRE
+1551 EAGTGGRE

-1570 RVQDQDTLDFLNDQ
+1570 RVQDQDTLDFLNNQ

-1662 SNLVLNDQFSSAY
+1662 SNLVLNDQFSGAY

-1786 VKAEAN
+1786 VKTAAY
-1792 GDGVKYSVRDNSDE
+1792 GDVIPLSQRFNSD
-1806 VRSIKAQIQAHSD
+1806 SD
-1819 ELNEMDPVA
+1819 
-1828 RVNVTLPARSDAA
+1828 
-1841 TLRKWAVE
+1841 
-1849 MLKHTG
+1849 
-1855 FKVDRKGFGT
+1855 
-1865 IEFSENRIKN
+1865 
-1875 SLNYLNGRG
+1875 
-1884 EIAALATLHKVLKKG
+1884 
-1899 IEIGAHSDHKQRG
+1899 
-1912 YGSVTFAAPVE
+1912 
-1923 INGVRGNMAA
+1923 
-1933 TVIQTNANHYKTHR
+1933 
-1947 IVMPDGSV
+1947 
-1955 FAYNNKNEAT
+1955 
-1965 VGTRVYNTDNGAV
+1965 
-1978 PTIIQVASETSIA
+1978 
-1991 QPGENVKFSLREPV
+1991 
-2005 ERTNDLIAVHNLTE
+2005 
-2019 RNLLDAMNLGG
+2019 
-2030 LPSPSIA
+2030 
-2037 IVKARDGHSKYG
+2037 
-2049 PISIVFDRS
+2049 
-2058 SIDPQ
+2058 
-2063 VDAKNHVYGG
+2063 
-2073 DAYTPTAPGVEY
+2073 
-2085 PVNYDRMLSIEK
+2085 
-2097 RLNQLATQVAGG
+2097 
-2109 IFQNSSVIRSA
+2109 
-2120 GIEDTSSRSAEQLAE
+2120 
-2135 QLANRDT
+2135 
-2142 VRAAYLAAQGE
+2142 
-2153 SLDPVMQDKEFSR
+2153 
-2166 FGNDTLK
+2166 
-2173 AFVEQ
+2173 
-2178 VGEQEL
+2178 
-2184 AELNAAIKLGEKGDN
+2184 
-2199 YAAAENQVRQLIRAW
+2199 
-2214 YADKHKGFLDR
+2214 
-2225 KPELREKR
+2225 
-2233 IDNYMDNNVT
+2233 
-2243 TFTIEDFIKNAWEFY
+2243 
-2258 QDGGRIKGEI
+2258 
-2268 NRMATS
+2268 
-2274 DALMERTDEREV
+2274 
-2286 TQWLLQQFD
+2286 
-2295 GILGAPGIYN
+2295 
-2305 GKERYTSGGN
+2305 
-2315 RRSFAQLHYAY
+2315 
-2326 TLENIVR
+2326 
-2333 AMTENQRQ
+2333 
-2341 RGEGTW
+2341 
-2347 GISATA
+2347 
-2353 LLSTATPEYGSI
+2353 
-2365 DEVRADSNRLQLAS
+2365 
-2379 DEEYGKLLKELDGD
+2379 D
-2393 IDSVIRQVRRQ
+2393 I
-2404 NNPHSDNSFE
+2404 
-2414 EGEIIGSVLMEA
+2414 
-2426 ATGKQTPAAIIKAFS
+2426 
-2441 REGYAIDKDTAKLI
+2441 
-2455 QALYHTAAQFPTG
+2455 
-2468 YFEAKPERAVRFDE
+2468 
-2482 VKYAVV
+2482 
-2488 PASMNENVRSRLEKL
+2488 
-2503 VPDVRTYADGDETQR
+2503 
-2518 LELLN
+2518 
-2523 ARDDLRFQMRMQDDA
+2523 RFQLRYQDDA

-2547 ANALDTVAQNETERD
+2547 ASALDTVAQNDTERD
-2562 YLKRYRKYIREL
+2562 YLKRYRKYIKEL

-2639 AREKAAWKQTAKK
+2639 AREKAAWKQTAKA

-2662 ESNRANTQAR
+2662 ESNRSNTQAR
-2672 VDAARERVRA
+2672 VDAARERVRD

-2690 QQKKSASA
+2690 K
-2698 LEKAM
+2698 LEKAKAAM
-2703 DRKDK
+2703 EKKTDR
-2708 TIGKLEDKLERT
+2708 IVGRLENKLERN

-2733 SEKRTEYRKRILED
+2733 SEKRTEYRRRILED
-2747 SATMREWL
+2747 SAAMREWL

-2766 FLRAPLGDFLKSID
+2766 FLRAPLGDFLKSIN
-2780 YSSDSVLK
+2780 YSSDSLLRGK
-2788 GRAETKGDLKLIDA
+2788 GETKADAALIDA
-2802 MDRMSRALA
+2802 MERMSRALA
-2811 QARTQPDSLSTVE
+2811 QTRTQPDSLSTAE
-2824 GFMGYLDL
+2824 GYMGYLDL
-2832 PSGFESEFNKLRDDI
+2832 PSGFESEFNEMLDRVKG
-2847 RSAMEAGAYET
+2847 AMESGADVT
-2858 EDTPLNLMTS
+2858 DTPLNRMTS
-2868 DQLKTLS
+2868 AQLKTLS
-2875 NAIRTLNTSVRK
+2875 DAIRTLNTSVRN

-2892 VNARYQTARDA
+2892 ANGRYQTARDA
-2903 SASTIEELA
+2903 SASTIEELT
-2912 KLGDRKKMGALRDT
+2912 KLGDRKKTGAVRDA
-2926 LSGWVDWKSATPFY
+2926 LSGWIDWKSATPFY

-2995 SSKKTVQMTTA
+2995 SSKKKVQMTTA

-3052 DISKLTGMLTAE
+3052 DISKLTGMLTSE

-3072 QAFMSSTCADWG
+3072 QAFMSSVCADWG

-3145 LQDIFDVFAAHAAD
+3145 IQDIFDVFAAHAAD

-3175 WYNYVEKTKPVNG
+3175 WYNYVEKTKAVNG
-3188 QFTTQSVQKSL
+3188 QFTTKSVQKSL
-3199 EAAYGRDAQKY
+3199 EASYGKDAQKY

-3235 SNYKVAAVGA
+3235 SNYKMAAVGA

-3275 NAFFHNSPIAEKKV
+3275 NVAFRNSPIAERKV

-3315 AGFLEKARELSMTPA
+3315 AGFFEKTRDLSMTLA

-3336 TMGVIYGA
+3336 TMGVLYGA

-3394 GLASVAS
+3394 GLASIAS

-3421 RMKARAGDSRSV
+3421 RMKARAGDSKSV
-3433 AQALVGNRK
+3433 AQALVGSRK
-3442 FGKALAATTFV
+3442 FGNALAATTVV
-3453 CAVSAVFEAVFSAYR
+3453 CALSAVFEAVFSAYR
-3468 DDDEYETFLEKFNDA
+3468 DDDEYETFIEKFNDA
-3483 LVGDLSGADSG
+3483 LWGDLSGADGG
-3494 WEKFQAFWDG
+3494 WEKFQAFWNG

-3540 SDLATG
+3540 GDLAKG
-3546 VQQLYKSIFT
+3546 VQQLYKSILG
-3556 DSGKPM
+3556 DGGKPL

-3570 KGVSEIGGFPMSAAT
+3570 KGVSELSGIPMSAAT
-3585 RDTIGLYNTIAGAV
+3585 RDTIGLYNTIAGEM
-3599 GWKRIQTSNDKPSDA
+3599 GWKRLQTSNDKPSDA
-3614 AEAIMR
+3614 AEAILR
-3620 AEENGNTV
+3620 VEENGNTV
-3628 LADRYRRIANEHGIG
+3628 LADRYRRIAGEHGID
-3643 EEKLQ
+3643 EAKLQ
-3648 NAMKSIIQSR
+3648 SAMKSAIRSR
-3658 FDAGKIEDKRAAELL
+3658 FDAGRIEDQRAAELL
-3673 EDYAGKDADDA
+3673 EDYAGKDADEA
-3684 SVQVARWRYAKDT
+3684 NTQVAKWRYAKDT

-3713 DETTALRY
+3713 DESTALRY

-3728 DKAAARV
+3728 DKAAARI

-3746 DADYSSRWK
+3746 DADYSSHWK
-3755 LWEAFEGSGSYE
+3755 LWEAFDGSGSYE

-3797 EYLKIKGTPA
+3797 EYLRIKGTPA
-3807 GNSMLEKLLNL
+3807 GNRMLEKLLNL

-3825 REYERDYINRKWV
+3825 REYERKYINKKWV

>member
-9 RVRKAQEQRR
+9 RAKRAQEQRR
-19 KEEEQKKKQK
+19 REEEQKKRQK
-29 QQAQVSK
+29 QQAQASK
-36 SSAKSAVGG
+36 SAGKSAAGG
-45 ALRGATASKSTGKAY
+45 ALRGAMASKSSGKAY

-67 SYDWLSGT
+67 SYDWLGGT

-83 QKAYDDNKATPYQQY
+83 QKAYDDSRATPYQQY
-98 MQNADAISSADALN
+98 MHNADAISSADALN

-118 NDYFNNTY
+118 SDYFNNTY

-142 GVQNAN
+142 GVQGANA
-148 TAGQKVQQYFSSN
+148 AGQKVQQYFSSN
-161 PQIYSNGQYAKEKA
+161 PQIYSNGKYAEEKA
-175 NYDRVSSE
+175 NYDRISSE
-183 VADPTLNY
+183 VADPALDY
-191 KMRARTGDAS
+191 KLRARTGDAS

-226 FTNAMKRGIANGGH
+226 FTNAMKKSIANGGH

-287 YSRDQVAADVET
+287 YSRDQVASDVET

-328 LQQNW
+328 LRQNW

-359 QTVGTNS
+359 QTVGANS
-366 PDEVKTSYDDYKN
+366 PDEVKTTYEDYKN

-400 LEADFGDRVQS
+400 LEADFGGKVQS

-443 MIAEGYDAA
+443 MIADGYDAA

-483 DEEKNN
+483 DEEKDN
-489 FIALYNDP
+489 FISLYNDP

-523 EKWTSDLAQKG
+523 EKWTSDLAQNG
-534 FWGATAATGV
+534 FLGAAAATGV

-599 ATPNLELAGINI
+599 AAPNLELAGINV

-628 TVSFGEFGAVSMG
+628 TVSFGHFGAVAMG

-666 AFVDGAFDG
+666 AFIDGAFDG

-776 GPQAIAAQVE
+776 GPQAIATQVE
-786 NSRVGSKVQQNNNV
+786 NSRVGSEVRKNDNV
-800 TGLLDLADTLELPDD
+800 TGLLDLADTLELPKD
-815 VRRMSAEQRS
+815 VQRMSAEQRS
-825 ASEKGE
+825 AAEKGE
-831 KVSNAKLGRILR
+831 KVSSAKLGRILR
-843 ESMAKLDESSQQILS
+843 ESMAKLDESGRQILS
-858 ESAEKLAKNVLL
+858 ESAEKLAKRVLL

-875 GDSVNLNTLAEK
+875 GDDVNLNALAKK
-887 VVKLVTGQNLTELEM
+887 VVRLVSGQGVTELEM
-902 KDVARSDAATKAVQA
+902 KDVARSDAATRAVQA
-917 LTERTAELK
+917 LTERTADLK
-926 KINEKARKLD
+926 KIGDKFGKLD
-936 SFLKPREAAQTEI
+936 SLMKPREAAQTEI
-949 SERLK
+949 SERLR
-954 EASAPQEV
+954 EASAPQKV

-968 SVAKADEAV
+968 AVAKADEAV

-983 AESDTLSAEE
+983 AESDALSAEE
-993 ERTVRLE
+993 ERAVRLE
-1000 SFAAEYGKNA
+1000 SFASEYGENA

-1017 NDGQDVDAYAK
+1017 SEGQDVDAYAR

-1069 IRGARNAQLR
+1069 IRGARSAQLR
-1079 QNTNYGGKQVQVGNV
+1079 QNTNYSGAQVQVGNV
-1094 DTSAIKGHLTGAQQR
+1094 DTSAIKGHLTSAQQR
-1109 SVDAARSVAQALG
+1109 SIDAARSVAQALG
-1122 VNIRFFESAA
+1122 VNIRFFESTA

-1139 TENGSFDGD
+1139 AENGSFDGD

-1162 KFNTD
+1162 KFSTD

-1186 DSEIFDAYQDF
+1186 DSEVFNAYQDF

-1218 SSERGVNLSRDGAIE
+1218 ASERGVNLSRDGAIE

-1247 TQEQIT
+1247 TQEQIA

-1282 TAYKGGSVKYEVA
+1282 AAYKGGSVKYEVA

-1323 KGQQQETAQQAETAV
+1323 KGQQQETVQQAETAV
-1338 ENTVENSETAH
+1338 ENAVENSETAH
-1349 ADEPVG
+1349 AEEPVG
-1355 KTEALAEAAQPAQE
+1355 KTEALAENAQE
-1369 ETESIPQPIAGRHID
+1369 KTESKPQPIAGRHID

-1411 EAAKILLADLNNTIR
+1411 EAAKILLADLNSTIR

-1503 YTTLEGVKLTPWGE
+1503 YTTLEGVNLTPWGE

-1527 AKEHTVREAE
+1527 AKEHAVREVKG
-1537 DAIPFEDYASADVE
+1537 AIPFEDYAFADVE
-1551 EAGAGGRE
+1551 
-1559 GYGDSE
+1559 
-1565 PKYSL
+1565 
-1570 RVQDQDTLDFLNDQ
+1570 Q
-1584 ETVTTYK
+1584 
-1591 TMQLVNGKLFP
+1591 
-1602 PMAAVVAGQYEDAS
+1602 
-1616 VLGQWEA
+1616 
-1623 AVEHPELVKVDKSGK
+1623 
-1638 TKFTL
+1638 
-1643 NKGKGKG
+1643 
-1650 SLDAAYNPYMHS
+1650 
-1662 SNLVLNDQFSSAY
+1662 
-1675 ARPNLVTV
+1675 
-1683 ECEVPVSELTSG
+1683 
-1695 YRAQYAKDTVGWH
+1695 
-1708 SWHTGTVAGALRKAN
+1708 
-1723 GTERKVLL
+1723 
-1731 SRWIKPVRILENS
+1731 
-1744 EVARMY
+1744 
-1750 SELLDGTG
+1750 
-1758 IAVPDNVV
+1758 
-1766 PPDLLVELKKAG
+1766 
-1778 VPIAESGK
+1778 
-1786 VKAEAN
+1786 
-1792 GDGVKYSVRDNSDE
+1792 
-1806 VRSIKAQIQAHSD
+1806 
-1819 ELNEMDPVA
+1819 
-1828 RVNVTLPARSDAA
+1828 
-1841 TLRKWAVE
+1841 
-1849 MLKHTG
+1849 
-1855 FKVDRKGFGT
+1855 
-1865 IEFSENRIKN
+1865 
-1875 SLNYLNGRG
+1875 
-1884 EIAALATLHKVLKKG
+1884 
-1899 IEIGAHSDHKQRG
+1899 
-1912 YGSVTFAAPVE
+1912 
-1923 INGVRGNMAA
+1923 
-1933 TVIQTNANHYKTHR
+1933 
-1947 IVMPDGSV
+1947 
-1955 FAYNNKNEAT
+1955 
-1965 VGTRVYNTDNGAV
+1965 
-1978 PTIIQVASETSIA
+1978 
-1991 QPGENVKFSLREPV
+1991 
-2005 ERTNDLIAVHNLTE
+2005 
-2019 RNLLDAMNLGG
+2019 
-2030 LPSPSIA
+2030 
-2037 IVKARDGHSKYG
+2037 
-2049 PISIVFDRS
+2049 
-2058 SIDPQ
+2058 
-2063 VDAKNHVYGG
+2063 
-2073 DAYTPTAPGVEY
+2073 
-2085 PVNYDRMLSIEK
+2085 
-2097 RLNQLATQVAGG
+2097 
-2109 IFQNSSVIRSA
+2109 
-2120 GIEDTSSRSAEQLAE
+2120 
-2135 QLANRDT
+2135 
-2142 VRAAYLAAQGE
+2142 
-2153 SLDPVMQDKEFSR
+2153 
-2166 FGNDTLK
+2166 
-2173 AFVEQ
+2173 
-2178 VGEQEL
+2178 
-2184 AELNAAIKLGEKGDN
+2184 
-2199 YAAAENQVRQLIRAW
+2199 AAE
-2214 YADKHKGFLDR
+2214 
-2225 KPELREKR
+2225 
-2233 IDNYMDNNVT
+2233 
-2243 TFTIEDFIKNAWEFY
+2243 
-2258 QDGGRIKGEI
+2258 
-2268 NRMATS
+2268 
-2274 DALMERTDEREV
+2274 
-2286 TQWLLQQFD
+2286 
-2295 GILGAPGIYN
+2295 
-2305 GKERYTSGGN
+2305 
-2315 RRSFAQLHYAY
+2315 
-2326 TLENIVR
+2326 
-2333 AMTENQRQ
+2333 
-2341 RGEGTW
+2341 
-2347 GISATA
+2347 
-2353 LLSTATPEYGSI
+2353 
-2365 DEVRADSNRLQLAS
+2365 
-2379 DEEYGKLLKELDGD
+2379 
-2393 IDSVIRQVRRQ
+2393 
-2404 NNPHSDNSFE
+2404 E
-2414 EGEIIGSVLMEA
+2414 EG
-2426 ATGKQTPAAIIKAFS
+2426 
-2441 REGYAIDKDTAKLI
+2441 
-2455 QALYHTAAQFPTG
+2455 
-2468 YFEAKPERAVRFDE
+2468 
-2482 VKYAVV
+2482 
-2488 PASMNENVRSRLEKL
+2488 N
-2503 VPDVRTYADGDETQR
+2503 
-2518 LELLN
+2518 
-2523 ARDDLRFQMRMQDDA
+2523 DLRFQLRYQDDA

-2547 ANALDTVAQNETERD
+2547 ASALDTVAQNDTERD
-2562 YLKRYRKYIREL
+2562 YLKRYRKYIKEL

-2639 AREKAAWKQTAKK
+2639 AREKAAWKQTAKA
-2652 RSDARVERLR
+2652 RSDARVARLR

-2690 QQKKSASA
+2690 K
-2698 LEKAM
+2698 LEKAQAAM
-2703 DRKDK
+2703 EKKTDR
-2708 TIGKLEDKLERT
+2708 IVGRLENKLERN

-2733 SEKRTEYRKRILED
+2733 SEKRTEYRRRILED
-2747 SATMREWL
+2747 SAAMREWL

-2766 FLRAPLGDFLKSID
+2766 FLRAPLGDFLKSIN
-2780 YSSDSVLK
+2780 YSSDSLLRGK
-2788 GRAETKGDLKLIDA
+2788 GETKADAALIDA
-2802 MDRMSRALA
+2802 MERMSRALA
-2811 QARTQPDSLSTVE
+2811 QTRTQPDSLSTAE
-2824 GFMGYLDL
+2824 GYMGYLDL
-2832 PSGFESEFNKLRDDI
+2832 PSGFESEFNEMLDRVK
-2847 RSAMEAGAYET
+2847 GAIESGADVT
-2858 EDTPLNLMTS
+2858 DTPLNRMTS
-2868 DQLKTLS
+2868 AQLKTLS
-2875 NAIRTLNTSVRK
+2875 DAIRTLNTSVRN

-2892 VNARYQTARDA
+2892 ANGRYQTARDA
-2903 SASTIEELA
+2903 SASTIEELT
-2912 KLGDRKKMGALRDT
+2912 KLGDRKKTGAVRDA
-2926 LSGWVDWKSATPFY
+2926 LSGWIDWKSATPFY

-2967 KQVLDFAESAYTPK
+2967 KQVLDFTKSAYTPK

-2995 SSKKTVQMTTA
+2995 SSKKKVQMTTA

-3016 REQAL
+3016 REQAM

-3052 DISKLTGMLTAE
+3052 DISKLTGMLTSE

-3072 QAFMSSTCADWG
+3072 QAFMSSVCADWG

-3131 ATKALVQNANNAVV
+3131 ATKALVQNANNAVMI
-3145 LQDIFDVFAAHAAD
+3145 QDIFDVFAAHAAD

-3175 WYNYVEKTKPVNG
+3175 WYNYVEKTRPVNG

-3210 VTNFIRDLNGK
+3210 VTNFLRDLNGK
-3221 KEGGRND
+3221 REGGRND

-3265 PKYLAVGVAK
+3265 PKYLAIGVAK
-3275 NAFFHNSPIAEKKV
+3275 NVAFRNSPIAERKV

-3315 AGFLEKARELSMTPA
+3315 AGFFENVRDLSMTPA

-3336 TMGVIYGA
+3336 TMGVLYGA
-3344 VEAEMADKHADVKKN
+3344 VEAEMADRHADVKKN

-3394 GLASVAS
+3394 GLASIAS

-3421 RMKARAGDSRSV
+3421 RMKARAGDSKSV
-3433 AQALVGNRK
+3433 AQALVGSRK
-3442 FGKALAATTFV
+3442 FGKALAATTVV
-3453 CAVSAVFEAVFSAYR
+3453 CALSAVFEAVFSAYR

-3483 LVGDLSGADSG
+3483 LVGDLSGADGG
-3494 WEKFQAFWDG
+3494 WEKFQAFWNG

-3540 SDLATG
+3540 GDLAKG
-3546 VQQLYKSIFT
+3546 VQQLYKSILG
-3556 DSGKPM
+3556 DGGKPL

-3570 KGVSEIGGFPMSAAT
+3570 KGVSELSGIPMSAAT
-3585 RDTIGLYNTIAGAV
+3585 RDTIGLYNTIAGEM
-3599 GWKRIQTSNDKPSDA
+3599 GWKRLQTSNDKPSDA
-3614 AEAIMR
+3614 AEAILR
-3620 AEENGNTV
+3620 VEENGNTV
-3628 LADRYRRIANEHGIG
+3628 LADRYRRIAGEHGID
-3643 EEKLQ
+3643 EAKLQ
-3648 NAMKSIIQSR
+3648 SAMKSAIQSR
-3658 FDAGKIEDKRAAELL
+3658 FDAERIEDQRAAELL
-3673 EDYAGKDADDA
+3673 EDYAGKDAEDA
-3684 SVQVARWRYAKDT
+3684 GMQVSRWRYAKDT
-3697 GLKYGD
+3697 GLKYSD

-3713 DETTALRY
+3713 DEATALRY

-3728 DKAAARV
+3728 DKAAARI

-3755 LWEAFEGSGSYE
+3755 LWEAFEGSGSYD
-3767 GKTAEQYVREWAKTT
+3767 GKTAEQYVREWAKAT

-3797 EYLKIKGTPA
+3797 EYLRIKGTPS
-3807 GNSMLEKLLNL
+3807 GNRMLEKLLNL

-3825 REYERDYINRKWV
+3825 REYEREYIDKKWV

>member
-9 RVRKAQEQRR
+9 RAKRAQEQRR
-19 KEEEQKKKQK
+19 REEEQKKR
-29 QQAQVSK
+29 QAQISE
-36 SSAKSAVGG
+36 SAGKSAAGG
-45 ALRGATASKSTGKAY
+45 ALRGVKASKSAGKAN

-67 SYDWLSGT
+67 SYSWLSGK

-83 QKAYDDNKATPYQQY
+83 QTAYDDSAATPYQQY
-98 MQNADAISSADALN
+98 MHNADAISSADALN
-112 RYMQQA
+112 RYIQQA
-118 NDYFNNTY
+118 NDYFNSTY

-142 GVQNAN
+142 GVQKANA
-148 TAGQKVQQYFSSN
+148 AGQKVQQYFSSN
-161 PQIYSNGQYAKEKA
+161 PQIYSNGKYAEEKA

-183 VADPTLNY
+183 VADPALDY
-191 KMRARTGDAS
+191 KLRARTGDAS

-226 FTNAMKRGIANGGH
+226 FTNAMKQGLANGGH
-240 VGGSAQ
+240 VGGSTQ

-287 YSRDQVAADVET
+287 YSREQVASDVET

-328 LQQNW
+328 LRQNW

-354 SNYYD
+354 SSYYD
-359 QTVGTNS
+359 QTVGANS
-366 PDEVKTSYDDYKN
+366 PDEVKTTYEDYKN

-400 LEADFGDRVQS
+400 LEADFGDRVHS

-421 VAAAFAG
+421 VSAAFGG
-428 LRGQEATK
+428 LRGQKATK

-483 DEEKNN
+483 DEEKDN
-489 FIALYNDP
+489 FIALYDDP

-523 EKWTSDLAQKG
+523 EKWTSDLAQNG
-534 FWGATAATGV
+534 FWGAAAATGV

-599 ATPNLELAGINI
+599 AAPNLELAGVNV

-628 TVSFGEFGAVSMG
+628 TVSFGHFGAVAMG

-666 AFVDGAFDG
+666 AFIDGAFDG

-714 WLLDNGYDTIKYGSR
+714 WLMDNGYDTIKYGSR

-745 DAEARATITQE
+745 DAEARAAITQE

-776 GPQAIAAQVE
+776 GPQAIAAQIE
-786 NSRVGSKVQQNNNV
+786 NSRVGSEVRKNDNV
-800 TGLLDLADTLELPDD
+800 TGLLDLADTLELPED
-815 VRRMSAEQRS
+815 VQRMSAEQRS
-825 ASEKGE
+825 AAEKGE
-831 KVSNAKLGRILR
+831 KVSSAKLGRILR
-843 ESMAKLDESSQQILS
+843 ESMAKLDESGQKILS

-875 GDSVNLNTLAEK
+875 GDDVNLNALAEK
-887 VVKLVTGQNLTELEM
+887 VVRLVSGQGVTELEM
-902 KDVARSDAATKAVQA
+902 KDVARSDAATRAVQA
-917 LTERTAELK
+917 LTERTTELK
-926 KINEKARKLD
+926 KIGDKFGKLD
-936 SFLKPREAAQTEI
+936 SLMKPREAAQTEI
-949 SERLK
+949 SDRLR

-968 SVAKADEAV
+968 AVAKADEAV
-977 AKATEA
+977 AKATEE
-983 AESDTLSAEE
+983 AESDALSAED
-993 ERTVRLE
+993 ERAVRLE
-1000 SFAAEYGKNA
+1000 SFASEYGKNA

-1017 NDGQDVDAYAK
+1017 NDGQDVDAYAR

-1060 RIAYELGRG
+1060 RIAYELGHG
-1069 IRGARNAQLR
+1069 IRGARSAQLR
-1079 QNTNYGGKQVQVGNV
+1079 QNTNYSGTQVQVGNV

-1109 SVDAARSVAQALG
+1109 SIDAARSVAQALG

-1132 NEIGQYT
+1132 NELGQYT
-1139 TENGSFDGD
+1139 AENGSFDGD

-1162 KFNTD
+1162 KFDTK
-1167 YAVMQTLGHEL
+1167 YAIMQTLAHEI
-1178 THFVKSFA
+1178 THYIMRFA
-1186 DSEIFDAYQDF
+1186 DTEVKNAYQDF

-1218 SSERGVNLSRDGAIE
+1218 SAERGVNLSRDGAIE

-1282 TAYKGGSVKYEVA
+1282 AAYKGGSVKYEVA

-1323 KGQQQETAQQAETAV
+1323 KNQQQENVQQAETAV
-1338 ENTVENSETAH
+1338 ENAVENSETVH
-1349 ADEPVG
+1349 TEEPVG
-1355 KTEALAEAAQPAQE
+1355 KTEALAEETQSAQE
-1369 ETESIPQPIAGRHID
+1369 EAESKPQPIAGRHID
-1384 QRTTDSVKGVDM
+1384 QRTADSVKGVDM
-1396 DLFSSES
+1396 DLFSSEG
-1403 ERIQIGFA
+1403 EQIQVGFA

-1426 GDKTFVSDGGAD
+1426 GDKTFISDGGAD

-1503 YTTLEGVKLTPWGE
+1503 YTTMEGVKLTPWGE

-1527 AKEHTVREAE
+1527 AKEHAVREAE
-1537 DAIPFEDYASADVE
+1537 GAIPFEDYAFADVE
-1551 EAGAGGRE
+1551 EAGTGGRE

-1570 RVQDQDTLDFLNDQ
+1570 RVQDQDTLDFLNNQ

-1662 SNLVLNDQFSSAY
+1662 SNLVLNDQFSGAY

-1766 PPDLLVELKKAG
+1766 PPDLLVELKKTG

-1786 VKAEAN
+1786 VKVAA
-1792 GDGVKYSVRDNSDE
+1792 GSDGVKYSVRDAETD
-1806 VRSIKAQIQAHSD
+1806 RRYMA
-1819 ELNEMDPVA
+1819 
-1828 RVNVTLPARSDAA
+1828 
-1841 TLRKWAVE
+1841 AVE
-1849 MLKHTG
+1849 NGDTETAQRMVDEAAEEAMGRSKIRGKDKKLLPVYHGTRDAFWKFNTG
-1855 FKVDRKGFGT
+1855 VKGGENGT
-1865 IEFSENRIKN
+1865 NEGYGIYLSDNTEITSQYGKRQIRLYADIEKP
-1875 SLNYLNGRG
+1875 
-1884 EIAALATLHKVLKKG
+1884 ATSLKKS
-1899 IEIGAHSDHKQRG
+1899 ITSRTLASLIKDTCVREAQRM
-1912 YGSVTFAAPVE
+1912 VD
-1923 INGVRGNMAA
+1923 
-1933 TVIQTNANHYKTHR
+1933 
-1947 IVMPDGSV
+1947 DGD
-1955 FAYNNKNEAT
+1955 Y
-1965 VGTRVYNTDNGAV
+1965 
-1978 PTIIQVASETSIA
+1978 
-1991 QPGENVKFSLREPV
+1991 
-2005 ERTNDLIAVHNLTE
+2005 
-2019 RNLLDAMNLGG
+2019 
-2030 LPSPSIA
+2030 
-2037 IVKARDGHSKYG
+2037 SK
-2049 PISIVFDRS
+2049 
-2058 SIDPQ
+2058 
-2063 VDAKNHVYGG
+2063 
-2073 DAYTPTAPGVEY
+2073 
-2085 PVNYDRMLSIEK
+2085 L
-2097 RLNQLATQVAGG
+2097 
-2109 IFQNSSVIRSA
+2109 
-2120 GIEDTSSRSAEQLAE
+2120 
-2135 QLANRDT
+2135 
-2142 VRAAYLAAQGE
+2142 
-2153 SLDPVMQDKEFSR
+2153 
-2166 FGNDTLK
+2166 
-2173 AFVEQ
+2173 
-2178 VGEQEL
+2178 
-2184 AELNAAIKLGEKGDN
+2184 
-2199 YAAAENQVRQLIRAW
+2199 
-2214 YADKHKGFLDR
+2214 
-2225 KPELREKR
+2225 
-2233 IDNYMDNNVT
+2233 
-2243 TFTIEDFIKNAWEFY
+2243 
-2258 QDGGRIKGEI
+2258 
-2268 NRMATS
+2268 S
-2274 DALMERTDEREV
+2274 DALKDTWISNYVYTYDMSMEQAYRETANEILRANDNDMAIVQEVMSGIGVRSYEEAYDFYHNSLIPVTGIDGFV
-2286 TQWLLQQFD
+2286 TQW
-2295 GILGAPGIYN
+2295 
-2305 GKERYTSGGN
+2305 
-2315 RRSFAQLHYAY
+2315 
-2326 TLENIVR
+2326 
-2333 AMTENQRQ
+2333 ENQND
-2341 RGEGTW
+2341 GSKSN
-2347 GISATA
+2347 IILA
-2353 LLSTATPEYGSI
+2353 L
-2365 DEVRADSNRLQLAS
+2365 DSNQLKIADPVTYDDNGNVIPLSQRFNS
-2379 DEEYGKLLKELDGD
+2379 DSDD
-2393 IDSVIRQVRRQ
+2393 I
-2404 NNPHSDNSFE
+2404 
-2414 EGEIIGSVLMEA
+2414 
-2426 ATGKQTPAAIIKAFS
+2426 
-2441 REGYAIDKDTAKLI
+2441 
-2455 QALYHTAAQFPTG
+2455 
-2468 YFEAKPERAVRFDE
+2468 
-2482 VKYAVV
+2482 
-2488 PASMNENVRSRLEKL
+2488 
-2503 VPDVRTYADGDETQR
+2503 
-2518 LELLN
+2518 
-2523 ARDDLRFQMRMQDDA
+2523 RFQMRMPDDL

-2547 ANALDTVAQNETERD
+2547 ANALDTVAQNDTERD
-2562 YLKRYRKYIREL
+2562 YLKRYRKYIKEL
-2574 EQKQTQLDDL
+2574 EQKKTQLDDL

-2621 TDKRLL
+2621 TDKRLM

-2639 AREKAAWKQTAKK
+2639 AREKAAWKQTAKA
-2652 RSDARVERLR
+2652 RSDARVARLR
-2662 ESNRANTQAR
+2662 ENNRANTQAR

-2682 SYERKLEA
+2682 SYERKLET
-2690 QQKKSASA
+2690 K
-2698 LEKAM
+2698 LEKAQAAM
-2703 DRKDK
+2703 EKKTDR
-2708 TIGKLEDKLERT
+2708 IVGKLENKLERT
-2720 EARFEERIAKMKE
+2720 EARFEKRIANMKE

-2747 SATMREWL
+2747 SAAMREWL

-2780 YSSDSVLK
+2780 YSSNSLLRGK
-2788 GRAETKGDLKLIDA
+2788 GETKADAALVDA
-2802 MDRMSRALA
+2802 MERMSRALA
-2811 QARTQPDSLSTVE
+2811 QTRTQPDSLSTAE

-2832 PSGFESEFNKLRDDI
+2832 PSGFESEFNEMLNRVKG
-2847 RSAMEAGAYET
+2847 AMESGADVT
-2858 EDTPLNLMTS
+2858 DTPLNRMTS
-2868 DQLKTLS
+2868 AQLKTLS
-2875 NAIRTLNTSVRK
+2875 DAIRTLNTSVRN

-2892 VNARYQTARDA
+2892 ANGRYQTARDA
-2903 SASTIEELA
+2903 SASTIEELT
-2912 KLGDRKKMGALRDT
+2912 KLGDRKKTGAVRDA
-2926 LSGWVDWKSATPFY
+2926 LSGWIDWKSATPFY

-2967 KQVLDFAESAYTPK
+2967 KQVLDFTKSAYTPK

-2995 SSKKTVQMTTA
+2995 SSKKKVQMTTA

-3072 QAFMSSTCADWG
+3072 QAFMSSVCADWG

-3145 LQDIFDVFAAHAAD
+3145 IQDIFDVFAAHAAD

-3175 WYNYVEKTKPVNG
+3175 WYNYVEKTRPVNG
-3188 QFTTQSVQKSL
+3188 QFTTRSVQKSL
-3199 EAAYGRDAQKY
+3199 EATYGRDAQKY
-3210 VTNFIRDLNGK
+3210 VTNFLRDLNGK
-3221 KEGGRND
+3221 REGGRND

-3275 NAFFHNSPIAEKKV
+3275 NVAFRNSPIAERKV

-3315 AGFLEKARELSMTPA
+3315 AGFFENVRELSMTPA

-3394 GLASVAS
+3394 GLASIAS

-3421 RMKARAGDSRSV
+3421 RMKARAGDSKSV
-3433 AQALVGNRK
+3433 AQALVGSRK
-3442 FGKALAATTFV
+3442 FGKALAATTVV
-3453 CAVSAVFEAVFSAYR
+3453 CALSAVFEAVFSAYR

-3483 LVGDLSGADSG
+3483 LWGDVSGADGG
-3494 WEKFQAFWDG
+3494 WEKFQAFWNG

-3540 SDLATG
+3540 GDLAKG
-3546 VQQLYKSIFT
+3546 VQQLYKSILG
-3556 DSGKPM
+3556 DGGKPL

-3570 KGVSEIGGFPMSAAT
+3570 KGVSELSGIPMSAAT
-3585 RDTIGLYNTIAGAV
+3585 RDTIGLYNTIAGEM
-3599 GWKRIQTSNDKPSDA
+3599 GWKRLQTSNDKPSDA
-3614 AEAIMR
+3614 AEAILR
-3620 AEENGNTV
+3620 ADESGNKV
-3628 LADRYRRIANEHGIG
+3628 LADRYRRIAGEHGID
-3643 EEKLQ
+3643 EAKLQ
-3648 NAMKSIIQSR
+3648 SAMKSAIQSR
-3658 FDAGKIEDKRAAELL
+3658 FDAGRIEDQRAAELL
-3673 EDYAGKDADDA
+3673 EDYAGKDAEDA
-3684 SVQVARWRYAKDT
+3684 GMQVSRWRYAKDT

-3713 DETTALRY
+3713 DEATALRY

-3728 DKAAARV
+3728 DKAAARI

-3755 LWEAFEGSGSYE
+3755 LWEAFEGSGSYD
-3767 GKTAEQYVREWAKTT
+3767 GKTAEQYVREWANTT

-3797 EYLKIKGTPA
+3797 EYLRIKGTPA
-3807 GNSMLEKLLNL
+3807 GNRMLEKLLNL

-3825 REYERDYINRKWV
+3825 REYEREYIDKKWV

>member
-19 KEEEQKKKQK
+19 KEEEQKKRQK

-36 SSAKSAVGG
+36 SAGKSAVGG
-45 ALRGATASKSTGKAY
+45 ALRGATTSKSTGKAY

-83 QKAYDDNKATPYQQY
+83 QNAYDDSRATPYQQY
-98 MQNADAISSADALN
+98 MQNADAISSADALK

-135 RNSGLMS
+135 RNSGLVS

-148 TAGQKVQQYFSSN
+148 AAGRKVQQYFSGN
-161 PQIYSNGQYAKEKA
+161 PQIYSNGQYAEEKA
-175 NYDRVSSE
+175 NYGRISSE
-183 VADPTLNY
+183 VADPALNY
-191 KMRARTGDAS
+191 RLRARTGDAS
-201 VFNENMDDTTRSQA
+201 VFNENMDDSTRSQA
-215 RRYFRQSQFEN
+215 GRLFKLSQYEN
-226 FTNAMKRGIANGGH
+226 FTNAMRQRLPSNGH

-246 KQYSDREIA
+246 KQYSDREIVG
-255 EIMAGKVPDF
+255 IMAGEVPDF

-359 QTVGTNS
+359 QTVGANS
-366 PDEVKTSYDDYKN
+366 PDEVKTTYEDYKN

-400 LEADFGDRVQS
+400 LEADFGGKVQS

-443 MIAEGYDAA
+443 MIADGYDAA
-452 RKAGYID
+452 REAGYID

-483 DEEKNN
+483 DEEKDN
-489 FIALYNDP
+489 FISLYNDP
-497 TQGPEVAFE
+497 AQGPEVAFE

-599 ATPNLELAGINI
+599 ATPNLELAGVNV

-628 TVSFGEFGAVSMG
+628 AVSFDHFGAVAMG

-652 LEKVGSVDGYTEKD
+652 LEKVGSVHGYTEKD
-666 AFVDGAFDG
+666 AFIDGAFDG

-684 SVENLLNPTLNPK
+684 SVENLLNPALSPI
-697 KNVLRAMW
+697 KNAVRAPL
-705 TEPSEEVLG
+705 TEMSEEVLG
-714 WLLDNGYDTIKYGSR
+714 YLIDNGYDTIKYGSR

-756 MAQELT
+756 MAQELA

-771 GGMMG
+771 GEMMG
-776 GPQAIAAQVE
+776 GTQAIAAQVE
-786 NSRVGSKVQQNNNV
+786 NSRVGSEVRQNDNV

-843 ESMAKLDESSQQILS
+843 ESMAKLDESGQKILS

-875 GDSVNLNTLAEK
+875 GDNVNLNALAKK
-887 VVKLVTGQNLTELEM
+887 VVRLVSGQKLTELEM

-926 KINEKARKLD
+926 KIDEKAGKLD
-936 SFLKPREAAQTEI
+936 SLMKPREAAQTEI
-949 SERLK
+949 SDRLK

-968 SVAKADEAV
+968 AVAKADEAV
-977 AKATEA
+977 AKATEK
-983 AESDTLSAEE
+983 AESDALSAED
-993 ERTVRLE
+993 ERAVRLE
-1000 SFAAEYGKNA
+1000 SFASEYGKNA

-1069 IRGARNAQLR
+1069 IRGARSAKLR
-1079 QNTNYGGKQVQVGNV
+1079 QNTNYSGTQVQVGNV

-1109 SVDAARSVAQALG
+1109 SIDAARSVAQALG
-1122 VNIRFFESAA
+1122 VNIRFFESDA

-1186 DSEIFDAYQDF
+1186 DSEVFNAYQDF

-1218 SSERGVNLSRDGAIE
+1218 SAERGVNLSRDGAIE

-1282 TAYKGGSVKYEVA
+1282 AAYKGGSVKYEVA

-1310 NALVNAAQNRFGT
+1310 NALINAAQNRFGT

-1338 ENTVENSETAH
+1338 ENSVENTETAH
-1349 ADEPVG
+1349 AEESVG
-1355 KTEALAEAAQPAQE
+1355 KTEELTEKTQSAQE
-1369 ETESIPQPIAGRHID
+1369 ETESKPQPIAGRHID

-1396 DLFSSES
+1396 DLFSSEG
-1403 ERIQIGFA
+1403 EQIQVGFA
-1411 EAAKILLADLNNTIR
+1411 EAAKILLADLNSTIR
-1426 GDKTFVSDGGAD
+1426 GDRTFVSDGGAD

-1468 SLRAFVLAGETGDL
+1468 SLHAFVLAGETGDL

-1503 YTTLEGVKLTPWGE
+1503 YTTLDGVKLTPWGE
-1517 YVDFVQGLEG
+1517 YVDFVQGLDG
-1527 AKEHTVREAE
+1527 AKEHAVREVKG
-1537 DAIPFEDYASADVE
+1537 AIPFEDYAFADVE
-1551 EAGAGGRE
+1551 EAGTGGRE

-1570 RVQDQDTLDFLNDQ
+1570 RVQDQDTLDFLNNQ

-1662 SNLVLNDQFSSAY
+1662 SNLVLNDQFSGAY

-1731 SRWIKPVRILENS
+1731 SRWIKPVRILENY

-1786 VKAEAN
+1786 VKVAAY
-1792 GDGVKYSVRDNSDE
+1792 GDVIPLSERFNSD
-1806 VRSIKAQIQAHSD
+1806 SSD
-1819 ELNEMDPVA
+1819 
-1828 RVNVTLPARSDAA
+1828 
-1841 TLRKWAVE
+1841 
-1849 MLKHTG
+1849 
-1855 FKVDRKGFGT
+1855 
-1865 IEFSENRIKN
+1865 I
-1875 SLNYLNGRG
+1875 
-1884 EIAALATLHKVLKKG
+1884 
-1899 IEIGAHSDHKQRG
+1899 
-1912 YGSVTFAAPVE
+1912 
-1923 INGVRGNMAA
+1923 
-1933 TVIQTNANHYKTHR
+1933 
-1947 IVMPDGSV
+1947 
-1955 FAYNNKNEAT
+1955 
-1965 VGTRVYNTDNGAV
+1965 
-1978 PTIIQVASETSIA
+1978 
-1991 QPGENVKFSLREPV
+1991 
-2005 ERTNDLIAVHNLTE
+2005 
-2019 RNLLDAMNLGG
+2019 
-2030 LPSPSIA
+2030 
-2037 IVKARDGHSKYG
+2037 
-2049 PISIVFDRS
+2049 
-2058 SIDPQ
+2058 
-2063 VDAKNHVYGG
+2063 
-2073 DAYTPTAPGVEY
+2073 
-2085 PVNYDRMLSIEK
+2085 
-2097 RLNQLATQVAGG
+2097 
-2109 IFQNSSVIRSA
+2109 
-2120 GIEDTSSRSAEQLAE
+2120 
-2135 QLANRDT
+2135 
-2142 VRAAYLAAQGE
+2142 
-2153 SLDPVMQDKEFSR
+2153 
-2166 FGNDTLK
+2166 
-2173 AFVEQ
+2173 
-2178 VGEQEL
+2178 
-2184 AELNAAIKLGEKGDN
+2184 
-2199 YAAAENQVRQLIRAW
+2199 
-2214 YADKHKGFLDR
+2214 
-2225 KPELREKR
+2225 
-2233 IDNYMDNNVT
+2233 
-2243 TFTIEDFIKNAWEFY
+2243 
-2258 QDGGRIKGEI
+2258 
-2268 NRMATS
+2268 
-2274 DALMERTDEREV
+2274 
-2286 TQWLLQQFD
+2286 
-2295 GILGAPGIYN
+2295 
-2305 GKERYTSGGN
+2305 
-2315 RRSFAQLHYAY
+2315 
-2326 TLENIVR
+2326 
-2333 AMTENQRQ
+2333 
-2341 RGEGTW
+2341 
-2347 GISATA
+2347 
-2353 LLSTATPEYGSI
+2353 
-2365 DEVRADSNRLQLAS
+2365 
-2379 DEEYGKLLKELDGD
+2379 
-2393 IDSVIRQVRRQ
+2393 
-2404 NNPHSDNSFE
+2404 
-2414 EGEIIGSVLMEA
+2414 
-2426 ATGKQTPAAIIKAFS
+2426 
-2441 REGYAIDKDTAKLI
+2441 
-2455 QALYHTAAQFPTG
+2455 
-2468 YFEAKPERAVRFDE
+2468 
-2482 VKYAVV
+2482 
-2488 PASMNENVRSRLEKL
+2488 
-2503 VPDVRTYADGDETQR
+2503 
-2518 LELLN
+2518 
-2523 ARDDLRFQMRMQDDA
+2523 RFQLRYQDDA

-2547 ANALDTVAQNETERD
+2547 ASALDTVAQNDTERD
-2562 YLKRYRKYIREL
+2562 YLKRYRKYIKEL

-2621 TDKRLL
+2621 TDKRLM

-2639 AREKAAWKQTAKK
+2639 AREKAAWKQTAKA
-2652 RSDARVERLR
+2652 RSDARVARLR

-2690 QQKKSASA
+2690 K
-2698 LEKAM
+2698 LEKAKAAM
-2703 DRKDK
+2703 EKKTDR
-2708 TIGKLEDKLERT
+2708 IVGRLENKLERN

-2747 SATMREWL
+2747 SAAMREWL

-2780 YSSDSVLK
+2780 YSSNSLLRGK
-2788 GRAETKGDLKLIDA
+2788 GETKADAALIDA
-2802 MDRMSRALA
+2802 MERMSRALA
-2811 QARTQPDSLSTVE
+2811 QTRTQPDSLSTAE
-2824 GFMGYLDL
+2824 GYMGYLDL
-2832 PSGFESEFNKLRDDI
+2832 PSGFESEFNEMLDRVKG
-2847 RSAMEAGAYET
+2847 AMESGADVT
-2858 EDTPLNLMTS
+2858 DTPLNRMTS
-2868 DQLKTLS
+2868 AQLKTLS
-2875 NAIRTLNTSVRK
+2875 DAIRTLNTSVRN

-2892 VNARYQTARDA
+2892 ANGRYQTARDA
-2903 SASTIEELA
+2903 SASTIEELT
-2912 KLGDRKKMGALRDT
+2912 KLGDRKKTGAVRDV
-2926 LSGWVDWKSATPFY
+2926 LSGWIDWKSATPFY

-2995 SSKKTVQMTTA
+2995 SSKKKVQMTTA

-3072 QAFMSSTCADWG
+3072 QAFMSSVCADWG

-3145 LQDIFDVFAAHAAD
+3145 IQDIFDVFAAHAAD

-3210 VTNFIRDLNGK
+3210 VTNFLRDLNGK
-3221 KEGGRND
+3221 REGGRND

-3275 NAFFHNSPIAEKKV
+3275 NVAFRNSPIAERKV

-3306 NIRDLIKND
+3306 NIRELIKND
-3315 AGFLEKARELSMTPA
+3315 AGFFEKTRDLSMTLA

-3394 GLASVAS
+3394 GLASIAS

-3409 TMNLLS
+3409 TMNMLS

-3421 RMKARAGDSRSV
+3421 RMKARAGDSKSV
-3433 AQALVGNRK
+3433 AQALVGSRK
-3442 FGKALAATTFV
+3442 FGKALAATTVV
-3453 CAVSAVFEAVFSAYR
+3453 CALSAVFEAVFSAYR

-3483 LVGDLSGADSG
+3483 LWGDVSGADGG
-3494 WEKFQAFWDG
+3494 WEKFQAIWNG

-3540 SDLATG
+3540 GDLAKG
-3546 VQQLYKSIFT
+3546 VQQLYKSILG
-3556 DSGKPM
+3556 DGGKPL

-3570 KGVSEIGGFPMSAAT
+3570 KGVSELSGIPMSAAT
-3585 RDTIGLYNTIAGAV
+3585 RDTIGLYNTIAGAM

-3614 AEAIMR
+3614 ADAILR
-3620 AEENGNTV
+3620 VEENGNTV
-3628 LADRYRRIANEHGIG
+3628 LANRYRRIANEHGID
-3643 EEKLQ
+3643 EAKLQ
-3648 NAMKSIIQSR
+3648 NAMKSAIQSR
-3658 FDAGKIEDKRAAELL
+3658 FDDGKIEDQRAAELL
-3673 EDYAGKDADDA
+3673 EDYAGKDVDEANT
-3684 SVQVARWRYAKDT
+3684 QVARWRYAKDT

-3713 DETTALRY
+3713 DEATALRY

-3728 DKAAARV
+3728 DKAAARI

-3746 DADYSSRWK
+3746 DADYSIHWK
-3755 LWEAFEGSGSYE
+3755 LWDAFEGSGSYD

-3797 EYLKIKGTPA
+3797 EYLRIKGTPA
-3807 GNSMLEKLLNL
+3807 GNRMLEKLLNL

-3825 REYERDYINRKWV
+3825 REYEREYIDKKWV

>member
-9 RVRKAQEQRR
+9 RARKAQEQRR
-19 KEEEQKKKQK
+19 KEEEQKKRQK

-36 SSAKSAVGG
+36 SAGKSAVGG

-60 KPAVESP
+60 SPAVESP

-83 QKAYDDNKATPYQQY
+83 QKSYDDNKATPYQQY

-118 NDYFNNTY
+118 NDYFNSTY

-142 GVQNAN
+142 GVQSANA
-148 TAGQKVQQYFSSN
+148 AGQKVQKYFSGN
-161 PQIYSNGQYAKEKA
+161 PQIYSNGQYAEEKA
-175 NYDRVSSE
+175 NYGRISSE
-183 VADPTLNY
+183 VADPALNY
-191 KMRARTGDAS
+191 RLRARTGDAS
-201 VFNENMDDTTRSQA
+201 VFNENMDDSTRSQA
-215 RRYFRQSQFEN
+215 GRLFKLSQYEN
-226 FTNAMKRGIANGGH
+226 FTNAMRQRLPSNGH

-246 KQYSDREIA
+246 KQYSNREIVA
-255 EIMAGKVPDF
+255 IMAGEVPDF

-287 YSRDQVAADVET
+287 YSRDQVASDVET

-359 QTVGTNS
+359 QTVGANS
-366 PDEVKTSYDDYKN
+366 PDEVKTTYEDYKN

-400 LEADFGDRVQS
+400 LEADFGGKVQS

-443 MIAEGYDAA
+443 MIADGYDAA

-483 DEEKNN
+483 DEEKDN
-489 FIALYNDP
+489 FISLYNDP
-497 TQGPEVAFE
+497 AQGPEVAFE

-599 ATPNLELAGINI
+599 ATPNLELAGVNV

-628 TVSFGEFGAVSMG
+628 AVSFDHFGAVAMG

-652 LEKVGSVDGYTEKD
+652 LEKVGSVQGYTEKD
-666 AFVDGAFDG
+666 AFIDGAFDG

-684 SVENLLNPTLNPK
+684 SVENLLNPTLSPM
-697 KNVLRAMW
+697 KNAVRAPL
-705 TEPSEEVLG
+705 TEMSEEVLG
-714 WLLDNGYDTIKYGSR
+714 YLLDNGYDTIKYGSR

-738 LLVQGYS
+738 LLVHGYS

-756 MAQELT
+756 MAQELA

-771 GGMMG
+771 GEMMG
-776 GPQAIAAQVE
+776 GTQAIAAQVE
-786 NSRVGSKVQQNNNV
+786 NSRVGSEVRNNDNV

-843 ESMAKLDESSQQILS
+843 ESMAKLDESGQKILS

-875 GDSVNLNTLAEK
+875 GDNVNLNALAKK
-887 VVKLVTGQNLTELEM
+887 VVSLVSGQKLTELEM

-926 KINEKARKLD
+926 KIDEKAGKLD
-936 SFLKPREAAQTEI
+936 SLMKPREAAQTEI
-949 SERLK
+949 SDRLK

-968 SVAKADEAV
+968 AVAKADEAV

-983 AESDTLSAEE
+983 SESDALSAEE
-993 ERTVRLE
+993 ERAVRLE
-1000 SFAAEYGKNA
+1000 SFASEYGKNA

-1017 NDGQDVDAYAK
+1017 NDGQDVDAYAR

-1048 LSVLSDLTENQV
+1048 LSVLSYLTENQV

-1069 IRGARNAQLR
+1069 IRGVRSAQLR
-1079 QNTNYGGKQVQVGNV
+1079 QNTNFKGAQVQVGNV
-1094 DTSAIKGHLTGAQQR
+1094 DTSAIKGHLIGAQQR
-1109 SVDAARSVAQALG
+1109 SIDAARSVAQALG

-1139 TENGSFDGD
+1139 AENGSFDGD

-1186 DSEIFDAYQDF
+1186 DSEVFNAYQDF

-1218 SSERGVNLSRDGAIE
+1218 SAERGVNLSRDGAIE

-1267 NRIQEWVKKVLDRIR
+1267 TRIQEWVKKVLDRIR
-1282 TAYKGGSVKYEVA
+1282 AAYKGGSVKYEVA

-1323 KGQQQETAQQAETAV
+1323 KNQQQENMQQAETAV
-1338 ENTVENSETAH
+1338 ENAVENS
-1349 ADEPVG
+1349 V
-1355 KTEALAEAAQPAQE
+1355 AAQQ
-1369 ETESIPQPIAGRHID
+1369 ETERQSD
-1384 QRTTDSVKGVDM
+1384 TSVQ
-1396 DLFSSES
+1396 SP
-1403 ERIQIGFA
+1403 
-1411 EAAKILLADLNNTIR
+1411 
-1426 GDKTFVSDGGAD
+1426 
-1438 QTVLGQKRM
+1438 
-1447 TSALLEE
+1447 EE
-1454 IKDQTGWTWERIGK
+1454 
-1468 SLRAFVLAGETGDL
+1468 LRLSG
-1482 VKNTVTNRTMELYLN
+1482 
-1497 EMLTEG
+1497 
-1503 YTTLEGVKLTPWGE
+1503 
-1517 YVDFVQGLEG
+1517 
-1527 AKEHTVREAE
+1527 
-1537 DAIPFEDYASADVE
+1537 
-1551 EAGAGGRE
+1551 
-1559 GYGDSE
+1559 
-1565 PKYSL
+1565 
-1570 RVQDQDTLDFLNDQ
+1570 
-1584 ETVTTYK
+1584 
-1591 TMQLVNGKLFP
+1591 
-1602 PMAAVVAGQYEDAS
+1602 
-1616 VLGQWEA
+1616 
-1623 AVEHPELVKVDKSGK
+1623 ELV
-1638 TKFTL
+1638 L
-1643 NKGKGKG
+1643 
-1650 SLDAAYNPYMHS
+1650 
-1662 SNLVLNDQFSSAY
+1662 
-1675 ARPNLVTV
+1675 
-1683 ECEVPVSELTSG
+1683 
-1695 YRAQYAKDTVGWH
+1695 
-1708 SWHTGTVAGALRKAN
+1708 
-1723 GTERKVLL
+1723 
-1731 SRWIKPVRILENS
+1731 
-1744 EVARMY
+1744 
-1750 SELLDGTG
+1750 
-1758 IAVPDNVV
+1758 
-1766 PPDLLVELKKAG
+1766 
-1778 VPIAESGK
+1778 
-1786 VKAEAN
+1786 
-1792 GDGVKYSVRDNSDE
+1792 
-1806 VRSIKAQIQAHSD
+1806 
-1819 ELNEMDPVA
+1819 
-1828 RVNVTLPARSDAA
+1828 
-1841 TLRKWAVE
+1841 
-1849 MLKHTG
+1849 
-1855 FKVDRKGFGT
+1855 
-1865 IEFSENRIKN
+1865 
-1875 SLNYLNGRG
+1875 
-1884 EIAALATLHKVLKKG
+1884 
-1899 IEIGAHSDHKQRG
+1899 
-1912 YGSVTFAAPVE
+1912 
-1923 INGVRGNMAA
+1923 
-1933 TVIQTNANHYKTHR
+1933 
-1947 IVMPDGSV
+1947 
-1955 FAYNNKNEAT
+1955 
-1965 VGTRVYNTDNGAV
+1965 TDNGAAV
-1978 PTIIQVASETSIA
+1978 SRDVALIMEDPKLYTA
-1991 QPGENVKFSLREPV
+1991 PENGFFSLRETDQWADAHRKNYPNDPNFKENLALVQKLDADIVQDSFLRYAVPHGRLPKRGNGPIRSNIEYVVTFDMDTKCERAYQFQNYRQQIQKRIGRQLTEIEARNLIEQMRAYGQMIPCTYCYVEGKRMALADMYLRYVNKNGMEALNRKISPYEIFDETESARTAVHYYLDDKYNREENYTLDDRLTADGFEGYRDFNLPV
-2005 ERTNDLIAVHNLTE
+2005 SESELFNEVCDRYGITHKAARHVMEGYVQEWLYDTRMDVPHNLSKTDVDFETAVIDESVLDFHDRALKAAQGGIKARGIENYEPYVDQVQNIPEDAKKYVNAMGGIRKHSSNDFQIQNVQDYMLFYMDLAADRRGGTGWFGHTYTKNLDYAEIFAPTNDRINVSVAFYGDNRTGITPNEAEGVNHQAVQRIQKKYSNVGAMAMVVNNDQLSYALNSDWVYMIIPFHASGMKRAYWYDVLKWMDYTSKQNEAFYTKAEMLEALRERGVNMKSSTPAKEVLSAFVDELGIKTIYDPKTGKRKPPHFYPKASVQYGVEIPGHENNAQRYFELCREYGVRPRFKGIKVQNSSGETIDVTEHPNYVRLIKETARTDSPQKEIVAEFNMDKVYEALKGFRGYDNLSEDPYGIVDEFIREYVGKNRPLGYLTE
-2019 RNLLDAMNLGG
+2019 RAQQTRDILHEMAVEALD
-2030 LPSPSIA
+2030 
-2037 IVKARDGHSKYG
+2037 KKREAR
-2049 PISIVFDRS
+2049 
-2058 SIDPQ
+2058 Q
-2063 VDAKNHVYGG
+2063 
-2073 DAYTPTAPGVEY
+2073 
-2085 PVNYDRMLSIEK
+2085 
-2097 RLNQLATQVAGG
+2097 
-2109 IFQNSSVIRSA
+2109 
-2120 GIEDTSSRSAEQLAE
+2120 
-2135 QLANRDT
+2135 
-2142 VRAAYLAAQGE
+2142 
-2153 SLDPVMQDKEFSR
+2153 
-2166 FGNDTLK
+2166 
-2173 AFVEQ
+2173 
-2178 VGEQEL
+2178 
-2184 AELNAAIKLGEKGDN
+2184 AELNDLS
-2199 YAAAENQVRQLIRAW
+2199 AAAEEA
-2214 YADKHKGFLDR
+2214 
-2225 KPELREKR
+2225 
-2233 IDNYMDNNVT
+2233 
-2243 TFTIEDFIKNAWEFY
+2243 
-2258 QDGGRIKGEI
+2258 
-2268 NRMATS
+2268 
-2274 DALMERTDEREV
+2274 
-2286 TQWLLQQFD
+2286 
-2295 GILGAPGIYN
+2295 
-2305 GKERYTSGGN
+2305 GN
-2315 RRSFAQLHYAY
+2315 
-2326 TLENIVR
+2326 
-2333 AMTENQRQ
+2333 
-2341 RGEGTW
+2341 
-2347 GISATA
+2347 
-2353 LLSTATPEYGSI
+2353 
-2365 DEVRADSNRLQLAS
+2365 
-2379 DEEYGKLLKELDGD
+2379 
-2393 IDSVIRQVRRQ
+2393 
-2404 NNPHSDNSFE
+2404 
-2414 EGEIIGSVLMEA
+2414 
-2426 ATGKQTPAAIIKAFS
+2426 
-2441 REGYAIDKDTAKLI
+2441 
-2455 QALYHTAAQFPTG
+2455 
-2468 YFEAKPERAVRFDE
+2468 
-2482 VKYAVV
+2482 
-2488 PASMNENVRSRLEKL
+2488 
-2503 VPDVRTYADGDETQR
+2503 
-2518 LELLN
+2518 
-2523 ARDDLRFQMRMQDDA
+2523 DLRFQMRMPDDL

-2547 ANALDTVAQNETERD
+2547 ASALDTVAQNDTERD
-2562 YLKRYRKYIREL
+2562 YLKRYRKYIKEL

-2584 SARLKDL
+2584 SARLKEL
-2591 KADKASAKAN
+2591 KADKASAKEN

-2621 TDKRLL
+2621 TDKRLM

-2639 AREKAAWKQTAKK
+2639 AREKAAWKQTAKA
-2652 RSDARVERLR
+2652 RSDARVARLR

-2682 SYERKLEA
+2682 SYERKLET
-2690 QQKKSASA
+2690 K
-2698 LEKAM
+2698 LEKAKAAM
-2703 DRKDK
+2703 EKKTDR
-2708 TIGKLEDKLERT
+2708 IVGRLENKLERN

-2733 SEKRTEYRKRILED
+2733 SEKRTEYRRRILED
-2747 SATMREWL
+2747 SAAMREWL

-2766 FLRAPLGDFLKSID
+2766 FLRAPLGDFLKSIN
-2780 YSSDSVLK
+2780 YSSDSLLRGK
-2788 GRAETKGDLKLIDA
+2788 GETKADAALIDA
-2802 MDRMSRALA
+2802 MERMSRALA
-2811 QARTQPDSLSTVE
+2811 QTRTQPDSLSTAE
-2824 GFMGYLDL
+2824 GYMGYLDL
-2832 PSGFESEFNKLRDDI
+2832 PSGFESEFNEMLDRVKG
-2847 RSAMEAGAYET
+2847 AMESGADVT
-2858 EDTPLNLMTS
+2858 DTPLNRMTS
-2868 DQLKTLS
+2868 AQLKTLS
-2875 NAIRTLNTSVRK
+2875 DAIRTLNTSVRN

-2892 VNARYQTARDA
+2892 ANGRYQTARDA

-2912 KLGDRKKMGALRDT
+2912 KLGDRKKTGAVRDV
-2926 LSGWVDWKSATPFY
+2926 LSGWIDWKSATPFY

-2995 SSKKTVQMTTA
+2995 SSKKKVQMTTA

-3016 REQAL
+3016 REQAM

-3027 GIRIASFKTKGGTV
+3027 GIRIASFKTKSGTV
-3041 NQAENYTLSTA
+3041 NQAENYTLSME
-3052 DISKLTGMLTAE
+3052 DISKLTGMLTSE

-3145 LQDIFDVFAAHAAD
+3145 IQDIFDVFAAHAAD

-3199 EAAYGRDAQKY
+3199 EASYGKDAQKY

-3235 SNYKVAAVGA
+3235 SNYKMAAVGA

-3275 NAFFHNSPIAEKKV
+3275 NVAFRNSPIAERKV

-3315 AGFLEKARELSMTPA
+3315 ASFFEKTRDLSMTLA

-3394 GLASVAS
+3394 GLASIAS

-3421 RMKARAGDSRSV
+3421 RMKARAGDSKSV
-3433 AQALVGNRK
+3433 AQALVGSRK
-3442 FGKALAATTFV
+3442 FGKALAATTVV
-3453 CAVSAVFEAVFSAYR
+3453 CALSAVFEAVFSAYR

-3483 LVGDLSGADSG
+3483 LWGDVSGADGG
-3494 WEKFQAFWDG
+3494 WEKFQAFWNG

-3540 SDLATG
+3540 GDLAKG
-3546 VQQLYKSIFT
+3546 VQQLYKSILG
-3556 DSGKPM
+3556 DGGKPL

-3570 KGVSEIGGFPMSAAT
+3570 KGVSELSGIPMSAAT
-3585 RDTIGLYNTIAGAV
+3585 RDTIGLYNTIAGEM

-3614 AEAIMR
+3614 AEAILR
-3620 AEENGNTV
+3620 VEENGNTV
-3628 LADRYRRIANEHGIG
+3628 LADRYRRIAGEHGID
-3643 EEKLQ
+3643 EAKLQ
-3648 NAMKSIIQSR
+3648 SAMKSAIQSR
-3658 FDAGKIEDKRAAELL
+3658 FDAGRIEDQRAAELL
-3673 EDYAGKDADDA
+3673 EDYAGKDADEA
-3684 SVQVARWRYAKDT
+3684 SVQVSRWRYAKDT

-3713 DETTALRY
+3713 DEATALRY

-3728 DKAAARV
+3728 DKAAARI

-3746 DADYSSRWK
+3746 DADYSSHWK
-3755 LWEAFEGSGSYE
+3755 LWDAFEGSGSYD

-3797 EYLKIKGTPA
+3797 EYLRIKGTPA
-3807 GNSMLEKLLNL
+3807 GNRMLEKLLNL

-3825 REYERDYINRKWV
+3825 REYEREYIDKKWV

>member
-19 KEEEQKKKQK
+19 KEEEQKKRQK

-36 SSAKSAVGG
+36 SAGKSAVGG

-83 QKAYDDNKATPYQQY
+83 QNSYDDNKATPYQQY

-118 NDYFNNTY
+118 NDYFNSTY

-142 GVQNAN
+142 GVQSAN
-148 TAGQKVQQYFSSN
+148 VAGQKVQQYFSGN
-161 PQIYSNGQYAKEKA
+161 PQIYSNGHYAEEKA
-175 NYDRVSSE
+175 NYGRISSE
-183 VADPTLNY
+183 VADPALNY
-191 KMRARTGDAS
+191 RLRARTGDAS
-201 VFNENMDDTTRSQA
+201 VFNENMDDSTRSQA
-215 RRYFRQSQFEN
+215 GRLFKLSQYEN
-226 FTNAMKRGIANGGH
+226 FTNAMRQRLPSNGH

-359 QTVGTNS
+359 QTVGANS
-366 PDEVKTSYDDYKN
+366 PDDVKTTYEDYKN

-400 LEADFGDRVQS
+400 IEADFGGKVQS

-483 DEEKNN
+483 DEEKDN
-489 FIALYNDP
+489 FISLYNDP
-497 TQGPEVAFE
+497 AQGPDVAFE

-511 KYFTQQRDAYEM
+511 KYFTQQRDAYEI

-599 ATPNLELAGINI
+599 ATPNLELAGVNV

-628 TVSFGEFGAVSMG
+628 AVSFDHFGAVAMG

-652 LEKVGSVDGYTEKD
+652 LEKVGSVQGYTEKD
-666 AFVDGAFDG
+666 AFIDGAFDG

-684 SVENLLNPTLNPK
+684 SVENLLNPTLSPM
-697 KNVLRAMW
+697 KNAVRAPI
-705 TEPSEEVLG
+705 TEMSEEVLG
-714 WLLDNGYDTIKYGSR
+714 YLLDNGYDTIKYGSR

-756 MAQELT
+756 MAQELA

-771 GGMMG
+771 GEMMG
-776 GPQAIAAQVE
+776 GTQAIAAQVE
-786 NSRVGSKVQQNNNV
+786 NSRVGSEVRKNDNV

-843 ESMAKLDESSQQILS
+843 ESMAKLDESGQKILS

-875 GDSVNLNTLAEK
+875 GDNVNLNALAKK
-887 VVKLVTGQNLTELEM
+887 VVRLVSGQKLTELEM

-926 KINEKARKLD
+926 KIGDKFGKLD
-936 SFLKPREAAQTEI
+936 SLMKPREAAQTEI
-949 SERLK
+949 SEKLK
-954 EASAPQEV
+954 EASAPQDV

-977 AKATEA
+977 AKATEE
-983 AESDTLSAEE
+983 AESDTLSTEE
-993 ERTVRLE
+993 ERAVRLE
-1000 SFAAEYGKNA
+1000 SFASEYGKNA

-1069 IRGARNAQLR
+1069 IRGARSAQLR
-1079 QNTNYGGKQVQVGNV
+1079 QNTNYSGTQVQVGNV

-1109 SVDAARSVAQALG
+1109 SIDAARSVAQALG

-1139 TENGSFDGD
+1139 AENGSFDGD

-1186 DSEIFDAYQDF
+1186 DSEVFNAYQDF

-1218 SSERGVNLSRDGAIE
+1218 SSERGVALSRDGAIE

-1282 TAYKGGSVKYEVA
+1282 AAYKGGSVKYEVA

-1323 KGQQQETAQQAETAV
+1323 KNQQQENMQQAETAV
-1338 ENTVENSETAH
+1338 ENSVENSETVH
-1349 ADEPVG
+1349 AEEPDV
-1355 KTEALAEAAQPAQE
+1355 KTEALTEETQSAQE
-1369 ETESIPQPIAGRHID
+1369 EAESKPQPIAGRHID
-1384 QRTTDSVKGVDM
+1384 QRTTDSVKDVDM
-1396 DLFSSES
+1396 DLFSSEG
-1403 ERIQIGFA
+1403 EQIQVGFA
-1411 EAAKILLADLNNTIR
+1411 EAAKILLADLNSTIR
-1426 GDKTFVSDGGAD
+1426 GDRTFVSDGGAD

-1454 IKDQTGWTWERIGK
+1454 IKNQTGWTWERIGK

-1497 EMLTEG
+1497 EILTEG

-1527 AKEHTVREAE
+1527 AKEHAVREVKG
-1537 DAIPFEDYASADVE
+1537 AIPFEDYAFADVE
-1551 EAGAGGRE
+1551 EAAGTGGRE

-1570 RVQDQDTLDFLNDQ
+1570 RVQDQDTLDFLNNQ

-1662 SNLVLNDQFSSAY
+1662 SNLVLNDQFSGAY

-1786 VKAEAN
+1786 VKTAAY
-1792 GDGVKYSVRDNSDE
+1792 GDVIPLSQRFNSD
-1806 VRSIKAQIQAHSD
+1806 SD
-1819 ELNEMDPVA
+1819 
-1828 RVNVTLPARSDAA
+1828 
-1841 TLRKWAVE
+1841 
-1849 MLKHTG
+1849 
-1855 FKVDRKGFGT
+1855 
-1865 IEFSENRIKN
+1865 
-1875 SLNYLNGRG
+1875 
-1884 EIAALATLHKVLKKG
+1884 
-1899 IEIGAHSDHKQRG
+1899 
-1912 YGSVTFAAPVE
+1912 
-1923 INGVRGNMAA
+1923 
-1933 TVIQTNANHYKTHR
+1933 
-1947 IVMPDGSV
+1947 
-1955 FAYNNKNEAT
+1955 
-1965 VGTRVYNTDNGAV
+1965 
-1978 PTIIQVASETSIA
+1978 
-1991 QPGENVKFSLREPV
+1991 
-2005 ERTNDLIAVHNLTE
+2005 
-2019 RNLLDAMNLGG
+2019 
-2030 LPSPSIA
+2030 
-2037 IVKARDGHSKYG
+2037 
-2049 PISIVFDRS
+2049 
-2058 SIDPQ
+2058 
-2063 VDAKNHVYGG
+2063 
-2073 DAYTPTAPGVEY
+2073 
-2085 PVNYDRMLSIEK
+2085 
-2097 RLNQLATQVAGG
+2097 
-2109 IFQNSSVIRSA
+2109 
-2120 GIEDTSSRSAEQLAE
+2120 
-2135 QLANRDT
+2135 
-2142 VRAAYLAAQGE
+2142 
-2153 SLDPVMQDKEFSR
+2153 
-2166 FGNDTLK
+2166 
-2173 AFVEQ
+2173 
-2178 VGEQEL
+2178 
-2184 AELNAAIKLGEKGDN
+2184 
-2199 YAAAENQVRQLIRAW
+2199 
-2214 YADKHKGFLDR
+2214 
-2225 KPELREKR
+2225 
-2233 IDNYMDNNVT
+2233 
-2243 TFTIEDFIKNAWEFY
+2243 
-2258 QDGGRIKGEI
+2258 
-2268 NRMATS
+2268 
-2274 DALMERTDEREV
+2274 
-2286 TQWLLQQFD
+2286 
-2295 GILGAPGIYN
+2295 
-2305 GKERYTSGGN
+2305 
-2315 RRSFAQLHYAY
+2315 
-2326 TLENIVR
+2326 
-2333 AMTENQRQ
+2333 
-2341 RGEGTW
+2341 
-2347 GISATA
+2347 
-2353 LLSTATPEYGSI
+2353 
-2365 DEVRADSNRLQLAS
+2365 
-2379 DEEYGKLLKELDGD
+2379 D
-2393 IDSVIRQVRRQ
+2393 I
-2404 NNPHSDNSFE
+2404 
-2414 EGEIIGSVLMEA
+2414 
-2426 ATGKQTPAAIIKAFS
+2426 
-2441 REGYAIDKDTAKLI
+2441 
-2455 QALYHTAAQFPTG
+2455 
-2468 YFEAKPERAVRFDE
+2468 
-2482 VKYAVV
+2482 
-2488 PASMNENVRSRLEKL
+2488 
-2503 VPDVRTYADGDETQR
+2503 
-2518 LELLN
+2518 
-2523 ARDDLRFQMRMQDDA
+2523 RFQLRYQDDA

-2547 ANALDTVAQNETERD
+2547 ASALDTVAQNDTERD
-2562 YLKRYRKYIREL
+2562 YLKRYRKYIKEL

-2621 TDKRLL
+2621 TDKRLM

-2639 AREKAAWKQTAKK
+2639 AREKAAWKQTAKA
-2652 RSDARVERLR
+2652 RSDARVARLR

-2690 QQKKSASA
+2690 K
-2698 LEKAM
+2698 LEKAKAAM
-2703 DRKDK
+2703 EKKTDR
-2708 TIGKLEDKLERT
+2708 IVGRLENKLERN

-2733 SEKRTEYRKRILED
+2733 SEKRTEYRRRILED
-2747 SATMREWL
+2747 SAAMREWL

-2766 FLRAPLGDFLKSID
+2766 FLRAPLGDFLKSIN
-2780 YSSDSVLK
+2780 YSSDSLLRDK
-2788 GRAETKGDLKLIDA
+2788 GETKADAALIDA
-2802 MDRMSRALA
+2802 MERMSRALA
-2811 QARTQPDSLSTVE
+2811 LTRTQPDSLSTAE
-2824 GFMGYLDL
+2824 GYMGYLDL
-2832 PSGFESEFNKLRDDI
+2832 PSGFESEFNEMLDRVKG
-2847 RSAMEAGAYET
+2847 AMESGADVT
-2858 EDTPLNLMTS
+2858 DTPLNRMTS

-2875 NAIRTLNTSVRK
+2875 DAIRTLNTSVRN

-2892 VNARYQTARDA
+2892 ANGRYQTARDA
-2903 SASTIEELA
+2903 SASTIEELT
-2912 KLGDRKKMGALRDT
+2912 KLGDRKKTGAVRDA
-2926 LSGWVDWKSATPFY
+2926 LSGWIDWKSATPFY

-2967 KQVLDFAESAYTPK
+2967 KQVLDFTKSAYTPK

-2995 SSKKTVQMTTA
+2995 SSKKKVQMTTA

-3072 QAFMSSTCADWG
+3072 QAFMSSVCADWG

-3145 LQDIFDVFAAHAAD
+3145 IQDIFDVFAAHAAD

-3175 WYNYVEKTKPVNG
+3175 WYNYVEKTKAVNG
-3188 QFTTQSVQKSL
+3188 QFTTKSVQKSL
-3199 EAAYGRDAQKY
+3199 EASYGKDAQKY

-3235 SNYKVAAVGA
+3235 SNYKMAAVGA

-3275 NAFFHNSPIAEKKV
+3275 NVAFRNSPIAERKV

-3315 AGFLEKARELSMTPA
+3315 AGFFEKTRDLSMTLA

-3336 TMGVIYGA
+3336 TIGVLYGA

-3394 GLASVAS
+3394 GLASIAS

-3421 RMKARAGDSRSV
+3421 RMKARAGDSKSV
-3433 AQALVGNRK
+3433 AQALVGSRK
-3442 FGKALAATTFV
+3442 FGNALAATTVV
-3453 CAVSAVFEAVFSAYR
+3453 CALSAVFEAVFSAYR

-3483 LVGDLSGADSG
+3483 LWGDVSGADGG
-3494 WEKFQAFWDG
+3494 WEKFQAFWNG

-3540 SDLATG
+3540 GDLAKG
-3546 VQQLYKSIFT
+3546 VQQLYKSILG
-3556 DSGKPM
+3556 DGGKPL
-3562 YGSIYTTL
+3562 YGSIYSTL
-3570 KGVSEIGGFPMSAAT
+3570 KGVSELSGIPMSAAT
-3585 RDTIGLYNTIAGAV
+3585 RDTIGLYNTIAGEM

-3614 AEAIMR
+3614 AEAILR
-3620 AEENGNTV
+3620 VEENGNTV
-3628 LADRYRRIANEHGIG
+3628 LADRYRRIANEHGID
-3643 EEKLQ
+3643 EAKLQ
-3648 NAMKSIIQSR
+3648 NAMKSAIQSR
-3658 FDAGKIEDKRAAELL
+3658 FDDGKIEDQRAAELL
-3673 EDYAGKDADDA
+3673 EDYAGKDADEA
-3684 SVQVARWRYAKDT
+3684 NTQVAKWRYAKDT

-3713 DETTALRY
+3713 DEATALRY

-3728 DKAAARV
+3728 DKAAARI

-3746 DADYSSRWK
+3746 DADYSSHWK
-3755 LWEAFEGSGSYE
+3755 LWEAFDGSGSYD

-3797 EYLKIKGTPA
+3797 EYLRIKGTPA
-3807 GNSMLEKLLNL
+3807 GNRMLEKLLNL
-3818 YVAAGYE
+3818 YVAAGYD
-3825 REYERDYINRKWV
+3825 REYERKYIDKKWV